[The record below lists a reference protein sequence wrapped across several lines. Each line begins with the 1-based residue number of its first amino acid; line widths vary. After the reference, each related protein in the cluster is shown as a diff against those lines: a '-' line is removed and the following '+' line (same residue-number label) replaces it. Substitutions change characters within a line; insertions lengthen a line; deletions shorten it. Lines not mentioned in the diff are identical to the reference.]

1 MPDIKNNIKV
11 IYNTLAKEGYN
22 DLGTEQEFAESM
34 ADENNRKLIY
44 NTLKGKEFAD
54 VKDYDSFSNMVYQQ
68 PKARQQQEEEMKPV
82 EPARIDPR
90 FVAPNVGKPT
100 DAQPILKGIQQG
112 TGFVAPQDY
121 NPQNAFLSNVG
132 KNYNVA
138 SHIPDAQQPIKMY
151 GTDSN
156 LGEVIDNLYIVYDE
170 AYKKDN
176 PQKIAEAVNMA
187 RSMGLDNEQAE
198 KALTLVHGLYSQNVA
213 NNMADYLYSRMNN
226 GDPLYALKEVYYDKG
241 FQKKLKDTAT
251 RLGLRNTQGF
261 VEYYLK
267 PAMQRKLQ
275 NERGY
280 TGNINFGIH
289 SGDEKTQQLVEVF
302 GQRKAEEERLQQQVD
317 AMRAEGER
325 LEEQGERLHDPN
337 YKNRPWWADLIPVE
351 GGGRSAYDEAEG
363 IHRNPEAEKLMR
375 TGQAMQRMAG
385 DAQAAISEDN
395 ILRTRKT
402 DGLTN
407 QIKNAFGRI
416 LRGGAKTATDIRTWD
431 FGFTDLKDATVIKAA
446 ADAYANNRATAAQ
459 KALLNAVALK
469 NAVMGKHGDALGGLY
484 GAAGTT
490 IQMAPYMMQ
499 FAASPVKGVGVG
511 FQKYCRAQLEKA
523 FGKYAT
529 EAVGKFVV
537 KSGELA
543 GRFAGDVAQGAAMTT
558 IFNMPAVAAD
568 TKSRMTGD
576 LEATTDDKGNIVYS
590 GKRTN
595 VKSGGRAFAEAFT
608 AQTIENQSELV
619 GEYFAPLQDFIQ
631 KSAIKA
637 LDKWGLVR
645 TKDFLTG
652 INNKQLMKGFNRF
665 TKKTEWNKLLG
676 ETGEEFIGN
685 IENAATVGDL
695 NFKLDPDDDNSVF
708 SKKVNTDIILGVGL
722 GCGIIS
728 GARVGSYLRNNRKLN
743 TAINDADTHA
753 DVIFGTDRWQ
763 QIKSE
768 IDNAP
773 DDKAGNLLQSYI
785 DNTKLNNEQKQTI
798 VDYTVNTY
806 IKRGNDISQL
816 KNAIEDNISS
826 EQQEVQ
832 SAYENGQN
840 ARDAQMN
847 EVKTSLDE
855 AEKHAAELLGEDE
868 LNALDGVEDVDA
880 FKESNAYKSYSEE
893 QRETALKYIIARTA
907 YNGMINRVQDEI
919 KAAVNKTNAEIDN
932 LTHNDSGTIIRAALK
947 NGDQEVYVVSGNV
960 ATSPDGKSIDT
971 ERSDSDI
978 VVYNTENG
986 KKEMLNIKDLQSVDT
1001 PIDAAT
1007 YKADSAAETTRQIAE
1022 AEAAKIDGT
1031 RSFHYNDTV
1040 KVQDKEGNLIDGSV
1054 QDVTPDGVI
1063 VVSDAYPGGKTYTAE
1078 ELTAMQPQTVAEN
1091 TMVAQPAEE
1100 AVTDNE
1106 SNGTPAQTESEVNS
1120 PQAETET
1127 EAAQPTEQPSI
1138 PTDEKGNLLYH
1149 QAPVELT
1156 IKDLYDGALDD
1167 AEIADFVSA
1176 NIEAAQKEYDK
1187 VVKKAPKI
1195 GTDKARYLQEK
1206 KAYQAETDK
1215 AKAKVDYWQAVED
1228 ERQRITHTMP
1238 AEVQAKEDELSGEAA
1253 RQDFRNGYD
1262 GSQQFD
1268 TAEDLTRDF
1277 LRSAKITP
1285 ESFRDETGL
1294 PTTEQQKFVGTI
1306 SKQGKTIAKLAE
1318 ELADYDETS
1327 NGGIFFHGD
1336 SNAARS
1342 TIIDTLVSSRSR
1354 ADFKAQT
1361 TRAEEDE
1368 YVRQAEQ
1375 QREQWYY
1382 ENYHMT
1388 YEEYLQYEET
1398 VLPELLR
1405 KYANFA
1411 PDIFYPQF
1419 AASFE
1424 DAYAAEHS
1432 QTDNIEN
1439 GEQGNDTTTEEQGT
1453 DRSTTVLQG
1462 EETHNSGRD
1471 SQSKEQGGEIPTGLQ
1486 SEVENATVSETT
1498 QGEVDKEPLSEE
1510 AAQSLITSMEE
1521 NAIEDPEIRL
1531 TPQTW
1536 LETFG
1541 INNSIDTPIGK
1552 VRMGENQYVKLQDKK
1567 RTSEFGMVSLTL
1579 SDPDVIFVE
1588 PSKAKGED
1596 VAERNFSYV
1605 FAKTFKRNGNKL
1617 KYYTSVTVSIDGL
1630 EISVSSHFVNPN
1642 KMLNKLMEF
1651 NREYTKETLF
1661 SNSSE
1666 MRLAEHQS
1674 DVPDLLPTQGNNVS
1688 SIGKDTQSSQ
1698 TKQEKEDK
1706 FVAAPRKEGE
1716 SILDFAERVA
1726 AEHQSYQERKEEEA
1740 KVDTNPTDAQK
1751 EAGNYKKGHIK
1762 VDGLDIT
1769 IEQPKGSIRRGTD
1782 ANGKQWESEM
1792 HNTYGYIRGTESVDG
1807 DHIDIFL
1814 SDNPT
1819 EGNVFVVDQIN
1830 KDGSFDE
1837 HKVMYGFPDM
1847 ESAKRAYL
1855 SNYEEGWQGL
1865 GSITEV
1871 KKEDF
1876 KKWIDSSKR
1885 KTKPFAEYSTVK
1897 TQGDVQ
1903 TKKPT
1908 EAELRER
1915 KKQELKNKLKAKL
1928 RGQLNVGVDP
1938 ELFMIGVEL
1947 ASMEIEDGARKFID
1961 FAKKMISEIGNEIRP
1976 YLKSIY
1982 NGARDLPGMESLSE
1996 EMTPYDEVKAF
2007 NIATIGKETEDIKP
2021 SVFDTAEQISNEQAV
2036 ELSAKEEAKNTV
2048 ETEDVDNDVYSITK
2062 QHNNKKDIDI
2072 WVVRGKERTDKG
2084 VYMQRKQAAR
2094 EHNGYYSSFRGV
2106 NGFVFDTPEDAQ
2118 SFADKVFD
2126 AKDEQIN
2133 TETNGN
2139 YAHNSNEIIR
2149 KDEDGDASNL
2159 LTDSH
2164 NEQEQSEKE
2173 AELHGL
2179 KVGDKVLYKGKEA
2192 TIFDF
2197 DNGKPVLDTGL
2208 APVVYDVVEMDAIKP
2223 IDKQEQ
2229 VAADVKENL
2238 TEEKT
2243 EAKAEETNNK
2253 TLSSHVEGNL
2263 FDAAPTESLT
2273 NKDKNDEVHVR
2284 NGGSTA
2290 KREQG
2295 HEPRQNEPLGESKQ
2309 NEAQRPDGQRMGGR
2323 DTTHSRTDA
2332 ERSGRLSD
2340 VSKSKQRLNTTNNH
2354 GERGVDYAP
2363 TSVDA
2368 RIEAN
2373 IQAIEL
2379 ANELIENGEKAT
2391 PQQMAVL
2398 RKFSGWGGLGKAFN
2412 ETVNGY
2418 YGEVNK
2424 TPRKLKELLGEEAYN
2439 NAIES
2444 ANSSYYTPAHII
2456 DTLWDIAEK
2465 LGFKG
2470 GNILEGSAGI
2480 GNIIGQIP
2488 THLSENSNIHAV
2500 EKDPTAGGMLSLLY
2514 PEAKVDIQ
2522 GFEETY
2528 IPNGSIDLAITN
2540 VPFVTGLRV
2549 WDTTSDKDLSK
2560 KFHDIH
2566 NFCIAKNVR
2575 KLREGGIGIF
2585 ISSNGT
2591 LDNSQKLCDWVV
2603 SEGNADFI
2611 GAFRLNNKTFLGTS
2625 VTSDIIVIRKRV
2637 NGKKSANAIDVS
2649 TVTGERTAEFNTG
2662 EVKNVKGEMIPVIKD
2677 LSMDYNKYFVEHP
2690 ENMAGEMDFAFE
2702 HGETYRATTKGL
2714 YPVQDKPQDKLL
2726 KDFVNSFAAKQEQ
2739 AVADNEKTD
2748 NAVYKT
2754 LGSDVKEGSM
2764 VVSNGELCIAQYGQ
2778 AVPLGLNANKVKGH
2792 TKQECFNAY
2801 TEIKQALD
2809 DVLTYET
2816 ENTNDKGLQPLLDK
2830 LNKVYDD
2837 FVNTYGHFHKN
2848 TAISFLRKDVDYPN
2862 VLSLE
2867 NYKEENDAKNKR
2879 VRIFSKTDVF
2889 SKRVVTKET
2898 EPKPDNVKD
2907 GVIVSIYKNGR
2918 IDIPYISKQLN
2929 MSEDAVK
2936 DEIINSGLGF
2946 EDPVSKEIEVSYKY
2960 LSGNV
2965 REKLQQA
2972 EDNNENGAYNNNI
2985 KALKEVVPAN
2995 IPAHLIEFNLGSSW
3009 VTPKLYEDYTK
3020 EKTGIEVKFVSVGG
3034 TWFMKAPEYG
3044 LGIEQNRSMGVHSTI
3059 VQKTILGHELIEAA
3073 IQNKTIT
3080 VSKTQKN
3087 WGGKTETI
3095 IDKEATQACGARIDE
3110 IRQEFKDWARGKMQ
3124 SDVELNTEIER
3135 TYNETFNNYVPIDI
3149 PSDFIPK
3156 HFGGSTHN
3164 ITLRPHQAKAV
3175 VRGTMQPLMLAHEV
3189 GTGKTFTLI
3198 STAMEMRRLGTAR
3211 KPMIVVQNATVGQF
3225 VASAKALYP
3234 NAKILTLENA
3244 DHGAEGRKRFY
3255 AKIRYNDWDMI
3266 VVPQSTFE
3274 FIPDSE
3280 ERQIAFIKD
3289 KVEEKMIVLE
3299 KMREAD
3305 ESGQSF
3311 MTRRAEKELEQLQE
3325 ELATLTDNAAQ
3336 KRNEKQLTAKELKK
3350 KEVSKQNTAV
3360 KAREMLDR
3368 RTDDTQNFDDM
3379 GIDALLIDEAHEY
3392 KHLGFAT
3399 AMQRGVKGVD
3409 PSYSKKSQ
3417 GVFLK
3422 TQAVLSKNHGRNVI
3436 FATGTPISN
3445 TAAEIWTFMRYLMPS
3460 DTMKEYGIYYFDD
3473 FVRNFGSIQQML
3485 EFTTSGK
3492 FKENNRFAGYIDLPE
3507 LARIWSSVSDIVLT
3521 EEQEELKEKIPE
3533 IEGGKAQDIYL
3544 PQTKALRSVMKY
3556 VKKQLTD
3563 YDNMS
3568 GKEKKENSHIPLTMY
3583 GIAKAAAV
3591 DARLVDATAEDD
3603 VNNKTNE
3610 AVRQT
3615 LSALKETASY
3625 KGTVAIFADIYQNKA
3640 SGFNL
3645 YEDIRK
3651 KLIEQGVPEKE
3662 IFIMKPGMTINK
3674 KLEIFDKVNSGEIRV
3689 VMGSTFT
3696 LGTGVNIQERLHTL
3710 IHVDAPNR
3718 PMDYTQRNGRIL
3730 RQGNIH
3736 KDMNKPVRILR
3747 FGVEDS
3753 LDVTAYQRL
3762 KTKGAIADSIMNSKQ
3777 LMANSMENRAI
3788 EEEEDVFGDTVA
3800 QLSGS
3805 EYAMLKNQAEKAV
3818 RKFESKKRQWE
3829 ADQTY
3834 IHNAKPRLRGQ
3845 IFDAE
3850 RMLADNSA
3858 HLETVT
3864 KTFPNGEFKK
3874 ITIGK
3879 MQFDSVD
3886 AMSDFIKD
3894 FNKKIR
3900 EESDKIKDS
3909 ANSNYNSKLVVNI
3922 DGLDFVVHTEMTKE
3936 TISKGI
3942 NIFSKTTRKMY
3953 YSQEELGLKNVP
3965 IKQGLLRNG
3974 IEDIVL
3980 NVITGHDFAERI
3992 DTLNQN
3998 IARYKSDL
4006 ELILTRDG
4014 KPFEFEKELENAKE
4028 KYEEYSEAMKKELEE
4043 KEKKYAELD
4052 SKIEEAD
4059 NLSEA
4064 VEAEEDESVK
4074 DTDSDVLY
4082 RTVFGGNSGY
4092 VGYSLSKRA
4101 AEAKEEGRYP
4111 KTEFKREYHITEKSL
4126 DMLTRLGFIDNSEWH
4141 HTSMYGNKTP
4151 FYGWTED
4158 EFADDY
4164 LKHKKEIDTLCK
4176 GIDPKTKQPLL
4187 EKVEKPQYEHDY
4199 ELPQYNEAEA
4209 AVNPIRAWRFKQTDK
4224 YDEFTGFKGYTDA
4237 TEEEKAEREAYM
4249 QSLSEQMEKKIQE
4262 KLAKDFPDYLA
4273 AKNALEA
4280 YNNYEENL
4288 RKAIGERI
4296 KEYLDIDKYSQRRRE
4311 QTTTTQPTADIDTLT
4326 EHAESVVRNLHLD
4339 NVEIVPDGSSL
4350 NGRQA
4355 TAKGFYNKRTGKIV
4369 VVASN
4374 HTDIADIEKTVL
4386 HEAVAHYGLRQ
4397 LFGNDFDKFLDTVF
4411 AKSDIETRRQIAH
4424 LSAKHGWNVRTA
4436 TEEYLASMAEDTN
4449 FEQIKP
4455 TLWQR
4460 IKQLF
4465 GEIMSAF
4472 GLHHAKLTDN
4482 DLRYM
4487 LWRSYKNLQGG
4498 GKRSILDMAEDIA
4511 TQYRLKVGNHAD
4523 KFTNELN
4530 AVNERFNEELS
4541 NLTEENADKVALWL
4555 GKPSKV
4561 LLAAGVEDKPMKLY
4575 GNKVIRKM
4583 KKHGFSLEE
4592 LRNLPRAVAD
4602 PIAVFDN
4609 IGREGNRS
4617 VLTELHTENGNFL
4630 VAIDLGKGKEDI
4642 DFNIISSVFGK
4653 DDNKVVDWI
4662 NKGFATY
4669 INKEKALNYLHHS
4682 APIAEALSNS
4692 RLSSAAKIIKDFHN
4706 PKLNSNVLYRS
4717 SIDPTATEVL
4727 PDARTRYEEETKEP
4741 DNIGSVPKTHNFFR
4755 RFYKSYVDSMLALK
4769 SFTSSVLEATG
4780 DKMASHEDTYKAE
4793 NAMTSKNKTDGEVY
4807 NRDYYNPLLTA
4818 AQQLCE
4824 AVGMDYDA
4832 LNMYMVAK
4840 HGLERNEYMGKRA
4853 AQNEEN
4859 VLKAKKSLEDALAAY
4874 NENSTSESETAVQK
4888 AQEKYSKVY
4897 DKALEVHTSR
4907 DYSGLTELTGKE
4919 DVAEAEYEA
4928 QKIVDAVETP
4938 DAMPKVTAF
4947 WGKVNAATKQ
4957 TLKTGYESGIMT
4969 KDTYEHILN
4978 MYKYYIPLRG
4988 WAKPTADD
4996 VYTYYNNRSYEG
5008 KPLTKTAKGRTSLAE
5023 DPMAIIASMAQRS
5036 IIEANR
5042 NKMKQTFLNF
5052 VLNHPT
5058 SLATVGEQWYIKN
5071 ALGEWE
5077 RSDAN
5082 IPTDATPDEISKIIE
5097 EHELEMQRLAEQ
5109 GTAIKQRNGL
5119 KLDKR
5124 VINGEGAEHTIKVW
5138 RGGKEYIIYING
5150 NPAVAQAVNGL
5161 TNPDT
5166 QGSDLPK
5173 WAKIGAAQLKNF
5185 LSGVY
5190 TSFSPAFVLTNFT
5203 RDQLFA
5209 SQAVYIKYGLK
5220 YKRQASKNARNLFFS
5235 GALPRLVYKWEHGT
5249 LDMNDETERYF
5260 DEFMRGGGE
5269 TGFTALRDIESI
5281 KKEVK
5286 DAINGNKANIAKRG
5300 WKSFINAVEFANRS
5314 AEDFSR
5320 FVTFMTSRQ
5329 QGKNI
5334 VDAIYDAKDITVN
5347 FNKKGSGEMGSRFMN
5362 FAYIFFNAAVQSI
5375 NNFGTMLKQHPARTM
5390 LVISKFGALGFGVP
5404 MLNAFLT
5411 GLCGG
5416 GDDDKYWDNM
5426 DWVRRN
5432 NIVLRLPF
5440 LEKTFISIPLP
5451 QELRPFYGMGEIAA
5465 SILFGK
5471 ETFSSGQQKAVE
5483 GFTGLLPIDFTGN
5496 GGNLPITLTP
5506 TVLQPVAQYM
5516 FNTDYFGRKVYNDN
5530 EKKKF
5535 APGWTKAFSST
5546 PPVLIEATKFLN
5558 SLTGGNDV
5566 DRGAVSLNPD
5576 VINHFVKG
5584 YFGGPATFVTQMSSL
5599 LYKGFSGNAKEIRW
5613 RDVPVASRFVQQ
5625 LDERS
5630 VRSSAQ
5636 GSYKDFKEETEE
5648 TEYRLS
5654 NYKKQVKMGKMEYAK
5669 MITDLIKSPEYQRY
5683 KIAKA
5688 YKKPMDLL
5696 QETLNHIDNTT
5707 DKKEVEKALTGLRH
5721 YMMETVESEQKG
5733 KHAKREEDFNY
5744 LGDNLSELNNNLK
5757 YSLRSLKRN
5766 EEQRLDGEEDDGI
5779 EELISDDKETTMR
5792 IIREMNKLF
5801 KKK

>member
-1 MPDIKNNIKV
+1 MPDIKNNIKA
-11 IYNTLAKEGYN
+11 IYNALNSEGYK
-22 DLGTEQEFAESM
+22 DLGSEQDFANAMQYEEDRKTAYNLLKKHGYSGFGENENEFSSLVYQRPNT
-34 ADENNRKLIY
+34 NNTGAQTNGSTVQAVNPNGSDLGGILPKGQGVDSQPVPEY
-44 NTLKGKEFAD
+44 LKVFDARQIPEDFKVEGDFVNNPIIVGGKERTMGD
-54 VKDYDSFSNMVYQQ
+54 VANELYRGYDNDYRTTENKKTNAWGRALERA
-68 PKARQQQEEEMKPV
+68 KA
-82 EPARIDPR
+82 
-90 FVAPNVGKPT
+90 
-100 DAQPILKGIQQG
+100 
-112 TGFVAPQDY
+112 
-121 NPQNAFLSNVG
+121 
-132 KNYNVA
+132 
-138 SHIPDAQQPIKMY
+138 
-151 GTDSN
+151 
-156 LGEVIDNLYIVYDE
+156 
-170 AYKKDN
+170 
-176 PQKIAEAVNMA
+176 
-187 RSMGLDNEQAE
+187 MGLDEDQAAQLAGGVD
-198 KALTLVHGLYSQNVA
+198 KLYRQNLA
-213 NNMADYLYSRMNN
+213 TDLAEGIYQRMYKE
-226 GDPLYALKEVYYDKG
+226 GDPLTNVEDVLYDKD
-241 FQKKLKDTAT
+241 FSQVIADTAAAVGYNNVGT
-251 RLGLRNTQGF
+251 YI
-261 VEYYLK
+261 EHDLK
-267 PAMQRKLQ
+267 PALNNMLQ
-275 NERGY
+275 KKFGGYNANLHRIATDIDDIRARVSER
-280 TGNINFGIH
+280 
-289 SGDEKTQQLVEVF
+289 ER
-302 GQRKAEEERLQQQVD
+302 RKAEEDRLRKQVEE
-317 AMRAEGER
+317 MKLEGER
-325 LEEQGERLHDPN
+325 LQEQGTTMQQQD
-337 YKNRPWWADLIPVE
+337 RPWWAGFVPAAA
-351 GGGRSAYDEAEG
+351 GGMNAYDVAAQER
-363 IHRNPEAEKLMR
+363 RNPDADRMVR
-375 TGQAMQRMAG
+375 TGRAIQYMAD
-385 DAQAAISEDN
+385 DAQAAINEDN
-395 ILRTRKT
+395 ILHTQKT
-402 DGLTN
+402 TGLTN
-407 QIKNAFGRI
+407 QIKNAFGRVI
-416 LRGGAKTATDIRTWD
+416 RGGAHAIADVRTWD
-431 FGFTDLKDATVIKAA
+431 FGFTELNNATAVKAA
-446 ADAYANNRATAAQ
+446 ADAYAKNKATAEQ
-459 KALLNAVALK
+459 KTLLNAVALK
-469 NAVMGKHGDALGGLY
+469 NVIMSKHGEALEGLY
-484 GAAGTT
+484 GAGTT
-490 IQMAPYMMQ
+490 TVQMIPFMAQ
-499 FAASPVKGVGVG
+499 FAFSPVKGVGPAA
-511 FQKYCRAQLEKA
+511 QKYCRGQLEKT

-537 KSGELA
+537 KGGELA
-543 GRFAGDVAQGAAMTT
+543 GRFAGDLAQGAAMTT
-558 IFNMPAVAAD
+558 IFNMADVAAD
-568 TKSRMTGD
+568 AKNRMTGD
-576 LEATTDDKGNIVYS
+576 LEVATDDKGNIVYS

-595 VKSGGRAFAEAFT
+595 AKSGGRAFAEAF
-608 AQTIENQSELV
+608 AARTIENQSELV
-619 GEYFAPLQDFIQ
+619 GEYFTPLLSFMQ
-631 KSAIKA
+631 KGTVKA
-637 LDKWGLVR
+637 LDKLSLNK
-645 TKDFLTG
+645 TKNFLTG
-652 INNKQLMKGFNRF
+652 LNNKEIVKGFNTF
-665 TKKTEWNKLLG
+665 VQKTQWHGTLG
-676 ETGEEFIGN
+676 EYGEEVVGN
-685 IENAATVGDL
+685 IENALFVGDL
-695 NFKLDPDDDNSVF
+695 NMNLDTEDDNSVF
-708 SKKVNTDIILGVGL
+708 SKKLNYNTFLGVAL
-722 GCGIIS
+722 GGGIIS
-728 GARVGSYLRNNRKLN
+728 TAHTANYLHVNRKVT
-743 TAINDADTHA
+743 TALNDADVHG
-753 DVIFGTDRWQ
+753 DVIFGTERWEE
-763 QIKSE
+763 IKSE
-768 IDNAP
+768 IENAP
-773 DDKAGNLLQSYI
+773 DEKAGELLK
-785 DNTKLNNEQKQTI
+785 TKLESKELNSDQKKTI
-798 VDYTVNTY
+798 AEYTKNLY
-806 IKRGNDISQL
+806 IKRGSDISQL
-816 KNAIEDNISS
+816 KNALEGNVSD
-826 EQQEVQ
+826 EQEEVM
-832 SAYENGQN
+832 SAYENGHN
-840 ARDAQMN
+840 ATDEQLN
-847 EVKTSLDE
+847 EVKVALDD
-855 AEKHAAELLGEDE
+855 AEKNASELLGEETLDVLDE
-868 LNALDGVEDVDA
+868 IEDVDTFKNSDA
-880 FKESNAYKSYSEE
+880 FKSYTRE
-893 QRETALKYIIARTA
+893 QKEAAVRYMIARTA
-907 YNGMINRVQDEI
+907 YKGMIERVQDDI
-919 KAAVNKTNAEIDN
+919 NSAVNKSNAEIDN
-932 LTHNDSGTIIRAALK
+932 LTHKESESIIRATLK
-947 NGDQEVYVVSGNV
+947 DADREVYIVSGNV
-960 ATSPDGKSIDT
+960 AMSADGKNVDT
-971 ERSDSDI
+971 EKSDKNI
-978 VVYNTENG
+978 VVYDAQKG
-986 KKEMLNIKDLQSVDT
+986 KKEMLDIHDFLSVDT
-1001 PIDAAT
+1001 PIDAES
-1007 YKADSAAETTRQIAE
+1007 YKADRAEEIKQEIAQG
-1022 AEAAKIDGT
+1022 EAARIDGVRT
-1031 RSFHYNDTV
+1031 FHYDDVV
-1040 KVQDKEGNLIDGSV
+1040 KVQDKDGNLIDGVV
-1054 QDVTPDGVI
+1054 QDVQGDEVV
-1063 VVSDAYPGGKTYTAE
+1063 VVSDAYQGGKTYTAA
-1078 ELTAMQPQTVAEN
+1078 ELTAMQPQPQTVAEN
-1091 TMVAQPAEE
+1091 ATVEQQTEE
-1100 AVTDNE
+1100 AVAGNE
-1106 SNGTPAQTESEVNS
+1106 SNEVPAQTESEVNS
-1120 PQAETET
+1120 PQVETET
-1127 EAAQPTEQPSI
+1127 EAAQSTGQPSI

-1156 IKDLYDGALDD
+1156 IKDLYDGTLDD

-1176 NIEAAQKEYDK
+1176 NIEAAQREYDK
-1187 VVKKAPKI
+1187 VAKKAPKI
-1195 GTDKARYLQEK
+1195 GTDKGKYLQEK
-1206 KAYQAETDK
+1206 KAYQEEVAEVK
-1215 AKAKVDYWQAVED
+1215 RKVDYWQSV
-1228 ERQRITHTMP
+1228 
-1238 AEVQAKEDELSGEAA
+1238 EAA
-1253 RQDFRNGYD
+1253 RQELTHTTKAEIEAKESELNGDAARSEYQD
-1262 GSQQFD
+1262 GRDTDDSFA
-1268 TAEDLTRDF
+1268 TAEDMTRDF
-1277 LRSAKITP
+1277 LRDAKITP
-1285 ESFRDETGL
+1285 ESFREETGL
-1294 PTTEQQKFVGTI
+1294 GVAEQRKFVGMI
-1306 SKQGKTIAKLAE
+1306 SNQGDTIAKLGERLAE
-1318 ELADYDETS
+1318 YDELH

-1336 SNAARS
+1336 SNEARS
-1342 TIIDTLVSSRSR
+1342 AIINAIIGSKSVS
-1354 ADFKAQT
+1354 DFKVNTDT
-1361 TRAEEDE
+1361 TAEDE
-1368 YVRQAEQ
+1368 YAEEVARQRDE
-1375 QREQWYY
+1375 WYY
-1382 ENYHMT
+1382 NNYHLT

-1398 VLPELLR
+1398 LLPELLR

-1411 PDIFYPQF
+1411 EEEFYRDCAVIFEEI
-1419 AASFE
+1419 ASQENTQTIKTE
-1424 DAYAAEHS
+1424 DN
-1432 QTDNIEN
+1432 DK
-1439 GEQGNDTTTEEQGT
+1439 QGTDTTAEEQGT
-1453 DRSTTVLQG
+1453 DRSTTVLSG
-1462 EETHNSGRD
+1462 EKTGNSGRD
-1471 SQSKEQGGEIPTGLQ
+1471 SQSQEQGREVPTGLQ
-1486 SEVENATVSETT
+1486 GEVENATVSETT
-1498 QGEVDKEPLSEE
+1498 QGEVASETDYILSNKKAENGENFYQDVNGNIDLANIPEEVFDKIDRPKAPL
-1510 AAQSLITSMEE
+1510 
-1521 NAIEDPEIRL
+1521 RL
-1531 TPQTW
+1531 TPSM
-1536 LETFG
+1536 LKHVFDRHGKEMG
-1541 INNSIDTPIGK
+1541 LSRADDAIDFILDVMDNFDH
-1552 VRMGENQYVKLQDKK
+1552 VRQGDKNA
-1567 RTSEFGMVSLTL
+1567 
-1579 SDPDVIFVE
+1579 VIFSIE
-1588 PSKAKGED
+1588 
-1596 VAERNFSYV
+1596 
-1605 FAKTFKRNGNKL
+1605 NGRSR
-1617 KYYTSVTVSIDGL
+1617 TGRRAVTVLLNSESGEYYGIKTSGY
-1630 EISVSSHFVNPN
+1630 ERIEG
-1642 KMLNKLMEF
+1642 LNK
-1651 NREYTKETLF
+1651 K
-1661 SNSSE
+1661 
-1666 MRLAEHQS
+1666 
-1674 DVPDLLPTQGNNVS
+1674 PLLWEKGANKTSATGVAPANVTTEQAQQGNEPTGSASNHS
-1688 SIGKDTQSSQ
+1688 NGSDSKDTQSSQ

-1716 SILDFAERVA
+1716 SITDYAQRVA
-1726 AEHQSYQERKEEEA
+1726 AEYQSYQERKEEEA

-1762 VDGLDIT
+1762 VDGLNIT

-1819 EGNVFVVDQIN
+1819 EGNVFVVDQID

-1847 ESAKRAYL
+1847 ESAKQAYL

-1885 KTKPFAEYSTVK
+1885 KTKPFAKYSTVK
-1897 TQGDVQ
+1897 MQGDVQ

-1947 ASMEIEDGARKFID
+1947 ASMEIEDGARKFVD
-1961 FAKKMISEIGNEIRP
+1961 FAKKMISEIGDEIRP

-1982 NGARDLPGMESLSE
+1982 NGTRDLPGMESLSE
-1996 EMTPYDEVKAF
+1996 EMTPYDEVRVF
-2007 NIATIGKETEDIKP
+2007 NVATIGKEAEDVKP

-2036 ELSAKEEAKNTV
+2036 EHSAKEEAKNTV
-2048 ETEDVDNDVYSITK
+2048 ETEDVDNDAYSITK

-2072 WVVRGKERTDKG
+2072 WVVRGKERTDKD
-2084 VYMQRKQAAR
+2084 VFIQRKQAAR
-2094 EHNGYYSSFRGV
+2094 SNNGYYSSFRGV
-2106 NGFVFDTPEDAQ
+2106 NGFVFDTPEDART
-2118 SFADKVFD
+2118 FADNVFNIQSD
-2126 AKDEQIN
+2126 EKDGQIN
-2133 TETNGN
+2133 TLSNEN
-2139 YAHNSNEIIR
+2139 YAHNSEDIMHED
-2149 KDEDGDASNL
+2149 KDID
-2159 LTDSH
+2159 
-2164 NEQEQSEKE
+2164 KE
-2173 AELHGL
+2173 SDKTETPPHGL

-2332 ERSGRLSD
+2332 ERSGGLPD
-2340 VSKSKQRLNTTNNH
+2340 ISKSKQRLNTTNNH
-2354 GERGVDYAP
+2354 GERGIDYAP

-2444 ANSSYYTPAHII
+2444 ANSSYYTPAHVI

-2500 EKDPTAGGMLSLLY
+2500 EKDPTAGSMLSLLY

-2637 NGKKSANAIDVS
+2637 NGKKSTNAIDVS
-2649 TVTGERTAEFNTG
+2649 TVTGERTADFDTG
-2662 EVKNVKGEMIPVIKD
+2662 ETKRAGEGYIPVIKH
-2677 LSMDYNKYFVEHP
+2677 LSMAYNKYFIEHP
-2690 ENMAGEMDFAFE
+2690 ENMAGEMAFAFE

-2714 YPVQDKPQDKLL
+2714 YPAKDKPQDKLL
-2726 KDFVNSFAAKQEQ
+2726 KDFVNSLTAKQEQ
-2739 AVADNEKTD
+2739 TIADSEETD
-2748 NAVYKT
+2748 NTIYET

-2809 DVLTYET
+2809 NVLTYET
-2816 ENTNDKGLQPLLDK
+2816 ENADDKGLQPLLDK

-2898 EPKPDNVKD
+2898 EPKPDNIKD
-2907 GVIVSIYKNGR
+2907 GVVVSIYKNGR

-2929 MSEDAVK
+2929 LSEDAVRE
-2936 DEIINSGLGF
+2936 EIINTGLGF

-2985 KALKEVVPAN
+2985 KALKEVIPAN

-3080 VSKTQKN
+3080 VSKTQKD
-3087 WGGKTETI
+3087 WDGKTETI
-3095 IDKEATQACGARIDE
+3095 VDKEATQACGTRIDE

-3124 SDVELNTEIER
+3124 SDIELNAEIER
-3135 TYNETFNNYVPIDI
+3135 IYNETFNNYVPIDI

-3350 KEVSKQNTAV
+3350 KEVSKQNAEV

-3368 RTDDTQNFDDM
+3368 RTDDVENFDDM
-3379 GIDALLIDEAHEY
+3379 GIDALLVDEAHEY

-3521 EEQEELKEKIPE
+3521 EEQEELKKKIPE
-3533 IEGGKAQDIYL
+3533 TEGGKAQDIYL

-3556 VKKQLTD
+3556 VKKQLTY

-3603 VNNKTNE
+3603 INNKTNE

-3615 LSALKETASY
+3615 LRALQETESY
-3625 KGTVAIFADIYQNKA
+3625 KGTVAIFADIYQNKE

-3651 KLIEQGVPEKE
+3651 KLIEQGVSEKE
-3662 IFIMKPGMTINK
+3662 IFIMKSGMTINK
-3674 KLEIFDKVNSGEIRV
+3674 KLEIFNKVNSGEIRV

-3736 KDMNKPVRILR
+3736 KDMNIPVRILR

-3762 KTKGAIADSIMNSKQ
+3762 KTKGAIADSIMNGKQ

-3834 IHNAKPRLRGQ
+3834 IHNAKPRLKGQ

-3850 RMLADNSA
+3850 RMLEDNRT

-3879 MQFDSVD
+3879 MQFDGID

-3936 TISKGI
+3936 TTSKGV

-3953 YSQEELGLKNVP
+3953 YSQDELGLENVP

-4006 ELILTRDG
+4006 ELILARDG

-4028 KYEEYSEAMKKELEE
+4028 KYEEYTEAMKKELEE

-4052 SKIEEAD
+4052 SKVEEAG
-4059 NLSEA
+4059 NLSKA
-4064 VEAEEDESVK
+4064 TEAEEDENEK
-4074 DTDSDVLY
+4074 DTDSDVLF
-4082 RTVFGGNSGY
+4082 RRGN
-4092 VGYSLSKRA
+4092 VL
-4101 AEAKEEGRYP
+4101 
-4111 KTEFKREYHITEKSL
+4111 
-4126 DMLTRLGFIDNSEWH
+4126 NS
-4141 HTSMYGNKTP
+4141 S
-4151 FYGWTED
+4151 
-4158 EFADDY
+4158 
-4164 LKHKKEIDTLCK
+4164 I
-4176 GIDPKTKQPLL
+4176 
-4187 EKVEKPQYEHDY
+4187 
-4199 ELPQYNEAEA
+4199 
-4209 AVNPIRAWRFKQTDK
+4209 
-4224 YDEFTGFKGYTDA
+4224 
-4237 TEEEKAEREAYM
+4237 
-4249 QSLSEQMEKKIQE
+4249 
-4262 KLAKDFPDYLA
+4262 
-4273 AKNALEA
+4273 
-4280 YNNYEENL
+4280 
-4288 RKAIGERI
+4288 
-4296 KEYLDIDKYSQRRRE
+4296 DIDE
-4311 QTTTTQPTADIDTLT
+4311 ITQ
-4326 EHAESVVRNLHLD
+4326 HAKAVASVLHLD
-4339 NVEIVPDGSSL
+4339 NIEVVADGSIFEDKK
-4350 NGRQA
+4350 A
-4355 TAKGFYNKRTGKIV
+4355 TAKGFYNKKTGKITII
-4369 VVASN
+4369 ASN

-4386 HEAVAHYGLRQ
+4386 HEGVAHYGLRK
-4397 LFGNDFDKFLDTVF
+4397 LFGDNFNAFLDTVIVQ
-4411 AKSDIETRRQIAH
+4411 SEEYVRRKIAEMA
-4424 LSAKHGWNVRTA
+4424 AKHEWSFRTA
-4436 TEEYLASMAEDTN
+4436 TEEYLAGMAEDAN
-4449 FEQIKP
+4449 FEQLKP
-4455 TLWQR
+4455 TTWQR
-4460 IKQLF
+4460 IKRLF
-4465 GEIMSAF
+4465 GEMMSAL
-4472 GLHHAKLTDN
+4472 GLHHSDVTDN
-4482 DLRYM
+4482 DLRYL
-4487 LWRSYKNLQGG
+4487 LWRSYKNLQNG

-4511 TQYRLKVGNHAD
+4511 LQYRLKVGNYA
-4523 KFTNELN
+4523 
-4530 AVNERFNEELS
+4530 
-4541 NLTEENADKVALWL
+4541 
-4555 GKPSKV
+4555 
-4561 LLAAGVEDKPMKLY
+4561 
-4575 GNKVIRKM
+4575 
-4583 KKHGFSLEE
+4583 
-4592 LRNLPRAVAD
+4592 
-4602 PIAVFDN
+4602 
-4609 IGREGNRS
+4609 
-4617 VLTELHTENGNFL
+4617 HTQSG
-4630 VAIDLGKGKEDI
+4630 
-4642 DFNIISSVFGK
+4642 
-4653 DDNKVVDWI
+4653 
-4662 NKGFATY
+4662 Y
-4669 INKEKALNYLHHS
+4669 
-4682 APIAEALSNS
+4682 SNS
-4692 RLSSAAKIIKDFHN
+4692 NI
-4706 PKLNSNVLYRS
+4706 LYRS
-4717 SIDPTATEVL
+4717 SIDPTENEML
-4727 PDARTRYEEETKEP
+4727 PDAHTRYEKETKEP
-4741 DNIGSVPKTHNFFR
+4741 DKINSVPKTHNFSR

-4769 SFTSSVLEATG
+4769 SYMNSVLEATG
-4780 DKMASHEDTYKAE
+4780 DKLSSHEDVYKVE
-4793 NAMTSKNKTDGEVY
+4793 NAMTSKNKTHQEAY
-4807 NRDYYNPLLTA
+4807 ERDYYNPMIEA
-4818 AQQLCE
+4818 GRKLCE

-4832 LNMYMVAK
+4832 LKMYIVAK
-4840 HGLERNEYMGKRA
+4840 HGLERNKYMGERA
-4853 AQNEEN
+4853 ARNDKHVLEAQAAVERAKKAFADNPTNDNEESIQASQAAYE
-4859 VLKAKKSLEDALAAY
+4859 LLYEDALV
-4874 NENSTSESETAVQK
+4874 E
-4888 AQEKYSKVY
+4888 YSK
-4897 DKALEVHTSR
+4897 R
-4907 DYSGLTELTGKE
+4907 DYSGLTELTGEE
-4919 DVAEAEYEA
+4919 DVAVAERKA
-4928 QKIVDAVETP
+4928 QELVDKVEQQP
-4938 DAMPKVTAF
+4938 NAMPKVNAF
-4947 WGKVNAATKQ
+4947 WKKVNAATKA
-4957 TLKTGYESGIMT
+4957 TLRTDYESGIMT
-4969 KDTYEHILN
+4969 KEAYEHIAQ

-4988 WAKPTADD
+4988 WAKPIASD
-4996 VYTYYNNRSYEG
+4996 VYTYYGNRSEIG
-5008 KPLTKTAKGRTSLAE
+5008 KPLMKPAGGRDTLAE
-5023 DPMAIIASMAQRS
+5023 DPLAIINEMAQSS
-5036 IIEANR
+5036 IHAANR
-5042 NKMKQTFLNF
+5042 NKMKQAFLNF
-5052 VLNHPT
+5052 TLNHP
-5058 SLATVGEQWYIKN
+5058 SNLASVSEQWYVKN
-5071 ALGEWE
+5071 ALDEWE
-5077 RSDAN
+5077 RRDAV
-5082 IPTDATPDEISKIIE
+5082 IPADATPDLVSKLVA
-5097 EHELEMQRLAEQ
+5097 EHEQEMQALAEQ
-5109 GTAIKQRNGL
+5109 GKAIKQRNSL

-5124 VINGEGAEHTIKVW
+5124 VLNGEGAEHTIKVW
-5138 RGGKEYIIYING
+5138 RGGKEYVIYING

-5161 TNPDT
+5161 TNPDNR
-5166 QGSDLPK
+5166 GSKLPK
-5173 WAKIGAAQLKNF
+5173 LVDIGLAKLKNF
-5185 LSGVY
+5185 LSAVY
-5190 TSFSPAFVLTNFT
+5190 TSFSPAFVFTNFT

-5220 YKRQASKNARNLFFS
+5220 YKRQATKNAMELFAT
-5235 GALPRLVYKWEHGT
+5235 GALPKLVHKWEHGT
-5249 LDMNDETERYF
+5249 LDTSNQTEKLF

-5269 TGFTALRDIESI
+5269 TGFTALRDIEAV
-5281 KKEVK
+5281 KKDIEN
-5286 DAINGNKANIAKRG
+5286 AINGNKENTAKRG
-5300 WKSFINAVEFANRS
+5300 WKAFLRSIEFANRS

-5320 FVTFMTSRQ
+5320 FVTYMTSRQ
-5329 QGKNI
+5329 QGKSI

-5347 FNKKGSGEMGSRFMN
+5347 FNKKGSGEMGARYMN
-5362 FAYIFFNAAVQSI
+5362 FAYVFFNAAVQSI
-5375 NNFGTMLKQHPARTM
+5375 NNFATMAKQHPARTA
-5390 LVISKFGALGFGVP
+5390 LVVSKFGSLGFGIP
-5404 MLNAFLT
+5404 MMNAFLMAV
-5411 GLCGG
+5411 CG
-5416 GDDDKYWDNM
+5416 GDDERYWDNM
-5426 DWVRRN
+5426 EWIRRN
-5432 NIVLRLPF
+5432 NILLYVPF
-5440 LEKTFISIPLP
+5440 TKDTFISIPLP
-5451 QELRPFYGMGEIAA
+5451 HELRPFYGMGEIAT

-5471 ETFSSGQQKAVE
+5471 ETLEGGFVKALE
-5483 GFTGLLPIDFTGN
+5483 GFTGMLPIDFTGN
-5496 GGNLPITLTP
+5496 GGDLATTLTP
-5506 TVLQPVAQYM
+5506 TVGQPLAQWKS
-5516 FNTDYFGRKVYNDN
+5516 NTDFFGRKVYNDSEN
-5530 EKKKF
+5530 KNTKLKPE
-5535 APGWTKAFSST
+5535 WTKAFSTT
-5546 PPVLIEATKFLN
+5546 PPILVDITEALN
-5558 SLTGGNDV
+5558 NWTGG
-5566 DRGAVSLNPD
+5566 DRSKRGRINLNPD
-5576 VINHFVKG
+5576 VINHLVKG
-5584 YFGGPATFVTQMSSL
+5584 YFGGTAKFVTQMSSL
-5599 LYKGFSGNAKEIRW
+5599 LYKGFSGNTSDIQW
-5613 RDVPVASRFVQQ
+5613 RDIPVGSNFVQQ

-5630 VRSSAQ
+5630 YGSSAS
-5636 GSYKDFKEETEE
+5636 GSYKDFTEEAKETEF
-5648 TEYRLS
+5648 LIS
-5654 NYKKQVKMGKMEYAK
+5654 DYKKQVRMGYMEYAEK
-5669 MITDLIKSPEYQRY
+5669 ITELLNSPEYRRY

-5688 YKKPMDLL
+5688 YEKPMDLL
-5696 QETLNHIDNTT
+5696 REVLKHIDDPT
-5707 DKKEVEKALTGLRH
+5707 DREAVNSALRGLRRR
-5721 YMMETVESEQKG
+5721 MMETVEIERGKNYPVRDDDFSFTGEAIDELGDALNYSIKGLKQGEQE
-5733 KHAKREEDFNY
+5733 RLEEDY
-5744 LGDNLSELNNNLK
+5744 DNDAEEYISENK
-5757 YSLRSLKRN
+5757 
-5766 EEQRLDGEEDDGI
+5766 EE
-5779 EELISDDKETTMR
+5779 TMR
-5792 IIREMNKLF
+5792 IIGELNKLLG
-5801 KKK
+5801 KKKAK

>member
-1 MPDIKNNIKV
+1 MPDIKNNIKA
-11 IYNTLAKEGYN
+11 IYNALNSEGYKDLGSEQDFANAMQYEEDRKTAYNLLKKHGYSGFGENENEFSSLVYQRPNTNGSTVQAVNPNGSDLGGILPKGQGVDSQPAPEYLKVFDARQIPEDFKVEGDFVNNPIIVGGKERTMGDVANELYRGYDNDYRTTENKKTNAWGRVLERAKAMGLDEDQAAQLAGGVDKLYRQNLATDLAEGIYQRMYKEGDPLTNVEDVLYDKDFSQVIADTAAAVGYN
-22 DLGTEQEFAESM
+22 NVGTYIEHDLKPALNNMLQKKFGGYNANLHRIATDIDDIRARVSERERKKAEE
-34 ADENNRKLIY
+34 DRLRKQ
-44 NTLKGKEFAD
+44 
-54 VKDYDSFSNMVYQQ
+54 V
-68 PKARQQQEEEMKPV
+68 EEMK
-82 EPARIDPR
+82 
-90 FVAPNVGKPT
+90 
-100 DAQPILKGIQQG
+100 L
-112 TGFVAPQDY
+112 
-121 NPQNAFLSNVG
+121 
-132 KNYNVA
+132 
-138 SHIPDAQQPIKMY
+138 
-151 GTDSN
+151 
-156 LGEVIDNLYIVYDE
+156 
-170 AYKKDN
+170 
-176 PQKIAEAVNMA
+176 
-187 RSMGLDNEQAE
+187 
-198 KALTLVHGLYSQNVA
+198 
-213 NNMADYLYSRMNN
+213 
-226 GDPLYALKEVYYDKG
+226 
-241 FQKKLKDTAT
+241 
-251 RLGLRNTQGF
+251 
-261 VEYYLK
+261 
-267 PAMQRKLQ
+267 
-275 NERGY
+275 
-280 TGNINFGIH
+280 
-289 SGDEKTQQLVEVF
+289 
-302 GQRKAEEERLQQQVD
+302 
-317 AMRAEGER
+317 EGER
-325 LEEQGERLHDPN
+325 LQEQGTAMQQQD
-337 YKNRPWWADLIPVE
+337 RPWWAGFVPAAA
-351 GGGRSAYDEAEG
+351 GGVNAYDVAAQER
-363 IHRNPEAEKLMR
+363 RNPDADRMVR
-375 TGQAMQRMAG
+375 TGRAIQYMAD
-385 DAQAAISEDN
+385 DAQAAINEDN
-395 ILRTRKT
+395 ILHTQKT
-402 DGLTN
+402 TGLTN
-407 QIKNAFGRI
+407 QIKNAFGRVV
-416 LRGGAKTATDIRTWD
+416 RGGAHAIADVRTWD
-431 FGFTDLKDATVIKAA
+431 FGFTELNNATAVKAA
-446 ADAYANNRATAAQ
+446 ADAYAKNKATAEQ
-459 KALLNAVALK
+459 KTLLNAVALK
-469 NAVMGKHGDALGGLY
+469 NVIMSKHGEALEGLY
-484 GAAGTT
+484 GAGTT
-490 IQMAPYMMQ
+490 TVQMIPFMAQ
-499 FAASPVKGVGVG
+499 FAFSPVKGVGPAA
-511 FQKYCRAQLEKA
+511 QKYCRTQLEKT

-537 KSGELA
+537 KGGELA
-543 GRFAGDVAQGAAMTT
+543 GRFVGDLAQGAAMTT
-558 IFNMPAVAAD
+558 TFNMADVLAD
-568 TKSRMTGD
+568 TKNRMTGD
-576 LEATTDDKGNIVYS
+576 LEAATDDKGNVVYS

-595 VKSGGRAFAEAFT
+595 VKSGGRAFAEAF
-608 AQTIENQSELV
+608 AARTIENQSELV
-619 GEYFAPLQDFIQ
+619 GEYFTPLLSFMQ
-631 KSAIKA
+631 KGTVKA
-637 LDKWGLVR
+637 LDKLGLNK
-645 TKDFLTG
+645 TKNFLTG
-652 INNKQLMKGFNRF
+652 LNNKEIVKGFNTF
-665 TKKTEWNKLLG
+665 VQKTQWHGTLG
-676 ETGEEFIGN
+676 EYGEEVVGN
-685 IENAATVGDL
+685 IENALFVGDL
-695 NFKLDPDDDNSVF
+695 NMNLDTEDDNSVF
-708 SKKVNTDIILGVGL
+708 SKKLNYNTFLGVAL
-722 GCGIIS
+722 GGGIIS
-728 GARVGSYLRNNRKLN
+728 TAHTANYLYVNRKVT
-743 TAINDADTHA
+743 TALNDADVHG
-753 DVIFGTDRWQ
+753 DVIFGTERWEE
-763 QIKSE
+763 IKSE
-768 IDNAP
+768 IENAP
-773 DDKAGNLLQSYI
+773 DEKAGELLKSKMESKELNDDQKKTIAEYTKNL
-785 DNTKLNNEQKQTI
+785 
-798 VDYTVNTY
+798 Y
-806 IKRGNDISQL
+806 IKRGSDISQL
-816 KNAIEDNISS
+816 KNALEGNVSD
-826 EQQEVQ
+826 EQEEVM
-832 SAYENGQN
+832 SAYENGHN
-840 ARDAQMN
+840 ATDEQLN
-847 EVKTSLDE
+847 EVKVALDD
-855 AEKHAAELLGEDE
+855 AEKNASELLGEETLDVLDE
-868 LNALDGVEDVDA
+868 IEDVDTFKNSDA
-880 FKESNAYKSYSEE
+880 FKSYTRE
-893 QRETALKYIIARTA
+893 QKEAAVRYMIARTA
-907 YNGMINRVQDEI
+907 YKGMIERVQDDI
-919 KAAVNKTNAEIDN
+919 NNAVNKSNAEIDN
-932 LTHNDSGTIIRAALK
+932 LTHKESESIIRATLK
-947 NGDQEVYVVSGNV
+947 DADREVYIVSGNV
-960 ATSPDGKSIDT
+960 AVSADGKNVDT
-971 ERSDSDI
+971 EKSDKNI
-978 VVYNTENG
+978 VVYDAQKG
-986 KKEMLNIKDLQSVDT
+986 KKEMLDIHDFLSVDT
-1001 PIDAAT
+1001 PIDAES
-1007 YKADSAAETTRQIAE
+1007 YKADRVEEIKQEIAQR
-1022 AEAAKIDGT
+1022 EAARIDGVRT
-1031 RSFHYNDTV
+1031 FHYDDVV
-1040 KVQDKEGNLIDGSV
+1040 KVQDKDGNLIDGVV
-1054 QDVTPDGVI
+1054 QDVQGDEVV
-1063 VVSDAYPGGKTYTAE
+1063 VVSDAYQGGKTYTAA
-1078 ELTAMQPQTVAEN
+1078 ELTAMQPQPQTVAEN
-1091 TMVAQPAEE
+1091 ATVEQQTEE
-1100 AVTDNE
+1100 AVAGNE
-1106 SNGTPAQTESEVNS
+1106 SNEVPAQTESEVNS
-1120 PQAETET
+1120 PQVETET

-1156 IKDLYDGALDD
+1156 IKDLYDGTLDD
-1167 AEIADFVSA
+1167 AEITDFISA

-1187 VVKKAPKI
+1187 VAKKAPKI
-1195 GTDKARYLQEK
+1195 GTDKGKYLQEK
-1206 KAYQAETDK
+1206 KVYQEEVAEVK
-1215 AKAKVDYWQAVED
+1215 RKVDYWEAV
-1228 ERQRITHTMP
+1228 
-1238 AEVQAKEDELSGEAA
+1238 EAA
-1253 RQDFRNGYD
+1253 RQELTHTTKAEIEAKESELNGDAARSEYQD
-1262 GSQQFD
+1262 GRD
-1268 TAEDLTRDF
+1268 TDDSFATSEDMTRDF
-1277 LRSAKITP
+1277 LRDAKITP
-1285 ESFRDETGL
+1285 ESFREETGL
-1294 PTTEQQKFVGTI
+1294 GVAEQRKFVGMI
-1306 SKQGKTIAKLAE
+1306 SNQGDTIAKLGERLAE
-1318 ELADYDETS
+1318 YDELH

-1336 SNAARS
+1336 SNEARS
-1342 TIIDTLVSSRSR
+1342 AIINAIIGSKSVS
-1354 ADFKAQT
+1354 DFKVNTDT
-1361 TRAEEDE
+1361 TAEDE
-1368 YVRQAEQ
+1368 YAEEVARQRDE
-1375 QREQWYY
+1375 WYY
-1382 ENYHMT
+1382 NNYHLT

-1398 VLPELLR
+1398 LFPELLR

-1411 PDIFYPQF
+1411 EEEFYRDCAVIFEEI
-1419 AASFE
+1419 ASQ
-1424 DAYAAEHS
+1424 YNT
-1432 QTDNIEN
+1432 QTIKIEN
-1439 GEQGNDTTTEEQGT
+1439 NGKQGTDTTAEEQGT

-1462 EETHNSGRD
+1462 EKTGNSGRD
-1471 SQSKEQGGEIPTGLQ
+1471 SQSQEQGREVQTGLQ
-1486 SEVENATVSETT
+1486 GEVENATVSETT
-1498 QGEVDKEPLSEE
+1498 QGEVASETDYILSNKKAENGENFYQDVNGNIDLANIPEEVFDKIDRPKAPL
-1510 AAQSLITSMEE
+1510 
-1521 NAIEDPEIRL
+1521 RL
-1531 TPQTW
+1531 TPSMLKHVFDRHGKEMGLSRTDDA
-1536 LETFG
+1536 
-1541 INNSIDTPIGK
+1541 IDFILDVMDNFDH
-1552 VRMGENQYVKLQDKK
+1552 VRQGDKNA
-1567 RTSEFGMVSLTL
+1567 
-1579 SDPDVIFVE
+1579 VIFSIE
-1588 PSKAKGED
+1588 
-1596 VAERNFSYV
+1596 
-1605 FAKTFKRNGNKL
+1605 NGRSR
-1617 KYYTSVTVSIDGL
+1617 TGRRAVTVLLNSESGEYYGIKTSGY
-1630 EISVSSHFVNPN
+1630 ERIEG
-1642 KMLNKLMEF
+1642 LNK
-1651 NREYTKETLF
+1651 K
-1661 SNSSE
+1661 
-1666 MRLAEHQS
+1666 
-1674 DVPDLLPTQGNNVS
+1674 PLLWEKGANKTSATGVAPANVTTEQAQQGNEPTGSASNHS
-1688 SIGKDTQSSQ
+1688 NGSDSKDTQSSQ

-1706 FVAAPRKEGE
+1706 FAAPPRKDGE
-1716 SILDFAERVA
+1716 SITDYAQRVA
-1726 AEHQSYQERKEEEA
+1726 TEHQSYQERKTEEA

-1762 VDGLDIT
+1762 VDGLNIT

-1947 ASMEIEDGARKFID
+1947 ASMEIEDGARKFVD
-1961 FAKKMISEIGNEIRP
+1961 FAKKMISEIGDEIRP

-1982 NGARDLPGMESLSE
+1982 NGTRDLPGMESLSE
-1996 EMTPYDEVKAF
+1996 EMTPYDEVRVF
-2007 NIATIGKETEDIKP
+2007 NVATIGKETEDVKP

-2036 ELSAKEEAKNTV
+2036 EHSAKEEAKSFV
-2048 ETEDVDNDVYSITK
+2048 ESEDVDNDVYSITK

-2133 TETNGN
+2133 TETNEN
-2139 YAHNSNEIIR
+2139 YAHNSNEIMH
-2149 KDEDGDASNL
+2149 EDSNAANL

-2164 NEQEQSEKE
+2164 NEQEQSGKE

-2179 KVGDKVLYKGKEA
+2179 KIGDKVLYKGKEA

-2197 DNGKPVLDTGL
+2197 DNGRPVLDTGL
-2208 APVVYDVVEMDAIKP
+2208 APVVYDVVDMDAVKP
-2223 IDKQEQ
+2223 IEKQEQ
-2229 VAADVKENL
+2229 TKTNVKEDL

-2243 EAKAEETNNK
+2243 EAKGDSANNK
-2253 TLSSHVEGNL
+2253 TLSSHTEGNL
-2263 FDAAPTESLT
+2263 FDAAPSLT
-2273 NKDKNDEVHVR
+2273 NKDKDDEVHVR

-2323 DTTHSRTDA
+2323 DTAHSRTDA

-2340 VSKSKQRLNTTNNH
+2340 ISKSKQRLNTTNNH
-2354 GERGVDYAP
+2354 GKRGVDYAP

-2379 ANELIENGEKAT
+2379 ANELIENGKKAT

-2444 ANSSYYTPAHII
+2444 ANSSYYTPAHVI

-2500 EKDPTAGGMLSLLY
+2500 EKDPTAGSMLSLLY

-2637 NGKKSANAIDVS
+2637 NGKKSTNAIDVS
-2649 TVTGERTAEFNTG
+2649 TVTGERTADFDTG
-2662 EVKNVKGEMIPVIKD
+2662 ETKRAGEGYIPVIKH
-2677 LSMDYNKYFVEHP
+2677 LSMDYNKYFIEHP
-2690 ENMAGEMDFAFE
+2690 ENMAGEMAFAFE

-2714 YPVQDKPQDKLL
+2714 YPAKDKPQDKLL
-2726 KDFVNSFAAKQEQ
+2726 KDFVNSLTAKQEQ
-2739 AVADNEKTD
+2739 TIADSEETD
-2748 NAVYKT
+2748 NIIYEI

-2764 VVSNGELCIAQYGQ
+2764 IVSNGELCIAQYGQ

-2809 DVLTYET
+2809 NVLTYET
-2816 ENTNDKGLQPLLDK
+2816 ENADDKGLQPLLDK

-2867 NYKEENDAKNKR
+2867 IYKEENDAKNKR

-2898 EPKPDNVKD
+2898 EPKPDNIKD

-2929 MSEDAVK
+2929 LSEDAVRE
-2936 DEIINSGLGF
+2936 EIINTGLGF

-2985 KALKEVVPAN
+2985 KALKEVIPAN

-3044 LGIEQNRSMGVHSTI
+3044 LEIEQNRSMGVRSTI

-3080 VSKTQKN
+3080 VSKTQKD
-3087 WGGKTETI
+3087 WDGKTETI
-3095 IDKEATQACGARIDE
+3095 VDKGATQACGTRIDE

-3124 SDVELNTEIER
+3124 SDIELNAEIER
-3135 TYNETFNNYVPIDI
+3135 IYNETFNNYVPIDI

-3350 KEVSKQNTAV
+3350 KEVSKQNAEV

-3368 RTDDTQNFDDM
+3368 RTDDVENFDDM
-3379 GIDALLIDEAHEY
+3379 GIDALLVDEAHEY

-3521 EEQEELKEKIPE
+3521 EEQEELKKKIPE
-3533 IEGGKAQDIYL
+3533 TEGGKAQDIYL

-3556 VKKQLTD
+3556 VKKQLTY

-3603 VNNKTNE
+3603 INNKTNE

-3615 LSALKETASY
+3615 LRALQETESY
-3625 KGTVAIFADIYQNKA
+3625 KGTVAIFADIYQNKE

-3651 KLIEQGVPEKE
+3651 KLIEQGVSEKE
-3662 IFIMKPGMTINK
+3662 IFIMKSGMTINK
-3674 KLEIFDKVNSGEIRV
+3674 KLEIFNKVNSGEIRV

-3696 LGTGVNIQERLHTL
+3696 LGTGVNIQERLYTL

-3762 KTKGAIADSIMNSKQ
+3762 KTKGAIADSIMNGKQ

-3834 IHNAKPRLRGQ
+3834 IHNAKPRLKGQ

-3850 RMLADNSA
+3850 RMLEDNRA

-3879 MQFDSVD
+3879 MQFDSID

-3936 TISKGI
+3936 TTSKGV

-3953 YSQEELGLKNVP
+3953 YSQDELGLENVP

-3992 DTLNQN
+3992 DTLKQN

-4006 ELILTRDG
+4006 ELILARDG

-4028 KYEEYSEAMKKELEE
+4028 KYEEYTEAMKKELEE
-4043 KEKKYAELD
+4043 KEKKYADLD
-4052 SKIEEAD
+4052 SKVEEAG

-4064 VEAEEDESVK
+4064 EEAEEDESGK
-4074 DTDSDVLY
+4074 NADNDVLH

-4101 AEAKEEGRYP
+4101 AEAKEEGRDIETP
-4111 KTEFKREYHITEKSL
+4111 TDVEELIQHATQTARSL
-4126 DMLTRLGFIDNSEWH
+4126 N
-4141 HTSMYGNKTP
+4141 
-4151 FYGWTED
+4151 
-4158 EFADDY
+4158 
-4164 LKHKKEIDTLCK
+4164 
-4176 GIDPKTKQPLL
+4176 
-4187 EKVEKPQYEHDY
+4187 
-4199 ELPQYNEAEA
+4199 
-4209 AVNPIRAWRFKQTDK
+4209 
-4224 YDEFTGFKGYTDA
+4224 
-4237 TEEEKAEREAYM
+4237 
-4249 QSLSEQMEKKIQE
+4249 
-4262 KLAKDFPDYLA
+4262 
-4273 AKNALEA
+4273 
-4280 YNNYEENL
+4280 
-4288 RKAIGERI
+4288 
-4296 KEYLDIDKYSQRRRE
+4296 
-4311 QTTTTQPTADIDTLT
+4311 
-4326 EHAESVVRNLHLD
+4326 LD
-4339 NVEIVPDGSSL
+4339 NVEVVADGSIFEDKK
-4350 NGRQA
+4350 A
-4355 TAKGFYNKRTGKIV
+4355 TAKGFYNKRTGKITII
-4369 VVASN
+4369 ASN

-4386 HEAVAHYGLRQ
+4386 HEGVAHYGLRK
-4397 LFGNDFDKFLDTVF
+4397 LFGDNFNAFLDTVIVQ
-4411 AKSDIETRRQIAH
+4411 SEEYVRRKIAEMA
-4424 LSAKHGWNVRTA
+4424 AKHEWSFRTA
-4436 TEEYLASMAEDTN
+4436 AEEYLAGMAEDAN
-4449 FEQIKP
+4449 FEQLKP
-4455 TLWQR
+4455 TTWQR
-4460 IKQLF
+4460 IKRLF
-4465 GEIMSAF
+4465 GEMMSAL
-4472 GLHHAKLTDN
+4472 GLHHSDVTDN
-4482 DLRYM
+4482 DLRYL
-4487 LWRSYKNLQGG
+4487 LWRSYKNLENG

-4511 TQYRLKVGNHAD
+4511 MQYRLKVGNYA
-4523 KFTNELN
+4523 
-4530 AVNERFNEELS
+4530 
-4541 NLTEENADKVALWL
+4541 
-4555 GKPSKV
+4555 
-4561 LLAAGVEDKPMKLY
+4561 
-4575 GNKVIRKM
+4575 
-4583 KKHGFSLEE
+4583 
-4592 LRNLPRAVAD
+4592 
-4602 PIAVFDN
+4602 
-4609 IGREGNRS
+4609 
-4617 VLTELHTENGNFL
+4617 HTQSG
-4630 VAIDLGKGKEDI
+4630 
-4642 DFNIISSVFGK
+4642 
-4653 DDNKVVDWI
+4653 
-4662 NKGFATY
+4662 Y
-4669 INKEKALNYLHHS
+4669 
-4682 APIAEALSNS
+4682 SNS
-4692 RLSSAAKIIKDFHN
+4692 NI
-4706 PKLNSNVLYRS
+4706 LYRS
-4717 SIDPTATEVL
+4717 GIDPTENEML
-4727 PDARTRYEEETKEP
+4727 PDAHTRYEKETKEP
-4741 DNIGSVPKTHNFFR
+4741 DKINSVPKMHNFSR

-4769 SFTSSVLEATG
+4769 SYMNSVLEATG
-4780 DKMASHEDTYKAE
+4780 DKLSSHEDVYKIE
-4793 NAMTSKNKTDGEVY
+4793 NAMTSKNKTHQEAY
-4807 NRDYYNPLLTA
+4807 ERDYYNPMIEA
-4818 AQQLCE
+4818 GWKLCE
-4824 AVGMDYDA
+4824 AV
-4832 LNMYMVAK
+4832 
-4840 HGLERNEYMGKRA
+4840 R
-4853 AQNEEN
+4853 
-4859 VLKAKKSLEDALAAY
+4859 
-4874 NENSTSESETAVQK
+4874 
-4888 AQEKYSKVY
+4888 
-4897 DKALEVHTSR
+4897 
-4907 DYSGLTELTGKE
+4907 
-4919 DVAEAEYEA
+4919 
-4928 QKIVDAVETP
+4928 
-4938 DAMPKVTAF
+4938 
-4947 WGKVNAATKQ
+4947 
-4957 TLKTGYESGIMT
+4957 
-4969 KDTYEHILN
+4969 
-4978 MYKYYIPLRG
+4978 
-4988 WAKPTADD
+4988 
-4996 VYTYYNNRSYEG
+4996 
-5008 KPLTKTAKGRTSLAE
+5008 
-5023 DPMAIIASMAQRS
+5023 
-5036 IIEANR
+5036 
-5042 NKMKQTFLNF
+5042 
-5052 VLNHPT
+5052 
-5058 SLATVGEQWYIKN
+5058 
-5071 ALGEWE
+5071 
-5077 RSDAN
+5077 
-5082 IPTDATPDEISKIIE
+5082 
-5097 EHELEMQRLAEQ
+5097 
-5109 GTAIKQRNGL
+5109 
-5119 KLDKR
+5119 
-5124 VINGEGAEHTIKVW
+5124 
-5138 RGGKEYIIYING
+5138 
-5150 NPAVAQAVNGL
+5150 
-5161 TNPDT
+5161 
-5166 QGSDLPK
+5166 
-5173 WAKIGAAQLKNF
+5173 
-5185 LSGVY
+5185 
-5190 TSFSPAFVLTNFT
+5190 
-5203 RDQLFA
+5203 
-5209 SQAVYIKYGLK
+5209 
-5220 YKRQASKNARNLFFS
+5220 
-5235 GALPRLVYKWEHGT
+5235 
-5249 LDMNDETERYF
+5249 MN
-5260 DEFMRGGGE
+5260 
-5269 TGFTALRDIESI
+5269 
-5281 KKEVK
+5281 
-5286 DAINGNKANIAKRG
+5286 
-5300 WKSFINAVEFANRS
+5300 
-5314 AEDFSR
+5314 
-5320 FVTFMTSRQ
+5320 
-5329 QGKNI
+5329 
-5334 VDAIYDAKDITVN
+5334 
-5347 FNKKGSGEMGSRFMN
+5347 
-5362 FAYIFFNAAVQSI
+5362 
-5375 NNFGTMLKQHPARTM
+5375 
-5390 LVISKFGALGFGVP
+5390 
-5404 MLNAFLT
+5404 
-5411 GLCGG
+5411 
-5416 GDDDKYWDNM
+5416 
-5426 DWVRRN
+5426 
-5432 NIVLRLPF
+5432 
-5440 LEKTFISIPLP
+5440 
-5451 QELRPFYGMGEIAA
+5451 
-5465 SILFGK
+5465 
-5471 ETFSSGQQKAVE
+5471 
-5483 GFTGLLPIDFTGN
+5483 
-5496 GGNLPITLTP
+5496 
-5506 TVLQPVAQYM
+5506 
-5516 FNTDYFGRKVYNDN
+5516 
-5530 EKKKF
+5530 
-5535 APGWTKAFSST
+5535 
-5546 PPVLIEATKFLN
+5546 
-5558 SLTGGNDV
+5558 
-5566 DRGAVSLNPD
+5566 
-5576 VINHFVKG
+5576 
-5584 YFGGPATFVTQMSSL
+5584 
-5599 LYKGFSGNAKEIRW
+5599 
-5613 RDVPVASRFVQQ
+5613 
-5625 LDERS
+5625 
-5630 VRSSAQ
+5630 
-5636 GSYKDFKEETEE
+5636 
-5648 TEYRLS
+5648 
-5654 NYKKQVKMGKMEYAK
+5654 
-5669 MITDLIKSPEYQRY
+5669 
-5683 KIAKA
+5683 
-5688 YKKPMDLL
+5688 
-5696 QETLNHIDNTT
+5696 
-5707 DKKEVEKALTGLRH
+5707 
-5721 YMMETVESEQKG
+5721 
-5733 KHAKREEDFNY
+5733 
-5744 LGDNLSELNNNLK
+5744 
-5757 YSLRSLKRN
+5757 
-5766 EEQRLDGEEDDGI
+5766 
-5779 EELISDDKETTMR
+5779 
-5792 IIREMNKLF
+5792 
-5801 KKK
+5801 

>member
-1 MPDIKNNIKV
+1 MPDIKNNIKA
-11 IYNTLAKEGYN
+11 IYNALNSEGYKDLGSEQDFANAMQYEEDRKTAYNLLKKHGYSGFGENENEFSSLVYQRPNTNGGTVQAVNPNGSDLGGILPKGQGVDSQPTPEYLKVFDARQIPEDFKVEGDFVNNPIIVGGKEHTMGDVARELYRSYDSDYRTTENKKANAWGRVLERAKAMGLDEDQAAQLAGGVDKLYRQNLATDLAEGIYQRMYKEGDPLTNVEDVLYDKDFSQIIADTAAAVGYN
-22 DLGTEQEFAESM
+22 NVGTYIEHDLKPALDKMLQKKFGGYNANLHRIATDIDDIRARVSERERKKAEE
-34 ADENNRKLIY
+34 DRLRKQ
-44 NTLKGKEFAD
+44 
-54 VKDYDSFSNMVYQQ
+54 V
-68 PKARQQQEEEMKPV
+68 EEMK
-82 EPARIDPR
+82 
-90 FVAPNVGKPT
+90 
-100 DAQPILKGIQQG
+100 L
-112 TGFVAPQDY
+112 
-121 NPQNAFLSNVG
+121 
-132 KNYNVA
+132 
-138 SHIPDAQQPIKMY
+138 
-151 GTDSN
+151 
-156 LGEVIDNLYIVYDE
+156 
-170 AYKKDN
+170 
-176 PQKIAEAVNMA
+176 
-187 RSMGLDNEQAE
+187 
-198 KALTLVHGLYSQNVA
+198 
-213 NNMADYLYSRMNN
+213 
-226 GDPLYALKEVYYDKG
+226 
-241 FQKKLKDTAT
+241 
-251 RLGLRNTQGF
+251 
-261 VEYYLK
+261 
-267 PAMQRKLQ
+267 
-275 NERGY
+275 
-280 TGNINFGIH
+280 
-289 SGDEKTQQLVEVF
+289 
-302 GQRKAEEERLQQQVD
+302 
-317 AMRAEGER
+317 EGER
-325 LEEQGERLHDPN
+325 LQEQGTAMQQQD
-337 YKNRPWWADLIPVE
+337 RPWWAGFVPAAA
-351 GGGRSAYDEAEG
+351 GGVNAYDVAAQER
-363 IHRNPEAEKLMR
+363 RNPDADRMVR
-375 TGQAMQRMAG
+375 TGRAIQYMAD
-385 DAQAAISEDN
+385 DAQAAINEDN
-395 ILRTRKT
+395 ILHTQKT
-402 DGLTN
+402 TGLTN
-407 QIKNAFGRI
+407 QIKNAFGRVI
-416 LRGGAKTATDIRTWD
+416 RGGVHAIADVRTWD
-431 FGFTDLKDATVIKAA
+431 FGFTELNNATAVKAA
-446 ADAYANNRATAAQ
+446 ADAYAKNNATAEQ
-459 KALLNAVALK
+459 KTLLNAVALK
-469 NAVMGKHGDALGGLY
+469 NVIMSKHGEALEGLY
-484 GAAGTT
+484 GAGTT
-490 IQMAPYMMQ
+490 TVQMVPFMAQ
-499 FAASPVKGVGVG
+499 FAFSPVKGVGPAA
-511 FQKYCRAQLEKA
+511 QKYCRTQLEKT

-537 KSGELA
+537 KGGELA
-543 GRFAGDVAQGAAMTT
+543 GRFVGDLAQGAAMTT
-558 IFNMPAVAAD
+558 TFNMADVLAD
-568 TKSRMTGD
+568 TKNRMTGD
-576 LEATTDDKGNIVYS
+576 LEAATDDKGNIVYS

-595 VKSGGRAFAEAFT
+595 IKSGGRAFAEAFT
-608 AQTIENQSELV
+608 AQTIENQSELF
-619 GEYFAPLQDFIQ
+619 GEYLKPLANFMQ
-631 KSAIKA
+631 KGAVKA
-637 LDKWGLVR
+637 MDKWGLSK

-652 INNKQLMKGFNRF
+652 LNNKQIMKSFNRF
-665 TKKTEWNKLLG
+665 TKNTEWNGLFG
-676 ETGEEFIGN
+676 EVGEEIVGN
-685 IENAATVGDL
+685 FENAFTVGDL
-695 NFKLDPDDDNSVF
+695 NLNLDINDENSVF
-708 SKKVNTDIILGVGL
+708 SKKLNTDIVLGVGL
-722 GCGIIS
+722 GCGLIS
-728 GARVGSYLRNNRKLN
+728 GARVGSYIRNNRKLS
-743 TAINDADTHA
+743 TAINDADIHG

-763 QIKSE
+763 QIKDE

-773 DDKAGNLLQSYI
+773 DNKAGELLRS
-785 DNTKLNNEQKQTI
+785 KLESAELNSDQKQTI
-798 VDYTVNTY
+798 ADYTINTY

-816 KNAIEDNISS
+816 KNALEGNVSA
-826 EQQEVQ
+826 EQEEVM
-832 SAYENGQN
+832 SAYENGHN
-840 ARDAQMN
+840 ATDEQLN
-847 EVKTSLDE
+847 EVKVALDD
-855 AEKHAAELLGEDE
+855 AEKNASELLGEETLDVLDE
-868 LNALDGVEDVDA
+868 IEDVDTFKNSDA
-880 FKESNAYKSYSEE
+880 FKSYTRE
-893 QRETALKYIIARTA
+893 QKEAAVRYMIARTA
-907 YNGMINRVQDEI
+907 YKGMIERVQDDI
-919 KAAVNKTNAEIDN
+919 NSAVNKSNAEIDN
-932 LTHNDSGTIIRAALK
+932 LTHKESESIIRATLK
-947 NGDQEVYVVSGNV
+947 DADREVYIVSGNV
-960 ATSPDGKSIDT
+960 AMSADGKNVDT
-971 ERSDSDI
+971 EKSDKNI
-978 VVYNTENG
+978 VVYDAQKG
-986 KKEMLNIKDLQSVDT
+986 KKEMLDIHDFLSVDT
-1001 PIDAAT
+1001 PIDAES
-1007 YKADSAAETTRQIAE
+1007 YKADRVEEVKQEIAQR
-1022 AEAAKIDGT
+1022 EAARIDGVRT
-1031 RSFHYNDTV
+1031 FHYDDVV
-1040 KVQDKEGNLIDGSV
+1040 KVQDKDGNLIDGVV
-1054 QDVTPDGVI
+1054 QDVQGDEVV
-1063 VVSDAYPGGKTYTAE
+1063 VVSDAYQGGKAYTAA
-1078 ELTAMQPQTVAEN
+1078 ELTAMQPQPQTVAEN
-1091 TMVAQPAEE
+1091 ATVEQQAEE
-1100 AVTDNE
+1100 AVAGNE
-1106 SNGTPAQTESEVNS
+1106 SNEAPAQTESEVNS
-1120 PQAETET
+1120 PQVETET

-1156 IKDLYDGALDD
+1156 IKDLYDGTLDD

-1187 VVKKAPKI
+1187 VAKKAPKI
-1195 GTDKARYLQEK
+1195 GTDKGKYLQEK
-1206 KAYQAETDK
+1206 KAYQEEVAEVK
-1215 AKAKVDYWQAVED
+1215 RKVDYWEAV
-1228 ERQRITHTMP
+1228 
-1238 AEVQAKEDELSGEAA
+1238 EAA
-1253 RQDFRNGYD
+1253 RQELTHTTKAEIEAKENELNGDAARSEYQD
-1262 GSQQFD
+1262 GRDTDDSFA
-1268 TAEDLTRDF
+1268 TAEDMTRDF
-1277 LRSAKITP
+1277 LRDAKITP
-1285 ESFRDETGL
+1285 ESFREETGL
-1294 PTTEQQKFVGTI
+1294 GVAEQRKFVGMI
-1306 SKQGKTIAKLAE
+1306 SNQGDTIAKLGERLAE
-1318 ELADYDETS
+1318 YDELH

-1336 SNAARS
+1336 SNEARS
-1342 TIIDTLVSSRSR
+1342 AIINAIISSKSVS
-1354 ADFKAQT
+1354 DFKASTDT
-1361 TRAEEDE
+1361 TAEDKYAEEVERQRDE
-1368 YVRQAEQ
+1368 
-1375 QREQWYY
+1375 WYY
-1382 ENYHMT
+1382 NNYHLT

-1398 VLPELLR
+1398 LLPELLR

-1411 PDIFYPQF
+1411 EEEFYRDCAVIFEEI
-1419 AASFE
+1419 AAQE
-1424 DAYAAEHS
+1424 NT
-1432 QTDNIEN
+1432 QTIKIEN
-1439 GEQGNDTTTEEQGT
+1439 NDKQGTDTTAEEQGT

-1462 EETHNSGRD
+1462 EKTGNSGRD
-1471 SQSKEQGGEIPTGLQ
+1471 SQSQEQGREVQTGLQ
-1486 SEVENATVSETT
+1486 GEVENATVSETT

-1510 AAQSLITSMEE
+1510 AAQSLITSMEK

-1605 FAKTFKRNGNKL
+1605 FAKTFKRNGNKV

-1674 DVPDLLPTQGNNVS
+1674 DVPDLLPTQENNVS

-1698 TKQEKEDK
+1698 TKQEKENK
-1706 FVAAPRKEGE
+1706 FLPTPRKDGE
-1716 SILDFAERVA
+1716 SITDYAQRVA

-1762 VDGLDIT
+1762 VDGLNIT

-1947 ASMEIEDGARKFID
+1947 ASMEIEDGARKFVD
-1961 FAKKMISEIGNEIRP
+1961 FAKKMISEIGDEIRP

-1996 EMTPYDEVKAF
+1996 EMTPYDEVRVF
-2007 NIATIGKETEDIKP
+2007 NVATIGKEAEDVKP

-2036 ELSAKEEAKNTV
+2036 EHSAKEEAKSFV
-2048 ETEDVDNDVYSITK
+2048 ESEDVDNDVYSITK

-2072 WVVRGKERTDKG
+2072 WVVRGKERTDKE

-2126 AKDEQIN
+2126 EKDEQIN
-2133 TETNGN
+2133 TETNEN
-2139 YAHNSNEIIR
+2139 YAHNSEEIMHE
-2149 KDEDGDASNL
+2149 DEDSNAANL

-2164 NEQEQSEKE
+2164 NEQEQSGKE

-2179 KVGDKVLYKGKEA
+2179 KIGDKVLYKGKEA

-2332 ERSGRLSD
+2332 ERSGGLPD
-2340 VSKSKQRLNTTNNH
+2340 ISKSKQRLNTTNNH
-2354 GERGVDYAP
+2354 GERGIDYAP

-2444 ANSSYYTPAHII
+2444 ANSSYYTPAHVI

-2500 EKDPTAGGMLSLLY
+2500 EKDPTAGSMLSLLY

-2637 NGKKSANAIDVS
+2637 NGKKSTNAIDVS
-2649 TVTGERTAEFNTG
+2649 TVTGERTADFDTG
-2662 EVKNVKGEMIPVIKD
+2662 ETKRAGEGYIPVIKH
-2677 LSMDYNKYFVEHP
+2677 LSMAYNKYFIEHP
-2690 ENMAGEMDFAFE
+2690 ENMAGEMAFAFE

-2714 YPVQDKPQDKLL
+2714 YPAKDKPQDKLL
-2726 KDFVNSFAAKQEQ
+2726 KDFVNSLTAKQEQ
-2739 AVADNEKTD
+2739 TIADSEETD
-2748 NAVYKT
+2748 NTIYET

-2809 DVLTYET
+2809 NVLTYET
-2816 ENTNDKGLQPLLDK
+2816 ENADDKGLQPLLDK

-2898 EPKPDNVKD
+2898 EPKPDNIKD
-2907 GVIVSIYKNGR
+2907 GVVVSIYKNGR

-2929 MSEDAVK
+2929 LSEDAVRE
-2936 DEIINSGLGF
+2936 EIINTGLGF

-2985 KALKEVVPAN
+2985 KALKEVIPAN

-3044 LGIEQNRSMGVHSTI
+3044 LGIEQNRSMGVRSTI

-3080 VSKTQKN
+3080 VSKTQKD
-3087 WGGKTETI
+3087 WDGKTETI
-3095 IDKEATQACGARIDE
+3095 VDKEATQACGTRIDE

-3124 SDVELNTEIER
+3124 SDIELNAEIER
-3135 TYNETFNNYVPIDI
+3135 IYNETFNNYVPVDI

-3350 KEVSKQNTAV
+3350 KEVSKQNAEV

-3368 RTDDTQNFDDM
+3368 RTDDVENFDDM
-3379 GIDALLIDEAHEY
+3379 GIDALLVDEAHEY

-3521 EEQEELKEKIPE
+3521 EEQEELKKKIPE
-3533 IEGGKAQDIYL
+3533 TEGGKAQDIYL

-3556 VKKQLTD
+3556 VKKQLTY

-3603 VNNKTNE
+3603 INNKTNE

-3615 LSALKETASY
+3615 LRALQETESY
-3625 KGTVAIFADIYQNKA
+3625 KGTVAIFADIYQNKE

-3651 KLIEQGVPEKE
+3651 KLIEQGVSEKE
-3662 IFIMKPGMTINK
+3662 IFIMKSGMTINK
-3674 KLEIFDKVNSGEIRV
+3674 KLEIFNKVNSGEIRV

-3736 KDMNKPVRILR
+3736 KDMNIPVRILR

-3834 IHNAKPRLRGQ
+3834 IHNAKPRLKGQ

-3850 RMLADNSA
+3850 RMLEDNSA

-3879 MQFDSVD
+3879 MQFDSID

-3922 DGLDFVVHTEMTKE
+3922 DGLDFVVHTKMTKE
-3936 TISKGI
+3936 TTSKGV

-3953 YSQEELGLKNVP
+3953 YSQDELGLKNVP

-3992 DTLNQN
+3992 DTLNRN

-4006 ELILTRDG
+4006 ELILARDG

-4028 KYEEYSEAMKKELEE
+4028 KYEEYTEAMKKELEE

-4052 SKIEEAD
+4052 SKVEEAG
-4059 NLSEA
+4059 NLSKA
-4064 VEAEEDESVK
+4064 TEAEEDENEK
-4074 DTDSDVLY
+4074 DTDSDVLF
-4082 RTVFGGNSGY
+4082 RRGN
-4092 VGYSLSKRA
+4092 VL
-4101 AEAKEEGRYP
+4101 
-4111 KTEFKREYHITEKSL
+4111 
-4126 DMLTRLGFIDNSEWH
+4126 NS
-4141 HTSMYGNKTP
+4141 S
-4151 FYGWTED
+4151 
-4158 EFADDY
+4158 
-4164 LKHKKEIDTLCK
+4164 I
-4176 GIDPKTKQPLL
+4176 
-4187 EKVEKPQYEHDY
+4187 
-4199 ELPQYNEAEA
+4199 
-4209 AVNPIRAWRFKQTDK
+4209 
-4224 YDEFTGFKGYTDA
+4224 
-4237 TEEEKAEREAYM
+4237 
-4249 QSLSEQMEKKIQE
+4249 
-4262 KLAKDFPDYLA
+4262 
-4273 AKNALEA
+4273 
-4280 YNNYEENL
+4280 
-4288 RKAIGERI
+4288 
-4296 KEYLDIDKYSQRRRE
+4296 DIDE
-4311 QTTTTQPTADIDTLT
+4311 ITQ
-4326 EHAESVVRNLHLD
+4326 HAKAVASVLHLD
-4339 NVEIVPDGSSL
+4339 NIEVVADGSIFEDKK
-4350 NGRQA
+4350 A
-4355 TAKGFYNKRTGKIV
+4355 TAKGFYNKKTGKITII
-4369 VVASN
+4369 ASN

-4465 GEIMSAF
+4465 GEIMNAF

-4592 LRNLPRAVAD
+4592 LRDLPHAVAD
-4602 PIAVFDN
+4602 PVAVFN
-4609 IGREGNRS
+4609 NYQREGNRTI
-4617 VLTELHTENGNFL
+4617 LTELRSQGKNIM
-4630 VAIDLGKGKEDI
+4630 VAVTLGKGSVDI
-4642 DFNIISSVFGK
+4642 DFNVVSSVFGK
-4653 DDNKVVDWI
+4653 GESNIVDWI
-4662 NKGFATY
+4662 NKGHLTY
-4669 INKEKALNYLHHS
+4669 ANKEKALNYLHFS
-4682 APIAEALSNS
+4682 ERNISEASNKKE
-4692 RLSSAAKIIKDFHN
+4692 LSSAAKIIKDFHN
-4706 PKLNSNVLYRS
+4706 PKLNSNILYRS
-4717 SIDPTATEVL
+4717 SIDPTENEML
-4727 PDARTRYEEETKEP
+4727 PDAHTRYEKETKEP
-4741 DNIGSVPKTHNFFR
+4741 DKINSVPKTHNFSR
-4755 RFYKSYVDSMLALK
+4755 RFYKSYVNSMLALK
-4769 SFTSSVLEATG
+4769 SYMNSVLEATG
-4780 DKMASHEDTYKAE
+4780 DKLSSHEDVYKAE
-4793 NAMTSKNKTDGEVY
+4793 NAMTSKNKTHQEAY
-4807 NRDYYNPLLTA
+4807 ERDYYNPMIEA
-4818 AQQLCE
+4818 GRKLCE

-4832 LNMYMVAK
+4832 LKMYIVAK
-4840 HGLERNEYMGKRA
+4840 HGLERNKYMGERA
-4853 AQNEEN
+4853 ARNDKQVLEAQAAVERVKKAFADNPTDNNEEAIQAAQAAYE
-4859 VLKAKKSLEDALAAY
+4859 LLYEDALV
-4874 NENSTSESETAVQK
+4874 E
-4888 AQEKYSKVY
+4888 YSK
-4897 DKALEVHTSR
+4897 R
-4907 DYSGLTELTGKE
+4907 DYSGLTELTGEE
-4919 DVAEAEYEA
+4919 DVAVAERKA
-4928 QKIVDAVETP
+4928 QELVDKVEQQP
-4938 DAMPKVTAF
+4938 NAMPKVNAF
-4947 WGKVNAATKQ
+4947 WKKVNAATKA
-4957 TLKTGYESGIMT
+4957 TLRTGYESGIMT
-4969 KDTYEHILN
+4969 KEAYEHIAQ

-4988 WAKPTADD
+4988 WDEAIASDI
-4996 VYTYYNNRSYEG
+4996 YTYYGGRFG
-5008 KPLTKTAKGRTSLAE
+5008 TGQPLMKTAGGRSSLAE
-5023 DPMAIIASMAQRS
+5023 DPLAMIEQMAQRS
-5036 IIEANR
+5036 IIAANR
-5042 NKMKQTFLNF
+5042 NKMKQAFLNF
-5052 VLNHPT
+5052 TLNHP
-5058 SLATVGEQWYIKN
+5058 SNLASVSEQWYVKN
-5071 ALGEWE
+5071 ALDEWE
-5077 RSDAN
+5077 RRDAV
-5082 IPTDATPDEISKIIE
+5082 IPADATPDEISKIVA
-5097 EHELEMQRLAEQ
+5097 EHEQEMQALAEQ
-5109 GTAIKQRNGL
+5109 GKAVKQRNGL

-5124 VINGEGAEHTIKVW
+5124 VLNGEGAEHTIKVW
-5138 RGGKEYIIYING
+5138 RGGKEYVIYING

-5161 TNPDT
+5161 TNPDVR
-5166 QGSDLPK
+5166 GSMLPE
-5173 WAKIGAAQLKNF
+5173 WAKIGLAKLKNF
-5185 LSGVY
+5185 LSAVY
-5190 TSFSPAFVLTNFT
+5190 TSFSPAFVFTNFT

-5220 YKRQASKNARNLFFS
+5220 YKRQATKNAMELFTT
-5235 GALPRLVYKWEHGT
+5235 GALPKLVYKWEHGT
-5249 LDMNDETERYF
+5249 LDTSNQTEKLF

-5269 TGFTALRDIESI
+5269 TGFTALRDIEAV
-5281 KKEVK
+5281 KKDIEN
-5286 DAINGNKANIAKRG
+5286 AINGNKENAAKRG
-5300 WKSFINAVEFANRS
+5300 WKAFLRSIEFANRS

-5320 FVTFMTSRQ
+5320 FVTYMTSRQ
-5329 QGKNI
+5329 QGKSI

-5347 FNKKGSGEMGSRFMN
+5347 FNKKGSGEMGARYMN
-5362 FAYIFFNAAVQSI
+5362 FAYVFFNAAVQSI
-5375 NNFGTMLKQHPARTM
+5375 NNFATMAKQHPARTA
-5390 LVISKFGALGFGVP
+5390 LVVSKFGSLGFGIP
-5404 MLNAFLT
+5404 MMNAFLMAV
-5411 GLCGG
+5411 CG
-5416 GDDDKYWDNM
+5416 GDDERYWDNM
-5426 DWVRRN
+5426 EWIRRN
-5432 NIVLRLPF
+5432 NILLYVPF
-5440 LEKTFISIPLP
+5440 TKDTFISIPLP
-5451 QELRPFYGMGEIAA
+5451 HELRPFYGMGEIAT

-5471 ETFSSGQQKAVE
+5471 ETLEGGFVKALE
-5483 GFTGLLPIDFTGN
+5483 GFTGMLPIDFTGN
-5496 GGNLPITLTP
+5496 GGDLATTLTP
-5506 TVLQPVAQYM
+5506 TVGQPLAQWKS
-5516 FNTDYFGRKVYNDN
+5516 NTDFFGRKVYNDSEN
-5530 EKKKF
+5530 KNTKLKPE
-5535 APGWTKAFSST
+5535 WTKAFSTT
-5546 PPVLIEATKFLN
+5546 PPILVDITEALN
-5558 SLTGGNDV
+5558 NWTGG
-5566 DRGAVSLNPD
+5566 DRSKRGRINLNPD
-5576 VINHFVKG
+5576 VINHLVKG
-5584 YFGGPATFVTQMSSL
+5584 YFGGTAKFVTQMSSL
-5599 LYKGFSGNAKEIRW
+5599 LYKGFSGNTSDIQW
-5613 RDVPVASRFVQQ
+5613 RDIPVGSNFVQQ

-5630 VRSSAQ
+5630 YGSSAS
-5636 GSYKDFKEETEE
+5636 GSYKDFTEEAKETEF
-5648 TEYRLS
+5648 LIS
-5654 NYKKQVKMGKMEYAK
+5654 DYKKQVRMGYMEYAEK
-5669 MITDLIKSPEYQRY
+5669 ITELLNSPEYRRY

-5688 YKKPMDLL
+5688 YEKPMDLL
-5696 QETLNHIDNTT
+5696 REVLKHIDDPT
-5707 DKKEVEKALTGLRH
+5707 DREAVNSALRGLRRR
-5721 YMMETVESEQKG
+5721 MMETVEIERGKNYPVRDDDFSFTGEAIDELGDALNYSIKGLKQGEQE
-5733 KHAKREEDFNY
+5733 RLEEDY
-5744 LGDNLSELNNNLK
+5744 DNDAEEYISENK
-5757 YSLRSLKRN
+5757 
-5766 EEQRLDGEEDDGI
+5766 EE
-5779 EELISDDKETTMR
+5779 TMR
-5792 IIREMNKLF
+5792 IIGELNKLLG
-5801 KKK
+5801 KKKAK

>member
-1 MPDIKNNIKV
+1 
-11 IYNTLAKEGYN
+11 
-22 DLGTEQEFAESM
+22 
-34 ADENNRKLIY
+34 
-44 NTLKGKEFAD
+44 
-54 VKDYDSFSNMVYQQ
+54 
-68 PKARQQQEEEMKPV
+68 
-82 EPARIDPR
+82 
-90 FVAPNVGKPT
+90 
-100 DAQPILKGIQQG
+100 
-112 TGFVAPQDY
+112 
-121 NPQNAFLSNVG
+121 
-132 KNYNVA
+132 
-138 SHIPDAQQPIKMY
+138 
-151 GTDSN
+151 
-156 LGEVIDNLYIVYDE
+156 
-170 AYKKDN
+170 
-176 PQKIAEAVNMA
+176 
-187 RSMGLDNEQAE
+187 
-198 KALTLVHGLYSQNVA
+198 
-213 NNMADYLYSRMNN
+213 
-226 GDPLYALKEVYYDKG
+226 
-241 FQKKLKDTAT
+241 
-251 RLGLRNTQGF
+251 
-261 VEYYLK
+261 
-267 PAMQRKLQ
+267 
-275 NERGY
+275 
-280 TGNINFGIH
+280 
-289 SGDEKTQQLVEVF
+289 
-302 GQRKAEEERLQQQVD
+302 
-317 AMRAEGER
+317 
-325 LEEQGERLHDPN
+325 
-337 YKNRPWWADLIPVE
+337 
-351 GGGRSAYDEAEG
+351 
-363 IHRNPEAEKLMR
+363 
-375 TGQAMQRMAG
+375 
-385 DAQAAISEDN
+385 
-395 ILRTRKT
+395 
-402 DGLTN
+402 
-407 QIKNAFGRI
+407 
-416 LRGGAKTATDIRTWD
+416 
-431 FGFTDLKDATVIKAA
+431 
-446 ADAYANNRATAAQ
+446 
-459 KALLNAVALK
+459 
-469 NAVMGKHGDALGGLY
+469 MGKHGDALGGLY

-511 FQKYCRAQLEKA
+511 FQKYCRTQLEKA

-529 EAVGKFVV
+529 EAVGKFVI

-543 GRFAGDVAQGAAMTT
+543 GRFVGDVAQGAAMTT

-568 TKSRMTGD
+568 THKRMTGD
-576 LEATTDDKGNIVYS
+576 LEAATDSKGNIVYS

-608 AQTIENQSELV
+608 AQTIENQSELF
-619 GEYFAPLQDFIQ
+619 GEYLKPLANFTQ
-631 KSAIKA
+631 KGAAKA
-637 LDKWGLVR
+637 MDKWGLSK

-652 INNKQLMKGFNRF
+652 INNKQIMKSFNRF
-665 TKKTEWNKLLG
+665 TKNTEWNGLFG
-676 ETGEEFIGN
+676 EVGEEIVGN
-685 IENAATVGDL
+685 FENAFTVGDL
-695 NFKLDPDDDNSVF
+695 NLNLDINDDNSVF

-728 GARVGSYLRNNRKLN
+728 GARVGSYIRNNRKLN

-785 DNTKLNNEQKQTI
+785 NNAKLNNEQKQTI

-806 IKRGNDISQL
+806 IKRGNDISHL

-855 AEKHAAELLGEDE
+855 AEKHAAEVLGEDE

-893 QRETALKYIIARTA
+893 QREAALKYIIARTA

-932 LTHNDSGTIIRAALK
+932 LTHKDSGTIIRATLK

-971 ERSDSDI
+971 EKSDSDI

-1007 YKADSAAETTRQIAE
+1007 YKADSAAETTQQIAE

-1054 QDVTPDGVI
+1054 QDVTPDGII

-1078 ELTAMQPQTVAEN
+1078 ELTAMQPQ
-1091 TMVAQPAEE
+1091 Q
-1100 AVTDNE
+1100 
-1106 SNGTPAQTESEVNS
+1106 QTESSPTEAIPQTPEVPAATEQTESAANESTANEAPAEKESEANS
-1120 PQAETET
+1120 PQSEATPQEETAEPQQQ
-1127 EAAQPTEQPSI
+1127 AI
-1138 PTDEKGNLLYH
+1138 PTDDKGNLLYH
-1149 QAPVELT
+1149 EVPVERT
-1156 IKDLYDGALDD
+1156 IEDLYDGSLDD
-1167 AEIADFVSA
+1167 TEIADFISA
-1176 NIEAAQKEYDK
+1176 NIEAAQKEYNS

-1195 GTDKARYLQEK
+1195 GTDKTRYLQEK

-1215 AKAKVDYWQAVED
+1215 AKAKVDYWQAVEN
-1228 ERQRITHTMP
+1228 ERQRITHTSP
-1238 AEVQAKEDELSGEAA
+1238 EELKNAEDELSGEAA
-1253 RQDFRNGYD
+1253 RKDYRGI
-1262 GSQQFD
+1262 
-1268 TAEDLTRDF
+1268 TAGDEENPTSVEDLVRDF
-1277 LRSAKITP
+1277 LRGAKITP
-1285 ESFRDETGL
+1285 EDFRKETGL
-1294 PTTEQQKFVGTI
+1294 SISEQKKFVGMI
-1306 SKQGKTIAKLAE
+1306 SKQGKTIARLGE
-1318 ELADYDETS
+1318 ELADYDAM
-1327 NGGIFFHGD
+1327 NLGGRFFDGD
-1336 SNAARS
+1336 SNAARGA
-1342 TIIDTLVSSRSR
+1342 IIDALLSSRTR
-1354 ADFKAQT
+1354 GDFKEQDAT
-1361 TRAEEDE
+1361 AEEE
-1368 YVRQAEQ
+1368 RYIEAVEQ

-1388 YEEYLQYEET
+1388 YEEYLQYREI

-1411 PDIFYPQF
+1411 PDILYPQF
-1419 AASFE
+1419 VASFE
-1424 DAYAAEHS
+1424 DAYVAEHS
-1432 QTDNIEN
+1432 QTNNTEN
-1439 GEQGNDTTTEEQGT
+1439 NEQQRNDTTAEEPTTTPG
-1453 DRSTTVLQG
+1453 DTVLQT
-1462 EETHNSGRD
+1462 EETNNSRGD
-1471 SQSKEQGGEIPTGLQ
+1471 SQSEEQPTEVPTGVRSSNENGTLPQ
-1486 SEVENATVSETT
+1486 STPT
-1498 QGEVDKEPLSEE
+1498 EVDKEPLSEE

-1552 VRMGENQYVKLQDKK
+1552 VRMGENQYAKLQDKK
-1567 RTSEFGMVSLTL
+1567 RTSEFGMISLTL

-1605 FAKTFKRNGNKL
+1605 FAKTFKRNGNKV

-1674 DVPDLLPTQGNNVS
+1674 DVPDLLPTQENNVS
-1688 SIGKDTQSSQ
+1688 SDSKVTQSSQ
-1698 TKQEKEDK
+1698 TKQEKENK
-1706 FVAAPRKEGE
+1706 FSPTPRKDGE
-1716 SILDFAERVA
+1716 SITDYAERVA
-1726 AEHQSYQERKEEEA
+1726 EEHKAQRTRKEEEA

-1762 VDGLDIT
+1762 VDGLNIT

-1847 ESAKRAYL
+1847 ESARQAYL

-1885 KTKPFAEYSTVK
+1885 KTKPFAEYTSVK
-1897 TQGDVQ
+1897 TQDDTQ
-1903 TKKPT
+1903 TKNPT

-1915 KKQELKNKLKAKL
+1915 KKQELRNKIKAKL

-1938 ELFMIGVEL
+1938 ELFMMGVEL
-1947 ASMEIEDGARKFID
+1947 ASMEIEDGVRKFAD
-1961 FAKKMISEIGNEIRP
+1961 FTKKMIAEIGDEIRP

-1982 NGARDLPGMESLSE
+1982 NGARDLPGMEELSK
-1996 EMTPYDEVKAF
+1996 EMTPYDEVRVF
-2007 NIATIGKETEDIKP
+2007 NVATIGKETEDVKP
-2021 SVFDTAEQISNEQAV
+2021 SVLDTAEQISNEQAV
-2036 ELSAKEEAKNTV
+2036 EHSAKEELKNTV
-2048 ETEDVDNDVYSITK
+2048 ETQDVDNEAYSITK

-2072 WVVRGKERTDKG
+2072 WVVRGKERTDSDAFKE
-2084 VYMQRKQAAR
+2084 RKQVAKK
-2094 EHNGYYSSFRGV
+2094 HNGYYSSFRGV
-2106 NGFVFDTPEDAQ
+2106 NGFVFNSPEDAQ
-2118 SFADKVFD
+2118 SFADAIFNTQSEENRAQNSEEDIVSKEKTTDHKEVD
-2126 AKDEQIN
+2126 NDKDETANDIPTSN
-2133 TETNGN
+2133 GLEGRFTSAEDIEGIFGKTFVNNETGTEIKVGHFISPYKVAIKLNGQ
-2139 YAHNSNEIIR
+2139 
-2149 KDEDGDASNL
+2149 ASIEEWRHLAKALNK
-2159 LTDSH
+2159 
-2164 NEQEQSEKE
+2164 EGWQEKIVPDW
-2173 AELHGL
+2173 HGL
-2179 KVGDKVLYKGKEA
+2179 KIGDKVLYKEKEA

-2197 DNGKPVLDTGL
+2197 DNGRPVLDTGL
-2208 APVVYDVVEMDAIKP
+2208 APVVYEVVDMDAVKP
-2223 IDKQEQ
+2223 IEKQEQ
-2229 VAADVKENL
+2229 TKTNVKEDL

-2243 EAKAEETNNK
+2243 EAKAKEANNK
-2253 TLSSHVEGNL
+2253 TVSSHAEGNL
-2263 FDAAPTESLT
+2263 FDTVVPTESLT
-2273 NKDKNDEVHVR
+2273 NKEKENEVHLS
-2284 NGGSTA
+2284 NGETA
-2290 KREQG
+2290 TKRERG
-2295 HEPRQNEPLGESKQ
+2295 HEPRQNEPMGESKQ
-2309 NEAQRPDGQRMGGR
+2309 NEAQRPDGRRMDRR
-2323 DTTHSRTDA
+2323 DTAHISTDT
-2332 ERSGRLSD
+2332 ERGGG
-2340 VSKSKQRLNTTNNH
+2340 VPNISKRKQRLNNNNNH

-2363 TSVDA
+2363 TSIDA

-2379 ANELIENGEKAT
+2379 AKKLTENGEKAT
-2391 PQQMAVL
+2391 PQQMEVL

-2412 ETVNGY
+2412 ENPNGA
-2418 YGEVNK
+2418 YGEINK
-2424 TPRKLKELLGEEAYN
+2424 TPRILKELLGEEAYN

-2444 ANSSYYTPAHII
+2444 ANSSYYTPTHII

-2470 GNILEGSAGI
+2470 GRILEGSAGI
-2480 GNIIGQIP
+2480 GNIIAQIP
-2488 THLSENSNIHAV
+2488 THISENSNIHAV
-2500 EKDPTAGGMLSLLY
+2500 EKDPTAGSILALLY
-2514 PEAKVDIQ
+2514 PDAKVDIQ
-2522 GFEETY
+2522 GFEETS

-2566 NFCIAKNVR
+2566 NFCIAKNIR
-2575 KLREGGIGIF
+2575 KLREGGIGVF

-2591 LDNSQKLCDWVV
+2591 LDNSQQIRNWVV
-2603 SEGNADFI
+2603 NDGNADFI

-2625 VTSDIIVIRKRV
+2625 VTSDIIVVRKRV
-2637 NGKKSANAIDVS
+2637 DGKKSAKAIDVS
-2649 TVTGERTAEFNTG
+2649 EVSGERIAEFNTG

-2677 LSMDYNKYFVEHP
+2677 LPMDYNKYFIEHP
-2690 ENMAGEMDFAFE
+2690 ERMAGVMEFAFE
-2702 HGETYRATTKGL
+2702 HGDTYRPTTKQL
-2714 YPVQDKPQDKLL
+2714 YPTKDKPQDKLL
-2726 KDFVNSFAAKQEQ
+2726 EEFVNSFSIDTEEQ
-2739 AVADNEKTD
+2739 AQNIDNEQGI
-2748 NAVYKT
+2748 NNSIYEE

-2764 VVSNGELCIAQYGQ
+2764 VVSNGELCVAQYGQ
-2778 AVPLGLNANKVKGH
+2778 AVPLKLNANKVKGH
-2792 TKQECFNAY
+2792 TKQECFKSY
-2801 TEIKQALD
+2801 TDIKQALN
-2809 DVLTYET
+2809 DVLAYET
-2816 ENTNDKGLQPLLDK
+2816 QNADDKGLQPLLDK
-2830 LNKVYDD
+2830 LNKAYDD
-2837 FVNTYGHFHKN
+2837 FVNTYGHLNKN
-2848 TAISFLRKDVDYPN
+2848 TSISFLRNDIDFSN
-2862 VLSLE
+2862 ILALE
-2867 NYKEENDAKNKR
+2867 TYKEENDKNNNR
-2879 VRIFSKTDVF
+2879 VKIYGKTDVF
-2889 SKRVVTKET
+2889 SKRVVTKKT

-2946 EDPVSKEIEVSYKY
+2946 ENPVSKEIEVSYKY

-2972 EDNNENGAYNNNI
+2972 EENNENGEYSNNI
-2985 KALKEVVPAN
+2985 NALKKVIPAN
-2995 IPAHLIEFNLGSSW
+2995 IPAHLIGFNLGSSW

-3087 WGGKTETI
+3087 WDGKTETI

-3110 IRQEFKDWARGKMQ
+3110 IRQEFKDWARGKVQ
-3124 SDVELNTEIER
+3124 SDVELSQELEKI
-3135 TYNETFNNYVPIDI
+3135 YNDKFNNYVAPTI
-3149 PSDFIPK
+3149 PEEFIPER
-3156 HFGGSTHN
+3156 FGGAAQK
-3164 ITLRPHQAKAV
+3164 IKLRPHQAQAV
-3175 VRGTMQPLMLAHEV
+3175 VRGTTQPLILAHEV

-3211 KPMIVVQNATVGQF
+3211 KPMIIVQNATVGQF

-3234 NAKILTLENA
+3234 NAKILTLENS
-3244 DHGAEGRKRFY
+3244 DRGEDGRRRFY

-3274 FIPDSE
+3274 FIPDSKD
-3280 ERQIAFIKD
+3280 RQITFIKD
-3289 KVEEKMIVLE
+3289 KVDEKLAVLQRMKEANDKGDDFITRRVE
-3299 KMREAD
+3299 KEISQLQSEITALIENN
-3305 ESGQSF
+3305 ESG
-3311 MTRRAEKELEQLQE
+3311 RKEKK
-3325 ELATLTDNAAQ
+3325 ATAS
-3336 KRNEKQLTAKELKK
+3336 ELKK
-3350 KEVSKQNTAV
+3350 KEVTKKNTEA
-3360 KAREMLDR
+3360 KAKEMLDR
-3368 RTDDTQNFDDM
+3368 RTDDVENFDDM
-3379 GIDALLIDEAHEY
+3379 GIDALLVDEAHEY

-3409 PSYSKKSQ
+3409 PSYSKKAQS
-3417 GVFLK
+3417 VFLK
-3422 TQAVLSKNHGRNVI
+3422 TQAVLSKNNGRNVI

-3445 TAAEIWTFMRYLMPS
+3445 TAAEIWTFMRYLMPA

-3473 FVRNFGSIQQML
+3473 FVRNFGNIQQML

-3492 FKENNRFAGYIDLPE
+3492 FKENNRFAGYINLPE
-3507 LARIWSSVSDIVLT
+3507 LARIWSSVADIVLT
-3521 EEQEELKEKIPE
+3521 RDQKELKEKIPE
-3533 IEGGKAQDIYL
+3533 IKGGKAQDIYL
-3544 PQTKALRSVMKY
+3544 PQTKSLRSVMKY
-3556 VKKQLTD
+3556 VKDQLTIFE
-3563 YDNMS
+3563 NMS
-3568 GKEKKENSHIPLTMY
+3568 GAEKKENTHIPLTMY

-3603 VNNKTNE
+3603 VNSKTNE

-3615 LSALKETASY
+3615 LQSLKDTNSY
-3625 KGTVAIFADIYQNKA
+3625 KGTVAIFADVYQNKA
-3640 SGFNL
+3640 FGFNL
-3645 YEDIRK
+3645 YEDIKK
-3651 KLIEQGVPEKE
+3651 KLIEKGIPEKE
-3662 IFIMKPGMTINK
+3662 IFVMKPGMTINK

-3689 VMGSTFT
+3689 ILGSTFT

-3710 IHVDAPNR
+3710 IHLDAPNR

-3736 KDMNKPVRILR
+3736 KEMNKPIRILR

-3777 LMANSMENRAI
+3777 LIENSMENREL
-3788 EEEEDVFGDTVA
+3788 EEEADLFGDTVA

-3805 EYAMLKNQAEKAV
+3805 EYAMLKNQAEKDV
-3818 RKFESKKRQWE
+3818 RKYESKKRQWE

-3858 HLETVT
+3858 HLETVA
-3864 KTFPNGEFKK
+3864 KVFPNGKFNQ

-3879 MQFDSVD
+3879 QQFDSIE
-3886 AMSDFIKD
+3886 AMADFIKD
-3894 FNKKIR
+3894 YNKKIN
-3900 EESDKIKDS
+3900 EESNKLKEK
-3909 ANSNYNSKLVVNI
+3909 ANANYNSQMVVNI
-3922 DGLDFVVHTEMTKE
+3922 DGLEFTIHLELAKE
-3936 TISKGI
+3936 TANKGVSL
-3942 NIFSKTTRKMY
+3942 FSKITRKMY
-3953 YSQEELGLKNVP
+3953 YSQDELGLKNVP

-3974 IEDIVL
+3974 IEDIL
-3980 NVITGHDFAERI
+3980 KNVITGHDFAERI
-3992 DTLNQN
+3992 NTLKQN
-3998 IARYKSDL
+3998 ITRYKSDL
-4006 ELILTRDG
+4006 ELILARDG
-4014 KPFEFEKELENAKE
+4014 KPFEFKNELETAKQ
-4028 KYEEYSEAMKKELEE
+4028 KLEEYTEAMKKELEE
-4043 KEKKYAELD
+4043 KEKKYAAMD
-4052 SKIEEAD
+4052 SEIKTATNIIGAEEA
-4059 NLSEA
+4059 
-4064 VEAEEDESVK
+4064 EDEDSTESK
-4074 DTDSDVLY
+4074 DTKDDILY

-4092 VGYSLSKRA
+4092 VGYSMSKRA

-4111 KTEFKREYHITEKSL
+4111 KTEFRREYHITAKSL
-4126 DMLTRLGFIDNSEWH
+4126 DMLTSLGFINNSEWH

-4151 FYGWTED
+4151 FYGWAED

-4164 LKHKKEIDTLCK
+4164 LKHKKEVDTLCK

-4187 EKVEKPQYEHDY
+4187 EKVEKPQYEHEY
-4199 ELPQYNEAEA
+4199 EMPQYGEAETA
-4209 AVNPIRAWRFKQTDK
+4209 ANPIREWRHKQIEK
-4224 YDEFTGFKGYTDA
+4224 YDQFTGFKGYADA
-4237 TEEEKAEREAYM
+4237 TEEEKKERDAYLH
-4249 QSLSEQMEKKIQE
+4249 SLNEQMDEKIRE
-4262 KLAKDFPDYLA
+4262 MLAKDYPDYLA
-4273 AKNALEA
+4273 AKNALDA
-4280 YNNYEENL
+4280 YNNYEEDL

-4296 KEYLDIDKYSQRRRE
+4296 KEYLDIDKYSQRWRE
-4311 QTTTTQPTADIDTLT
+4311 QTATTQPTVNTEELT
-4326 EHAESVVRNLHLD
+4326 NHAESVVQNLHLN

-4350 NGRQA
+4350 NGEQA
-4355 TAKGFYNKRTGKIV
+4355 TAKGFYDKRTGKIV

-4386 HEAVAHYGLRQ
+4386 HEAVAHHGLRE
-4397 LFGNDFDKFLDTVF
+4397 LFGDNFDNFLDTVF
-4411 AKSDIETRRQIAH
+4411 AKADIETRQQIAH

-4449 FEQIKP
+4449 FSQIKP

-4460 IKQLF
+4460 IKQFF

-4482 DLRYM
+4482 DLRYI
-4487 LWRSYKNLQGG
+4487 LWRSYKNLQNS
-4498 GKRSILDMAEDIA
+4498 GKHSILDKAEDIA
-4511 TQYRLKVGNHAD
+4511 MQYILKAGNYAD
-4523 KFTNELN
+4523 KAT
-4530 AVNERFNEELS
+4530 
-4541 NLTEENADKVALWL
+4541 
-4555 GKPSKV
+4555 
-4561 LLAAGVEDKPMKLY
+4561 
-4575 GNKVIRKM
+4575 
-4583 KKHGFSLEE
+4583 
-4592 LRNLPRAVAD
+4592 
-4602 PIAVFDN
+4602 DN
-4609 IGREGNRS
+4609 I
-4617 VLTELHTENGNFL
+4617 
-4630 VAIDLGKGKEDI
+4630 
-4642 DFNIISSVFGK
+4642 
-4653 DDNKVVDWI
+4653 
-4662 NKGFATY
+4662 
-4669 INKEKALNYLHHS
+4669 
-4682 APIAEALSNS
+4682 
-4692 RLSSAAKIIKDFHN
+4692 
-4706 PKLNSNVLYRS
+4706 LYRS

-4727 PDARTRYEEETKEP
+4727 PDARTRYEKETKEP
-4741 DNIGSVPKTHNFFR
+4741 DNIDSVPKTHNFFR
-4755 RFYKSYVDSMLALK
+4755 RFYKSYIDSMLALK
-4769 SFTSSVLEATG
+4769 SFTNSVLEATG

-4853 AQNEEN
+4853 AQNDEN
-4859 VLKAKKSLEDALAAY
+4859 VLKAKKALEDALVAY
-4874 NENSTSESETAVQK
+4874 NEDPTSKNEAAVQK
-4888 AQEKYSKVY
+4888 AQEKYTNVY
-4897 DKALEVHTSR
+4897 NKALEVHTNK
-4907 DYSGLTELTGKE
+4907 DYSGLTELTDKE

-4928 QKIVDAVETP
+4928 QKIVDAVETS
-4938 DAMPKVTAF
+4938 DVMPKVTAF
-4947 WGKVNAATKQ
+4947 WSKVNAATKQ

-5023 DPMAIIASMAQRS
+5023 DPMAIIASMAQHS

-5082 IPTDATPDEISKIIE
+5082 IPANATPDEISKLVA

-5124 VINGEGAEHTIKVW
+5124 VINGEGEEHTIKVW

-5166 QGSDLPK
+5166 QGSKLPK
-5173 WAKIGAAQLKNF
+5173 WAEIGAAQLKNF

-5249 LDMNDETERYF
+5249 LDLNNETERYF

-5334 VDAIYDAKDITVN
+5334 VDSIYDAKDITVN

-5411 GLCGG
+5411 ALCGG

-5432 NIVLRLPF
+5432 NIVLRIPF

-5471 ETFSSGQQKAVE
+5471 ETFSSGLQKAVE

-5530 EKKKF
+5530 ENKKF

-5566 DRGAVSLNPD
+5566 DSGGVNLNPD

-5599 LYKGFSGNAKEIRW
+5599 LYKGFSGDAKEIRW

-5696 QETLNHIDNTT
+5696 KEALNHIDNTT

-5757 YSLRSLKRN
+5757 SSLRSLKRN

-5779 EELISDDKETTMR
+5779 EELISEDKETTMR

>member
-22 DLGTEQEFAESM
+22 DLGSEQEFAESM
-34 ADENNRKLIY
+34 TDENNRKLVY

-68 PKARQQQEEEMKPV
+68 PRAGQQQEEEMKPV
-82 EPARIDPR
+82 KPAKIDPR
-90 FVAPNVGKPT
+90 FVATNVGKPT
-100 DAQPILKGIQQG
+100 DAQPIMKSVQQD
-112 TGFVAPQDY
+112 TGFAAPQDY
-121 NPQNAFLSNVG
+121 NSQNAFLSNVD
-132 KNYNVA
+132 KDYNVA

-151 GTDSN
+151 GADSN
-156 LGEVIDNLYIVYDE
+156 LGEVIDNLYTVYDE

-176 PQKIAEAVNMA
+176 PKKIAEAANMA

-213 NNMADYLYSRMNN
+213 NNIADYMYSRMNN
-226 GDPLYALKEVYYDKG
+226 GDPLYALKEVYYNKD
-241 FQKKLKDTAT
+241 FQKKLKDTTT
-251 RLGLRNTQGF
+251 RLGLDNTQGF

-267 PAMQRKLQ
+267 PALQRKLE
-275 NERGY
+275 NERGF
-280 TGNINFGIH
+280 TDTVNFGVQ
-289 SGDEKTQQLVEVF
+289 SGSDDIAKNTEVF
-302 GQRKAEEERLQQQVD
+302 EKRKAEEDLLQKQVD
-317 AMRAEGER
+317 AMNAEGKR
-325 LEEQGERLHDPN
+325 IEEKGQQMYDPN
-337 YKNRPWWADLIPVE
+337 YKDRPWWADLIPVE

-363 IHRNPEAEKLMR
+363 IKRNPEAEELMR
-375 TGQAMQRMAG
+375 TGQAMQRMAD

-459 KALLNAVALK
+459 KALLNGVALK
-469 NAVMGKHGDALGGLY
+469 NAVMGKHGDSLGGLY

-490 IQMAPYMMQ
+490 IQMVPFMAQ
-499 FAASPVKGVGVG
+499 FAFSPVKGVGPAA
-511 FQKYCRAQLEKA
+511 QKYCRTQLEKA

-529 EAVGKFVV
+529 EAVGKFVI

-543 GRFAGDVAQGAAMTT
+543 GRFVGDVAQGAAMTT

-568 TKSRMTGD
+568 THKRMTGD
-576 LEATTDDKGNIVYS
+576 LEAATDSKGNIVYS

-619 GEYFAPLQDFIQ
+619 GEYFAPLQEFIQ
-631 KSAIKA
+631 KGAIKA
-637 LDKWGLVR
+637 LDKWGLSK

-652 INNKQLMKGFNRF
+652 INNKQIMKGFNRF

-695 NFKLDPDDDNSVF
+695 NFKLDPDDDNSIF

-728 GARVGSYLRNNRKLN
+728 GARVGSYIRNNRKLN

-773 DDKAGNLLQSYI
+773 DDKAGSLLQSYI
-785 DNTKLNNEQKQTI
+785 NNAKLNNEQKQTI

-806 IKRGNDISQL
+806 IKRGNDISHL

-855 AEKHAAELLGEDE
+855 AEKHAAEVLGEDE

-893 QRETALKYIIARTA
+893 QREAALKYIIARTA

-932 LTHNDSGTIIRAALK
+932 LTHKDSGTIIRATLK

-971 ERSDSDI
+971 EKSDSDI

-1007 YKADSAAETTRQIAE
+1007 YKADSAAETTQQIAE

-1054 QDVTPDGVI
+1054 QDVTPDGII
-1063 VVSDAYPGGKTYTAE
+1063 VVSDAYPGGKTYTAA
-1078 ELTAMQPQTVAEN
+1078 ELTAMQPQPQTVAEN
-1091 TMVAQPAEE
+1091 ATVEQQAEE
-1100 AVTDNE
+1100 AVADNE
-1106 SNGTPAQTESEVNS
+1106 SNEAPAEEKGEANS
-1120 PQAETET
+1120 PQSEATPQEETAEPQQQAVEPQQQ
-1127 EAAQPTEQPSI
+1127 AI
-1138 PTDEKGNLLYH
+1138 PTDDKGSLLYH
-1149 QAPVELT
+1149 EVPVERT
-1156 IKDLYDGALDD
+1156 IEDLYDGSLDD
-1167 AEIADFVSA
+1167 TEITDFISA
-1176 NIEAAQKEYDK
+1176 NIEAAQKEYNS

-1206 KAYQAETDK
+1206 KAYQEEVDK
-1215 AKAKVDYWQAVED
+1215 AKAKVDYWQAVEN
-1228 ERQRITHTMP
+1228 ERQRITHTSP
-1238 AEVQAKEDELSGEAA
+1238 EELKNAEDELSGEAA
-1253 RQDFRNGYD
+1253 RKDYRGI
-1262 GSQQFD
+1262 
-1268 TAEDLTRDF
+1268 TAGDEENPTSVEDLVRDF
-1277 LRSAKITP
+1277 LRGAKITP
-1285 ESFRDETGL
+1285 EDFRKETGL
-1294 PTTEQQKFVGTI
+1294 SISEQKKFVGMI
-1306 SKQGKTIAKLAE
+1306 SKQGKTIARLGE
-1318 ELADYDETS
+1318 ELADYDEW
-1327 NGGIFFHGD
+1327 NLGGRFFDGD
-1336 SNAARS
+1336 SNAARGA
-1342 TIIDTLVSSRSR
+1342 IIDVLLSSRTR
-1354 ADFKAQT
+1354 GDFKAQT

-1432 QTDNIEN
+1432 QTNNTEN
-1439 GEQGNDTTTEEQGT
+1439 NEQQGNDTTTEEPA
-1453 DRSTTVLQG
+1453 TTPGDAVLQG
-1462 EETHNSGRD
+1462 EETHNSRGD

-1552 VRMGENQYVKLQDKK
+1552 VRMGENQYAKLQDKK

-1605 FAKTFKRNGNKL
+1605 FAKTFKRNGNKV

-1674 DVPDLLPTQGNNVS
+1674 DVPDLLPTQENNVS

-1740 KVDTNPTDAQK
+1740 KVDTNPTEAQK

-1814 SDNPT
+1814 SDNPA
-1819 EGNVFVVDQIN
+1819 EGNVFVVDQVN

-1847 ESAKRAYL
+1847 ESAKQAYL

-2133 TETNGN
+2133 TETNEN
-2139 YAHNSNEIIR
+2139 YAHNSNEIMH
-2149 KDEDGDASNL
+2149 EDSNAANL

-2164 NEQEQSEKE
+2164 NEQEQSGKE

-2179 KVGDKVLYKGKEA
+2179 KIGDKVLYKGKEA

-2197 DNGKPVLDTGL
+2197 DNDRPVLDTGL
-2208 APVVYDVVEMDAIKP
+2208 APVVYDVVDMDAVKP
-2223 IDKQEQ
+2223 IEKQEQ
-2229 VAADVKENL
+2229 TKTNVKEDL

-2391 PQQMAVL
+2391 PQQMAIL

-2444 ANSSYYTPAHII
+2444 ANSSYYTPAHVI

-2591 LDNSQKLCDWVV
+2591 LDNSQKLRDWVV

-2677 LSMDYNKYFVEHP
+2677 LPMDYNKYFVEHP

-2985 KALKEVVPAN
+2985 KALKEVIPAN

-3009 VTPKLYEDYTK
+3009 VTPKIYEDYTK

-3087 WGGKTETI
+3087 WDGKTETI

-3350 KEVSKQNTAV
+3350 KEVSKQNAEV

-3368 RTDDTQNFDDM
+3368 RTDDVENFDDM
-3379 GIDALLIDEAHEY
+3379 GIDALLVDEAHEY

-3953 YSQEELGLKNVP
+3953 YSQEELGLKNVS

-4028 KYEEYSEAMKKELEE
+4028 KYEEYTEAMKKELEE

-4052 SKIEEAD
+4052 SKVEEAG
-4059 NLSEA
+4059 NLSKA
-4064 VEAEEDESVK
+4064 TEAEEDENEK
-4074 DTDSDVLY
+4074 DTDSDVLF
-4082 RTVFGGNSGY
+4082 RRGN
-4092 VGYSLSKRA
+4092 VL
-4101 AEAKEEGRYP
+4101 
-4111 KTEFKREYHITEKSL
+4111 
-4126 DMLTRLGFIDNSEWH
+4126 NS
-4141 HTSMYGNKTP
+4141 S
-4151 FYGWTED
+4151 
-4158 EFADDY
+4158 
-4164 LKHKKEIDTLCK
+4164 I
-4176 GIDPKTKQPLL
+4176 
-4187 EKVEKPQYEHDY
+4187 
-4199 ELPQYNEAEA
+4199 
-4209 AVNPIRAWRFKQTDK
+4209 
-4224 YDEFTGFKGYTDA
+4224 
-4237 TEEEKAEREAYM
+4237 
-4249 QSLSEQMEKKIQE
+4249 
-4262 KLAKDFPDYLA
+4262 
-4273 AKNALEA
+4273 
-4280 YNNYEENL
+4280 
-4288 RKAIGERI
+4288 
-4296 KEYLDIDKYSQRRRE
+4296 DIDE
-4311 QTTTTQPTADIDTLT
+4311 ITQ
-4326 EHAESVVRNLHLD
+4326 HAKAVASVLHLD
-4339 NVEIVPDGSSL
+4339 NIEVVADDSIFEDKK
-4350 NGRQA
+4350 A
-4355 TAKGFYNKRTGKIV
+4355 TAKGFYNKKTGKITII
-4369 VVASN
+4369 ASN

-4465 GEIMSAF
+4465 GEIMNAF

-4523 KFTNELN
+4523 KVANKLN
-4530 AVNERFNEELS
+4530 VVNERFNEELS
-4541 NLTEENADKVALWL
+4541 NLTEDNADKVALWL

-4609 IGREGNRS
+4609 IGRKGNRS

-4653 DDNKVVDWI
+4653 GDNKVVDWI

-4769 SFTSSVLEATG
+4769 SFTNSVLETTG
-4780 DKMASHEDTYKAE
+4780 DKMASHENTYKAE

-4874 NENSTSESETAVQK
+4874 NEDPTSENETAVQK

-4907 DYSGLTELTGKE
+4907 DYSGLTELTDKE

-5109 GTAIKQRNGL
+5109 GAAIKQRNGL

-5220 YKRQASKNARNLFFS
+5220 YKRQASKNARSLFFS

-5281 KKEVK
+5281 KKEVE

-5471 ETFSSGQQKAVE
+5471 ETFSSGLQKAVE

-5630 VRSSAQ
+5630 VRSSTQ

-5779 EELISDDKETTMR
+5779 EELISEDKETTMR

>member
-22 DLGTEQEFAESM
+22 DLGSEQEFAESM
-34 ADENNRKLIY
+34 ADENNRKLVY

-68 PKARQQQEEEMKPV
+68 PRAGQQQEEEMKPV
-82 EPARIDPR
+82 KPAKIDPR

-100 DAQPILKGIQQG
+100 DAQPIMKSVQQD
-112 TGFVAPQDY
+112 TGFAAPQDY
-121 NPQNAFLSNVG
+121 NSQNAFLSNAD
-132 KNYNVA
+132 KDYNVA

-151 GTDSN
+151 GADSN
-156 LGEVIDNLYIVYDE
+156 LGEVIDNLYTVYDE

-176 PQKIAEAVNMA
+176 PKKIAEAANMA

-198 KALTLVHGLYSQNVA
+198 KALTLMHGLYSQNVA
-213 NNMADYLYSRMNN
+213 NNIADYMYSRMNN
-226 GDPLYALKEVYYDKG
+226 GDPLYALKEVYYDKD
-241 FQKKLKDTAT
+241 FQKKLKDTTT
-251 RLGLRNTQGF
+251 RLGLDNTQGF

-267 PAMQRKLQ
+267 PALQRKLE
-275 NERGY
+275 NERGF
-280 TGNINFGIH
+280 TDTVNFGVQ
-289 SGDEKTQQLVEVF
+289 SGSDDIAKNTEVF
-302 GQRKAEEERLQQQVD
+302 EKRKAEEDLLQKQVD
-317 AMRAEGER
+317 AMNTEGKR
-325 LEEQGERLHDPN
+325 IEEKGQQMYDPN
-337 YKNRPWWADLIPVE
+337 YKDRPWWADLIPVE

-363 IHRNPEAEKLMR
+363 IKRNPEAEELMR
-375 TGQAMQRMAG
+375 TGQAMQRMAD

-446 ADAYANNRATAAQ
+446 ADAYANNRATASQ

-484 GAAGTT
+484 GASGTT
-490 IQMAPYMMQ
+490 VQMIPFMAQ
-499 FAASPVKGVGVG
+499 FAFSPVKGVGPAA
-511 FQKYCRAQLEKA
+511 QKYCRTQLEKA

-529 EAVGKFVV
+529 EAVGKFVI

-558 IFNMPAVAAD
+558 IFNMPAVTAD
-568 TKSRMTGD
+568 TYKRMTGD
-576 LEATTDDKGNIVYS
+576 LEAATDSKGNIVYS

-631 KSAIKA
+631 KGAIKA
-637 LDKWGLVR
+637 MDKWGLSK

-652 INNKQLMKGFNRF
+652 LNNKQIMKSFNRF
-665 TKKTEWNKLLG
+665 TKNTEWNGLFG
-676 ETGEEFIGN
+676 EVGEEIVGN
-685 IENAATVGDL
+685 FENAFTVGDL
-695 NFKLDPDDDNSVF
+695 NLNLDINDDNSVF

-728 GARVGSYLRNNRKLN
+728 GARVGSYIRNNRKLN

-785 DNTKLNNEQKQTI
+785 NNAKLNNEQKQTI
-798 VDYTVNTY
+798 VDYTVNMY
-806 IKRGNDISQL
+806 IKRGNDISHL

-855 AEKHAAELLGEDE
+855 AEKHAAELLSEDE

-880 FKESNAYKSYSEE
+880 FKESNAYKSYSDK
-893 QRETALKYIIARTA
+893 QREAALKYIIARTA

-932 LTHNDSGTIIRAALK
+932 LTHKDSGTIIRATLK

-960 ATSPDGKSIDT
+960 VTSPDEKSIDT
-971 ERSDSDI
+971 EKSDSDI
-978 VVYNTENG
+978 VVYNTESG

-1007 YKADSAAETTRQIAE
+1007 YKADSAAETTQQIAE
-1022 AEAAKIDGT
+1022 VEAAKIDGT
-1031 RSFHYNDTV
+1031 RSFHYNETV

-1054 QDVTPDGVI
+1054 QDVTPDGII

-1078 ELTAMQPQTVAEN
+1078 ELTAMQPQ
-1091 TMVAQPAEE
+1091 Q
-1100 AVTDNE
+1100 
-1106 SNGTPAQTESEVNS
+1106 QTESTANEAPAQAENEVNS
-1120 PQAETET
+1120 PQSEATPQEETAEPQQQAVESQQQ
-1127 EAAQPTEQPSI
+1127 AI
-1138 PTDEKGNLLYH
+1138 PTDNKGNLLYH
-1149 QAPVELT
+1149 EVPVERT
-1156 IKDLYDGALDD
+1156 IEDLYDGSLDD
-1167 AEIADFVSA
+1167 TEIADFISA
-1176 NIEAAQKEYDK
+1176 NIEAAQKEYNS

-1206 KAYQAETDK
+1206 KAYQEEVDK
-1215 AKAKVDYWQAVED
+1215 AKAKVDYWQAVEN
-1228 ERQRITHTMP
+1228 ERQRITHTSP
-1238 AEVQAKEDELSGEAA
+1238 EELKNAEDELSGEAA
-1253 RQDFRNGYD
+1253 RRDYRSMTAGD
-1262 GSQQFD
+1262 ADLPAS
-1268 TAEDLTRDF
+1268 AEDLVRDF
-1277 LRSAKITP
+1277 LRGAKILP
-1285 ESFRDETGL
+1285 EDFRRETGL
-1294 PTTEQQKFVGTI
+1294 SLSEQKKFVGMI
-1306 SKQGKTIAKLAE
+1306 SKQGKTIARLGE
-1318 ELADYDETS
+1318 ELADYDAM
-1327 NGGIFFHGD
+1327 NLGGSFFDGD
-1336 SNAARS
+1336 SNAARGA
-1342 TIIDTLVSSRSR
+1342 IIDALLSSRTR
-1354 ADFKAQT
+1354 GDFKEQDAT
-1361 TRAEEDE
+1361 EEE
-1368 YVRQAEQ
+1368 ERYIEAVEQ

-1388 YEEYLQYEET
+1388 YEEYLQYREI

-1411 PDIFYPQF
+1411 PDILYPQF
-1419 AASFE
+1419 VSSFE

-1432 QTDNIEN
+1432 QTNNTEN
-1439 GEQGNDTTTEEQGT
+1439 NEQQRNDTTAEEPTTTPG
-1453 DRSTTVLQG
+1453 DTVLQT
-1462 EETHNSGRD
+1462 EETNNSRGD
-1471 SQSKEQGGEIPTGLQ
+1471 SQSKEQPTEVPTGVRSSNENGTLPQ
-1486 SEVENATVSETT
+1486 STPT
-1498 QGEVDKEPLSEE
+1498 EVDKEPQPIGNSFFGKVYNQFKGKAKE
-1510 AAQSLITSMEE
+1510 AVNFLMRHRSGKLLGVFHRNDIGEISLVWGDEKGGLAHIISKHIVEQNDFNNIDEVINTM
-1521 NAIEDPEIRL
+1521 
-1531 TPQTW
+1531 QQV
-1536 LETFG
+1536 
-1541 INNSIDTPIGK
+1541 INNGTITRENKDKVVIDYNDYRVAIKKQTRDNNGNVVEQGNWIVTAFDKSRSKKDKTP
-1552 VRMGENQYVKLQDKK
+1552 
-1567 RTSEFGMVSLTL
+1567 SEKTL
-1579 SDPDVIFVE
+1579 STPPFNQETDGVTL
-1588 PSKAKGED
+1588 PS
-1596 VAERNFSYV
+1596 
-1605 FAKTFKRNGNKL
+1605 NG
-1617 KYYTSVTVSIDGL
+1617 
-1630 EISVSSHFVNPN
+1630 
-1642 KMLNKLMEF
+1642 
-1651 NREYTKETLF
+1651 
-1661 SNSSE
+1661 
-1666 MRLAEHQS
+1666 
-1674 DVPDLLPTQGNNVS
+1674 VPADKV
-1688 SIGKDTQSSQ
+1688 TQSSQ
-1698 TKQEKEDK
+1698 TKETKEDK
-1706 FVAAPRKEGE
+1706 FSPTPRKDGE
-1716 SILDFAERVA
+1716 SITDYAERVA
-1726 AEHQSYQERKEEEA
+1726 EEHQAQRTRKEEEA

-1762 VDGLDIT
+1762 VDGLNIT

-1819 EGNVFVVDQIN
+1819 EGNVFVVDQVN

-1847 ESAKRAYL
+1847 ESAKQAYL

-1865 GSITEV
+1865 GNITEV
-1871 KKEDF
+1871 SKEEF

-1885 KTKPFAEYSTVK
+1885 KTKPFAEYKSVRPEM
-1897 TQGDVQ
+1897 GVGFD
-1903 TKKPT
+1903 T
-1908 EAELRER
+1908 EAQKLTEIPHLTEEEKREQR
-1915 KKQELKNKLKAKL
+1915 KQELRNKIKAKL

-1938 ELFMIGVEL
+1938 ELFMMGVEL
-1947 ASMEIEDGARKFID
+1947 ASMEIEDGVRKFAD
-1961 FAKKMISEIGNEIRP
+1961 FTKKMIAEIGDEIRP

-1982 NGARDLPGMESLSE
+1982 NGARDLPGMEELSK
-1996 EMTPYDEVKAF
+1996 EMTPYDEVRVF
-2007 NIATIGKETEDIKP
+2007 NVATIGKETEDVKP
-2021 SVFDTAEQISNEQAV
+2021 SVFDTAKQISNEQAV
-2036 ELSAKEEAKNTV
+2036 ERSAKEEVKNTV
-2048 ETEDVDNDVYSITK
+2048 ETQDVDNDVYSITK

-2072 WVVRGKERTDKG
+2072 WVVRGKEHTDSDTFKE
-2084 VYMQRKQAAR
+2084 RKQVAKK
-2094 EHNGYYSSFRGV
+2094 HNGYYSSFRGV
-2106 NGFVFDTPEDAQ
+2106 NGFVFNSPEDAQ
-2118 SFADKVFD
+2118 SFADDVFD

-2133 TETNGN
+2133 TETNEN
-2139 YAHNSNEIIR
+2139 YAHNSNEIMHED
-2149 KDEDGDASNL
+2149 KDSNAANL

-2164 NEQEQSEKE
+2164 SEQEQSEKE

-2179 KVGDKVLYKGKEA
+2179 KIGDKVLYKGKEA

-2197 DNGKPVLDTGL
+2197 DNGRPVLDTGL
-2208 APVVYDVVEMDAIKP
+2208 APVVYDVVDVDAVKP
-2223 IDKQEQ
+2223 IGKQEQ
-2229 VAADVKENL
+2229 TKTNVKEDL

-2243 EAKAEETNNK
+2243 EAKAKEPNNK
-2253 TLSSHVEGNL
+2253 TVSSHAEGNL
-2263 FDAAPTESLT
+2263 FDTVAPTENLT
-2273 NKDKNDEVHVR
+2273 NKEKENEVHL
-2284 NGGSTA
+2284 STGETA
-2290 KREQG
+2290 TKRERG
-2295 HEPRQNEPLGESKQ
+2295 HEPRQNEPMGESKQ
-2309 NEAQRPDGQRMGGR
+2309 NEAQRPDGRRMDRR
-2323 DTTHSRTDA
+2323 DTAHISTDT
-2332 ERSGRLSD
+2332 ERGGGVPN
-2340 VSKSKQRLNTTNNH
+2340 VSERKQRLNSNNNH

-2363 TSVDA
+2363 TSIDA

-2379 ANELIENGEKAT
+2379 AKKLTENGEKAT
-2391 PQQMAVL
+2391 PQQMEVL

-2412 ETVNGY
+2412 ENPNGA

-2424 TPRKLKELLGEEAYN
+2424 TPRILKELLGEEAYN

-2444 ANSSYYTPAHII
+2444 ANSSYYTPTHII

-2470 GNILEGSAGI
+2470 GRILEGSAGI
-2480 GNIIGQIP
+2480 GNIIAQIP
-2488 THLSENSNIHAV
+2488 THISENSNIHAV
-2500 EKDPTAGGMLSLLY
+2500 EKDPTAGSILSLLY
-2514 PEAKVDIQ
+2514 PDAKVDIQ
-2522 GFEETY
+2522 GFEETF
-2528 IPNGSIDLAITN
+2528 IPNGSIDLTITN

-2566 NFCIAKNVR
+2566 NFCIAKNIR

-2591 LDNSQKLCDWVV
+2591 LDNSQQIRNWVV
-2603 SEGNADFI
+2603 NEGNADFI

-2625 VTSDIIVIRKRV
+2625 VTSDIIVVRKRV
-2637 NGKKSANAIDVS
+2637 NGKKSAKAIDVS
-2649 TVTGERTAEFNTG
+2649 EVSGERIAEFNTG
-2662 EVKNVKGEMIPVIKD
+2662 EVKNVKGKMIPVIKD
-2677 LSMDYNKYFVEHP
+2677 LPMDYNKYFIEHP
-2690 ENMAGEMDFAFE
+2690 EKMAGVMEFAFE
-2702 HGETYRATTKGL
+2702 HGDTYRPTTKQL
-2714 YPVQDKPQDKLL
+2714 YPTKDKPQDKLL
-2726 KDFVNSFAAKQEQ
+2726 EEFVNSFSIDTEEQ
-2739 AVADNEKTD
+2739 AQNVDNGQD
-2748 NAVYKT
+2748 INNSVYEE

-2764 VVSNGELCIAQYGQ
+2764 VVSNGELCVAQYGQ
-2778 AVPLGLNANKVKGH
+2778 AVPLKLNANKVKGH
-2792 TKQECFNAY
+2792 TKQECFKSY
-2801 TEIKQALD
+2801 TDIKQALN
-2809 DVLTYET
+2809 DVLAYET
-2816 ENTNDKGLQPLLDK
+2816 ENADDKGLQPLLDK

-2837 FVNTYGHFHKN
+2837 FVNTYGHFNKN
-2848 TAISFLRKDVDYPN
+2848 TSISFLRNDIDFSN
-2862 VLSLE
+2862 ILALE
-2867 NYKEENDAKNKR
+2867 TYKEENDKNNN
-2879 VRIFSKTDVF
+2879 RIKVYGKTDVF

-2936 DEIINSGLGF
+2936 SEIINSELGF
-2946 EDPVSKEIEVSYKY
+2946 ENPVSKEIEVSYKY

-2965 REKLQQA
+2965 REKLKQT
-2972 EDNNENGAYNNNI
+2972 EENNENGEYSNNI
-2985 KALKEVVPAN
+2985 NALKKVIPAN

-3009 VTPKLYEDYTK
+3009 ITPKLYEEYIKD
-3020 EKTGIEVKFVSVGG
+3020 KTGLDVTLIPVDG
-3034 TWFMKAPEYG
+3034 TWVMKAPLYG
-3044 LGIEQNRSMGVHSTI
+3044 LAIEQNRSMGVYS
-3059 VQKTILGHELIEAA
+3059 KLKGETILGHELIEAA

-3080 VSKTQKN
+3080 ISKTRKD
-3087 WGGKTETI
+3087 WDGKKETI
-3095 IDKEATQACGARIDE
+3095 VDKDATQACNSRIDE
-3110 IRQEFKDWARGKMQ
+3110 IRQDFKDWARGKVQ
-3124 SDVELNTEIER
+3124 SDVELSQELEKI
-3135 TYNETFNNYVPIDI
+3135 YNDKFNNYVAPTI
-3149 PSDFIPK
+3149 PEEFIPER
-3156 HFGGSTHN
+3156 FGGAAQK
-3164 ITLRPHQAKAV
+3164 IKLRPHQAQAV
-3175 VRGTMQPLMLAHEV
+3175 VRGTTQPLILAHEV

-3211 KPMIVVQNATVGQF
+3211 KPMIIVQNATVGQF

-3234 NAKILTLENA
+3234 NAKILTLENS
-3244 DHGAEGRKRFY
+3244 DRGEEGRKRFY

-3274 FIPDSE
+3274 FIPDSKD
-3280 ERQIAFIKD
+3280 RQITFIKD
-3289 KVEEKMIVLE
+3289 KVDEKLAVLQRMKEANDKGDDVITRRVE
-3299 KMREAD
+3299 KEISQLQSEIAALIENN
-3305 ESGQSF
+3305 ESG
-3311 MTRRAEKELEQLQE
+3311 RKEKK
-3325 ELATLTDNAAQ
+3325 ATAN
-3336 KRNEKQLTAKELKK
+3336 ELKK
-3350 KEVSKQNTAV
+3350 KEVTKKNTEA
-3360 KAREMLDR
+3360 KAKEMLDR
-3368 RTDDTQNFDDM
+3368 RTDDVEDFDEM

-3399 AMQRGVKGVD
+3399 AMQRGVKGID
-3409 PSYSKKSQ
+3409 PSYSKKAQS
-3417 GVFLK
+3417 VFLK
-3422 TQAVLSKNHGRNVI
+3422 TQAILSKNNGRNVI

-3445 TAAEIWTFMRYLMPS
+3445 TAAEIWTFMRYLMPA

-3473 FVRNFGSIQQML
+3473 FVRNFGNIQQML

-3492 FKENNRFAGYIDLPE
+3492 FKENNRFAGYINLPE
-3507 LARIWSSVSDIVLT
+3507 LARIWSSVADIVLT
-3521 EEQEELKEKIPE
+3521 RDQKELKEKIPE
-3533 IEGGKAQDIYL
+3533 IKGGKAQDIYL
-3544 PQTKALRSVMKY
+3544 PQTKSLRSVMKY
-3556 VKKQLTD
+3556 VKDQLSI
-3563 YDNMS
+3563 YENMS
-3568 GKEKKENSHIPLTMY
+3568 GAEKKENTHIPLTMY

-3603 VNNKTNE
+3603 VNSKTNE

-3615 LSALKETASY
+3615 LQSLKDTNSY

-3640 SGFNL
+3640 FGFNL
-3645 YEDIRK
+3645 YEDIKK
-3651 KLIEQGVPEKE
+3651 KLIEKGVPEKE
-3662 IFIMKPGMTINK
+3662 IFVMKPGMTINK

-3689 VMGSTFT
+3689 ILGSTFT

-3710 IHVDAPNR
+3710 IHLDAPNR

-3736 KDMNKPVRILR
+3736 KEMNKPVRILR

-3777 LMANSMENRAI
+3777 LIENSMENREL
-3788 EEEEDVFGDTVA
+3788 EEEADLFGDTVA

-3805 EYAMLKNQAEKAV
+3805 EYAMLKNQAEKDV
-3818 RKFESKKRQWE
+3818 RKYESKKRQWE

-3834 IHNAKPRLRGQ
+3834 IHNVKPRLKGE
-3845 IFDAE
+3845 ISKAE
-3850 RMLADNSA
+3850 QL
-3858 HLETVT
+3858 LENNNASLKAV
-3864 KTFPNGEFKK
+3864 KETFPNGKFNK

-3879 MQFDSVD
+3879 QQFDSIE
-3886 AMSDFIKD
+3886 AMTDFIKD
-3894 FNKKIR
+3894 YNKKIN
-3900 EESDKIKDS
+3900 EESNKLKEK
-3909 ANSNYNSKLVVNI
+3909 ANANYNSQMVVNI
-3922 DGLDFVVHTEMTKE
+3922 DGLEFTIHLELAKE
-3936 TISKGI
+3936 TANKGVSL
-3942 NIFSKTTRKMY
+3942 FSKITRKMY
-3953 YSQEELGLKNVP
+3953 YSQDELGLKNVP

-3974 IEDIVL
+3974 IEDIL
-3980 NVITGHDFAERI
+3980 KTVITGHDFAERI
-3992 DTLNQN
+3992 DTLKQN

-4006 ELILTRDG
+4006 ELILARDG
-4014 KPFEFEKELENAKE
+4014 KPFEFKNELEAAKQRL
-4028 KYEEYSEAMKKELEE
+4028 EEYTEAMKKELEE
-4043 KEKKYAELD
+4043 KEKKYAAMD
-4052 SKIEEAD
+4052 SEIKTATNIIGAEEA
-4059 NLSEA
+4059 
-4064 VEAEEDESVK
+4064 EDEDSTESK
-4074 DTDSDVLY
+4074 DTKDDILY

-4092 VGYSLSKRA
+4092 VGYSMSKRA

-4111 KTEFKREYHITEKSL
+4111 KTEFKREYHITAKSL
-4126 DMLTRLGFIDNSEWH
+4126 DMLTSLGFIDNSEWH

-4151 FYGWTED
+4151 FYGWAED

-4176 GIDPKTKQPLL
+4176 GIDPKTKQPLID
-4187 EKVEKPQYEHDY
+4187 KVEKPQYEHEY
-4199 ELPQYNEAEA
+4199 EMPQYGEAETA
-4209 AVNPIRAWRFKQTDK
+4209 ANPIREWRHKQIEK
-4224 YDEFTGFKGYTDA
+4224 YDQFTGFKGYADA
-4237 TEEEKAEREAYM
+4237 TEEEKKERDAFLH
-4249 QSLSEQMEKKIQE
+4249 SLNEQMDEKIRE
-4262 KLAKDFPDYLA
+4262 MLAKDYPDYLA
-4273 AKNALEA
+4273 AKNALDA
-4280 YNNYEENL
+4280 YNNYEEDL
-4288 RKAIGERI
+4288 RKAIGEHI
-4296 KEYLDIDKYSQRRRE
+4296 KEYLDIDKYSQRWRE
-4311 QTTTTQPTADIDTLT
+4311 QTATTQPTTNTEELT
-4326 EHAESVVRNLHLD
+4326 NHAESVVQNLHLN

-4350 NGRQA
+4350 NGEQA

-4369 VVASN
+4369 VVAGN

-4386 HEAVAHYGLRQ
+4386 HEAVAHHGLRE
-4397 LFGNDFDKFLDTVF
+4397 LFGDNFDNFLDTVF
-4411 AKSDIETRRQIAH
+4411 AKADIETRQQIAH
-4424 LSAKHGWNVRTA
+4424 LAAKHGWNIRTV

-4460 IKQLF
+4460 IKLLF

-4472 GLHHAKLTDN
+4472 GLHHANITDN
-4482 DLRYM
+4482 DLRYI
-4487 LWRSYKNLQGG
+4487 LWRSYKNLQNS
-4498 GKRSILDMAEDIA
+4498 GKRSILDKAEDIA
-4511 TQYRLKVGNHAD
+4511 MQYRLKVGNYAD
-4523 KFTNELN
+4523 K
-4530 AVNERFNEELS
+4530 
-4541 NLTEENADKVALWL
+4541 
-4555 GKPSKV
+4555 
-4561 LLAAGVEDKPMKLY
+4561 
-4575 GNKVIRKM
+4575 
-4583 KKHGFSLEE
+4583 
-4592 LRNLPRAVAD
+4592 
-4602 PIAVFDN
+4602 
-4609 IGREGNRS
+4609 
-4617 VLTELHTENGNFL
+4617 
-4630 VAIDLGKGKEDI
+4630 
-4642 DFNIISSVFGK
+4642 
-4653 DDNKVVDWI
+4653 
-4662 NKGFATY
+4662 AT
-4669 INKEKALNYLHHS
+4669 
-4682 APIAEALSNS
+4682 
-4692 RLSSAAKIIKDFHN
+4692 D
-4706 PKLNSNVLYRS
+4706 NVLYRS

-4769 SFTSSVLEATG
+4769 SFTNSVLEATG

-4853 AQNEEN
+4853 AQNDEN
-4859 VLKAKKSLEDALAAY
+4859 VLKAKKALEDALVAY
-4874 NENSTSESETAVQK
+4874 NEDPTSKNEAAVQK
-4888 AQEKYSKVY
+4888 AQEKYTKVY

-4947 WGKVNAATKQ
+4947 WSKVNAATKQ

-4988 WAKPTADD
+4988 WAEPTADD

-5082 IPTDATPDEISKIIE
+5082 IPANATPDEISKIIE
-5097 EHELEMQRLAEQ
+5097 EHELEMQALAET
-5109 GTAIKQRNGL
+5109 GEAIKQRNGL

-5124 VINGEGAEHTIKVW
+5124 VINGEGAEHTIKIW

-5249 LDMNDETERYF
+5249 LDLNNETERYF

-5281 KKEVK
+5281 KREVK

-5334 VDAIYDAKDITVN
+5334 VDSIYDAKDITVN

-5390 LVISKFGALGFGVP
+5390 LIISKFGALGFGVP

-5411 GLCGG
+5411 ALCGG

-5432 NIVLRLPF
+5432 NIVLRIPF

-5471 ETFSSGQQKAVE
+5471 ETFSSGLQKAVE

-5496 GGNLPITLTP
+5496 GGNLSITLTP

-5530 EKKKF
+5530 ENKKI

-5566 DRGAVSLNPD
+5566 DKGAVSLNPD

-5599 LYKGFSGNAKEIRW
+5599 LYKGFSGDAKEIRW
-5613 RDVPVASRFVQQ
+5613 RDIPVASRFVQQ

-5696 QETLNHIDNTT
+5696 KEALNHIDNTT

-5744 LGDNLSELNNNLK
+5744 LGDNLSELSNNLK
-5757 YSLRSLKRN
+5757 YSLRSLKQN
-5766 EEQRLDGEEDDGI
+5766 EEQRLDGKEDNDTEEF
-5779 EELISDDKETTMR
+5779 ISEDKETTMR

>member
-68 PKARQQQEEEMKPV
+68 PKARQQQEEETKPV

-100 DAQPILKGIQQG
+100 DAQPILKGVQQG

-363 IHRNPEAEKLMR
+363 IERNPDAEKLMR

-511 FQKYCRAQLEKA
+511 FQKYCRTQLEKA

-529 EAVGKFVV
+529 EAVGKFVI

-576 LEATTDDKGNIVYS
+576 LEATTDSKGNIVYS

-932 LTHNDSGTIIRAALK
+932 LTHKDSGTIIRAALK

-971 ERSDSDI
+971 EKSDSDI
-978 VVYNTENG
+978 VVYNTESG

-1007 YKADSAAETTRQIAE
+1007 YKADSAAETTQQIAE

-1091 TMVAQPAEE
+1091 TTVAQPAEE
-1100 AVTDNE
+1100 AVADNE
-1106 SNGTPAQTESEVNS
+1106 SNEAPAQTESEVNS

-1156 IKDLYDGALDD
+1156 IKDLYDGTLDD

-1215 AKAKVDYWQAVED
+1215 AKAKVDYWQAVEE

-1336 SNAARS
+1336 SNEARS

-1486 SEVENATVSETT
+1486 GEVENATVSETT

-1605 FAKTFKRNGNKL
+1605 FAKTFKRNGNKVR
-1617 KYYTSVTVSIDGL
+1617 YYTSVTVSIDGL

-1674 DVPDLLPTQGNNVS
+1674 DVPDLLPTQENNVS

-1698 TKQEKEDK
+1698 TKQEKENK
-1706 FVAAPRKEGE
+1706 FLPTPRKDGE

-1740 KVDTNPTDAQK
+1740 KVDTNPTEAQK

-1814 SDNPT
+1814 SDNPA
-1819 EGNVFVVDQIN
+1819 EGNVFVVDQVN

-1847 ESAKRAYL
+1847 ESAKQAYL

-1865 GSITEV
+1865 GNITEV
-1871 KKEDF
+1871 SKEDF

-1885 KTKPFAEYSTVK
+1885 KTKPFAKYSTVK

-1947 ASMEIEDGARKFID
+1947 ASMEIEDGARKFVD

-1996 EMTPYDEVKAF
+1996 EMTPYDEVRVF
-2007 NIATIGKETEDIKP
+2007 NVATIGKETEDVKP

-2036 ELSAKEEAKNTV
+2036 EHSAKEEAKSIV
-2048 ETEDVDNDVYSITK
+2048 ESEDVDNDVYSITK

-2072 WVVRGKERTDKG
+2072 WVVRGKERTGKD
-2084 VYMQRKQAAR
+2084 VFIQRKQAAR
-2094 EHNGYYSSFRGV
+2094 SNNGYYSSFRGV
-2106 NGFVFDTPEDAQ
+2106 NGFVFDTPKDAQ

-2391 PQQMAVL
+2391 PQQMAIL

-2444 ANSSYYTPAHII
+2444 ANSSYYTPAHVI

-2465 LGFKG
+2465 LGFKS

-2566 NFCIAKNVR
+2566 NFCIAKNIR

-2591 LDNSQKLCDWVV
+2591 LDNSQKLRDWVV

-2677 LSMDYNKYFVEHP
+2677 LPMDYNKYFVEHP

-2848 TAISFLRKDVDYPN
+2848 TAISFLHKDVDYPN

-2867 NYKEENDAKNKR
+2867 NYKEENDARNNR

-2929 MSEDAVK
+2929 MSENAVK

-3087 WGGKTETI
+3087 WDGKTETI

-3305 ESGQSF
+3305 ENGQSF

-3325 ELATLTDNAAQ
+3325 ELATLTENAAQ

-3350 KEVSKQNTAV
+3350 KEVSKQNTEV

-3379 GIDALLIDEAHEY
+3379 DIDALLIDEAHEY

-3953 YSQEELGLKNVP
+3953 YSQEELGLKNVS

-4028 KYEEYSEAMKKELEE
+4028 KYEEYTEAMKKELEE

-4052 SKIEEAD
+4052 SKVEEAG
-4059 NLSEA
+4059 NLSKA
-4064 VEAEEDESVK
+4064 TEAEEDENEK
-4074 DTDSDVLY
+4074 DTDSDVLF
-4082 RTVFGGNSGY
+4082 RRGN
-4092 VGYSLSKRA
+4092 VL
-4101 AEAKEEGRYP
+4101 
-4111 KTEFKREYHITEKSL
+4111 
-4126 DMLTRLGFIDNSEWH
+4126 NS
-4141 HTSMYGNKTP
+4141 S
-4151 FYGWTED
+4151 
-4158 EFADDY
+4158 
-4164 LKHKKEIDTLCK
+4164 I
-4176 GIDPKTKQPLL
+4176 
-4187 EKVEKPQYEHDY
+4187 
-4199 ELPQYNEAEA
+4199 
-4209 AVNPIRAWRFKQTDK
+4209 
-4224 YDEFTGFKGYTDA
+4224 
-4237 TEEEKAEREAYM
+4237 
-4249 QSLSEQMEKKIQE
+4249 
-4262 KLAKDFPDYLA
+4262 
-4273 AKNALEA
+4273 
-4280 YNNYEENL
+4280 
-4288 RKAIGERI
+4288 
-4296 KEYLDIDKYSQRRRE
+4296 DIDE
-4311 QTTTTQPTADIDTLT
+4311 ITQ
-4326 EHAESVVRNLHLD
+4326 HAKAVASVLHLD
-4339 NVEIVPDGSSL
+4339 NIEVVADDSIFEDKK
-4350 NGRQA
+4350 A
-4355 TAKGFYNKRTGKIV
+4355 TAKGFYNKKTGKITII
-4369 VVASN
+4369 ASN

-4465 GEIMSAF
+4465 GEIMNAF

-4523 KFTNELN
+4523 KVANKLN
-4530 AVNERFNEELS
+4530 VVNERFNEELS
-4541 NLTEENADKVALWL
+4541 NLTEDNADKVALWL

-4609 IGREGNRS
+4609 IGRKGNRS

-4653 DDNKVVDWI
+4653 GDNKVVDWI

-4769 SFTSSVLEATG
+4769 SFTNSVLETTG
-4780 DKMASHEDTYKAE
+4780 DKMASHENTYKAE

-4874 NENSTSESETAVQK
+4874 NEDPTSENETAVQK

-4907 DYSGLTELTGKE
+4907 DYSGLTELTDKE

-5109 GTAIKQRNGL
+5109 GAAIKQRNGL

-5220 YKRQASKNARNLFFS
+5220 YKRQASKNARSLFFS

-5281 KKEVK
+5281 KKEVE

-5471 ETFSSGQQKAVE
+5471 ETFSSGLQKAVE

-5630 VRSSAQ
+5630 VRSSTQ

-5779 EELISDDKETTMR
+5779 EELISEDKETTMR

>member
-11 IYNTLAKEGYN
+11 IYNALSKEGYN
-22 DLGTEQEFAESM
+22 DLGSEQEFAESM
-34 ADENNRKLIY
+34 ADENNRKLVY

-68 PKARQQQEEEMKPV
+68 PRAGQQQEEEMKPV
-82 EPARIDPR
+82 EPAKIDPR

-100 DAQPILKGIQQG
+100 DAQPIMKSVQQD
-112 TGFVAPQDY
+112 TGFSAPQDY
-121 NPQNAFLSNVG
+121 NSQNAFLSNVD
-132 KNYNVA
+132 KDYNVA

-151 GTDSN
+151 GADSN
-156 LGEVIDNLYIVYDE
+156 LGEVIDNLYTVYDE

-176 PQKIAEAVNMA
+176 PKKIAEAANMA

-213 NNMADYLYSRMNN
+213 NNIADYMYSRMNN
-226 GDPLYALKEVYYDKG
+226 GDPLYALKEVYYNKD
-241 FQKKLKDTAT
+241 FQKKLKDTTT
-251 RLGLRNTQGF
+251 RLGLDNTQGF

-267 PAMQRKLQ
+267 PALQRKLE
-275 NERGY
+275 NERGF
-280 TGNINFGIH
+280 TDTVNFGVQ
-289 SGDEKTQQLVEVF
+289 SGSDDVAKNTEVF
-302 GQRKAEEERLQQQVD
+302 EKRKAEEDLLQKQVD
-317 AMRAEGER
+317 AMNAEGKR
-325 LEEQGERLHDPN
+325 IEEKGQQMYDPN

-363 IHRNPEAEKLMR
+363 IKRNPEAEELMR
-375 TGQAMQRMAG
+375 TGQAMQRMSD

-446 ADAYANNRATAAQ
+446 ADAYASNRATAAQ

-469 NAVMGKHGDALGGLY
+469 NAVMGKHGDSLGGLY

-490 IQMAPYMMQ
+490 IQMVPFMAQ
-499 FAASPVKGVGVG
+499 FAFSPVKGVGPAA
-511 FQKYCRAQLEKA
+511 QKYCRTQLEKA

-529 EAVGKFVV
+529 EAVGKFVI

-543 GRFAGDVAQGAAMTT
+543 GRFVGDVAQGAAMTT

-568 TKSRMTGD
+568 THKRMTGD
-576 LEATTDDKGNIVYS
+576 LEAATDSKGNIVYS

-631 KSAIKA
+631 KGAIKA
-637 LDKWGLVR
+637 LDKWGLSK

-652 INNKQLMKGFNRF
+652 INNKQIMKGFNRF

-728 GARVGSYLRNNRKLN
+728 GARVGSYIRNNRKLN

-785 DNTKLNNEQKQTI
+785 NNAKLNNEQKQTI

-806 IKRGNDISQL
+806 IKRGNDISHL

-855 AEKHAAELLGEDE
+855 AEKHATELLGEDE

-893 QRETALKYIIARTA
+893 QREAALKYIIARTA

-919 KAAVNKTNAEIDN
+919 KAAVNKANAEIDN
-932 LTHNDSGTIIRAALK
+932 LTHKDSGTIIRATLK

-960 ATSPDGKSIDT
+960 AMSPDGKSIDT
-971 ERSDSDI
+971 EKSDSDI
-978 VVYNTENG
+978 VVYNTESG

-1007 YKADSAAETTRQIAE
+1007 YKADSAAETTQQIAE
-1022 AEAAKIDGT
+1022 TEAAKIDGV
-1031 RSFHYNDTV
+1031 RNFHYNDTV
-1040 KVQDKEGNLIDGSV
+1040 KVQDKDGNLIDGSV

-1063 VVSDAYPGGKTYTAE
+1063 VVSDAYPGGKTYTAA
-1078 ELTAMQPQTVAEN
+1078 ELTAMQPQPQTVAEN
-1091 TMVAQPAEE
+1091 ATVEQQAEE
-1100 AVTDNE
+1100 AVADNE
-1106 SNGTPAQTESEVNS
+1106 SNEAPAEEKGEANS
-1120 PQAETET
+1120 PQSEATPQEETAEPQQQAVEPQQQ
-1127 EAAQPTEQPSI
+1127 AI
-1138 PTDEKGNLLYH
+1138 PTDDKGSLLYH
-1149 QAPVELT
+1149 EVPVERT
-1156 IKDLYDGALDD
+1156 IEDLYDGSLDD
-1167 AEIADFVSA
+1167 TEITDFISA
-1176 NIEAAQKEYDK
+1176 NIEAAQKEYNS

-1206 KAYQAETDK
+1206 KAYQEEVDK
-1215 AKAKVDYWQAVED
+1215 AKAKVDYWQAVEN
-1228 ERQRITHTMP
+1228 ERQRITHTSP
-1238 AEVQAKEDELSGEAA
+1238 EELKNAEDELSGEAA
-1253 RQDFRNGYD
+1253 RKDYRGI
-1262 GSQQFD
+1262 
-1268 TAEDLTRDF
+1268 TAGDEENTTSVEDLVRDF
-1277 LRSAKITP
+1277 LGGAKITP
-1285 ESFRDETGL
+1285 EDFRKETGL
-1294 PTTEQQKFVGTI
+1294 SISEQKKFVGMI
-1306 SKQGKTIAKLAE
+1306 SKQGKTIARLGE
-1318 ELADYDETS
+1318 ELADYDEW
-1327 NGGIFFHGD
+1327 NLGGRFFGGD
-1336 SNAARS
+1336 SNAARGA
-1342 TIIDTLVSSRSR
+1342 IIDVLLSSRTR
-1354 ADFKAQT
+1354 GDFKQQDAT
-1361 TRAEEDE
+1361 EEE
-1368 YVRQAEQ
+1368 ERYIEAVEQ

-1388 YEEYLQYEET
+1388 YEEYLQYREI

-1411 PDIFYPQF
+1411 PDILYPQF
-1419 AASFE
+1419 VASFE
-1424 DAYAAEHS
+1424 DAYVAEHS
-1432 QTDNIEN
+1432 QTNNTEN
-1439 GEQGNDTTTEEQGT
+1439 NEQQRNDTTTEEPTTTPGN
-1453 DRSTTVLQG
+1453 TVLQT
-1462 EETHNSGRD
+1462 EETNNSRGD
-1471 SQSKEQGGEIPTGLQ
+1471 SQSEEQPTEVPTGVRSSNENGTLPQ
-1486 SEVENATVSETT
+1486 STPT
-1498 QGEVDKEPLSEE
+1498 EVDKEPLSEE

-1531 TPQTW
+1531 TPKTW

-1552 VRMGENQYVKLQDKK
+1552 VRMGENQYAKLQDKK

-1605 FAKTFKRNGNKL
+1605 FAKTFKRNGNKV

-1674 DVPDLLPTQGNNVS
+1674 DVPDLLPTQENNVS
-1688 SIGKDTQSSQ
+1688 SDSKVTQSSQ
-1698 TKQEKEDK
+1698 TKQEKENK
-1706 FVAAPRKEGE
+1706 FSPTPRKDGE
-1716 SILDFAERVA
+1716 SITDYAERVA
-1726 AEHQSYQERKEEEA
+1726 EEHKAQRTRKEEEA

-1751 EAGNYKKGHIK
+1751 EAGNYRKGHIK

-1837 HKVMYGFPDM
+1837 HKVMYGFSDM
-1847 ESAKRAYL
+1847 ESARQAYL

-1865 GSITEV
+1865 GNITEV
-1871 KKEDF
+1871 SKENF
-1876 KKWIDSSKR
+1876 KAWIDSSKR
-1885 KTKPFAEYSTVK
+1885 KTKPFAEYTSVK
-1897 TQGDVQ
+1897 TQDDTQ
-1903 TKKPT
+1903 AQKPT
-1908 EAELRER
+1908 EIPRLTEKEKREQR
-1915 KKQELKNKLKAKL
+1915 KQELRNKIKAKL

-1938 ELFMIGVEL
+1938 ELFMMGVEL
-1947 ASMEIEDGARKFID
+1947 ASMEIEDGVRKFAD
-1961 FAKKMISEIGNEIRP
+1961 FTKKMIAEIGDEIRP

-1982 NGARDLPGMESLSE
+1982 NGARDLPGMEELSE
-1996 EMTPYDEVKAF
+1996 EMTPYEEVKAF
-2007 NIATIGKETEDIKP
+2007 NIATIGDKGEEVKP
-2021 SVFDTAEQISNEQAV
+2021 SVFDTAEQINNEQTV
-2036 ELSAKEEAKNTV
+2036 ERSAKEEVKNTV
-2048 ETEDVDNDVYSITK
+2048 ETQDVDSEAYSITK

-2072 WVVRGKERTDKG
+2072 WVVRGKERTDSDAFKE
-2084 VYMQRKQAAR
+2084 RKQVAKK
-2094 EHNGYYSSFRGV
+2094 HNGYYSSFRGV
-2106 NGFVFDTPEDAQ
+2106 NGFVFNTPEDAQ
-2118 SFADKVFD
+2118 SFADDVFNTTTNTQQAEKNTQTD
-2126 AKDEQIN
+2126 STEVRDKSNPDIESYLAEQLNSIAKDKTIQQIVN
-2133 TETNGN
+2133 PATGNSEEVIRKSVAKELQDFVIDNYTDYSDPKVKALLDYVIGDKSLSKEENKKNLDRIIDALIDRTRSVLKADEGATEFHGGERVFSLKHNA
-2139 YAHNSNEIIR
+2139 YKHILAAFHNSDGKTEYYKFSDGTTAKANEVQ
-2149 KDEDGDASNL
+2149 KNEPEKNL
-2159 LTDSH
+2159 KEENSQP
-2164 NEQEQSEKE
+2164 NEKQS
-2173 AELHGL
+2173 
-2179 KVGDKVLYKGKEA
+2179 
-2192 TIFDF
+2192 T
-2197 DNGKPVLDTGL
+2197 
-2208 APVVYDVVEMDAIKP
+2208 
-2223 IDKQEQ
+2223 
-2229 VAADVKENL
+2229 ADVKESL
-2238 TEEKT
+2238 TKKKT
-2243 EAKAEETNNK
+2243 EAKAKEANNK
-2253 TLSSHVEGNL
+2253 TVSSHAEGNL
-2263 FDAAPTESLT
+2263 FDTDTAPTESLT
-2273 NKDKNDEVHVR
+2273 NKEKENEVHLS
-2284 NGGSTA
+2284 NGETA
-2290 KREQG
+2290 TKRERG
-2295 HEPRQNEPLGESKQ
+2295 HEPRQNEPMGESKQ
-2309 NEAQRPDGQRMGGR
+2309 NEAQRPDGRRMDRR
-2323 DTTHSRTDA
+2323 DTAHISTDT
-2332 ERSGRLSD
+2332 ERGGGVPN
-2340 VSKSKQRLNTTNNH
+2340 VSKGKQRLNSNNNH

-2363 TSVDA
+2363 TSIDA

-2379 ANELIENGEKAT
+2379 AKKLTENGEKAT
-2391 PQQMAVL
+2391 PQQMEIL

-2412 ETVNGY
+2412 ENPNGA
-2418 YGEVNK
+2418 YGEINK
-2424 TPRKLKELLGEEAYN
+2424 TPRILKELLGEEAYN

-2444 ANSSYYTPAHII
+2444 ANSSYYTPTHII
-2456 DTLWDIAEK
+2456 DTLWDIAEN

-2470 GNILEGSAGI
+2470 GRILEGSAGI
-2480 GNIIGQIP
+2480 GNIIAQIP
-2488 THLSENSNIHAV
+2488 THINENSNIHAV
-2500 EKDPTAGGMLSLLY
+2500 EKDPTAGSILSLLY
-2514 PEAKVDIQ
+2514 PDAKVDIQ
-2522 GFEETY
+2522 GFEETS

-2566 NFCIAKNVR
+2566 NFCIAKNIR
-2575 KLREGGIGIF
+2575 KLREGGTGIF

-2591 LDNSQKLCDWVV
+2591 LDNSQQIRNWVV
-2603 SEGNADFI
+2603 NDGNADFI

-2625 VTSDIIVIRKRV
+2625 VTSDIIVVRKRV
-2637 NGKKSANAIDVS
+2637 DGKKSAKAIDVS
-2649 TVTGERTAEFNTG
+2649 EVSGERIAEFNTG
-2662 EVKNVKGEMIPVIKD
+2662 EVKNVKGKMIPVIKD
-2677 LSMDYNKYFVEHP
+2677 LPMDYNKYFIEHP
-2690 ENMAGEMDFAFE
+2690 EKMAGVMEFAFE
-2702 HGETYRATTKGL
+2702 HGDTYRPTTKQL
-2714 YPVQDKPQDKLL
+2714 YPTKDKPQDKLL
-2726 KDFVNSFAAKQEQ
+2726 EEFVNSLSIDTEEQ
-2739 AVADNEKTD
+2739 AQNVDNEQGI
-2748 NAVYKT
+2748 NNSIYEE

-2764 VVSNGELCIAQYGQ
+2764 VVSNGELCVAQYGQ
-2778 AVPLGLNANKVKGH
+2778 AVPLKLNANKVKGH
-2792 TKQECFNAY
+2792 TKQECFKSY
-2801 TEIKQALD
+2801 TDIKQALN
-2809 DVLTYET
+2809 DVLAYET
-2816 ENTNDKGLQPLLDK
+2816 QNADDKGLQPLLDK
-2830 LNKVYDD
+2830 LNKAYDD
-2837 FVNTYGHFHKN
+2837 FVNTYGHLNKN
-2848 TAISFLRKDVDYPN
+2848 TSISFLRNDIDFSN
-2862 VLSLE
+2862 ILALE
-2867 NYKEENDAKNKR
+2867 TYKEENDENNNR
-2879 VRIFSKTDVF
+2879 VKVYGKTDVF

-2946 EDPVSKEIEVSYKY
+2946 ENPVSKEIEVSYKY

-2972 EDNNENGAYNNNI
+2972 EENNENSEYSNNI
-2985 KALKEVVPAN
+2985 NALKKVIPAN

-3009 VTPKLYEDYTK
+3009 VTPKLYEEYIK
-3020 EKTGIEVKFVSVGG
+3020 NKTGLDVTLIPVDG
-3034 TWFMKAPEYG
+3034 TWVMKAPLYG
-3044 LGIEQNRSMGVHSTI
+3044 LAIEQNRSMGVYS
-3059 VQKTILGHELIEAA
+3059 KLKGETILGHELIEAA

-3080 VSKTQKN
+3080 ISKTRKD
-3087 WGGKTETI
+3087 WDGKKETI
-3095 IDKEATQACGARIDE
+3095 VDKDATQACNSRIDE
-3110 IRQEFKDWARGKMQ
+3110 IRQDFKDWARGKVQ
-3124 SDVELNTEIER
+3124 SDVELSQELEKI
-3135 TYNETFNNYVPIDI
+3135 YNDKFNNYVAPTI
-3149 PSDFIPK
+3149 PEEFIPER
-3156 HFGGSTHN
+3156 FGGAAQN
-3164 ITLRPHQAKAV
+3164 IKLRPHQAQAV
-3175 VRGTMQPLMLAHEV
+3175 VRGTTQPLILAHEV

-3234 NAKILTLENA
+3234 NAKILTLENS
-3244 DHGAEGRKRFY
+3244 DRGEDGRRRFY

-3274 FIPDSE
+3274 FIPDSKD
-3280 ERQIAFIKD
+3280 RQITFIKD
-3289 KVEEKMIVLE
+3289 KVDEKLAVLQRM
-3299 KMREAD
+3299 KEAND
-3305 ESGQSF
+3305 KGDDF
-3311 MTRRAEKELEQLQE
+3311 ITRRVEKEIAQLQSE
-3325 ELATLTDNAAQ
+3325 IAALIENNESEQREKKATAS
-3336 KRNEKQLTAKELKK
+3336 ELKK
-3350 KEVSKQNTAV
+3350 KEVTKKNTEA
-3360 KAREMLDR
+3360 KAKEMLDR
-3368 RTDDTQNFDDM
+3368 RTDDVEDFDEL
-3379 GIDALLIDEAHEY
+3379 GIDALLVDEAHEY

-3409 PSYSKKSQ
+3409 PSYSKKAQS
-3417 GVFLK
+3417 VFLK
-3422 TQAVLSKNHGRNVI
+3422 TQAVLSKNNGRNVI

-3445 TAAEIWTFMRYLMPS
+3445 TAAEIWTFMRYLMPA

-3473 FVRNFGSIQQML
+3473 FVRNFGNIQQML

-3492 FKENNRFAGYIDLPE
+3492 FKENNRFAGYINLPE
-3507 LARIWSSVSDIVLT
+3507 LARIWSSVADIVLT
-3521 EEQEELKEKIPE
+3521 RDQKKLKEKIPE

-3544 PQTKALRSVMKY
+3544 PQTKSLRSVMKY
-3556 VKKQLTD
+3556 VKDQLTIFE
-3563 YDNMS
+3563 NMS
-3568 GKEKKENSHIPLTMY
+3568 GAEKKENTHIPLTMY

-3603 VNNKTNE
+3603 VNSKTNE

-3615 LSALKETASY
+3615 LQSLKDTNSY
-3625 KGTVAIFADIYQNKA
+3625 KGTVAIFADVYQNKA
-3640 SGFNL
+3640 FGFNL
-3645 YEDIRK
+3645 YEDIKK
-3651 KLIEQGVPEKE
+3651 KLIEKGVPEKE
-3662 IFIMKPGMTINK
+3662 IFVMKPGMTINK
-3674 KLEIFDKVNSGEIRV
+3674 KLEIFNKVNSGEIRV
-3689 VMGSTFT
+3689 ILGSTFT

-3710 IHVDAPNR
+3710 IHLDAPNR

-3736 KDMNKPVRILR
+3736 KEMNKPVRILR

-3777 LMANSMENRAI
+3777 LIENSMENREL
-3788 EEEEDVFGDTVA
+3788 EEEADLFGDTVA

-3805 EYAMLKNQAEKAV
+3805 EYAMFKNQAEKEV
-3818 RKFESKKRQWE
+3818 RKYESKKRQWE

-3834 IHNAKPRLRGQ
+3834 IHNAKPRLKGQ
-3845 IFDAE
+3845 ISKAE
-3850 RMLADNSA
+3850 QLLEDNNASLKA
-3858 HLETVT
+3858 IKE
-3864 KTFPNGEFKK
+3864 TFPNGKFKQ

-3879 MQFDSVD
+3879 QQFDSIE
-3886 AMSDFIKD
+3886 AMADFIKD
-3894 FNKKIR
+3894 YNKKIN
-3900 EESDKIKDS
+3900 EESNKLKEK
-3909 ANSNYNSKLVVNI
+3909 ANANYNSQMVVNI
-3922 DGLDFVVHTEMTKE
+3922 DGLEFTIHLELAKE
-3936 TISKGI
+3936 TANKGVSL
-3942 NIFSKTTRKMY
+3942 FSKVTRKMY
-3953 YSQEELGLKNVP
+3953 YSQNELGLKNVP

-3974 IEDIVL
+3974 IEDIL
-3980 NVITGHDFAERI
+3980 NNVITGHDFAERI
-3992 DTLNQN
+3992 DTLKQS
-3998 IARYKSDL
+3998 IAQYKSDL
-4006 ELILTRDG
+4006 ELILARDG
-4014 KPFEFEKELENAKE
+4014 KPFEFKNELETAKQ
-4028 KYEEYSEAMKKELEE
+4028 KLEEYTEAMKEELEE
-4043 KEKKYAELD
+4043 KEKKYAAMD
-4052 SKIEEAD
+4052 SEIKTATNIIGAEEA
-4059 NLSEA
+4059 
-4064 VEAEEDESVK
+4064 EDEDSTESK
-4074 DTDSDVLY
+4074 DTKDDILY

-4101 AEAKEEGRYP
+4101 AEVKEEGRDIETP
-4111 KTEFKREYHITEKSL
+4111 TDVEELIQHATQTARSL
-4126 DMLTRLGFIDNSEWH
+4126 N
-4141 HTSMYGNKTP
+4141 
-4151 FYGWTED
+4151 
-4158 EFADDY
+4158 
-4164 LKHKKEIDTLCK
+4164 
-4176 GIDPKTKQPLL
+4176 
-4187 EKVEKPQYEHDY
+4187 
-4199 ELPQYNEAEA
+4199 
-4209 AVNPIRAWRFKQTDK
+4209 
-4224 YDEFTGFKGYTDA
+4224 
-4237 TEEEKAEREAYM
+4237 
-4249 QSLSEQMEKKIQE
+4249 
-4262 KLAKDFPDYLA
+4262 
-4273 AKNALEA
+4273 
-4280 YNNYEENL
+4280 
-4288 RKAIGERI
+4288 
-4296 KEYLDIDKYSQRRRE
+4296 
-4311 QTTTTQPTADIDTLT
+4311 
-4326 EHAESVVRNLHLD
+4326 LD
-4339 NVEIVPDGSSL
+4339 NVEVVADGSIFKDKK
-4350 NGRQA
+4350 A
-4355 TAKGFYNKRTGKIV
+4355 TAKGFYNKRTGKITII
-4369 VVASN
+4369 ASN

-4386 HEAVAHYGLRQ
+4386 HEGVAHYGLRK
-4397 LFGNDFDKFLDTVF
+4397 LFGDNFNAFLDTVF
-4411 AKSDIETRRQIAH
+4411 AKADIKTRRQIAH
-4424 LSAKHGWNVRTA
+4424 LSAKHGWNIRTA
-4436 TEEYLASMAEDTN
+4436 TEEYLAGMAEDAN
-4449 FEQIKP
+4449 FEQLKP
-4455 TLWQR
+4455 TTWQR
-4460 IKQLF
+4460 IKRLF
-4465 GEIMSAF
+4465 GEMMSAL
-4472 GLHHAKLTDN
+4472 GLHHSDVTDN
-4482 DLRYM
+4482 DLRYL
-4487 LWRSYKNLQGG
+4487 LWRSYKNLENG

-4511 TQYRLKVGNHAD
+4511 MQYRLKVGNYTD
-4523 KFTNELN
+4523 KFTDELN
-4530 AVNERFNEELS
+4530 AVNERFNEKLS
-4541 NLTEENADKVALWL
+4541 NLTEENADKVALNL
-4555 GKPSKV
+4555 GTPSAI
-4561 LLAAGVEDKPMKLY
+4561 LRAAGVENKPMKLY
-4575 GNKVIRKM
+4575 GNKVIKKI
-4583 KKHGFSLEE
+4583 KKHGFALEE
-4592 LRNLPRAVAD
+4592 LKDLPKAVAN
-4602 PIAVFDN
+4602 PIAVFN
-4609 IGREGNRS
+4609 NYKKEGNRS
-4617 VLTELHTENGNFL
+4617 ILTELKTKQGNFL
-4630 VAIDLGKGKEDI
+4630 VTIDLGKGTEDI
-4642 DFNIISSVFGK
+4642 DFNIVSSVFGK
-4653 DDNKVVDWI
+4653 DSGNIVDWI
-4662 NKGFATY
+4662 ERGLAVY

-4682 APIAEALSNS
+4682 ALRAEALSSS
-4692 RLSSAAKIIKDFHN
+4692 RLNSAAKIIKDFHN

-4755 RFYKSYVDSMLALK
+4755 RFYKSYIDSMLALK
-4769 SFTSSVLEATG
+4769 SFTNSVLEATG

-4853 AQNEEN
+4853 AQNDEN
-4859 VLKAKKSLEDALAAY
+4859 VLKAKKALEDALVAY
-4874 NENSTSESETAVQK
+4874 NENPTSKNEAAVQK
-4888 AQEKYSKVY
+4888 AQEKYTKVY

-4947 WGKVNAATKQ
+4947 WSKVNAATKQ

-4988 WAKPTADD
+4988 WAEPTADD

-5058 SLATVGEQWYIKN
+5058 SLATVGEQWYIIN

-5082 IPTDATPDEISKIIE
+5082 IPANATSDEISKIIE
-5097 EHELEMQRLAEQ
+5097 EHELEMQTLAET
-5109 GTAIKQRNGL
+5109 GEAIKQRNGL

-5166 QGSDLPK
+5166 QGSKLPK
-5173 WAKIGAAQLKNF
+5173 WAEIGAAQLKNF

-5220 YKRQASKNARNLFFS
+5220 YKRQASKNARNLLFS

-5249 LDMNDETERYF
+5249 LNMNDETERYF

-5286 DAINGNKANIAKRG
+5286 DAVNGNKANIAKRG

-5334 VDAIYDAKDITVN
+5334 VDSIYDAKDITVN

-5411 GLCGG
+5411 ALCGG

-5432 NIVLRLPF
+5432 NIVLRIPF

-5471 ETFSSGQQKAVE
+5471 ETFSSGLQKAVE

-5530 EKKKF
+5530 ENKKF

-5566 DRGAVSLNPD
+5566 DSGGVNLNPD

-5599 LYKGFSGNAKEIRW
+5599 LYKGFSGDAKEIRW

-5696 QETLNHIDNTT
+5696 KEALNHIDNTT

-5757 YSLRSLKRN
+5757 SSLRSLKRN

-5779 EELISDDKETTMR
+5779 EELISEDKETTMR

>member
-11 IYNTLAKEGYN
+11 IYDALAKEGYN
-22 DLGTEQEFAESM
+22 DLGSEQTFAESM
-34 ADENNRKLIY
+34 ADENNRKLVY
-44 NTLKGKEFAD
+44 NTLKDKGFSD
-54 VKDYDSFSNMVYQQ
+54 VKDYDSFSNMVYQRPNSNKINAQASKPAVNTIGSNIGGIISNNQ
-68 PKARQQQEEEMKPV
+68 PTPEYLKVFNTRQIPENFKVEGDFVNNPIVVGGKERTMGDVANELYRGYDNDYRTTENKKTNAWGRVLERAKAMGLDEAQAAQLAGGVDKLYRQNLATDLAEGIYQRMHKEGDPLTNVEDVLYDKDFSQIIANTAAAVGYNNVGTYIEHDLKPALNNMLQKKFGGYNANLHRIATDIDDIRARVLERERKKTEEDRLRKQVEEMK
-82 EPARIDPR
+82 
-90 FVAPNVGKPT
+90 
-100 DAQPILKGIQQG
+100 L
-112 TGFVAPQDY
+112 
-121 NPQNAFLSNVG
+121 
-132 KNYNVA
+132 
-138 SHIPDAQQPIKMY
+138 
-151 GTDSN
+151 
-156 LGEVIDNLYIVYDE
+156 
-170 AYKKDN
+170 
-176 PQKIAEAVNMA
+176 
-187 RSMGLDNEQAE
+187 
-198 KALTLVHGLYSQNVA
+198 
-213 NNMADYLYSRMNN
+213 
-226 GDPLYALKEVYYDKG
+226 
-241 FQKKLKDTAT
+241 
-251 RLGLRNTQGF
+251 
-261 VEYYLK
+261 
-267 PAMQRKLQ
+267 
-275 NERGY
+275 
-280 TGNINFGIH
+280 
-289 SGDEKTQQLVEVF
+289 
-302 GQRKAEEERLQQQVD
+302 
-317 AMRAEGER
+317 EGER
-325 LEEQGERLHDPN
+325 LQEQGTAMQQQD
-337 YKNRPWWADLIPVE
+337 RPWWAGFVPAAA
-351 GGGRSAYDEAEG
+351 GGVNAYDVAAQQR
-363 IHRNPEAEKLMR
+363 RNPDADRMVR
-375 TGQAMQRMAG
+375 TGRAIQYMAD
-385 DAQAAISEDN
+385 DAQAAINEDN
-395 ILRTRKT
+395 ILHTQKT
-402 DGLTN
+402 TGLTN
-407 QIKNAFGRI
+407 QIKNAFGRVI
-416 LRGGAKTATDIRTWD
+416 RGGAHAIADVRTWD
-431 FGFTDLKDATVIKAA
+431 FGFTELNNATAVKAA
-446 ADAYANNRATAAQ
+446 ADAYAKNKATAEQ
-459 KALLNAVALK
+459 KTLLNAVALK
-469 NAVMGKHGDALGGLY
+469 NVIMSKHGEALEGLY
-484 GAAGTT
+484 GAGTT
-490 IQMAPYMMQ
+490 TVQMIPFMAQ
-499 FAASPVKGVGVG
+499 FAFSPVKGVGPAA
-511 FQKYCRAQLEKA
+511 QKYCRTQLEKT

-529 EAVGKFVV
+529 ETVGKFVV
-537 KSGELA
+537 KGGELA
-543 GRFAGDVAQGAAMTT
+543 GRFAGDLAQGAAMTT
-558 IFNMPAVAAD
+558 TFNMADVAAD
-568 TKSRMTGD
+568 TKNRMTGD
-576 LEATTDDKGNIVYS
+576 LEAATDDKGNIVYS

-595 VKSGGRAFAEAFT
+595 VKSGGRAFAEAF
-608 AQTIENQSELV
+608 AARTIENQSELV
-619 GEYFAPLQDFIQ
+619 GEYFTPLLSFMQ
-631 KSAIKA
+631 KGTVKA
-637 LDKWGLVR
+637 LDKLGLNK
-645 TKDFLTG
+645 TKNFLTG
-652 INNKQLMKGFNRF
+652 LNNKEIVKGFNTF
-665 TKKTEWNKLLG
+665 AQKTQWHGTLG
-676 ETGEEFIGN
+676 EYGEEVVGN
-685 IENAATVGDL
+685 IENALFVGDL
-695 NFKLDPDDDNSVF
+695 NMNLDTEDDNSVF
-708 SKKVNTDIILGVGL
+708 SKKLNYNTFLGVAL
-722 GCGIIS
+722 GGGIIS
-728 GARVGSYLRNNRKLN
+728 TAHTANYLYVNRKVT
-743 TAINDADTHA
+743 TALNDADVHG
-753 DVIFGTDRWQ
+753 DVIFGTERWEE
-763 QIKSE
+763 IKSE
-768 IDNAP
+768 IENAP
-773 DDKAGNLLQSYI
+773 DEKAGELLKSKMESKELNDDQKKTIAEYTKNL
-785 DNTKLNNEQKQTI
+785 
-798 VDYTVNTY
+798 Y
-806 IKRGNDISQL
+806 IKRGSDISQL
-816 KNAIEDNISS
+816 KNALEGNVSD
-826 EQQEVQ
+826 EQEEVM
-832 SAYENGQN
+832 SAYENGHN
-840 ARDAQMN
+840 ATDEQLN
-847 EVKTSLDE
+847 EVKVALDD
-855 AEKHAAELLGEDE
+855 AEKNASELLGEETLDVLDE
-868 LNALDGVEDVDA
+868 IEDVDTFKNSDA
-880 FKESNAYKSYSEE
+880 FKSYTRE
-893 QRETALKYIIARTA
+893 QKEAAVRYMIARTA
-907 YNGMINRVQDEI
+907 YKGMIERVQDDI
-919 KAAVNKTNAEIDN
+919 NSAVNKSNAEIDN
-932 LTHNDSGTIIRAALK
+932 LTHKESESIIRATLK
-947 NGDQEVYVVSGNV
+947 DADREVYIVSGNV
-960 ATSPDGKSIDT
+960 AMSADGKNVDT
-971 ERSDSDI
+971 EKSDKNI
-978 VVYNTENG
+978 VVYDAQKG
-986 KKEMLNIKDLQSVDT
+986 KKEMLDIHDFLSVDT
-1001 PIDAAT
+1001 PIDAES
-1007 YKADSAAETTRQIAE
+1007 YKADRAEEVKQEIAQR
-1022 AEAAKIDGT
+1022 EAARIDGVRT
-1031 RSFHYNDTV
+1031 FHYDDVV
-1040 KVQDKEGNLIDGSV
+1040 KVQDKDGNLIDGVV
-1054 QDVTPDGVI
+1054 QDVQGDEVV
-1063 VVSDAYPGGKTYTAE
+1063 VVSDAYQGGKTYTAA
-1078 ELTAMQPQTVAEN
+1078 ELTAMQPQPQTVAEN
-1091 TMVAQPAEE
+1091 ATVEQQTEE
-1100 AVTDNE
+1100 AVAGNE
-1106 SNGTPAQTESEVNS
+1106 SNEVPAQTESEVNS
-1120 PQAETET
+1120 PQVETET

-1156 IKDLYDGALDD
+1156 IKDLYDGTLDD

-1187 VVKKAPKI
+1187 VAKKAPKI
-1195 GTDKARYLQEK
+1195 GTDKGKYLQEK
-1206 KAYQAETDK
+1206 KAYQEEVAEVK
-1215 AKAKVDYWQAVED
+1215 RKVDYWEAV
-1228 ERQRITHTMP
+1228 
-1238 AEVQAKEDELSGEAA
+1238 EAA
-1253 RQDFRNGYD
+1253 RQELTHTTKAEIEAKESELNG
-1262 GSQQFD
+1262 
-1268 TAEDLTRDF
+1268 
-1277 LRSAKITP
+1277 
-1285 ESFRDETGL
+1285 
-1294 PTTEQQKFVGTI
+1294 
-1306 SKQGKTIAKLAE
+1306 
-1318 ELADYDETS
+1318 
-1327 NGGIFFHGD
+1327 
-1336 SNAARS
+1336 NAARS
-1342 TIIDTLVSSRSR
+1342 EYQDGRDTDDS
-1354 ADFKAQT
+1354 
-1361 TRAEEDE
+1361 
-1368 YVRQAEQ
+1368 
-1375 QREQWYY
+1375 
-1382 ENYHMT
+1382 
-1388 YEEYLQYEET
+1388 
-1398 VLPELLR
+1398 
-1405 KYANFA
+1405 FA
-1411 PDIFYPQF
+1411 T
-1419 AASFE
+1419 A
-1424 DAYAAEHS
+1424 
-1432 QTDNIEN
+1432 
-1439 GEQGNDTTTEEQGT
+1439 EEQGT

-1462 EETHNSGRD
+1462 EKTGNSGRD
-1471 SQSKEQGGEIPTGLQ
+1471 RQSQEQGGEVQTGLQ
-1486 SEVENATVSETT
+1486 GEVENATVSETT
-1498 QGEVDKEPLSEE
+1498 QGEVASETDYILSNKKAENGENFYQDVNGNIDLANIPEEVFDKIDRPKAPL
-1510 AAQSLITSMEE
+1510 
-1521 NAIEDPEIRL
+1521 RL
-1531 TPQTW
+1531 TPSM
-1536 LETFG
+1536 LKHVFDRHGKEMG
-1541 INNSIDTPIGK
+1541 LSRADDAIDFILDVMDNFDH
-1552 VRMGENQYVKLQDKK
+1552 VRQGDKNA
-1567 RTSEFGMVSLTL
+1567 
-1579 SDPDVIFVE
+1579 VIFSIE
-1588 PSKAKGED
+1588 
-1596 VAERNFSYV
+1596 
-1605 FAKTFKRNGNKL
+1605 NGRSR
-1617 KYYTSVTVSIDGL
+1617 TGRRAVTVLLNSESGEYYGIKTSGY
-1630 EISVSSHFVNPN
+1630 ERIEG
-1642 KMLNKLMEF
+1642 LNK
-1651 NREYTKETLF
+1651 K
-1661 SNSSE
+1661 
-1666 MRLAEHQS
+1666 
-1674 DVPDLLPTQGNNVS
+1674 PLLWEKGANKTSATGVAPANVTTEQAQQGNEPTGSASNHS
-1688 SIGKDTQSSQ
+1688 NGSDSKDTQSSQ
-1698 TKQEKEDK
+1698 TKQEKENK
-1706 FVAAPRKEGE
+1706 YSPTPRKDGE
-1716 SILDFAERVA
+1716 SITDYAQRVA
-1726 AEHQSYQERKEEEA
+1726 AEHQSYQERKKEEA

-1762 VDGLDIT
+1762 VDGLNIT

-1897 TQGDVQ
+1897 TQGDMQ

-1947 ASMEIEDGARKFID
+1947 ASMEIEDGARKFVD
-1961 FAKKMISEIGNEIRP
+1961 FAKKMISEIGDEIRP

-1982 NGARDLPGMESLSE
+1982 NGTRDLPGMESLSE
-1996 EMTPYDEVKAF
+1996 EMTPYDEVRVF
-2007 NIATIGKETEDIKP
+2007 NVATIGKETEDVKP

-2036 ELSAKEEAKNTV
+2036 EHSAKEEAKSIV
-2048 ETEDVDNDVYSITK
+2048 ESENVDNDVYSITK

-2072 WVVRGKERTDKG
+2072 WVVRGKERTDKD
-2084 VYMQRKQAAR
+2084 VYIQRKQAAK

-2118 SFADKVFD
+2118 SFADKVFNP
-2126 AKDEQIN
+2126 KDEQIN
-2133 TETNGN
+2133 TETNEN
-2139 YAHNSNEIIR
+2139 YAHNSEEIMHE
-2149 KDEDGDASNL
+2149 DEDSNAANL

-2164 NEQEQSEKE
+2164 NEQEQSGKE

-2179 KVGDKVLYKGKEA
+2179 KIGDKVLYKGKEA

-2197 DNGKPVLDTGL
+2197 DNGRPVLDTGL
-2208 APVVYDVVEMDAIKP
+2208 APVVYDVVDMDAVKP
-2223 IDKQEQ
+2223 IEKQEQ
-2229 VAADVKENL
+2229 TKTNVKEDL

-2243 EAKAEETNNK
+2243 EAKGDSANNK
-2253 TLSSHVEGNL
+2253 TLSSHTEGNL
-2263 FDAAPTESLT
+2263 FDTAPSLT
-2273 NKDKNDEVHVR
+2273 NKDKDDEVHVR

-2309 NEAQRPDGQRMGGR
+2309 NEAERPDGRRMGGR

-2340 VSKSKQRLNTTNNH
+2340 PSKSKQRLNTTNNH

-2379 ANELIENGEKAT
+2379 AKELIENGEKAT
-2391 PQQMAVL
+2391 PQQMAIL

-2444 ANSSYYTPAHII
+2444 ANSSYYTPAHVI

-2637 NGKKSANAIDVS
+2637 NGKKSTNAIDVS
-2649 TVTGERTAEFNTG
+2649 TVTGERTADFDTG
-2662 EVKNVKGEMIPVIKD
+2662 ETKRAGKGYIPVIKH
-2677 LSMDYNKYFVEHP
+2677 LSMDYNKYFIEHP
-2690 ENMAGEMDFAFE
+2690 ENMAGEMAFAFE

-2714 YPVQDKPQDKLL
+2714 YPAEDKPQDKLL
-2726 KDFVNSFAAKQEQ
+2726 KDFVNSLTAKQEQ
-2739 AVADNEKTD
+2739 TIADNEETD
-2748 NAVYKT
+2748 NTIYET
-2754 LGSDVKEGSM
+2754 LGNDVKEGSM

-2809 DVLTYET
+2809 NVLTYET
-2816 ENTNDKGLQPLLDK
+2816 ENVDDKGLQSLLDK

-2848 TAISFLRKDVDYPN
+2848 TAISFLRKDVDYSN

-2879 VRIFSKTDVF
+2879 VRIFSKTDIF

-2898 EPKPDNVKD
+2898 EPKPDNIKD
-2907 GVIVSIYKNGR
+2907 GVVVSIYKNGR

-2929 MSEDAVK
+2929 LSEDAVRE
-2936 DEIINSGLGF
+2936 EIINTGLGF
-2946 EDPVSKEIEVSYKY
+2946 ENPVSKEIEVSYKY

-2972 EDNNENGAYNNNI
+2972 EDNNENGAYNSNI
-2985 KALKEVVPAN
+2985 KALKEVIPAN

-3044 LGIEQNRSMGVHSTI
+3044 LGIEQNRSMGVRSTI

-3080 VSKTQKN
+3080 VSKTQKD
-3087 WGGKTETI
+3087 WDGKTETI
-3095 IDKEATQACGARIDE
+3095 VDKEATQACGTRIDE

-3124 SDVELNTEIER
+3124 SDIELNAEIER
-3135 TYNETFNNYVPIDI
+3135 IYNETFNNYVPIDI

-3175 VRGTMQPLMLAHEV
+3175 VRSTMQPLMLAHEV

-3280 ERQIAFIKD
+3280 ERQITFIKD
-3289 KVEEKMIVLE
+3289 KVEEKMIVLD

-3350 KEVSKQNTAV
+3350 KEVSKQNAEV

-3368 RTDDTQNFDDM
+3368 RTDDVENFDDM
-3379 GIDALLIDEAHEY
+3379 GIDALLVDEAHEY

-3445 TAAEIWTFMRYLMPS
+3445 TAAEVWTFMRYLMPS

-3544 PQTKALRSVMKY
+3544 PQTKALRSVMKF
-3556 VKKQLTD
+3556 VKKQLVA

-3603 VNNKTNE
+3603 INNKTNE

-3615 LSALKETASY
+3615 LRALKETESY
-3625 KGTVAIFADIYQNKA
+3625 KGTVAIFADIYQNKE

-3651 KLIEQGVPEKE
+3651 KLIEQGVSEKE
-3662 IFIMKPGMTINK
+3662 IFIMKSGMTINK

-3710 IHVDAPNR
+3710 VHVDAPNR

-3834 IHNAKPRLRGQ
+3834 IHNAKPRLKGQ

-3850 RMLADNSA
+3850 RMLEDNRA

-3864 KTFPNGEFKK
+3864 KAFPNGEFKK

-3879 MQFDSVD
+3879 MQFDSID

-3936 TISKGI
+3936 TTSKGV

-3953 YSQEELGLKNVP
+3953 YSQDELGLENVP

-3992 DTLNQN
+3992 DTLKQN

-4006 ELILTRDG
+4006 ELILARDG

-4028 KYEEYSEAMKKELEE
+4028 KYEEYTEAMKKELEE

-4052 SKIEEAD
+4052 SKVEEAG
-4059 NLSEA
+4059 NLSKA
-4064 VEAEEDESVK
+4064 TEAEEDESGK
-4074 DTDSDVLY
+4074 NADNDVLY

-4101 AEAKEEGRYP
+4101 AEAKEEGRGVETP
-4111 KTEFKREYHITEKSL
+4111 TDVEELIQHATQTARSL
-4126 DMLTRLGFIDNSEWH
+4126 N
-4141 HTSMYGNKTP
+4141 
-4151 FYGWTED
+4151 
-4158 EFADDY
+4158 
-4164 LKHKKEIDTLCK
+4164 
-4176 GIDPKTKQPLL
+4176 
-4187 EKVEKPQYEHDY
+4187 
-4199 ELPQYNEAEA
+4199 
-4209 AVNPIRAWRFKQTDK
+4209 
-4224 YDEFTGFKGYTDA
+4224 
-4237 TEEEKAEREAYM
+4237 
-4249 QSLSEQMEKKIQE
+4249 
-4262 KLAKDFPDYLA
+4262 
-4273 AKNALEA
+4273 
-4280 YNNYEENL
+4280 
-4288 RKAIGERI
+4288 
-4296 KEYLDIDKYSQRRRE
+4296 
-4311 QTTTTQPTADIDTLT
+4311 
-4326 EHAESVVRNLHLD
+4326 LD
-4339 NVEIVPDGSSL
+4339 NVEVVADGSIFEDKK
-4350 NGRQA
+4350 A
-4355 TAKGFYNKRTGKIV
+4355 TAKGFYNKRTGKITII
-4369 VVASN
+4369 ASN

-4386 HEAVAHYGLRQ
+4386 HEGVAHYGLRK
-4397 LFGNDFDKFLDTVF
+4397 LFGDNFNAFLDTVIVQ
-4411 AKSDIETRRQIAH
+4411 SEEYVRRKIAEMA
-4424 LSAKHGWNVRTA
+4424 AKHEWSFRTA
-4436 TEEYLASMAEDTN
+4436 TEEYLAGMAEDAN
-4449 FEQIKP
+4449 FEQLKP
-4455 TLWQR
+4455 TTWQR
-4460 IKQLF
+4460 IKRLF
-4465 GEIMSAF
+4465 GEMMSAL
-4472 GLHHAKLTDN
+4472 GLHHSDVTDN
-4482 DLRYM
+4482 DLRYL
-4487 LWRSYKNLQGG
+4487 LWRSYKNLENG
-4498 GKRSILDMAEDIA
+4498 GKRSILDMAEDVA
-4511 TQYRLKVGNHAD
+4511 MQHRLKVGNYAAQNGGNVKEEYVARDDESYWD
-4523 KFTNELN
+4523 KFTKAFDTLKEITGAKSYKNKSAYVEGRTDDNEKWVIRVSDHPINEANLGGHFQDDADYVLSIILDDN
-4530 AVNERFNEELS
+4530 FEPRKLQNEFHDEDNGHYQYVLTNDDILSDDIGYIKHQIERFKS
-4541 NLTEENADKVALWL
+4541 SGT
-4555 GKPSKV
+4555 
-4561 LLAAGVEDKPMKLY
+4561 
-4575 GNKVIRKM
+4575 
-4583 KKHGFSLEE
+4583 
-4592 LRNLPRAVAD
+4592 D
-4602 PIAVFDN
+4602 PI
-4609 IGREGNRS
+4609 
-4617 VLTELHTENGNFL
+4617 
-4630 VAIDLGKGKEDI
+4630 
-4642 DFNIISSVFGK
+4642 
-4653 DDNKVVDWI
+4653 
-4662 NKGFATY
+4662 
-4669 INKEKALNYLHHS
+4669 
-4682 APIAEALSNS
+4682 LS
-4692 RLSSAAKIIKDFHN
+4692 D
-4706 PKLNSNVLYRS
+4706 VLYRS
-4717 SIDPTATEVL
+4717 SIDPTENEML
-4727 PDARTRYEEETKEP
+4727 PDAHTRYEKETKEP
-4741 DNIGSVPKTHNFFR
+4741 DKINSVPKTYNFSR

-4769 SFTSSVLEATG
+4769 SYMNSVLEATG
-4780 DKMASHEDTYKAE
+4780 DKLSSHEDVYKAE
-4793 NAMTSKNKTDGEVY
+4793 NAMASKNKTHQEAY
-4807 NRDYYNPLLTA
+4807 ERDYYNPMIEA
-4818 AQQLCE
+4818 GRKLCE
-4824 AVGMDYDA
+4824 AVGMNYDA
-4832 LNMYMVAK
+4832 LKMYIVAK
-4840 HGLERNEYMGKRA
+4840 HGLERNKYMGERA
-4853 AQNEEN
+4853 ARNDKH
-4859 VLKAKKSLEDALAAY
+4859 VLEAQAAYELLYEDALV
-4874 NENSTSESETAVQK
+4874 E
-4888 AQEKYSKVY
+4888 YSK
-4897 DKALEVHTSR
+4897 R
-4907 DYSGLTELTGKE
+4907 DYSGLTDLTGEE
-4919 DVAEAEYEA
+4919 DVAVAERKA
-4928 QKIVDAVETP
+4928 QELVDKVEQQP
-4938 DAMPKVTAF
+4938 NAMPKVNAF
-4947 WGKVNAATKQ
+4947 WKKVNAATKA
-4957 TLKTGYESGIMT
+4957 TLRTGYESGIMT
-4969 KDTYEHILN
+4969 KEAYEHIAQ

-4988 WAKPTADD
+4988 WDEAIASDI
-4996 VYTYYNNRSYEG
+4996 YTYYGGRFG
-5008 KPLTKTAKGRTSLAE
+5008 TGQPLMKTAGGRSSLAE
-5023 DPMAIIASMAQRS
+5023 DPLAMIEQMAQRN
-5036 IIEANR
+5036 IVAANR
-5042 NKMKQTFLNF
+5042 NKMKQAFLNF
-5052 VLNHPT
+5052 TLNHP
-5058 SLATVGEQWYIKN
+5058 SNLASVSEQWYVKN
-5071 ALGEWE
+5071 ALDEWE
-5077 RSDAN
+5077 RRDAV
-5082 IPTDATPDEISKIIE
+5082 IPADATPDEISKIVA
-5097 EHELEMQRLAEQ
+5097 EHEQEMQALAEQ
-5109 GTAIKQRNGL
+5109 GKAIKQRNGL

-5124 VINGEGAEHTIKVW
+5124 VLNGEGAEHTIKVW
-5138 RGGKEYIIYING
+5138 RGGKEYVIYING

-5161 TNPDT
+5161 TNPDVR
-5166 QGSDLPK
+5166 GSMLPE
-5173 WAKIGAAQLKNF
+5173 WAKIGLAKLKNF
-5185 LSGVY
+5185 LSAVY
-5190 TSFSPAFVLTNFT
+5190 TSFSPAFVFTNFT

-5220 YKRQASKNARNLFFS
+5220 YKRQATKNAMELFAT
-5235 GALPRLVYKWEHGT
+5235 GALPKLVYKWEHGT
-5249 LDMNDETERYF
+5249 LDTSNQTEKLF

-5269 TGFTALRDIESI
+5269 TGFTALRDIEAV
-5281 KKEVK
+5281 KKDIEN
-5286 DAINGNKANIAKRG
+5286 AINGNKENAAKRG
-5300 WKSFINAVEFANRS
+5300 WKAFLRSIEFANRS
-5314 AEDFSR
+5314 VEDFSR
-5320 FVTFMTSRQ
+5320 FVTYMTSRQ
-5329 QGKNI
+5329 QGKSI

-5347 FNKKGSGEMGSRFMN
+5347 FNKKGSGEMGARYMN
-5362 FAYIFFNAAVQSI
+5362 FAYVFFNAAVQSI
-5375 NNFGTMLKQHPARTM
+5375 NNFVTMAKQHPARTA
-5390 LVISKFGALGFGVP
+5390 LVVSKFGSLGFGIP
-5404 MLNAFLT
+5404 MMNAFLMAV
-5411 GLCGG
+5411 CG
-5416 GDDDKYWDNM
+5416 GDDERYWDNM
-5426 DWVRRN
+5426 EWIRRN
-5432 NIVLRLPF
+5432 NILLYVPF
-5440 LEKTFISIPLP
+5440 TKDTFISIPLP
-5451 QELRPFYGMGEIAA
+5451 HELRPFYGMGEIAT

-5471 ETFSSGQQKAVE
+5471 ETLEGGFVKALE
-5483 GFTGLLPIDFTGN
+5483 GFTGMLPIDFTGN
-5496 GGNLPITLTP
+5496 GGDLATTLTP
-5506 TVLQPVAQYM
+5506 TVGQPLAQWKS
-5516 FNTDYFGRKVYNDN
+5516 NTDFFGRKVYNDSEYLKN
-5530 EKKKF
+5530 
-5535 APGWTKAFSST
+5535 APEWTKAFSST
-5546 PPVLIEATKFLN
+5546 PPLLVDITKALN
-5558 SLTGGNDV
+5558 NITGGNAV
-5566 DRGAVSLNPD
+5566 DKGVVNINPD
-5576 VINHFVKG
+5576 VINHLVKG
-5584 YFGGPATFVTQMSSL
+5584 YFGGTAKFVTQMSSL
-5599 LYKGFSGNAKEIRW
+5599 LYKGFSGNTSDIQW
-5613 RDVPVASRFVQQ
+5613 RDIPVGSNFVQQ

-5630 VRSSAQ
+5630 YGSSTN
-5636 GSYKDFKEETEE
+5636 GSYKDFADEAKETES
-5648 TEYRLS
+5648 RLAG
-5654 NYKKQVKMGKMEYAK
+5654 YKKQVRMGSMEYAEK
-5669 MITDLIKSPEYQRY
+5669 ITELLNSPEYRRY

-5688 YKKPMDLL
+5688 YEKPMDLL
-5696 QETLNHIDNTT
+5696 RETLKHIDDPT
-5707 DKKEVEKALTGLRH
+5707 DREAVNSALRGLRRR
-5721 YMMETVESEQKG
+5721 MMETVEIERG
-5733 KHAKREEDFNY
+5733 KNYPVRDDDFSFTGEAIDE
-5744 LGDNLSELNNNLK
+5744 LGDALK
-5757 YSLRSLKRN
+5757 YSIKGLKQG
-5766 EEQRLDGEEDDGI
+5766 EQERLEEDYDNDA
-5779 EELISDDKETTMR
+5779 EEYISENKEETMR
-5792 IIREMNKLF
+5792 IIGELNKLLG
-5801 KKK
+5801 KKKAK

>member
-11 IYNTLAKEGYN
+11 IYDALAEEGYN
-22 DLGTEQEFAESM
+22 DLGSEQTFAESM
-34 ADENNRKLIY
+34 ADENNRKLVY
-44 NTLKGKEFAD
+44 NTLKDKGFSD
-54 VKDYDSFSNMVYQQ
+54 VKDYDSFSNMVYQRPNANNTGAQTNGGTVQAVNSNGSDLGGILPKGQGVDSQ
-68 PKARQQQEEEMKPV
+68 PTPEYLKVFDARQIPEDFKVEGDFVNNPIVVGGKERTMGDVANELYRGYDNDYRTTENKKANAWGRVLERAKAMGLDEDQAAQLAGGVDKLYRQNLATDLAEGIYQRMYKEGDPLTNVEDVLYDKDFSQVIADTAAAVGYNNVGTYIEHDLKPALNNMLQKKFGGYNANLHRIATDIDDIRARVSERERKKAEEDRLRKQVEEMK
-82 EPARIDPR
+82 
-90 FVAPNVGKPT
+90 
-100 DAQPILKGIQQG
+100 L
-112 TGFVAPQDY
+112 
-121 NPQNAFLSNVG
+121 
-132 KNYNVA
+132 
-138 SHIPDAQQPIKMY
+138 
-151 GTDSN
+151 
-156 LGEVIDNLYIVYDE
+156 
-170 AYKKDN
+170 
-176 PQKIAEAVNMA
+176 
-187 RSMGLDNEQAE
+187 
-198 KALTLVHGLYSQNVA
+198 
-213 NNMADYLYSRMNN
+213 
-226 GDPLYALKEVYYDKG
+226 
-241 FQKKLKDTAT
+241 
-251 RLGLRNTQGF
+251 
-261 VEYYLK
+261 
-267 PAMQRKLQ
+267 
-275 NERGY
+275 
-280 TGNINFGIH
+280 
-289 SGDEKTQQLVEVF
+289 
-302 GQRKAEEERLQQQVD
+302 
-317 AMRAEGER
+317 EGER
-325 LEEQGERLHDPN
+325 LQEQGTAMQQQD
-337 YKNRPWWADLIPVE
+337 RPWWAGFVPAAA
-351 GGGRSAYDEAEG
+351 GGINAYDIAAQER
-363 IHRNPEAEKLMR
+363 RNPDADRMVR
-375 TGQAMQRMAG
+375 TGRAIQYMAD
-385 DAQAAISEDN
+385 DAQAAINEDN
-395 ILRTRKT
+395 ILHTQKT
-402 DGLTN
+402 TGLTN
-407 QIKNAFGRI
+407 QIKNAFGRVI
-416 LRGGAKTATDIRTWD
+416 RGGAHAIADVRTWD
-431 FGFTDLKDATVIKAA
+431 FGFTELNNATAVKAA
-446 ADAYANNRATAAQ
+446 ADAYAKNKATAEQ
-459 KALLNAVALK
+459 KTLLNAVALK
-469 NAVMGKHGDALGGLY
+469 NVIMSKHGEALEGLY
-484 GAAGTT
+484 GAGTT
-490 IQMAPYMMQ
+490 TVQMIPFMAQ
-499 FAASPVKGVGVG
+499 FAFSPVKGVGPAA
-511 FQKYCRAQLEKA
+511 QKYCRTQLEKT

-537 KSGELA
+537 KGGELA
-543 GRFAGDVAQGAAMTT
+543 GRFVGDLAQGAAMTT
-558 IFNMPAVAAD
+558 TFNMADVAAD
-568 TKSRMTGD
+568 TKNRMTGD
-576 LEATTDDKGNIVYS
+576 LEAATDDKGNIVYS

-595 VKSGGRAFAEAFT
+595 VKSGSRAFAEAF
-608 AQTIENQSELV
+608 AARTIENQSELV
-619 GEYFAPLQDFIQ
+619 GEYFTPLLSFMQ
-631 KSAIKA
+631 KGTVKA
-637 LDKWGLVR
+637 LDKLSLNK
-645 TKDFLTG
+645 TKNFLTG
-652 INNKQLMKGFNRF
+652 LNNKEIVKGFNTF
-665 TKKTEWNKLLG
+665 VQKTQWHGTLG
-676 ETGEEFIGN
+676 EYGEEVVGN
-685 IENAATVGDL
+685 IENALFVGDL
-695 NFKLDPDDDNSVF
+695 NMNLDTEDDNSVF
-708 SKKVNTDIILGVGL
+708 SKKLNYNTFLGVTL
-722 GCGIIS
+722 GGGIIS
-728 GARVGSYLRNNRKLN
+728 TAHTANYLHVNRKVT
-743 TAINDADTHA
+743 TALNDADVHG
-753 DVIFGTDRWQ
+753 DVIFGTERWEE
-763 QIKSE
+763 IKSE
-768 IDNAP
+768 IENAP
-773 DDKAGNLLQSYI
+773 DEKAGELLK
-785 DNTKLNNEQKQTI
+785 TKLESKELNSDQKKTI
-798 VDYTVNTY
+798 AEYTKNLY
-806 IKRGNDISQL
+806 IKRGSDISQL
-816 KNAIEDNISS
+816 KNALEGNVSA
-826 EQQEVQ
+826 EQEEAM
-832 SAYENGQN
+832 SAYENGHN
-840 ARDAQMN
+840 ATDEQLN
-847 EVKTSLDE
+847 EVKVALDD
-855 AEKHAAELLGEDE
+855 AEKNASELLGEETLDVLDE
-868 LNALDGVEDVDA
+868 IEDVDTFKNSDA
-880 FKESNAYKSYSEE
+880 FKSYTRE
-893 QRETALKYIIARTA
+893 QKEAAVRYMIARTA
-907 YNGMINRVQDEI
+907 YKGMIERVQDDI
-919 KAAVNKTNAEIDN
+919 NSAVNKSNAEIDN
-932 LTHNDSGTIIRAALK
+932 LTHKESESIIRATLK
-947 NGDQEVYVVSGNV
+947 DADREVYIVSGNV
-960 ATSPDGKSIDT
+960 AMSADGKNVDT
-971 ERSDSDI
+971 EKSDKNI
-978 VVYNTENG
+978 VVYDAQKG
-986 KKEMLNIKDLQSVDT
+986 KKEMLDIHDFLSVDT
-1001 PIDAAT
+1001 PIDAES
-1007 YKADSAAETTRQIAE
+1007 YKADRVEEVKQEIAQR
-1022 AEAAKIDGT
+1022 EAARIDGVRT
-1031 RSFHYNDTV
+1031 FHYDDVV
-1040 KVQDKEGNLIDGSV
+1040 KVQDKDGNLIDGVV
-1054 QDVTPDGVI
+1054 QDVQGDEVV
-1063 VVSDAYPGGKTYTAE
+1063 VVSDAYQGGKTYTAA
-1078 ELTAMQPQTVAEN
+1078 ELTAMQPQPQTVAEN
-1091 TMVAQPAEE
+1091 ATVEQQAEE
-1100 AVTDNE
+1100 AVAGNE
-1106 SNGTPAQTESEVNS
+1106 SNEAPAQTESEVNS
-1120 PQAETET
+1120 PQVETET

-1156 IKDLYDGALDD
+1156 IKDLYDGTLDD

-1187 VVKKAPKI
+1187 VAKKAPKI
-1195 GTDKARYLQEK
+1195 GTDKGKYLQEK
-1206 KAYQAETDK
+1206 KAYQEEVAEVK
-1215 AKAKVDYWQAVED
+1215 RKVDYWEAVETA
-1228 ERQRITHTMP
+1228 RQELTHTTK
-1238 AEVQAKEDELSGEAA
+1238 AEIEAKESELNGDAA
-1253 RQDFRNGYD
+1253 RSEYQDGRDTDDSFA
-1262 GSQQFD
+1262 
-1268 TAEDLTRDF
+1268 TAEDMTRDF
-1277 LRSAKITP
+1277 LRDAKITP
-1285 ESFRDETGL
+1285 ESFREETGL
-1294 PTTEQQKFVGTI
+1294 GVAEQRKFVGMI
-1306 SKQGKTIAKLAE
+1306 SNQGDTIAKLGERLAE
-1318 ELADYDETS
+1318 YDELH

-1336 SNAARS
+1336 NNEARS
-1342 TIIDTLVSSRSR
+1342 AIINAIISSKSVS
-1354 ADFKAQT
+1354 DFKASTDT
-1361 TRAEEDE
+1361 TAEDE
-1368 YVRQAEQ
+1368 YAEEVARQRDE
-1375 QREQWYY
+1375 WYY
-1382 ENYHMT
+1382 NNYHLT

-1398 VLPELLR
+1398 LLPELLR

-1411 PDIFYPQF
+1411 EEEFYRDCAVIFEEI
-1419 AASFE
+1419 AAQ
-1424 DAYAAEHS
+1424 YNT
-1432 QTDNIEN
+1432 QTIKIEN
-1439 GEQGNDTTTEEQGT
+1439 NDKQGTDTTAEEQGT
-1453 DRSTTVLQG
+1453 DRSTTVLPG
-1462 EETHNSGRD
+1462 EKTGNSGRG
-1471 SQSKEQGGEIPTGLQ
+1471 SQSQEQGREVQTGLQ
-1486 SEVENATVSETT
+1486 GEVENATVSETAQREVASET
-1498 QGEVDKEPLSEE
+1498 DYILSNKEAENGENFYQDVNGNIDLVNIPEEVFDKIDRPKAPL
-1510 AAQSLITSMEE
+1510 
-1521 NAIEDPEIRL
+1521 RL
-1531 TPQTW
+1531 TPSM
-1536 LETFG
+1536 LKHVFDRHGKEMG
-1541 INNSIDTPIGK
+1541 LSRADDAIDFILDVMDNFDH
-1552 VRMGENQYVKLQDKK
+1552 VRQGDKNA
-1567 RTSEFGMVSLTL
+1567 
-1579 SDPDVIFVE
+1579 VIFSIE
-1588 PSKAKGED
+1588 
-1596 VAERNFSYV
+1596 
-1605 FAKTFKRNGNKL
+1605 NGRSR
-1617 KYYTSVTVSIDGL
+1617 TGRRAVTVLLNSESGEYYGIKTSGY
-1630 EISVSSHFVNPN
+1630 ERIEG
-1642 KMLNKLMEF
+1642 LNKKPLLWEKGA
-1651 NREYTKETLF
+1651 NKTSATGVAPANVTTEQAQQGNEPTGSASNHSNG
-1661 SNSSE
+1661 SNS
-1666 MRLAEHQS
+1666 
-1674 DVPDLLPTQGNNVS
+1674 
-1688 SIGKDTQSSQ
+1688 KDTQSSQ

-1726 AEHQSYQERKEEEA
+1726 AEHQSYQERKTEEA

-1762 VDGLDIT
+1762 VDGLNIT

-1947 ASMEIEDGARKFID
+1947 ASMEIEDGARKFVD
-1961 FAKKMISEIGNEIRP
+1961 FAKKMISEIGDEIRP

-1982 NGARDLPGMESLSE
+1982 NGTRDLPGMESLSE
-1996 EMTPYDEVKAF
+1996 EMTPYDEVRVF
-2007 NIATIGKETEDIKP
+2007 NVATIGKETEDVKP

-2036 ELSAKEEAKNTV
+2036 EHSAKEEAKNTV
-2048 ETEDVDNDVYSITK
+2048 ETEDVDNDAYSITK

-2072 WVVRGKERTDKG
+2072 WVVRGKERTDKD
-2084 VYMQRKQAAR
+2084 VFIQRKQAAR
-2094 EHNGYYSSFRGV
+2094 SNNGYYSSFRGV
-2106 NGFVFDTPEDAQ
+2106 NGFVFDTPEDART
-2118 SFADKVFD
+2118 FADNVFNIQSD
-2126 AKDEQIN
+2126 EKDGQIN
-2133 TETNGN
+2133 TLSNEN
-2139 YAHNSNEIIR
+2139 YAHNSEDIMHED
-2149 KDEDGDASNL
+2149 KDID
-2159 LTDSH
+2159 
-2164 NEQEQSEKE
+2164 KE
-2173 AELHGL
+2173 SDKTETPPHGL

-2332 ERSGRLSD
+2332 ERSGGLPD
-2340 VSKSKQRLNTTNNH
+2340 ISKSKQRLNTTNNH
-2354 GERGVDYAP
+2354 GERGIDYAP

-2444 ANSSYYTPAHII
+2444 ANSSYYTPAHVI

-2500 EKDPTAGGMLSLLY
+2500 EKDPTAGSMLSLLY

-2637 NGKKSANAIDVS
+2637 NGKKSTNAIDVS
-2649 TVTGERTAEFNTG
+2649 TVTGERTADFDTG
-2662 EVKNVKGEMIPVIKD
+2662 ETKRAGEGYIPVIKH
-2677 LSMDYNKYFVEHP
+2677 LSMDYNKYFIEHP
-2690 ENMAGEMDFAFE
+2690 ENMAGEMAFAFE

-2714 YPVQDKPQDKLL
+2714 YPAKDKPQDKLL
-2726 KDFVNSFAAKQEQ
+2726 KDFVNSLTAKQEQ
-2739 AVADNEKTD
+2739 TIADSEETD
-2748 NAVYKT
+2748 NIIYEI

-2764 VVSNGELCIAQYGQ
+2764 IVSNGELCIAQYGQ

-2809 DVLTYET
+2809 NVLTYET
-2816 ENTNDKGLQPLLDK
+2816 ENADDKGLQPLLDK

-2867 NYKEENDAKNKR
+2867 IYKEENDAKNKR

-2898 EPKPDNVKD
+2898 EPKPDNIKD

-2929 MSEDAVK
+2929 LSEDAVRE
-2936 DEIINSGLGF
+2936 EIINTGLGF

-2985 KALKEVVPAN
+2985 KALKEVIPAN

-3044 LGIEQNRSMGVHSTI
+3044 LEIEQNRSMGVRSTI

-3080 VSKTQKN
+3080 VSKTQKD
-3087 WGGKTETI
+3087 WDGKTETI
-3095 IDKEATQACGARIDE
+3095 VDKGATQACGTRIDE

-3124 SDVELNTEIER
+3124 SDIELNAEIER
-3135 TYNETFNNYVPIDI
+3135 IYNETFNNYVPIDI

-3350 KEVSKQNTAV
+3350 KEVSKQNAEV

-3368 RTDDTQNFDDM
+3368 RTDDVENFDDM
-3379 GIDALLIDEAHEY
+3379 GIDALLVDEAHEY

-3521 EEQEELKEKIPE
+3521 EEQEELKKKIPE
-3533 IEGGKAQDIYL
+3533 TEGGKAQDIYL

-3603 VNNKTNE
+3603 INNKTNE

-3615 LSALKETASY
+3615 LRALQETESY
-3625 KGTVAIFADIYQNKA
+3625 KGTVAIFADIYQNKE

-3651 KLIEQGVPEKE
+3651 KLIEQGVSEKE
-3662 IFIMKPGMTINK
+3662 IFIMKSGMTINK

-3762 KTKGAIADSIMNSKQ
+3762 KTKGAIADSIMNGKQ

-3834 IHNAKPRLRGQ
+3834 IHNAKPRLKGQ

-3850 RMLADNSA
+3850 RMLEDNSA

-3879 MQFDSVD
+3879 MQFDSID

-3936 TISKGI
+3936 TTSKGV

-3953 YSQEELGLKNVP
+3953 YSQDELGLENVP

-3992 DTLNQN
+3992 DTLKQN

-4006 ELILTRDG
+4006 ELILARDG
-4014 KPFEFEKELENAKE
+4014 KPFDFEKELENAKE
-4028 KYEEYSEAMKKELEE
+4028 KYEEYTEAMKKELEE
-4043 KEKKYAELD
+4043 KEKKYADLD
-4052 SKIEEAD
+4052 SKVEEAG

-4064 VEAEEDESVK
+4064 EEAEEDENGK
-4074 DTDSDVLY
+4074 NTDNDVLY

-4111 KTEFKREYHITEKSL
+4111 KTEFKKEYHITEKSL
-4126 DMLTRLGFIDNSEWH
+4126 DALTRLGFIDNSEWH

-4151 FYGWTED
+4151 FYGWLED
-4158 EFADDY
+4158 EFAEDY
-4164 LKHKKEIDTLCK
+4164 LKHKKEIDALCK

-4187 EKVEKPQYEHDY
+4187 EKAEKLPYKYEY
-4199 ELPQYNEAEA
+4199 ELPKHAEAEEA
-4209 AVNPIRAWRFKQTDK
+4209 INSIKKWRNEQLDEYDK
-4224 YDEFTGFKGYTDA
+4224 AIGFKGYA
-4237 TEEEKAEREAYM
+4237 SSTEEQKSAREVFM
-4249 QSLSEQMEKKIQE
+4249 QSLRKQMEKKIAE
-4262 KLAKDFPDYLA
+4262 KLAKDFPEYLA
-4273 AKNALEA
+4273 AKTAFDA

-4288 RKAIGERI
+4288 RKVIGERV
-4296 KEYLDIDKYSQRRRE
+4296 KEYLDLDKYSQRWRE
-4311 QTTTTQPTADIDTLT
+4311 GRDIEPSTDVEELIQHAAQTARSL
-4326 EHAESVVRNLHLD
+4326 NLD
-4339 NVEIVPDGSSL
+4339 NMEVVADGSIFEDKK
-4350 NGRQA
+4350 A
-4355 TAKGFYNKRTGKIV
+4355 TAKGFYNKKTGKITII
-4369 VVASN
+4369 ASN

-4386 HEAVAHYGLRQ
+4386 HEGVAHYGLRK
-4397 LFGNDFDKFLDTVF
+4397 LFGDNFNAFLDTVIVQ
-4411 AKSDIETRRQIAH
+4411 SEEYVRRKIAEMA
-4424 LSAKHGWNVRTA
+4424 AKHEWSFRTA
-4436 TEEYLASMAEDTN
+4436 AEEYLAEMAEDAN
-4449 FEQIKP
+4449 FEQLKP
-4455 TLWQR
+4455 TTWQR
-4460 IKQLF
+4460 IKRLF
-4465 GEIMSAF
+4465 GEMMSAL
-4472 GLHHAKLTDN
+4472 GLHHSDVTDN
-4482 DLRYM
+4482 DLRYL
-4487 LWRSYKNLQGG
+4487 LWRSYKNLENS

-4511 TQYRLKVGNHAD
+4511 MQYRLKVGNYA
-4523 KFTNELN
+4523 
-4530 AVNERFNEELS
+4530 
-4541 NLTEENADKVALWL
+4541 
-4555 GKPSKV
+4555 
-4561 LLAAGVEDKPMKLY
+4561 
-4575 GNKVIRKM
+4575 
-4583 KKHGFSLEE
+4583 
-4592 LRNLPRAVAD
+4592 
-4602 PIAVFDN
+4602 
-4609 IGREGNRS
+4609 
-4617 VLTELHTENGNFL
+4617 HTQS
-4630 VAIDLGKGKEDI
+4630 D
-4642 DFNIISSVFGK
+4642 
-4653 DDNKVVDWI
+4653 
-4662 NKGFATY
+4662 Y
-4669 INKEKALNYLHHS
+4669 
-4682 APIAEALSNS
+4682 SNS
-4692 RLSSAAKIIKDFHN
+4692 NI
-4706 PKLNSNVLYRS
+4706 LYRS
-4717 SIDPTATEVL
+4717 SIDPTENEML
-4727 PDARTRYEEETKEP
+4727 PDAHTRYEKETKEP
-4741 DNIGSVPKTHNFFR
+4741 DKINSVPKTHNFFR

-4769 SFTSSVLEATG
+4769 SYMDSVLEATG
-4780 DKMASHEDTYKAE
+4780 DKLSSHEDAYKAE
-4793 NAMTSKNKTDGEVY
+4793 NQMTSRNKTQYEAY
-4807 NRDYYNPLLTA
+4807 ERDYYNPMIEA
-4818 AQQLCE
+4818 GRKLCE
-4824 AVGMDYDA
+4824 AVGMNYDA
-4832 LNMYMVAK
+4832 LKMYIVAK
-4840 HGLERNEYMGKRA
+4840 HGLERNKYMGERA
-4853 AQNEEN
+4853 ARNDKHVLEAQAAVERVKKAFADNPTDNNEEAIQAAQAAYE
-4859 VLKAKKSLEDALAAY
+4859 LLYEDALV
-4874 NENSTSESETAVQK
+4874 E
-4888 AQEKYSKVY
+4888 YSK
-4897 DKALEVHTSR
+4897 R
-4907 DYSGLTELTGKE
+4907 DYSGLTDLTGEE
-4919 DVAEAEYEA
+4919 DVAMAEKAA
-4928 QKIVDAVETP
+4928 QELVDKVEQQP
-4938 DAMPKVTAF
+4938 NAMPKVNAF
-4947 WGKVNAATKQ
+4947 WKKVNAATKA
-4957 TLKTGYESGIMT
+4957 TLRTGYESGIMT
-4969 KDTYEHILN
+4969 KEAYEHIAQ

-4988 WAKPTADD
+4988 WAKPIASD
-4996 VYTYYNNRSYEG
+4996 VYTYYGNRSEIG
-5008 KPLTKTAKGRTSLAE
+5008 KPLMKPAGGRDTLAE
-5023 DPMAIIASMAQRS
+5023 DPLAIINEMAQSS
-5036 IIEANR
+5036 IHAANR
-5042 NKMKQTFLNF
+5042 NKMKQAFLNF
-5052 VLNHPT
+5052 TLNHP
-5058 SLATVGEQWYIKN
+5058 SNLASVSEQWYVKN
-5071 ALGEWE
+5071 ALDEWE
-5077 RSDAN
+5077 RRDAV
-5082 IPTDATPDEISKIIE
+5082 IPADATPDLVSKLVA
-5097 EHELEMQRLAEQ
+5097 EHEQEMQALAEQ
-5109 GTAIKQRNGL
+5109 GKAIKQRNGL

-5124 VINGEGAEHTIKVW
+5124 VLNGEGAEHTIKVW
-5138 RGGKEYIIYING
+5138 RGGKEYVIYING

-5161 TNPDT
+5161 TNPDNR
-5166 QGSDLPK
+5166 GSKLPK
-5173 WAKIGAAQLKNF
+5173 LVDIGLAKLKNF
-5185 LSGVY
+5185 LSAVY
-5190 TSFSPAFVLTNFT
+5190 TSFSPAFVFTNFT

-5220 YKRQASKNARNLFFS
+5220 YKRQATKNAMELFAT
-5235 GALPRLVYKWEHGT
+5235 GALPKLVHKWEHGT
-5249 LDMNDETERYF
+5249 LDTSNQTEKLF

-5269 TGFTALRDIESI
+5269 TGFTALRDIEAV
-5281 KKEVK
+5281 KKDIEN
-5286 DAINGNKANIAKRG
+5286 AINGNKENTAKRG
-5300 WKSFINAVEFANRS
+5300 WKAFLRSIEFANRS

-5320 FVTFMTSRQ
+5320 FVTYMTSRQ
-5329 QGKNI
+5329 QGKSI

-5347 FNKKGSGEMGSRFMN
+5347 FNKKGSGEMGARYMN
-5362 FAYIFFNAAVQSI
+5362 FAYVFFNAAVQSI
-5375 NNFGTMLKQHPARTM
+5375 NNFATMAKQHPARTA
-5390 LVISKFGALGFGVP
+5390 LVVSKFGSLGFGIP
-5404 MLNAFLT
+5404 MMNAFLMAV
-5411 GLCGG
+5411 CG
-5416 GDDDKYWDNM
+5416 GDDERYWDNM
-5426 DWVRRN
+5426 EWIRRN
-5432 NIVLRLPF
+5432 NILLYVPF
-5440 LEKTFISIPLP
+5440 TKDTFISIPLP
-5451 QELRPFYGMGEIAA
+5451 HELRPFYGMGEIAT

-5471 ETFSSGQQKAVE
+5471 ETLEGGFVKALE
-5483 GFTGLLPIDFTGN
+5483 GFTGMLPIDFTGN
-5496 GGNLPITLTP
+5496 GGDLATTLTP
-5506 TVLQPVAQYM
+5506 TVGQPLAQWKS
-5516 FNTDYFGRKVYNDN
+5516 NTDFFGRKVYNDSDN
-5530 EKKKF
+5530 KNTKF
-5535 APGWTKAFSST
+5535 KPEWTKAFSST
-5546 PPVLIEATKFLN
+5546 PPLLVDITEALN
-5558 SLTGGNDV
+5558 NWTGG
-5566 DRGAVSLNPD
+5566 DRSKRGRINLNPD
-5576 VINHFVKG
+5576 VINHLVKG
-5584 YFGGPATFVTQMSSL
+5584 YFGGTAKFVTQMSSL
-5599 LYKGFSGNAKEIRW
+5599 LYKGFSGNTSDIQW
-5613 RDVPVASRFVQQ
+5613 RDIPVGSNFVQQ

-5630 VRSSAQ
+5630 YGSSAS
-5636 GSYKDFKEETEE
+5636 GSYKDFTEEAKETEF
-5648 TEYRLS
+5648 LIS
-5654 NYKKQVKMGKMEYAK
+5654 DYKKQVRMGYMEYAEK
-5669 MITDLIKSPEYQRY
+5669 ITELLNSPEYRRY

-5688 YKKPMDLL
+5688 YEKPMDLL
-5696 QETLNHIDNTT
+5696 RETLKHIDDPT
-5707 DKKEVEKALTGLRH
+5707 DREAVNSALRGLRRR
-5721 YMMETVESEQKG
+5721 MMETVEDEKKKNFP
-5733 KHAKREEDFNY
+5733 KHDDDFSFTGEAIDE
-5744 LGDNLSELNNNLK
+5744 LGDALK
-5757 YSLRSLKRN
+5757 YSIKGLKQG
-5766 EEQRLDGEEDDGI
+5766 EQERLEEDYDNDA
-5779 EELISDDKETTMR
+5779 EEYISENKEETMR
-5792 IIREMNKLF
+5792 IIGELNKLLG
-5801 KKK
+5801 KKKAK

>member
-68 PKARQQQEEEMKPV
+68 PKARQQQEEETKPV

-100 DAQPILKGIQQG
+100 DAQPILKGVQQG

-511 FQKYCRAQLEKA
+511 FQKYCRTQLEKA

-529 EAVGKFVV
+529 EAVGKFVI

-568 TKSRMTGD
+568 AKSRMTGD
-576 LEATTDDKGNIVYS
+576 LEATTDSKGNIVYS

-595 VKSGGRAFAEAFT
+595 RKSGGRAFAEAFT

-631 KSAIKA
+631 KGAIKA
-637 LDKWGLVR
+637 LDKWGLSK

-652 INNKQLMKGFNRF
+652 INNKQIMKGFNRF

-728 GARVGSYLRNNRKLN
+728 GARVGSYIRNNRKLN
-743 TAINDADTHA
+743 TAIKDADSYA

-806 IKRGNDISQL
+806 IKRGNDISHL

-868 LNALDGVEDVDA
+868 LNTLDGVEDVDA

-971 ERSDSDI
+971 EKSDSDI

-1091 TMVAQPAEE
+1091 TTIAQPAEE

-1106 SNGTPAQTESEVNS
+1106 SNGAQTENEVNS
-1120 PQAETET
+1120 SQSEAMPQQETSAT
-1127 EAAQPTEQPSI
+1127 QQQAI

-1149 QAPVELT
+1149 KAPVELT

-1674 DVPDLLPTQGNNVS
+1674 DVPDLLPTQENNVS

-1996 EMTPYDEVKAF
+1996 EMTPYDEVRVF
-2007 NIATIGKETEDIKP
+2007 NVATIGKETEDVKP

-2036 ELSAKEEAKNTV
+2036 EHSAKEEAKSFV
-2048 ETEDVDNDVYSITK
+2048 ESEDVDNDVYSITK

-2072 WVVRGKERTDKG
+2072 WVVRGKERTDKD
-2084 VYMQRKQAAR
+2084 VFIQRKQAAR
-2094 EHNGYYSSFRGV
+2094 SNNGYYSSFRGV
-2106 NGFVFDTPEDAQ
+2106 NGFVFDNPKDART
-2118 SFADKVFD
+2118 FADNVFNIQSD
-2126 AKDEQIN
+2126 EKDGQIN
-2133 TETNGN
+2133 TLSNEN
-2139 YAHNSNEIIR
+2139 YAHNSEDIMHES
-2149 KDEDGDASNL
+2149 KDID
-2159 LTDSH
+2159 
-2164 NEQEQSEKE
+2164 KE
-2173 AELHGL
+2173 PDKTETTPHSL

-2197 DNGKPVLDTGL
+2197 DNGRLVIDTGL
-2208 APVVYDVVEMDAIKP
+2208 APIVYNVVDIDTVKP

-2229 VAADVKENL
+2229 VETDVKESL
-2238 TEEKT
+2238 TKKKT

-2253 TLSSHVEGNL
+2253 TLSSHAEGNL

-2273 NKDKNDEVHVR
+2273 NKDKDDEVHVR

-2332 ERSGRLSD
+2332 ERSGGLSD
-2340 VSKSKQRLNTTNNH
+2340 ISKSKQRLNTTNNH

-2444 ANSSYYTPAHII
+2444 ANSSYYTPAHVI

-2566 NFCIAKNVR
+2566 NFCIAKNIR

-2591 LDNSQKLCDWVV
+2591 LDNSQKLRDWVV

-2677 LSMDYNKYFVEHP
+2677 LPMDYNKYFVEHP

-2848 TAISFLRKDVDYPN
+2848 TAISFLHKDVDYPN

-2867 NYKEENDAKNKR
+2867 NYKEENDARNNR

-2929 MSEDAVK
+2929 MSENAVK

-3087 WGGKTETI
+3087 WDGKTETI
-3095 IDKEATQACGARIDE
+3095 IDKEATRDCGARIDE

-4006 ELILTRDG
+4006 ELILARDG

-4028 KYEEYSEAMKKELEE
+4028 KYEEYTEAMKKELEE
-4043 KEKKYAELD
+4043 KEKKYAKLD
-4052 SKIEEAD
+4052 SKVEEAG
-4059 NLSEA
+4059 NLSKA
-4064 VEAEEDESVK
+4064 TEAEEDENEK
-4074 DTDSDVLY
+4074 DTDSDVLF
-4082 RTVFGGNSGY
+4082 RRGN
-4092 VGYSLSKRA
+4092 VL
-4101 AEAKEEGRYP
+4101 
-4111 KTEFKREYHITEKSL
+4111 
-4126 DMLTRLGFIDNSEWH
+4126 NS
-4141 HTSMYGNKTP
+4141 S
-4151 FYGWTED
+4151 
-4158 EFADDY
+4158 
-4164 LKHKKEIDTLCK
+4164 I
-4176 GIDPKTKQPLL
+4176 
-4187 EKVEKPQYEHDY
+4187 
-4199 ELPQYNEAEA
+4199 
-4209 AVNPIRAWRFKQTDK
+4209 
-4224 YDEFTGFKGYTDA
+4224 
-4237 TEEEKAEREAYM
+4237 
-4249 QSLSEQMEKKIQE
+4249 
-4262 KLAKDFPDYLA
+4262 
-4273 AKNALEA
+4273 
-4280 YNNYEENL
+4280 
-4288 RKAIGERI
+4288 
-4296 KEYLDIDKYSQRRRE
+4296 DIDE
-4311 QTTTTQPTADIDTLT
+4311 ITQ
-4326 EHAESVVRNLHLD
+4326 HAKAVASVLHLD
-4339 NVEIVPDGSSL
+4339 NIEVVADGSIFEDKK
-4350 NGRQA
+4350 A
-4355 TAKGFYNKRTGKIV
+4355 TAKGFYNKKTGKITII
-4369 VVASN
+4369 ASN

-4541 NLTEENADKVALWL
+4541 NLTEDNADKVALWL

-4653 DDNKVVDWI
+4653 GDNKVVDWI

-4769 SFTSSVLEATG
+4769 SFTNSVLEATG

-4853 AQNEEN
+4853 AQNDEN

-4874 NENSTSESETAVQK
+4874 NEDPTSENETAVQK

-5109 GTAIKQRNGL
+5109 GAAIKQRNGL

-5281 KKEVK
+5281 KKEVE

-5390 LVISKFGALGFGVP
+5390 LVISKFGALGFWIP
-5404 MLNAFLT
+5404 ILNAFLVS
-5411 GLCGG
+5411 LCG
-5416 GDDDKYWDNM
+5416 GDDDEYWDNM

-5432 NIVLRLPF
+5432 NIVLYIPF
-5440 LEKTFISIPLP
+5440 TKKTFISIPLP

-5471 ETFSSGQQKAVE
+5471 ETFSSGLQKAVE

-5566 DRGAVSLNPD
+5566 DRGGVSLNPD
-5576 VINHFVKG
+5576 VINHFAKG

-5630 VRSSAQ
+5630 VRSSTQ

-5654 NYKKQVKMGKMEYAK
+5654 NYKKQAKMGKMEYAK

-5766 EEQRLDGEEDDGI
+5766 EEQRLDGEEDDSI
-5779 EELISDDKETTMR
+5779 EELISEDKETTMH

>member
-1 MPDIKNNIKV
+1 MPDIKNNIKA
-11 IYNTLAKEGYN
+11 IYNALNSEGYKDLGSEQDFANAMQYEEDRKTAYNLLKKHGYSGFGENENEFSSLVYQRPNTNGSTVQAVNPNGSDLGGILPKGQGVDSQPAPEYLKVFDARQIPEDFKVEGDFVNNPIIVGGKERTMGDVANELYRGYDNDYRTTENKKTNAWGRVLERAKAMGLDEDQAAQLAGGVDKLYRQNLATDLAEGIYQRMYKEGDPLTNVEDVLYDKDFSQVIADTAAAVGYN
-22 DLGTEQEFAESM
+22 NVGTYIEHDLKPALNNMLQKKFGGYNANLHRIATDIDDIRARVSERERKKAEE
-34 ADENNRKLIY
+34 DRLRKQ
-44 NTLKGKEFAD
+44 
-54 VKDYDSFSNMVYQQ
+54 V
-68 PKARQQQEEEMKPV
+68 EEMK
-82 EPARIDPR
+82 
-90 FVAPNVGKPT
+90 
-100 DAQPILKGIQQG
+100 L
-112 TGFVAPQDY
+112 
-121 NPQNAFLSNVG
+121 
-132 KNYNVA
+132 
-138 SHIPDAQQPIKMY
+138 
-151 GTDSN
+151 
-156 LGEVIDNLYIVYDE
+156 
-170 AYKKDN
+170 
-176 PQKIAEAVNMA
+176 
-187 RSMGLDNEQAE
+187 
-198 KALTLVHGLYSQNVA
+198 
-213 NNMADYLYSRMNN
+213 
-226 GDPLYALKEVYYDKG
+226 
-241 FQKKLKDTAT
+241 
-251 RLGLRNTQGF
+251 
-261 VEYYLK
+261 
-267 PAMQRKLQ
+267 
-275 NERGY
+275 
-280 TGNINFGIH
+280 
-289 SGDEKTQQLVEVF
+289 
-302 GQRKAEEERLQQQVD
+302 
-317 AMRAEGER
+317 EGER
-325 LEEQGERLHDPN
+325 LQEQGTAMQQQD
-337 YKNRPWWADLIPVE
+337 RPWWAGFVPAAA
-351 GGGRSAYDEAEG
+351 GGVNAYDVAAQER
-363 IHRNPEAEKLMR
+363 RNPDADRMVR
-375 TGQAMQRMAG
+375 TGRAIQYMAD
-385 DAQAAISEDN
+385 DAQAAINEDN
-395 ILRTRKT
+395 ILHTQKT
-402 DGLTN
+402 TGLTN
-407 QIKNAFGRI
+407 QIKNAFGRVV
-416 LRGGAKTATDIRTWD
+416 RGGAHAIADVRTWD
-431 FGFTDLKDATVIKAA
+431 FGFTELNNATAVKAA
-446 ADAYANNRATAAQ
+446 ADAYAKNKATAEQ
-459 KALLNAVALK
+459 KTLLNAVALK
-469 NAVMGKHGDALGGLY
+469 NVIMSKHGEALEGLY
-484 GAAGTT
+484 GAGTT
-490 IQMAPYMMQ
+490 TVQMIPFMAQ
-499 FAASPVKGVGVG
+499 FAFSPVKGVGPAA
-511 FQKYCRAQLEKA
+511 QKYCRTQLEKT

-537 KSGELA
+537 KGGELA
-543 GRFAGDVAQGAAMTT
+543 GRFVGDLAQGAAMTT
-558 IFNMPAVAAD
+558 TFNMADVLAD
-568 TKSRMTGD
+568 TKNRMTGD
-576 LEATTDDKGNIVYS
+576 LEAATDDKGNVVYS

-595 VKSGGRAFAEAFT
+595 VKSGGRAFAEAF
-608 AQTIENQSELV
+608 AARTIENQSELV
-619 GEYFAPLQDFIQ
+619 GEYFTPLLSFMQ
-631 KSAIKA
+631 KGTVKA
-637 LDKWGLVR
+637 LDKLGLNK
-645 TKDFLTG
+645 TKNFLTG
-652 INNKQLMKGFNRF
+652 LNNKEIVKGFNTF
-665 TKKTEWNKLLG
+665 VQKTQWHGTLG
-676 ETGEEFIGN
+676 EYGEEVVGN
-685 IENAATVGDL
+685 IENALFVGDL
-695 NFKLDPDDDNSVF
+695 NMNLDTEDDNSVF
-708 SKKVNTDIILGVGL
+708 SKKLNYNTFLGVAL
-722 GCGIIS
+722 GGGIIS
-728 GARVGSYLRNNRKLN
+728 TAHTANYLYVNRKVT
-743 TAINDADTHA
+743 TALNDADVHG
-753 DVIFGTDRWQ
+753 DVIFGTERWEE
-763 QIKSE
+763 IKSE
-768 IDNAP
+768 IENAP
-773 DDKAGNLLQSYI
+773 DEKAGELLKSKMESKELNDDQKKTIAEYTKNL
-785 DNTKLNNEQKQTI
+785 
-798 VDYTVNTY
+798 Y
-806 IKRGNDISQL
+806 IKRGSDISQL
-816 KNAIEDNISS
+816 KNALEGNVSD
-826 EQQEVQ
+826 EQEEVM
-832 SAYENGQN
+832 SAYENGHN
-840 ARDAQMN
+840 ATDEQLN
-847 EVKTSLDE
+847 EVKVALDD
-855 AEKHAAELLGEDE
+855 AEKNASELLGEETLDVLDE
-868 LNALDGVEDVDA
+868 IEDVDTFKNSDA
-880 FKESNAYKSYSEE
+880 FKSYTRE
-893 QRETALKYIIARTA
+893 QKEAAVRYMIARTA
-907 YNGMINRVQDEI
+907 YKGMIERVQDDI
-919 KAAVNKTNAEIDN
+919 NNAVNKSNAEIDN
-932 LTHNDSGTIIRAALK
+932 LTHKESESIIRATLK
-947 NGDQEVYVVSGNV
+947 DADREVYIVSGNV
-960 ATSPDGKSIDT
+960 AVSADGKNVDT
-971 ERSDSDI
+971 EKSDKNI
-978 VVYNTENG
+978 VVYDAQKG
-986 KKEMLNIKDLQSVDT
+986 KKEMLDIHDFLSVDT
-1001 PIDAAT
+1001 PIDAES
-1007 YKADSAAETTRQIAE
+1007 YKADRVEEIKQEIAQR
-1022 AEAAKIDGT
+1022 EAARIDGVRT
-1031 RSFHYNDTV
+1031 FHYDDVV
-1040 KVQDKEGNLIDGSV
+1040 KVQDKDGNLIDGVV
-1054 QDVTPDGVI
+1054 QDVQGDEVV
-1063 VVSDAYPGGKTYTAE
+1063 VVSDAYQGGKTYTAA
-1078 ELTAMQPQTVAEN
+1078 ELTAMQPQPQTVAEN
-1091 TMVAQPAEE
+1091 ATVEQQTEE
-1100 AVTDNE
+1100 AVAGNE
-1106 SNGTPAQTESEVNS
+1106 SNEVPAQTESEVNS
-1120 PQAETET
+1120 PQVETET

-1156 IKDLYDGALDD
+1156 IKDLYDGTLDD
-1167 AEIADFVSA
+1167 AEITDFISA

-1187 VVKKAPKI
+1187 VAKKAPKI
-1195 GTDKARYLQEK
+1195 GTDKGKYLQEK
-1206 KAYQAETDK
+1206 KVYQEEVAEVK
-1215 AKAKVDYWQAVED
+1215 RKVDYWEAV
-1228 ERQRITHTMP
+1228 
-1238 AEVQAKEDELSGEAA
+1238 EAA
-1253 RQDFRNGYD
+1253 RQELTHTTKAEIEAKESELNGDAARSEYQD
-1262 GSQQFD
+1262 GRD
-1268 TAEDLTRDF
+1268 TDDSFATSEDMTRDF
-1277 LRSAKITP
+1277 LRDAKITP
-1285 ESFRDETGL
+1285 ESFREETGL
-1294 PTTEQQKFVGTI
+1294 GVAEQRKFVGMI
-1306 SKQGKTIAKLAE
+1306 SNQGDTIAKLGERLAE
-1318 ELADYDETS
+1318 YDELH

-1336 SNAARS
+1336 SNEARS
-1342 TIIDTLVSSRSR
+1342 AIINAIIGSKSVS
-1354 ADFKAQT
+1354 DFKVNTDT
-1361 TRAEEDE
+1361 TAEDE
-1368 YVRQAEQ
+1368 YAEEVARQRDE
-1375 QREQWYY
+1375 WYY
-1382 ENYHMT
+1382 NNYHLT

-1398 VLPELLR
+1398 LFPELLR

-1411 PDIFYPQF
+1411 EEEFYRDCAVIFEEI
-1419 AASFE
+1419 ASQ
-1424 DAYAAEHS
+1424 YNT
-1432 QTDNIEN
+1432 QTIKIEN
-1439 GEQGNDTTTEEQGT
+1439 NGKQGTDTTAEEQGT

-1462 EETHNSGRD
+1462 EKTGNSGRD
-1471 SQSKEQGGEIPTGLQ
+1471 SQSQEQGREVQTGLQ
-1486 SEVENATVSETT
+1486 GEVENATVSETT
-1498 QGEVDKEPLSEE
+1498 QGEVASETDYILSNKK
-1510 AAQSLITSMEE
+1510 AE
-1521 NAIEDPEIRL
+1521 N
-1531 TPQTW
+1531 
-1536 LETFG
+1536 
-1541 INNSIDTPIGK
+1541 
-1552 VRMGENQYVKLQDKK
+1552 GENFYQDVNGNIDLANIPEEVFDKIDRPK
-1567 RTSEFGMVSLTL
+1567 APLRPTPSMLKHVFDRHGKEMGLSRTDDAIDFILDVMDNFDHVRQG
-1579 SDPDVIFVE
+1579 DKNAVIFSIE
-1588 PSKAKGED
+1588 
-1596 VAERNFSYV
+1596 
-1605 FAKTFKRNGNKL
+1605 NGRSR
-1617 KYYTSVTVSIDGL
+1617 TGRRAVTVLLNSESGEYYGIKTSGY
-1630 EISVSSHFVNPN
+1630 ERIEG
-1642 KMLNKLMEF
+1642 LNK
-1651 NREYTKETLF
+1651 K
-1661 SNSSE
+1661 
-1666 MRLAEHQS
+1666 
-1674 DVPDLLPTQGNNVS
+1674 PLLWEKDANKTSATGVAPANVTTEQAQQGNEPTGSASNHS
-1688 SIGKDTQSSQ
+1688 NGSDSKDTQSSQ

-1706 FVAAPRKEGE
+1706 FAAPPRKDGE
-1716 SILDFAERVA
+1716 SITDYAQRVA
-1726 AEHQSYQERKEEEA
+1726 TEHQSYQERKTEEA

-1762 VDGLDIT
+1762 VDGLNIT

-1947 ASMEIEDGARKFID
+1947 ASMEIEDGARKFVD
-1961 FAKKMISEIGNEIRP
+1961 FAKKMISEIGDEIRP

-1982 NGARDLPGMESLSE
+1982 NGTRDLPGMESLSE
-1996 EMTPYDEVKAF
+1996 EMTPYDEVRVF
-2007 NIATIGKETEDIKP
+2007 NVATIGKETEDVKP

-2036 ELSAKEEAKNTV
+2036 EHSAKEEAKSFV
-2048 ETEDVDNDVYSITK
+2048 ESEDVDNDVYSITK

-2133 TETNGN
+2133 TETNEN
-2139 YAHNSNEIIR
+2139 YAHNSNEIMH
-2149 KDEDGDASNL
+2149 EDSNAANL

-2164 NEQEQSEKE
+2164 NEQEQSGKE

-2179 KVGDKVLYKGKEA
+2179 KIGDKVLYKGKEA

-2197 DNGKPVLDTGL
+2197 DNGRPVLDTGL
-2208 APVVYDVVEMDAIKP
+2208 APVVYDVVDMDAVKP
-2223 IDKQEQ
+2223 IEKQEQ
-2229 VAADVKENL
+2229 TKTNVKEDL

-2243 EAKAEETNNK
+2243 EAKGDSANNK
-2253 TLSSHVEGNL
+2253 TLSSHTEGNL
-2263 FDAAPTESLT
+2263 FDAAPSLT
-2273 NKDKNDEVHVR
+2273 NKDKDDEVHVR

-2323 DTTHSRTDA
+2323 DTAHSRTDA

-2340 VSKSKQRLNTTNNH
+2340 ISKSKQRLNTTNNH
-2354 GERGVDYAP
+2354 GKRGVDYAP

-2379 ANELIENGEKAT
+2379 ANELIENGKKAT

-2444 ANSSYYTPAHII
+2444 ANSSYYTPAHVI

-2500 EKDPTAGGMLSLLY
+2500 EKDPTAGSMLSLLY

-2637 NGKKSANAIDVS
+2637 NGKKSTNAIDVS
-2649 TVTGERTAEFNTG
+2649 TVTGERTADFDTG
-2662 EVKNVKGEMIPVIKD
+2662 ETKRAGEGYIPVIKH
-2677 LSMDYNKYFVEHP
+2677 LSMDYNKYFIEHP
-2690 ENMAGEMDFAFE
+2690 ENMAGEMAFAFE

-2714 YPVQDKPQDKLL
+2714 YPAKDKPQDKLL
-2726 KDFVNSFAAKQEQ
+2726 KDFVNSLTAKQEQ
-2739 AVADNEKTD
+2739 TIADSEETD
-2748 NAVYKT
+2748 NIIYEI

-2764 VVSNGELCIAQYGQ
+2764 IVSNGELCIAQYGQ

-2809 DVLTYET
+2809 NVLTYET
-2816 ENTNDKGLQPLLDK
+2816 ENADDKGLQPLLDK

-2867 NYKEENDAKNKR
+2867 IYKEENDAKNKR

-2898 EPKPDNVKD
+2898 EPKPDNIKD

-2929 MSEDAVK
+2929 LSEDAVRE
-2936 DEIINSGLGF
+2936 EIINTGLGF

-2985 KALKEVVPAN
+2985 KALKEVIPAN

-3044 LGIEQNRSMGVHSTI
+3044 LEIEQNRSMGVRSTI

-3080 VSKTQKN
+3080 VSKTQKD
-3087 WGGKTETI
+3087 WDGKTETI
-3095 IDKEATQACGARIDE
+3095 VDKGATQACGTRIDE

-3124 SDVELNTEIER
+3124 SDIELNAEIER
-3135 TYNETFNNYVPIDI
+3135 IYNETFNNYVPIDI

-3350 KEVSKQNTAV
+3350 KEVSKQNAEV

-3368 RTDDTQNFDDM
+3368 RTDDVENFDDM
-3379 GIDALLIDEAHEY
+3379 GIDALLVDEAHEY

-3521 EEQEELKEKIPE
+3521 EEQEELKKKIPE
-3533 IEGGKAQDIYL
+3533 TEGGKAQDIYL

-3556 VKKQLTD
+3556 VKKQLTY

-3603 VNNKTNE
+3603 INNKTNE

-3615 LSALKETASY
+3615 LRALQETESY
-3625 KGTVAIFADIYQNKA
+3625 KGTVAIFADIYQNKE

-3651 KLIEQGVPEKE
+3651 KLIEQGVSEKE
-3662 IFIMKPGMTINK
+3662 IFIMKSGMTINK
-3674 KLEIFDKVNSGEIRV
+3674 KLEIFNKVNSGEIRV

-3696 LGTGVNIQERLHTL
+3696 LGTGVNIQERLYTL

-3762 KTKGAIADSIMNSKQ
+3762 KTKGAIADSIMNGKQ

-3834 IHNAKPRLRGQ
+3834 IHNAKPRLKGQ

-3850 RMLADNSA
+3850 RMLEDNRA

-3879 MQFDSVD
+3879 MQFDSID

-3936 TISKGI
+3936 TTSKGV

-3953 YSQEELGLKNVP
+3953 YSQDELGLENVP

-3992 DTLNQN
+3992 DTLKQN

-4006 ELILTRDG
+4006 ELILARDG

-4028 KYEEYSEAMKKELEE
+4028 KYEEYTEAMKKELEE
-4043 KEKKYAELD
+4043 KEKKYADLD
-4052 SKIEEAD
+4052 SKVEEAG

-4064 VEAEEDESVK
+4064 EEAEEDESGK
-4074 DTDSDVLY
+4074 NADNDVLH

-4101 AEAKEEGRYP
+4101 AEAKEEGRDIETP
-4111 KTEFKREYHITEKSL
+4111 TDVEELIQHATQTARSL
-4126 DMLTRLGFIDNSEWH
+4126 N
-4141 HTSMYGNKTP
+4141 
-4151 FYGWTED
+4151 
-4158 EFADDY
+4158 
-4164 LKHKKEIDTLCK
+4164 
-4176 GIDPKTKQPLL
+4176 
-4187 EKVEKPQYEHDY
+4187 
-4199 ELPQYNEAEA
+4199 
-4209 AVNPIRAWRFKQTDK
+4209 
-4224 YDEFTGFKGYTDA
+4224 
-4237 TEEEKAEREAYM
+4237 
-4249 QSLSEQMEKKIQE
+4249 
-4262 KLAKDFPDYLA
+4262 
-4273 AKNALEA
+4273 
-4280 YNNYEENL
+4280 
-4288 RKAIGERI
+4288 
-4296 KEYLDIDKYSQRRRE
+4296 
-4311 QTTTTQPTADIDTLT
+4311 
-4326 EHAESVVRNLHLD
+4326 LD
-4339 NVEIVPDGSSL
+4339 NVEVVADGSIFEDKK
-4350 NGRQA
+4350 A
-4355 TAKGFYNKRTGKIV
+4355 TAKGFYNKRTGKITII
-4369 VVASN
+4369 ASN

-4386 HEAVAHYGLRQ
+4386 HEGVAHYGLRK
-4397 LFGNDFDKFLDTVF
+4397 LFGDNFNAFLDTVIVQ
-4411 AKSDIETRRQIAH
+4411 SEEYVRRKIAEMA
-4424 LSAKHGWNVRTA
+4424 AKHEWSFRTA
-4436 TEEYLASMAEDTN
+4436 AEEYLAGMAEDAN
-4449 FEQIKP
+4449 FEQLKP
-4455 TLWQR
+4455 TTWQR
-4460 IKQLF
+4460 IKRLF
-4465 GEIMSAF
+4465 GEMMSAL
-4472 GLHHAKLTDN
+4472 GLHHSDVTDN
-4482 DLRYM
+4482 DLRYL
-4487 LWRSYKNLQGG
+4487 LWRSYKNLENG

-4511 TQYRLKVGNHAD
+4511 MQYRLKVGNYA
-4523 KFTNELN
+4523 
-4530 AVNERFNEELS
+4530 
-4541 NLTEENADKVALWL
+4541 
-4555 GKPSKV
+4555 
-4561 LLAAGVEDKPMKLY
+4561 
-4575 GNKVIRKM
+4575 
-4583 KKHGFSLEE
+4583 
-4592 LRNLPRAVAD
+4592 
-4602 PIAVFDN
+4602 
-4609 IGREGNRS
+4609 
-4617 VLTELHTENGNFL
+4617 HTQSG
-4630 VAIDLGKGKEDI
+4630 
-4642 DFNIISSVFGK
+4642 
-4653 DDNKVVDWI
+4653 
-4662 NKGFATY
+4662 Y
-4669 INKEKALNYLHHS
+4669 
-4682 APIAEALSNS
+4682 SNS
-4692 RLSSAAKIIKDFHN
+4692 NI
-4706 PKLNSNVLYRS
+4706 LYRS
-4717 SIDPTATEVL
+4717 GIDPTENEML
-4727 PDARTRYEEETKEP
+4727 PDAHTRYEKETKEP
-4741 DNIGSVPKTHNFFR
+4741 DKINSVPKMHNFSR

-4769 SFTSSVLEATG
+4769 SYMNSVLEATG
-4780 DKMASHEDTYKAE
+4780 DKLSSHEDVYKIE
-4793 NAMTSKNKTDGEVY
+4793 NAMTSKNKTHQEAY
-4807 NRDYYNPLLTA
+4807 ERDYYNPMIEA
-4818 AQQLCE
+4818 GRKLCE
-4824 AVGMDYDA
+4824 AVRMNYDA
-4832 LNMYMVAK
+4832 LKMYIVAK
-4840 HGLERNEYMGKRA
+4840 HGLERNKYMGERA
-4853 AQNEEN
+4853 ARNDKHVLEAQAAVERVKKAFADNPTDNNEEAIQAAQAAYE
-4859 VLKAKKSLEDALAAY
+4859 LLYEDALV
-4874 NENSTSESETAVQK
+4874 E
-4888 AQEKYSKVY
+4888 YSK
-4897 DKALEVHTSR
+4897 R
-4907 DYSGLTELTGKE
+4907 DYSGLTDLTGEE
-4919 DVAEAEYEA
+4919 DVAMAEKAA
-4928 QKIVDAVETP
+4928 QELVDKVEQQP
-4938 DAMPKVTAF
+4938 NAMPKVNAF
-4947 WGKVNAATKQ
+4947 WKKVNAATKA
-4957 TLKTGYESGIMT
+4957 TLRTGYESGIMT
-4969 KDTYEHILN
+4969 KEAYEHIAQ

-4988 WAKPTADD
+4988 WSKPIASD
-4996 VYTYYNNRSYEG
+4996 VYTYYGNRSGIG
-5008 KPLTKTAKGRTSLAE
+5008 KPLMKPAGGRDTLAE
-5023 DPMAIIASMAQRS
+5023 DPLAMINEMAQSS
-5036 IIEANR
+5036 IHAANG
-5042 NKMKQTFLNF
+5042 NKMKQAFLNF
-5052 VLNHPT
+5052 TLNHP
-5058 SLATVGEQWYIKN
+5058 SNLASVSEQWYVKN
-5071 ALGEWE
+5071 ALDEWE
-5077 RSDAN
+5077 RRDAV
-5082 IPTDATPDEISKIIE
+5082 IPADATPDEISKIVA
-5097 EHELEMQRLAEQ
+5097 EHEQEMQTLAEK
-5109 GTAIKQRNGL
+5109 GEAIKQRNGL

-5124 VINGEGAEHTIKVW
+5124 VLNGEGAEHTIKVW
-5138 RGGKEYIIYING
+5138 RGGKEYVIYING

-5161 TNPDT
+5161 TNPDNR
-5166 QGSDLPK
+5166 GSKLPK
-5173 WAKIGAAQLKNF
+5173 WVDIGLAKLKNF
-5185 LSGVY
+5185 LSAVY
-5190 TSFSPAFVLTNFT
+5190 TSFSPAFVFTNFT

-5220 YKRQASKNARNLFFS
+5220 YKRQATKNAMELFAT
-5235 GALPRLVYKWEHGT
+5235 GALPKLVYKWEHGT
-5249 LDMNDETERYF
+5249 LDTSNQTEKLF

-5269 TGFTALRDIESI
+5269 TGFTALRDIEAV
-5281 KKEVK
+5281 KKDIEN
-5286 DAINGNKANIAKRG
+5286 AINGNKENTAKRG
-5300 WKSFINAVEFANRS
+5300 WKAFLRSIEFANRS

-5320 FVTFMTSRQ
+5320 FVTYMTSRQ
-5329 QGKNI
+5329 QGKSI

-5347 FNKKGSGEMGSRFMN
+5347 FNKKGSGEMGARYMN
-5362 FAYIFFNAAVQSI
+5362 FAYVFFNAAVQSI
-5375 NNFGTMLKQHPARTM
+5375 NNFATMAKQHPARTA
-5390 LVISKFGALGFGVP
+5390 LVVSKFGSLGFGIP
-5404 MLNAFLT
+5404 MMNAFLMAV
-5411 GLCGG
+5411 CG
-5416 GDDDKYWDNM
+5416 GDDERYWDNM
-5426 DWVRRN
+5426 EWIRRN
-5432 NIVLRLPF
+5432 NILLYVPF
-5440 LEKTFISIPLP
+5440 TKDTFISIPLP
-5451 QELRPFYGMGEIAA
+5451 HELRPFYGMGEIAT

-5471 ETFSSGQQKAVE
+5471 ETLEGGFVKALE
-5483 GFTGLLPIDFTGN
+5483 GFTGMLPIDFTGN
-5496 GGNLPITLTP
+5496 GGDLATTLTP
-5506 TVLQPVAQYM
+5506 TVGQPLAQWKS
-5516 FNTDYFGRKVYNDN
+5516 NTDFFGRKVYNDSDN
-5530 EKKKF
+5530 KNTKF
-5535 APGWTKAFSST
+5535 KPEWTKAFSST
-5546 PPVLIEATKFLN
+5546 PPLLVDITEALN
-5558 SLTGGNDV
+5558 NWTGG
-5566 DRGAVSLNPD
+5566 DRSKRGRINLNPD
-5576 VINHFVKG
+5576 VINHLVKG
-5584 YFGGPATFVTQMSSL
+5584 YFGGTAKFVTQMSSL
-5599 LYKGFSGNAKEIRW
+5599 LYKGFSGNTSDIQW
-5613 RDVPVASRFVQQ
+5613 RDIPVGSNFVQQ

-5630 VRSSAQ
+5630 YGSSAS
-5636 GSYKDFKEETEE
+5636 GSYKDFTEEAKETEF
-5648 TEYRLS
+5648 LIS
-5654 NYKKQVKMGKMEYAK
+5654 DYKKQVRMGYMEYAEK
-5669 MITDLIKSPEYQRY
+5669 ITELLNSPEYRRY

-5688 YKKPMDLL
+5688 YEKPMDLL
-5696 QETLNHIDNTT
+5696 RETLKHIDDPT
-5707 DKKEVEKALTGLRH
+5707 DREAVNSALRGLRRR
-5721 YMMETVESEQKG
+5721 MMETVEDEKKKNFP
-5733 KHAKREEDFNY
+5733 KHDDDFSFTGEAIDE
-5744 LGDNLSELNNNLK
+5744 LGDALK
-5757 YSLRSLKRN
+5757 YSIKGLKQG
-5766 EEQRLDGEEDDGI
+5766 EQERLEEDYDNDA
-5779 EELISDDKETTMR
+5779 EEYISENKEETMR
-5792 IIREMNKLF
+5792 IIGELNKLLG
-5801 KKK
+5801 KKKAK

>member
-11 IYNTLAKEGYN
+11 IYDALAKEGYN
-22 DLGTEQEFAESM
+22 DLGSEQTFAESM
-34 ADENNRKLIY
+34 ADDNNRKLVY
-44 NTLKGKEFAD
+44 NTLKDKGFSD
-54 VKDYDSFSNMVYQQ
+54 VKDYDSFSSMVYQRPNANNTGAQTNGSTVQAVNPNGSDLGGILPKGQGVDSQ
-68 PKARQQQEEEMKPV
+68 PTPEYLKVFDARQIPEDFKVEGDFVNNPIIVGGKERTMGDVANELYRGYDNDYRTTENKKANAWGRVLERAKAMGLDEDQAAQLAGGVDKLYRQNLATDLAEGIYQRMYKEGDPLTNVEDVLYDKDFSQIIADTAAAVGYNNVGTYIEHDLKPALNNMLQKKFGGYNANLHRIATDIDDIRARVSERERKKAEEDRLRKQVEEMK
-82 EPARIDPR
+82 
-90 FVAPNVGKPT
+90 
-100 DAQPILKGIQQG
+100 L
-112 TGFVAPQDY
+112 
-121 NPQNAFLSNVG
+121 
-132 KNYNVA
+132 
-138 SHIPDAQQPIKMY
+138 
-151 GTDSN
+151 
-156 LGEVIDNLYIVYDE
+156 
-170 AYKKDN
+170 
-176 PQKIAEAVNMA
+176 
-187 RSMGLDNEQAE
+187 
-198 KALTLVHGLYSQNVA
+198 
-213 NNMADYLYSRMNN
+213 
-226 GDPLYALKEVYYDKG
+226 
-241 FQKKLKDTAT
+241 
-251 RLGLRNTQGF
+251 
-261 VEYYLK
+261 
-267 PAMQRKLQ
+267 
-275 NERGY
+275 
-280 TGNINFGIH
+280 
-289 SGDEKTQQLVEVF
+289 
-302 GQRKAEEERLQQQVD
+302 
-317 AMRAEGER
+317 EGER
-325 LEEQGERLHDPN
+325 LQEQGTAMQQQD
-337 YKNRPWWADLIPVE
+337 RPWWAGFVPAAA
-351 GGGRSAYDEAEG
+351 GGINAYDVAAQER
-363 IHRNPEAEKLMR
+363 RNPDADHMVR
-375 TGQAMQRMAG
+375 TGRAIQYMAD

-395 ILRTRKT
+395 ILHTQKT
-402 DGLTN
+402 TGLTN
-407 QIKNAFGRI
+407 QIKNAFGRVI
-416 LRGGAKTATDIRTWD
+416 RGGAHAIADIRTWD
-431 FGFTDLKDATVIKAA
+431 FGFTELNNATAVKTA
-446 ADAYANNRATAAQ
+446 ADAYAKNKATAEQ
-459 KALLNAVALK
+459 KTLLNAVALK
-469 NAVMGKHGDALGGLY
+469 NVIMSKHGEALEGLY
-484 GAAGTT
+484 GAGTT
-490 IQMAPYMMQ
+490 TVQMIPFMAQ
-499 FAASPVKGVGVG
+499 FAFSPVKGVGPAA
-511 FQKYCRAQLEKA
+511 QKYCRTQLEKT

-537 KSGELA
+537 KGGELA
-543 GRFAGDVAQGAAMTT
+543 GRFAGDLAQGAAMTT
-558 IFNMPAVAAD
+558 TFNMADVAAD
-568 TKSRMTGD
+568 TKNRMTGD
-576 LEATTDDKGNIVYS
+576 LEAATDDKGNIVYS

-595 VKSGGRAFAEAFT
+595 VKSGSRAFAEAF
-608 AQTIENQSELV
+608 AARTIENQSELV
-619 GEYFAPLQDFIQ
+619 GEYFTPLLSFMQ
-631 KSAIKA
+631 KGTVKA
-637 LDKWGLVR
+637 LDKLGLNK
-645 TKDFLTG
+645 TKNFLTG
-652 INNKQLMKGFNRF
+652 LNNKEIVKGFNTF
-665 TKKTEWNKLLG
+665 VQKTQWHGTLG
-676 ETGEEFIGN
+676 EYGEEVVGN
-685 IENAATVGDL
+685 IENALFVGDL
-695 NFKLDPDDDNSVF
+695 NMNLDTEDDNSVF
-708 SKKVNTDIILGVGL
+708 SKKLNYNTFLGVAL
-722 GCGIIS
+722 GGGIIS
-728 GARVGSYLRNNRKLN
+728 TAHTANYLHVNRKVT
-743 TAINDADTHA
+743 TALNDADVHG
-753 DVIFGTDRWQ
+753 DVIFGTERWEE
-763 QIKSE
+763 IKSE
-768 IDNAP
+768 IENAP
-773 DDKAGNLLQSYI
+773 DEKAGELLK
-785 DNTKLNNEQKQTI
+785 TKLESKELNSDQKKTI
-798 VDYTVNTY
+798 AEYTKNLY
-806 IKRGNDISQL
+806 IKRGSDISQL
-816 KNAIEDNISS
+816 KNALEGNVSA
-826 EQQEVQ
+826 EQEEAM
-832 SAYENGQN
+832 SAYENGHN
-840 ARDAQMN
+840 ATDEQLN
-847 EVKTSLDE
+847 EVKVTLDD
-855 AEKHAAELLGEDE
+855 AEKNVSELLGEETLDVLDE
-868 LNALDGVEDVDA
+868 IEDVDTFKNSDA
-880 FKESNAYKSYSEE
+880 FKSYTRE
-893 QRETALKYIIARTA
+893 QKEAAVRYMIARTA
-907 YNGMINRVQDEI
+907 YKGMIERVQDDI
-919 KAAVNKTNAEIDN
+919 NSAVNKSNAEIDN
-932 LTHNDSGTIIRAALK
+932 LTHKESESIIRATLK
-947 NGDQEVYVVSGNV
+947 DADREVYIVSGNV
-960 ATSPDGKSIDT
+960 AMSADGKNVDT
-971 ERSDSDI
+971 EKSDKNI
-978 VVYNTENG
+978 VVYDAQKG
-986 KKEMLNIKDLQSVDT
+986 KKEMLDIHDFLSVDT
-1001 PIDAAT
+1001 PIDAES
-1007 YKADSAAETTRQIAE
+1007 YKADRVEEVKQEIAQR
-1022 AEAAKIDGT
+1022 EAARIDGVRT
-1031 RSFHYNDTV
+1031 FHYDDVV
-1040 KVQDKEGNLIDGSV
+1040 KVQDKDGNLIDGVV
-1054 QDVTPDGVI
+1054 QDVQGDEVV
-1063 VVSDAYPGGKTYTAE
+1063 VVSDAYQGGKTYTAA
-1078 ELTAMQPQTVAEN
+1078 ELTAMQPQPQTVAEN
-1091 TMVAQPAEE
+1091 ATVEQQIEE
-1100 AVTDNE
+1100 AVAGNE
-1106 SNGTPAQTESEVNS
+1106 SNEAPAQTESEVNS
-1120 PQAETET
+1120 PQVETET

-1156 IKDLYDGALDD
+1156 IKDLYDGTLDD

-1187 VVKKAPKI
+1187 VAKKAPKI
-1195 GTDKARYLQEK
+1195 GTDKGKYLQEK
-1206 KAYQAETDK
+1206 KAYQEEVAEVK
-1215 AKAKVDYWQAVED
+1215 RKVDYWEAV
-1228 ERQRITHTMP
+1228 
-1238 AEVQAKEDELSGEAA
+1238 EAA
-1253 RQDFRNGYD
+1253 RQELTHTTKAEIEIKESELNGDAARSEYQD
-1262 GSQQFD
+1262 GRDTDDSFV
-1268 TAEDLTRDF
+1268 TAEDMTRDF
-1277 LRSAKITP
+1277 LRDAKITP
-1285 ESFRDETGL
+1285 ESFREETGL
-1294 PTTEQQKFVGTI
+1294 GVAEQRKFVGMI
-1306 SKQGKTIAKLAE
+1306 SNQGDTIAKLGERLAE
-1318 ELADYDETS
+1318 YDELH

-1336 SNAARS
+1336 SNEARS
-1342 TIIDTLVSSRSR
+1342 AIINAIIGSKSVS
-1354 ADFKAQT
+1354 DFKANTDT
-1361 TRAEEDE
+1361 TAEDKYAEEVERQRDE
-1368 YVRQAEQ
+1368 
-1375 QREQWYY
+1375 WYY
-1382 ENYHMT
+1382 NNYNLT

-1398 VLPELLR
+1398 LLPELLR

-1411 PDIFYPQF
+1411 EEEFYRDCAVIFEEI
-1419 AASFE
+1419 ASQENTQTIKTE
-1424 DAYAAEHS
+1424 DN
-1432 QTDNIEN
+1432 DK
-1439 GEQGNDTTTEEQGT
+1439 QGTGTTAEEQGT
-1453 DRSTTVLQG
+1453 DRSTTVLPG
-1462 EETHNSGRD
+1462 EKTGNSGRG
-1471 SQSKEQGGEIPTGLQ
+1471 SQSQEQGREVQTGLQ
-1486 SEVENATVSETT
+1486 GEVENATVSETT
-1498 QGEVDKEPLSEE
+1498 QGEVASETDYILSNKEAENGENFYQDVNGNIDLVNIPEEVFDKIDRPKAPL
-1510 AAQSLITSMEE
+1510 
-1521 NAIEDPEIRL
+1521 RL
-1531 TPQTW
+1531 TPSM
-1536 LETFG
+1536 LKHVFDRHGKEMG
-1541 INNSIDTPIGK
+1541 LSRADDAIDFILDVMDNFDH
-1552 VRMGENQYVKLQDKK
+1552 VRQGDKNA
-1567 RTSEFGMVSLTL
+1567 
-1579 SDPDVIFVE
+1579 VIFSIE
-1588 PSKAKGED
+1588 
-1596 VAERNFSYV
+1596 
-1605 FAKTFKRNGNKL
+1605 NGRSR
-1617 KYYTSVTVSIDGL
+1617 TGRRAVTVLLNSESGEYYGIKTSGY
-1630 EISVSSHFVNPN
+1630 ERIEG
-1642 KMLNKLMEF
+1642 LNK
-1651 NREYTKETLF
+1651 K
-1661 SNSSE
+1661 
-1666 MRLAEHQS
+1666 
-1674 DVPDLLPTQGNNVS
+1674 PLLWEKGANKTSATGVAPANVTTEQAQQGNEPTGSASNHS
-1688 SIGKDTQSSQ
+1688 NGSDSKDTQSSQ
-1698 TKQEKEDK
+1698 TKQEKENK
-1706 FVAAPRKEGE
+1706 FSPTPRKDGE
-1716 SILDFAERVA
+1716 SITDYAQRVA

-1762 VDGLDIT
+1762 VDGLNIT

-1947 ASMEIEDGARKFID
+1947 ASMEIEDGARKFVD
-1961 FAKKMISEIGNEIRP
+1961 FAKKMISEIGDEIRP

-1982 NGARDLPGMESLSE
+1982 NGTRDLPGMESLSE
-1996 EMTPYDEVKAF
+1996 EMTPYDEVRVF
-2007 NIATIGKETEDIKP
+2007 NVATIGKETEDVKP

-2036 ELSAKEEAKNTV
+2036 EHSAKEEAKNTV
-2048 ETEDVDNDVYSITK
+2048 ETEDVDNDAYSITK

-2072 WVVRGKERTDKG
+2072 WVVRGKERTDKD
-2084 VYMQRKQAAR
+2084 VFIQRKQAAR
-2094 EHNGYYSSFRGV
+2094 SNNGYYSSFRGV
-2106 NGFVFDTPEDAQ
+2106 NGFVFDTPEDART
-2118 SFADKVFD
+2118 FADNVFNIQSD
-2126 AKDEQIN
+2126 EKDGQIN
-2133 TETNGN
+2133 TLSNEN
-2139 YAHNSNEIIR
+2139 YAHNSEDIMHED
-2149 KDEDGDASNL
+2149 KDID
-2159 LTDSH
+2159 
-2164 NEQEQSEKE
+2164 KE
-2173 AELHGL
+2173 SDKTETPPHGL

-2332 ERSGRLSD
+2332 ERSGGLPD
-2340 VSKSKQRLNTTNNH
+2340 ISKSKQRLNTTNNH
-2354 GERGVDYAP
+2354 GERGIDYAP

-2444 ANSSYYTPAHII
+2444 ANSSYYTPAHVI

-2500 EKDPTAGGMLSLLY
+2500 EKDPTAGSMLSLLY

-2649 TVTGERTAEFNTG
+2649 TVTGERTADFDTG
-2662 EVKNVKGEMIPVIKD
+2662 ETKRAGEGYIPVVKH
-2677 LSMDYNKYFVEHP
+2677 LSMDYNKYFIEHP
-2690 ENMAGEMDFAFE
+2690 ENMAGEMAFAFE

-2714 YPVQDKPQDKLL
+2714 YPAKDKPQDKLL
-2726 KDFVNSFAAKQEQ
+2726 KDFVNSLTAKQEQ
-2739 AVADNEKTD
+2739 TIADSEETD
-2748 NAVYKT
+2748 NTIYET

-2809 DVLTYET
+2809 NVLTYET
-2816 ENTNDKGLQPLLDK
+2816 ENADDKGLQPLLDK

-2848 TAISFLRKDVDYPN
+2848 TAISFLRKDVDYSN

-2898 EPKPDNVKD
+2898 EPKPDNIKD
-2907 GVIVSIYKNGR
+2907 GVVVSIYKNGR

-2929 MSEDAVK
+2929 LSEDAVRE
-2936 DEIINSGLGF
+2936 EIINTGLGF

-2985 KALKEVVPAN
+2985 KALKEVIPAN

-3009 VTPKLYEDYTK
+3009 VTPKIYEDYTK
-3020 EKTGIEVKFVSVGG
+3020 EKTGIKVKFVSVGG

-3080 VSKTQKN
+3080 VSKTQKD
-3087 WGGKTETI
+3087 WDGKTETI
-3095 IDKEATQACGARIDE
+3095 VDKEATQACGTRIDE

-3124 SDVELNTEIER
+3124 SDIELNAEIER
-3135 TYNETFNNYVPIDI
+3135 IYNETFNNYVPIDI

-3350 KEVSKQNTAV
+3350 KEVSKQNAEV

-3368 RTDDTQNFDDM
+3368 RTDDVENFDDM
-3379 GIDALLIDEAHEY
+3379 GIDALLVDEAHEY

-3533 IEGGKAQDIYL
+3533 TEGGKAQDIYL

-3603 VNNKTNE
+3603 INNKTNE

-3615 LSALKETASY
+3615 LRALQETESY
-3625 KGTVAIFADIYQNKA
+3625 KGTVAIFADIYQNKE

-3651 KLIEQGVPEKE
+3651 KLIEQGVSEKE
-3662 IFIMKPGMTINK
+3662 IFVMKSGMTINK

-3834 IHNAKPRLRGQ
+3834 IHNAKPRLKGQ

-3850 RMLADNSA
+3850 RMLEDNSA

-3879 MQFDSVD
+3879 MQFDSID

-3900 EESDKIKDS
+3900 EESDKIKDN

-3922 DGLDFVVHTEMTKE
+3922 DGLDFVVHTKMTKE
-3936 TISKGI
+3936 TTSKGV

-3953 YSQEELGLKNVP
+3953 YSQDELGLENVP

-4006 ELILTRDG
+4006 ELILARDG

-4028 KYEEYSEAMKKELEE
+4028 KYEEYTEAMKKELEE

-4052 SKIEEAD
+4052 SKVEEAG
-4059 NLSEA
+4059 NLSKA
-4064 VEAEEDESVK
+4064 TEAEEDENEK
-4074 DTDSDVLY
+4074 DTDSDVLF
-4082 RTVFGGNSGY
+4082 RRGN
-4092 VGYSLSKRA
+4092 VL
-4101 AEAKEEGRYP
+4101 
-4111 KTEFKREYHITEKSL
+4111 
-4126 DMLTRLGFIDNSEWH
+4126 NS
-4141 HTSMYGNKTP
+4141 S
-4151 FYGWTED
+4151 
-4158 EFADDY
+4158 
-4164 LKHKKEIDTLCK
+4164 I
-4176 GIDPKTKQPLL
+4176 
-4187 EKVEKPQYEHDY
+4187 
-4199 ELPQYNEAEA
+4199 
-4209 AVNPIRAWRFKQTDK
+4209 
-4224 YDEFTGFKGYTDA
+4224 
-4237 TEEEKAEREAYM
+4237 
-4249 QSLSEQMEKKIQE
+4249 
-4262 KLAKDFPDYLA
+4262 
-4273 AKNALEA
+4273 
-4280 YNNYEENL
+4280 
-4288 RKAIGERI
+4288 
-4296 KEYLDIDKYSQRRRE
+4296 DIDE
-4311 QTTTTQPTADIDTLT
+4311 ITQ
-4326 EHAESVVRNLHLD
+4326 HAKAVASVLHLD
-4339 NVEIVPDGSSL
+4339 NIEVVADGSIFEDKK
-4350 NGRQA
+4350 A
-4355 TAKGFYNKRTGKIV
+4355 AAKGFYNKKTGKITII
-4369 VVASN
+4369 ASN

-4386 HEAVAHYGLRQ
+4386 HEGVAHYGLRK
-4397 LFGNDFDKFLDTVF
+4397 LFGDNFSAFLDTVIVQ
-4411 AKSDIETRRQIAH
+4411 SEEYVRRKIAEMA
-4424 LSAKHGWNVRTA
+4424 AKHEWSFRTA
-4436 TEEYLASMAEDTN
+4436 TEEYLAGMAEDAN
-4449 FEQIKP
+4449 FEQLKP
-4455 TLWQR
+4455 TTWQR
-4460 IKQLF
+4460 IKRLF
-4465 GEIMSAF
+4465 GEMMSAL
-4472 GLHHAKLTDN
+4472 GLHHSDVTDN
-4482 DLRYM
+4482 DLRYL
-4487 LWRSYKNLQGG
+4487 LWRSYKNLENG

-4511 TQYRLKVGNHAD
+4511 MQYRLKVGNYA
-4523 KFTNELN
+4523 
-4530 AVNERFNEELS
+4530 
-4541 NLTEENADKVALWL
+4541 
-4555 GKPSKV
+4555 
-4561 LLAAGVEDKPMKLY
+4561 
-4575 GNKVIRKM
+4575 
-4583 KKHGFSLEE
+4583 
-4592 LRNLPRAVAD
+4592 
-4602 PIAVFDN
+4602 
-4609 IGREGNRS
+4609 
-4617 VLTELHTENGNFL
+4617 HTQSG
-4630 VAIDLGKGKEDI
+4630 
-4642 DFNIISSVFGK
+4642 
-4653 DDNKVVDWI
+4653 
-4662 NKGFATY
+4662 Y
-4669 INKEKALNYLHHS
+4669 
-4682 APIAEALSNS
+4682 SNS
-4692 RLSSAAKIIKDFHN
+4692 NI
-4706 PKLNSNVLYRS
+4706 LYRS
-4717 SIDPTATEVL
+4717 SIDPTENEML
-4727 PDARTRYEEETKEP
+4727 PDAHTRYEKETKEP
-4741 DNIGSVPKTHNFFR
+4741 DKINSVPKTHNFFR

-4769 SFTSSVLEATG
+4769 SYMDSVLEATG
-4780 DKMASHEDTYKAE
+4780 DKLSSHEDVYKIE
-4793 NAMTSKNKTDGEVY
+4793 NAMTSKNKTHQEAY
-4807 NRDYYNPLLTA
+4807 ERDYYNPMIEA
-4818 AQQLCE
+4818 GRKLCE
-4824 AVGMDYDA
+4824 AVGMNYDA
-4832 LNMYMVAK
+4832 LKMYVVAK
-4840 HGLERNEYMGKRA
+4840 HGLERNKYMGERA
-4853 AQNEEN
+4853 ARNDKQVLEAQEAVERAKKAFADNPTDNNEEAIQAAQAAYE
-4859 VLKAKKSLEDALAAY
+4859 LLYEDALI
-4874 NENSTSESETAVQK
+4874 E
-4888 AQEKYSKVY
+4888 YSK
-4897 DKALEVHTSR
+4897 R
-4907 DYSGLTELTGKE
+4907 DYSGLTDLTGEE
-4919 DVAEAEYEA
+4919 DVAVAERKA
-4928 QKIVDAVETP
+4928 QELVDKVEQQP
-4938 DAMPKVTAF
+4938 NAMPKVNAF
-4947 WGKVNAATKQ
+4947 WKKVNAAIKA
-4957 TLKTGYESGIMT
+4957 TLRTGYESGIMT
-4969 KDTYEHILN
+4969 KEAYEHIAQ

-4988 WAKPTADD
+4988 WDEAIASDI
-4996 VYTYYNNRSYEG
+4996 YTYYGGRFG
-5008 KPLTKTAKGRTSLAE
+5008 TGQPLMKTAGGRSSLAE
-5023 DPMAIIASMAQRS
+5023 DPLAMIEHMAQRS
-5036 IIEANR
+5036 IIAANR
-5042 NKMKQTFLNF
+5042 NKMKQAFLNF
-5052 VLNHPT
+5052 TLNHP
-5058 SLATVGEQWYIKN
+5058 SNLASVSEQWYVKN
-5071 ALGEWE
+5071 ALDEWE
-5077 RSDAN
+5077 RRDAV
-5082 IPTDATPDEISKIIE
+5082 IPADATPDLVSKLVA
-5097 EHELEMQRLAEQ
+5097 EHEQEMQALAEK
-5109 GTAIKQRNGL
+5109 GEAIKQRNGL

-5124 VINGEGAEHTIKVW
+5124 VLNGEGAEHTIKVW
-5138 RGGKEYIIYING
+5138 RGGKEYVIYING

-5161 TNPDT
+5161 TNPDVR
-5166 QGSDLPK
+5166 GSMLPE
-5173 WAKIGAAQLKNF
+5173 WAKIGLAKLKNF
-5185 LSGVY
+5185 LSAVY
-5190 TSFSPAFVLTNFT
+5190 TSFSPAFVFTNFT

-5220 YKRQASKNARNLFFS
+5220 YKRQATKNAMELFAT
-5235 GALPRLVYKWEHGT
+5235 GALPKLVHKWEHGT
-5249 LDMNDETERYF
+5249 LDTSNQTEKLF

-5269 TGFTALRDIESI
+5269 TGFTALRDIEAV
-5281 KKEVK
+5281 KKDIEN
-5286 DAINGNKANIAKRG
+5286 AINGNKENAAKRG
-5300 WKSFINAVEFANRS
+5300 WKAFLRSIEFANRS

-5320 FVTFMTSRQ
+5320 FVTYMTSRQ
-5329 QGKNI
+5329 QGKSI

-5347 FNKKGSGEMGSRFMN
+5347 FNKKGSGEMGARYMN
-5362 FAYIFFNAAVQSI
+5362 FAYVFFNAAVQSI
-5375 NNFGTMLKQHPARTM
+5375 NNFATMAKQHPARTA
-5390 LVISKFGALGFGVP
+5390 LVVSKFGSLGFGIP
-5404 MLNAFLT
+5404 MMNAFLMAV
-5411 GLCGG
+5411 CG
-5416 GDDDKYWDNM
+5416 GDDEKYWDNM
-5426 DWVRRN
+5426 EWIRRN
-5432 NIVLRLPF
+5432 NILLYVPF
-5440 LEKTFISIPLP
+5440 TKDTFISIPLP
-5451 QELRPFYGMGEIAA
+5451 HELRPFYGMGEIAT

-5471 ETFSSGQQKAVE
+5471 ETLEGGFVKALE
-5483 GFTGLLPIDFTGN
+5483 GFTGMLPIDFTGN
-5496 GGNLPITLTP
+5496 GGDLATTLTP
-5506 TVLQPVAQYM
+5506 TVGQPLAQWKS
-5516 FNTDYFGRKVYNDN
+5516 NTDFFGRKVYNDSEYLKN
-5530 EKKKF
+5530 
-5535 APGWTKAFSST
+5535 APEWTKAFSST
-5546 PPVLIEATKFLN
+5546 PPLLVDITKALN
-5558 SLTGGNDV
+5558 NITGGNAV
-5566 DRGAVSLNPD
+5566 DKGVVNLNPD
-5576 VINHFVKG
+5576 VINHLVKG
-5584 YFGGPATFVTQMSSL
+5584 YFGGTAKFVTQMSSL
-5599 LYKGFSGNAKEIRW
+5599 LYKGFSGNTSDIQW
-5613 RDVPVASRFVQQ
+5613 RDIPVGSNFVQQ

-5630 VRSSAQ
+5630 YGSSTN
-5636 GSYKDFKEETEE
+5636 GSYKDFADEAKETES
-5648 TEYRLS
+5648 RLAG
-5654 NYKKQVKMGKMEYAK
+5654 YKKQVRMGSMEYAEK
-5669 MITDLIKSPEYQRY
+5669 ITELLNSPEYRRY

-5688 YKKPMDLL
+5688 YEKPMDLL
-5696 QETLNHIDNTT
+5696 RETLKHIDDPT
-5707 DKKEVEKALTGLRH
+5707 DREAVNSALRGLRRR
-5721 YMMETVESEQKG
+5721 MMETVEIERG
-5733 KHAKREEDFNY
+5733 KNYPVRDDDFSFTGEAVDE
-5744 LGDNLSELNNNLK
+5744 LGDALK
-5757 YSLRSLKRN
+5757 YSIKGLKQG
-5766 EEQRLDGEEDDGI
+5766 EQERLEEDYDNDA
-5779 EELISDDKETTMR
+5779 EEYISENKEETMR
-5792 IIREMNKLF
+5792 IIGELNKLLG
-5801 KKK
+5801 KKKAK

>member
-1 MPDIKNNIKV
+1 MPDIKNNIKA
-11 IYNTLAKEGYN
+11 IYNALNSEGYKDLGSEQDFANAMQYEEDRKTAYNLLKKHGYSGFGENENEFSSLVYQRPNTNGSTVQAVNPNGSDLGGILPKGQGVDSQPAPEYLKVFDARQIPEDFKVEGDFVNNPIIVGGKERTMGDVANELYRGYDNDYRTTENKKTNAWGRVLERAKAMGLDEDQAAQLAGGVDKLYRQNLATDLAEGIYQRMYKEGDPLTNVEDVLYDKDFSQVIADTAAAVGYN
-22 DLGTEQEFAESM
+22 NVGTYIEHDLKPALNNMLQKKFGGYNANLHRIATDIDDIRARVSERERKKAEE
-34 ADENNRKLIY
+34 DRLRKQ
-44 NTLKGKEFAD
+44 
-54 VKDYDSFSNMVYQQ
+54 V
-68 PKARQQQEEEMKPV
+68 EEMK
-82 EPARIDPR
+82 
-90 FVAPNVGKPT
+90 
-100 DAQPILKGIQQG
+100 L
-112 TGFVAPQDY
+112 
-121 NPQNAFLSNVG
+121 
-132 KNYNVA
+132 
-138 SHIPDAQQPIKMY
+138 
-151 GTDSN
+151 
-156 LGEVIDNLYIVYDE
+156 
-170 AYKKDN
+170 
-176 PQKIAEAVNMA
+176 
-187 RSMGLDNEQAE
+187 
-198 KALTLVHGLYSQNVA
+198 
-213 NNMADYLYSRMNN
+213 
-226 GDPLYALKEVYYDKG
+226 
-241 FQKKLKDTAT
+241 
-251 RLGLRNTQGF
+251 
-261 VEYYLK
+261 
-267 PAMQRKLQ
+267 
-275 NERGY
+275 
-280 TGNINFGIH
+280 
-289 SGDEKTQQLVEVF
+289 
-302 GQRKAEEERLQQQVD
+302 
-317 AMRAEGER
+317 EGER
-325 LEEQGERLHDPN
+325 LQEQGTAMQQQD
-337 YKNRPWWADLIPVE
+337 RPWWAGFVPAAA
-351 GGGRSAYDEAEG
+351 GGVNAYDVAAQER
-363 IHRNPEAEKLMR
+363 RNPDADRMVR
-375 TGQAMQRMAG
+375 TGRAIQYMAD
-385 DAQAAISEDN
+385 DAQAAINEDN
-395 ILRTRKT
+395 ILHTQKT
-402 DGLTN
+402 TGLTN
-407 QIKNAFGRI
+407 QIKNAFGRVV
-416 LRGGAKTATDIRTWD
+416 RGGAHAIADVRTWD
-431 FGFTDLKDATVIKAA
+431 FGFTELNNATAVKAA
-446 ADAYANNRATAAQ
+446 ADAYAKNKATAEQ
-459 KALLNAVALK
+459 KTLLNAVALK
-469 NAVMGKHGDALGGLY
+469 NVIMSKHGEALEGLY
-484 GAAGTT
+484 GAGTT
-490 IQMAPYMMQ
+490 TVQMIPFMAQ
-499 FAASPVKGVGVG
+499 FAFSPVKGVGPAA
-511 FQKYCRAQLEKA
+511 QKYCRTQLEKT

-537 KSGELA
+537 KGGELA
-543 GRFAGDVAQGAAMTT
+543 GRFVGDLAQGAAMTT
-558 IFNMPAVAAD
+558 TFNMADVLAD
-568 TKSRMTGD
+568 TKNRMTGD
-576 LEATTDDKGNIVYS
+576 LEAATDDKGNVVYS

-595 VKSGGRAFAEAFT
+595 VKSGGRAFAEAF
-608 AQTIENQSELV
+608 AARTIENQSELV
-619 GEYFAPLQDFIQ
+619 GEYFTPLLSFMQ
-631 KSAIKA
+631 KGTVKA
-637 LDKWGLVR
+637 LDKLGLNK
-645 TKDFLTG
+645 TKNFLTG
-652 INNKQLMKGFNRF
+652 LNNKEIVKGFNTF
-665 TKKTEWNKLLG
+665 VQKTQWHGTLG
-676 ETGEEFIGN
+676 EYGEEVVGN
-685 IENAATVGDL
+685 IENALFVGDL
-695 NFKLDPDDDNSVF
+695 NMNLDTEDDNSVF
-708 SKKVNTDIILGVGL
+708 SKKLNYNTFLGVAL
-722 GCGIIS
+722 GGGIIS
-728 GARVGSYLRNNRKLN
+728 TAHTANYLYVNRKVT
-743 TAINDADTHA
+743 TALNDADVHG
-753 DVIFGTDRWQ
+753 DVIFGTERWEE
-763 QIKSE
+763 IKSE
-768 IDNAP
+768 IENAP
-773 DDKAGNLLQSYI
+773 DEKAGELLKSKMESKELNDDQKKTIAEYTKNL
-785 DNTKLNNEQKQTI
+785 
-798 VDYTVNTY
+798 Y
-806 IKRGNDISQL
+806 IKRGSDISQL
-816 KNAIEDNISS
+816 KNALEGNVSD
-826 EQQEVQ
+826 EQEEVM
-832 SAYENGQN
+832 SAYENGHN
-840 ARDAQMN
+840 ATDEQLN
-847 EVKTSLDE
+847 EVKVALDD
-855 AEKHAAELLGEDE
+855 AEKNASELLGEETLDVLDE
-868 LNALDGVEDVDA
+868 IEDVDTFKNSDA
-880 FKESNAYKSYSEE
+880 FKSYTRE
-893 QRETALKYIIARTA
+893 QKEAAVRYMIARTA
-907 YNGMINRVQDEI
+907 YKGMIERVQDDI
-919 KAAVNKTNAEIDN
+919 NNAVNKSNAEIDN
-932 LTHNDSGTIIRAALK
+932 LTHKESESIIRATLK
-947 NGDQEVYVVSGNV
+947 DADREVYIVSGNV
-960 ATSPDGKSIDT
+960 AVSADGKNVDT
-971 ERSDSDI
+971 EKSDKNI
-978 VVYNTENG
+978 VVYDAQKG
-986 KKEMLNIKDLQSVDT
+986 KKEMLDIHDFLSVDT
-1001 PIDAAT
+1001 PIDAES
-1007 YKADSAAETTRQIAE
+1007 YKADRVEEIKQEIAQR
-1022 AEAAKIDGT
+1022 EAARIDGVRT
-1031 RSFHYNDTV
+1031 FHYDDVV
-1040 KVQDKEGNLIDGSV
+1040 KVQDKDGNLIDGVV
-1054 QDVTPDGVI
+1054 QDVQGDEVV
-1063 VVSDAYPGGKTYTAE
+1063 VVSDAYQGGKTYTAA
-1078 ELTAMQPQTVAEN
+1078 ELTAMQPQPQTVAEN
-1091 TMVAQPAEE
+1091 ATVEQQTEE
-1100 AVTDNE
+1100 AVAGNE
-1106 SNGTPAQTESEVNS
+1106 SNEVPAQTESEVNS
-1120 PQAETET
+1120 PQVETET

-1156 IKDLYDGALDD
+1156 IKDLYDGTLDD
-1167 AEIADFVSA
+1167 AEITDFISA

-1187 VVKKAPKI
+1187 VAKKAPKI
-1195 GTDKARYLQEK
+1195 GTDKGKYLQEK
-1206 KAYQAETDK
+1206 KVYQEEVAEVK
-1215 AKAKVDYWQAVED
+1215 RKVDYWEAV
-1228 ERQRITHTMP
+1228 
-1238 AEVQAKEDELSGEAA
+1238 EAA
-1253 RQDFRNGYD
+1253 RQELTHTTKAEIEAKESELNGDAARSEYQD
-1262 GSQQFD
+1262 GRD
-1268 TAEDLTRDF
+1268 TDDSFATSEDMTRDF
-1277 LRSAKITP
+1277 LRDAKITP
-1285 ESFRDETGL
+1285 ESFREETGL
-1294 PTTEQQKFVGTI
+1294 GVAEQRKFVGMI
-1306 SKQGKTIAKLAE
+1306 SNQGDTIAKLGERLAE
-1318 ELADYDETS
+1318 YDELH

-1336 SNAARS
+1336 SNEARS
-1342 TIIDTLVSSRSR
+1342 AIINAIIGSKSVS
-1354 ADFKAQT
+1354 DFKVNTDT
-1361 TRAEEDE
+1361 TAEDE
-1368 YVRQAEQ
+1368 YAEEVARQRDE
-1375 QREQWYY
+1375 WYY
-1382 ENYHMT
+1382 NNYHLT

-1398 VLPELLR
+1398 LFPELLR

-1411 PDIFYPQF
+1411 EEEFYRDCAVIFEEI
-1419 AASFE
+1419 ASQ
-1424 DAYAAEHS
+1424 YNT
-1432 QTDNIEN
+1432 QTIKIEN
-1439 GEQGNDTTTEEQGT
+1439 NGKQGTDTTAEEQGT

-1462 EETHNSGRD
+1462 EKTGNSGRD
-1471 SQSKEQGGEIPTGLQ
+1471 SQSQEQGREVQTGLQ
-1486 SEVENATVSETT
+1486 GEVENATVSETT
-1498 QGEVDKEPLSEE
+1498 QGEVASETDYILSNKKAENGENFYQDVNGNIDLANIPEEVFDKIDRPKAPL
-1510 AAQSLITSMEE
+1510 
-1521 NAIEDPEIRL
+1521 RL
-1531 TPQTW
+1531 TPSMLKHVFDRHGKEMGLSRTDDA
-1536 LETFG
+1536 
-1541 INNSIDTPIGK
+1541 IDFILDVMDNFDH
-1552 VRMGENQYVKLQDKK
+1552 VRQGDKNA
-1567 RTSEFGMVSLTL
+1567 
-1579 SDPDVIFVE
+1579 VIFSIE
-1588 PSKAKGED
+1588 
-1596 VAERNFSYV
+1596 
-1605 FAKTFKRNGNKL
+1605 NGRSR
-1617 KYYTSVTVSIDGL
+1617 TGRRAVTVLLNSESGEYYGIKTSGY
-1630 EISVSSHFVNPN
+1630 ERIEG
-1642 KMLNKLMEF
+1642 LNK
-1651 NREYTKETLF
+1651 K
-1661 SNSSE
+1661 
-1666 MRLAEHQS
+1666 
-1674 DVPDLLPTQGNNVS
+1674 PLLWEKGANKTSATGVAPANVTTEQAQQGNEPTGSASNHS
-1688 SIGKDTQSSQ
+1688 NGSDSKDTQSSQ

-1706 FVAAPRKEGE
+1706 FAAPPRKDGE
-1716 SILDFAERVA
+1716 SITDYAQRVA
-1726 AEHQSYQERKEEEA
+1726 TEHQSYQERKTEEA

-1762 VDGLDIT
+1762 VDGLNIT

-1947 ASMEIEDGARKFID
+1947 ASMEIEDGARKFVD
-1961 FAKKMISEIGNEIRP
+1961 FAKKMISEIGDEIRP

-1982 NGARDLPGMESLSE
+1982 NGTRDLPGMESLSE
-1996 EMTPYDEVKAF
+1996 EMTPYDEVRVF
-2007 NIATIGKETEDIKP
+2007 NVATIGKETEDVKP

-2036 ELSAKEEAKNTV
+2036 EHSAKEEAKSFV
-2048 ETEDVDNDVYSITK
+2048 ESEDVDNDVYSITK

-2133 TETNGN
+2133 TETNEN
-2139 YAHNSNEIIR
+2139 YAHNSNEIMH
-2149 KDEDGDASNL
+2149 EDSNAANL

-2164 NEQEQSEKE
+2164 NEQEQSGKE

-2179 KVGDKVLYKGKEA
+2179 KIGDKVLYKGKEA

-2197 DNGKPVLDTGL
+2197 DNGRPVLDTGL
-2208 APVVYDVVEMDAIKP
+2208 APVVYDVVDMDAVKP
-2223 IDKQEQ
+2223 IEKQEQ
-2229 VAADVKENL
+2229 TKTNVKEDL

-2243 EAKAEETNNK
+2243 EAKGDSANNK
-2253 TLSSHVEGNL
+2253 TLSSHTEGNL
-2263 FDAAPTESLT
+2263 FDAAPSLT
-2273 NKDKNDEVHVR
+2273 NKDKDDEVHVR

-2323 DTTHSRTDA
+2323 DTAHSRTDA

-2340 VSKSKQRLNTTNNH
+2340 ISKSKQRLNTTNNH
-2354 GERGVDYAP
+2354 GKRGVDYAP

-2379 ANELIENGEKAT
+2379 ANELIENGKKAT

-2444 ANSSYYTPAHII
+2444 ANSSYYTPAHVI

-2500 EKDPTAGGMLSLLY
+2500 EKDPTAGSMLSLLY

-2637 NGKKSANAIDVS
+2637 NGKKSTNAIDVS
-2649 TVTGERTAEFNTG
+2649 TVTGERTADFDTG
-2662 EVKNVKGEMIPVIKD
+2662 ETKRAGEGYIPVIKH
-2677 LSMDYNKYFVEHP
+2677 LSMDYNKYFIEHP
-2690 ENMAGEMDFAFE
+2690 ENMAGEMAFAFE

-2714 YPVQDKPQDKLL
+2714 YPAKDKPQDKLL
-2726 KDFVNSFAAKQEQ
+2726 KDFVNSLTAKQEQ
-2739 AVADNEKTD
+2739 TIADSEETD
-2748 NAVYKT
+2748 NIIYEI

-2764 VVSNGELCIAQYGQ
+2764 IVSNGELCIAQYGQ

-2809 DVLTYET
+2809 NVLTYET
-2816 ENTNDKGLQPLLDK
+2816 ENADDKGLQPLLDK

-2867 NYKEENDAKNKR
+2867 IYKEENDAKNKR

-2898 EPKPDNVKD
+2898 EPKPDNIKD

-2929 MSEDAVK
+2929 LSEDAVRE
-2936 DEIINSGLGF
+2936 EIINTGLGF

-2985 KALKEVVPAN
+2985 KALKEVIPAN

-3044 LGIEQNRSMGVHSTI
+3044 LEIEQNRSMGVRSTI

-3080 VSKTQKN
+3080 VSKTQKD
-3087 WGGKTETI
+3087 WDGKTETI
-3095 IDKEATQACGARIDE
+3095 VDKGATQACGTRIDE

-3124 SDVELNTEIER
+3124 SDIELNAEIER
-3135 TYNETFNNYVPIDI
+3135 IYNETFNNYVPIDI

-3350 KEVSKQNTAV
+3350 KEVSKQNAEV

-3368 RTDDTQNFDDM
+3368 RTDDVENFDDM
-3379 GIDALLIDEAHEY
+3379 GIDALLVDEAHEY

-3521 EEQEELKEKIPE
+3521 EEQEELKKKIPE
-3533 IEGGKAQDIYL
+3533 TEGGKAQDIYL

-3556 VKKQLTD
+3556 VKKQLTY

-3603 VNNKTNE
+3603 INNKTNE

-3615 LSALKETASY
+3615 LRALQETESY
-3625 KGTVAIFADIYQNKA
+3625 KGTVAIFADIYQNKE

-3651 KLIEQGVPEKE
+3651 KLIEQGVSEKE
-3662 IFIMKPGMTINK
+3662 IFIMKSGMTINK
-3674 KLEIFDKVNSGEIRV
+3674 KLEIFNKVNSGEIRV

-3696 LGTGVNIQERLHTL
+3696 LGTGVNIQERLYTL

-3762 KTKGAIADSIMNSKQ
+3762 KTKGAIADSIMNGKQ

-3834 IHNAKPRLRGQ
+3834 IHNAKPRLKGQ

-3850 RMLADNSA
+3850 RMLEDNRA

-3879 MQFDSVD
+3879 MQFDSID

-3936 TISKGI
+3936 TTSKGV

-3953 YSQEELGLKNVP
+3953 YSQDELGLENVP

-3992 DTLNQN
+3992 DTLKQN

-4006 ELILTRDG
+4006 ELILARDG

-4028 KYEEYSEAMKKELEE
+4028 KYEEYTEAMKKELEE
-4043 KEKKYAELD
+4043 KEKKYADLD
-4052 SKIEEAD
+4052 SKVEEAG

-4064 VEAEEDESVK
+4064 EEAEEDESGK
-4074 DTDSDVLY
+4074 NADNDVLH

-4101 AEAKEEGRYP
+4101 AEAKEEGRDIETP
-4111 KTEFKREYHITEKSL
+4111 TDVEELIQHATQTARSL
-4126 DMLTRLGFIDNSEWH
+4126 N
-4141 HTSMYGNKTP
+4141 
-4151 FYGWTED
+4151 
-4158 EFADDY
+4158 
-4164 LKHKKEIDTLCK
+4164 
-4176 GIDPKTKQPLL
+4176 
-4187 EKVEKPQYEHDY
+4187 
-4199 ELPQYNEAEA
+4199 
-4209 AVNPIRAWRFKQTDK
+4209 
-4224 YDEFTGFKGYTDA
+4224 
-4237 TEEEKAEREAYM
+4237 
-4249 QSLSEQMEKKIQE
+4249 
-4262 KLAKDFPDYLA
+4262 
-4273 AKNALEA
+4273 
-4280 YNNYEENL
+4280 
-4288 RKAIGERI
+4288 
-4296 KEYLDIDKYSQRRRE
+4296 
-4311 QTTTTQPTADIDTLT
+4311 
-4326 EHAESVVRNLHLD
+4326 LD
-4339 NVEIVPDGSSL
+4339 NVEVVADGSIFEDKK
-4350 NGRQA
+4350 A
-4355 TAKGFYNKRTGKIV
+4355 TAKGFYNKRTGKITII
-4369 VVASN
+4369 ASN

-4386 HEAVAHYGLRQ
+4386 HEGVAHYGLRK
-4397 LFGNDFDKFLDTVF
+4397 LFGDNFNAFLDTVIVQ
-4411 AKSDIETRRQIAH
+4411 SEEYVRRKIAEMA
-4424 LSAKHGWNVRTA
+4424 AKHEWSFRTA
-4436 TEEYLASMAEDTN
+4436 AEEYLAGMAEDAN
-4449 FEQIKP
+4449 FEQLKP
-4455 TLWQR
+4455 TTWQR
-4460 IKQLF
+4460 IKRLF
-4465 GEIMSAF
+4465 GEMMSAL
-4472 GLHHAKLTDN
+4472 GLHHSDVTDN
-4482 DLRYM
+4482 DLRYL
-4487 LWRSYKNLQGG
+4487 LWRSYKNLENG

-4511 TQYRLKVGNHAD
+4511 MQYRLKVGNYA
-4523 KFTNELN
+4523 
-4530 AVNERFNEELS
+4530 
-4541 NLTEENADKVALWL
+4541 
-4555 GKPSKV
+4555 
-4561 LLAAGVEDKPMKLY
+4561 
-4575 GNKVIRKM
+4575 
-4583 KKHGFSLEE
+4583 
-4592 LRNLPRAVAD
+4592 
-4602 PIAVFDN
+4602 
-4609 IGREGNRS
+4609 
-4617 VLTELHTENGNFL
+4617 HTQSG
-4630 VAIDLGKGKEDI
+4630 
-4642 DFNIISSVFGK
+4642 
-4653 DDNKVVDWI
+4653 
-4662 NKGFATY
+4662 Y
-4669 INKEKALNYLHHS
+4669 
-4682 APIAEALSNS
+4682 SNS
-4692 RLSSAAKIIKDFHN
+4692 NI
-4706 PKLNSNVLYRS
+4706 LYRS
-4717 SIDPTATEVL
+4717 GIDPTENEML
-4727 PDARTRYEEETKEP
+4727 PDAHTRYEKETKEP
-4741 DNIGSVPKTHNFFR
+4741 DKINSVPKMHNFSR

-4769 SFTSSVLEATG
+4769 SYMNSVLEATG
-4780 DKMASHEDTYKAE
+4780 DKLSSHEDVYKIE
-4793 NAMTSKNKTDGEVY
+4793 NAMTSKNKTHQEAY
-4807 NRDYYNPLLTA
+4807 ERDYYNPMIEA
-4818 AQQLCE
+4818 GWKLCE
-4824 AVGMDYDA
+4824 AVRMNYDA
-4832 LNMYMVAK
+4832 LKMYIVAK
-4840 HGLERNEYMGKRA
+4840 HGLERNKYMGERA
-4853 AQNEEN
+4853 ARNDKHVLEAQAAVERVKKAFADNPTDNNEEAIQAAQAAYE
-4859 VLKAKKSLEDALAAY
+4859 LLYEDALV
-4874 NENSTSESETAVQK
+4874 E
-4888 AQEKYSKVY
+4888 YSK
-4897 DKALEVHTSR
+4897 R
-4907 DYSGLTELTGKE
+4907 DYSGLTDLTGEE
-4919 DVAEAEYEA
+4919 DVAMAEKAA
-4928 QKIVDAVETP
+4928 QELVDKVEQQP
-4938 DAMPKVTAF
+4938 NAMPKVNAF
-4947 WGKVNAATKQ
+4947 WKKVNAATKA
-4957 TLKTGYESGIMT
+4957 TLRTGYESGIMT
-4969 KDTYEHILN
+4969 KEAYEHIAQ

-4988 WAKPTADD
+4988 WSKPIASD
-4996 VYTYYNNRSYEG
+4996 VYTYYGNRSGIG
-5008 KPLTKTAKGRTSLAE
+5008 KPLMKPAGGRDTLAE
-5023 DPMAIIASMAQRS
+5023 DPLAMINEMAQSS
-5036 IIEANR
+5036 IHAANG
-5042 NKMKQTFLNF
+5042 NKMKQAFLNF
-5052 VLNHPT
+5052 TLNHP
-5058 SLATVGEQWYIKN
+5058 SNLASVSEQWYVKN
-5071 ALGEWE
+5071 ALDEWE
-5077 RSDAN
+5077 RRDAV
-5082 IPTDATPDEISKIIE
+5082 IPADATPDEISKIVA
-5097 EHELEMQRLAEQ
+5097 EHEQEMQTLAEK
-5109 GTAIKQRNGL
+5109 GEAIKQRNGL

-5124 VINGEGAEHTIKVW
+5124 VLNGEGAEHTIKVW
-5138 RGGKEYIIYING
+5138 RGGKEYVIYING

-5161 TNPDT
+5161 TNPDNR
-5166 QGSDLPK
+5166 GSKLPK
-5173 WAKIGAAQLKNF
+5173 WVDIGLAKLKNF
-5185 LSGVY
+5185 LSAVY
-5190 TSFSPAFVLTNFT
+5190 TSFSPAFVFTNFT

-5220 YKRQASKNARNLFFS
+5220 YKRQATKNAMELFAT
-5235 GALPRLVYKWEHGT
+5235 GALPKLVYKWEHGT
-5249 LDMNDETERYF
+5249 LDTSNQTEKLF

-5269 TGFTALRDIESI
+5269 TGFTALRDIEAV
-5281 KKEVK
+5281 KKDIEN
-5286 DAINGNKANIAKRG
+5286 AINGNKENTAKRG
-5300 WKSFINAVEFANRS
+5300 WKAFLRSIEFANRS

-5320 FVTFMTSRQ
+5320 FVTYMTSRQ
-5329 QGKNI
+5329 QGKSI

-5347 FNKKGSGEMGSRFMN
+5347 FNKKGSGEMGARYMN
-5362 FAYIFFNAAVQSI
+5362 FAYVFFNAAVQSI
-5375 NNFGTMLKQHPARTM
+5375 NNFATMAKQHPARTA
-5390 LVISKFGALGFGVP
+5390 LVVSKFGSLGFGIP
-5404 MLNAFLT
+5404 MMNAFLMAV
-5411 GLCGG
+5411 CG
-5416 GDDDKYWDNM
+5416 GDDERYWDNM
-5426 DWVRRN
+5426 EWIRRN
-5432 NIVLRLPF
+5432 NILLYVPF
-5440 LEKTFISIPLP
+5440 TKDTFISIPLP
-5451 QELRPFYGMGEIAA
+5451 HELRPFYGMGEIAT

-5471 ETFSSGQQKAVE
+5471 ETLEGGFVKALE
-5483 GFTGLLPIDFTGN
+5483 GFTGMLPIDFTGN
-5496 GGNLPITLTP
+5496 GGDLATTLTP
-5506 TVLQPVAQYM
+5506 TVGQPLAQWKS
-5516 FNTDYFGRKVYNDN
+5516 NTDFFGRKVYNDSDN
-5530 EKKKF
+5530 KNTKF
-5535 APGWTKAFSST
+5535 KPEWTKAFSST
-5546 PPVLIEATKFLN
+5546 PPLLVDITEALN
-5558 SLTGGNDV
+5558 NWTGG
-5566 DRGAVSLNPD
+5566 DRSKRGRINLNPD
-5576 VINHFVKG
+5576 VINHLVKG
-5584 YFGGPATFVTQMSSL
+5584 YFGGTAKFVTQMSSL
-5599 LYKGFSGNAKEIRW
+5599 LYKGFSGNTSDIQW
-5613 RDVPVASRFVQQ
+5613 RDIPVGSNFVQQ

-5630 VRSSAQ
+5630 YGSSAS
-5636 GSYKDFKEETEE
+5636 GSYKDFTEEAKETEF
-5648 TEYRLS
+5648 LIS
-5654 NYKKQVKMGKMEYAK
+5654 DYKKQVRMGYMEYAEK
-5669 MITDLIKSPEYQRY
+5669 ITELLNSPEYRRY

-5688 YKKPMDLL
+5688 YEKPMDLL
-5696 QETLNHIDNTT
+5696 RETLKHIDDPT
-5707 DKKEVEKALTGLRH
+5707 DREAVNSALRGLRRR
-5721 YMMETVESEQKG
+5721 MMETVEDEKKKNFP
-5733 KHAKREEDFNY
+5733 KHDDDFSFTGEAIDE
-5744 LGDNLSELNNNLK
+5744 LGDALK
-5757 YSLRSLKRN
+5757 YSIKGLKQG
-5766 EEQRLDGEEDDGI
+5766 EQERLEEDYDNDA
-5779 EELISDDKETTMR
+5779 EEYISENKEETMR
-5792 IIREMNKLF
+5792 IIGELNKLLG
-5801 KKK
+5801 KKKAK

>member
-1 MPDIKNNIKV
+1 MPDIKNNIKA
-11 IYNTLAKEGYN
+11 IYNALNSEGYKDLGSEQDFANAMQYEEDRKTAYNLLKKHGYSGFGENENEFSSLVYQRPNTNNTGAQINGSTVQAVNPNGSDLGGILPKGQGVDSQPAPEYLKVFDARQIPEDFKVEGDFVNNPIIVGGKERTMGDVANELYRGYDNDYRTTENKKANAWGRVLERAKAMGLDEDQAAQLAGGVDKLYRQNLATDLAEGIYQRMYKEGDPLTNVEDVLYDKDFSQIIADTAAAVGYN
-22 DLGTEQEFAESM
+22 NVGTYIEHDLKPALNNMLQKKFGGYNANLHRIATDIDDIRARVSERERKKAEE
-34 ADENNRKLIY
+34 DRLRKQ
-44 NTLKGKEFAD
+44 
-54 VKDYDSFSNMVYQQ
+54 V
-68 PKARQQQEEEMKPV
+68 EEMK
-82 EPARIDPR
+82 
-90 FVAPNVGKPT
+90 
-100 DAQPILKGIQQG
+100 L
-112 TGFVAPQDY
+112 
-121 NPQNAFLSNVG
+121 
-132 KNYNVA
+132 
-138 SHIPDAQQPIKMY
+138 
-151 GTDSN
+151 
-156 LGEVIDNLYIVYDE
+156 
-170 AYKKDN
+170 
-176 PQKIAEAVNMA
+176 
-187 RSMGLDNEQAE
+187 
-198 KALTLVHGLYSQNVA
+198 
-213 NNMADYLYSRMNN
+213 
-226 GDPLYALKEVYYDKG
+226 
-241 FQKKLKDTAT
+241 
-251 RLGLRNTQGF
+251 
-261 VEYYLK
+261 
-267 PAMQRKLQ
+267 
-275 NERGY
+275 
-280 TGNINFGIH
+280 
-289 SGDEKTQQLVEVF
+289 
-302 GQRKAEEERLQQQVD
+302 
-317 AMRAEGER
+317 EGER
-325 LEEQGERLHDPN
+325 LQEQGTAMQQQD
-337 YKNRPWWADLIPVE
+337 RPWWAGFVPAAA
-351 GGGRSAYDEAEG
+351 GGVNAYDVAAQER
-363 IHRNPEAEKLMR
+363 RNPDADRMVR
-375 TGQAMQRMAG
+375 TGRAIQYMAG
-385 DAQAAISEDN
+385 DAQAAINEDN
-395 ILRTRKT
+395 ILHTQKT
-402 DGLTN
+402 TGLTN
-407 QIKNAFGRI
+407 QIKNAFGRVI
-416 LRGGAKTATDIRTWD
+416 RGGAHAIADVRTWD
-431 FGFTDLKDATVIKAA
+431 FGFTELNNATAVKAA
-446 ADAYANNRATAAQ
+446 ADAYAKNKATAEQ
-459 KALLNAVALK
+459 KTLLNAVALK
-469 NAVMGKHGDALGGLY
+469 NVIMSKHGEALEGLY
-484 GAAGTT
+484 GAGTT
-490 IQMAPYMMQ
+490 TVQMIPFMAQ
-499 FAASPVKGVGVG
+499 FAFSPVKGVGPAA
-511 FQKYCRAQLEKA
+511 QKYCRTQLEKT

-537 KSGELA
+537 KGGELA
-543 GRFAGDVAQGAAMTT
+543 GRFVGDLAQGAAMTT
-558 IFNMPAVAAD
+558 TFNMADVLAD
-568 TKSRMTGD
+568 TKNRMTGD

-595 VKSGGRAFAEAFT
+595 AKSGGRAFTEAF
-608 AQTIENQSELV
+608 AARTIENQSELV
-619 GEYFAPLQDFIQ
+619 GEYFTPLLSFMQ
-631 KSAIKA
+631 KGTVKA
-637 LDKWGLVR
+637 LDKLSLNK
-645 TKDFLTG
+645 TKNFLTG
-652 INNKQLMKGFNRF
+652 LNNKEIVKGFNTF
-665 TKKTEWNKLLG
+665 VQKTQWHGTLG
-676 ETGEEFIGN
+676 EYGEEVVGN
-685 IENAATVGDL
+685 IENALFVGDL
-695 NFKLDPDDDNSVF
+695 NMNLDTEDDNSVF
-708 SKKVNTDIILGVGL
+708 SKKLNYNTFLGVAL
-722 GCGIIS
+722 GGGIIS
-728 GARVGSYLRNNRKLN
+728 IAHTANYLHVNRKVT
-743 TAINDADTHA
+743 TALNDADVHG
-753 DVIFGTDRWQ
+753 DVIFGTERWEE
-763 QIKSE
+763 IKSE
-768 IDNAP
+768 IENAP
-773 DDKAGNLLQSYI
+773 DEKAGELLKTKMESKELNSDQKKTIAEYTKNL
-785 DNTKLNNEQKQTI
+785 
-798 VDYTVNTY
+798 Y
-806 IKRGNDISQL
+806 IKRGSDISQL
-816 KNAIEDNISS
+816 KNALEGNVSA
-826 EQQEVQ
+826 EQEEAM
-832 SAYENGQN
+832 SAYENGHN
-840 ARDAQMN
+840 ATDEQLN
-847 EVKTSLDE
+847 EIKVALDD
-855 AEKHAAELLGEDE
+855 AEKNASELLGEEILDVLDE
-868 LNALDGVEDVDA
+868 IEDVDTFKNSDA
-880 FKESNAYKSYSEE
+880 FKSYTRE
-893 QRETALKYIIARTA
+893 QKEAAVRYMIARTA
-907 YNGMINRVQDEI
+907 YKGMIERVQDDI
-919 KAAVNKTNAEIDN
+919 NSAVNKSNAEIDN
-932 LTHNDSGTIIRAALK
+932 LTHKESESIIRATLK
-947 NGDQEVYVVSGNV
+947 DADREVYIVSGNV
-960 ATSPDGKSIDT
+960 AMSADGKNVDT
-971 ERSDSDI
+971 EKSDKNI
-978 VVYNTENG
+978 VVYDAQKG
-986 KKEMLNIKDLQSVDT
+986 KKEMLDIHDFLSVDT
-1001 PIDAAT
+1001 PIDAES
-1007 YKADSAAETTRQIAE
+1007 YKADRVEEVKQEIAQR
-1022 AEAAKIDGT
+1022 EAARIDGVRT
-1031 RSFHYNDTV
+1031 FHYDDIV
-1040 KVQDKEGNLIDGSV
+1040 KIQDKDGNLIDGVV
-1054 QDVTPDGVI
+1054 QDVQGDEIV
-1063 VVSDAYPGGKTYTAE
+1063 VVSDAYQGGKTYTAA
-1078 ELTAMQPQTVAEN
+1078 ELTAMQPQPQTVAEN
-1091 TMVAQPAEE
+1091 ATVEQQTEE
-1100 AVTDNE
+1100 AVAGNE
-1106 SNGTPAQTESEVNS
+1106 SNEVPAQTESEVNS
-1120 PQAETET
+1120 PQVETET

-1156 IKDLYDGALDD
+1156 IKDLYDGTLDD

-1187 VVKKAPKI
+1187 VAKKAPKI
-1195 GTDKARYLQEK
+1195 GTDKGKYLQEK
-1206 KAYQAETDK
+1206 KAYQEEVAEVK
-1215 AKAKVDYWQAVED
+1215 RKVDYWEAVETA
-1228 ERQRITHTMP
+1228 RQELTHTTK
-1238 AEVQAKEDELSGEAA
+1238 AEIEAKENELNGDAA
-1253 RQDFRNGYD
+1253 RSEYQDGRDTDDSFA
-1262 GSQQFD
+1262 
-1268 TAEDLTRDF
+1268 TAEDMTRDF
-1277 LRSAKITP
+1277 LRDAKITP
-1285 ESFRDETGL
+1285 ESFREETGL
-1294 PTTEQQKFVGTI
+1294 GVAEQRKLVGMI
-1306 SKQGKTIAKLAE
+1306 SNQGDTIAKLGERLAE
-1318 ELADYDETS
+1318 YDELH

-1336 SNAARS
+1336 SNEARS
-1342 TIIDTLVSSRSR
+1342 AIINAIISSKSVS
-1354 ADFKAQT
+1354 DFKASTDT
-1361 TRAEEDE
+1361 TAEDKYAEEVERQRDE
-1368 YVRQAEQ
+1368 
-1375 QREQWYY
+1375 WYY
-1382 ENYHMT
+1382 NNYHLT

-1398 VLPELLR
+1398 LLPELLR

-1411 PDIFYPQF
+1411 EEEFYRDCAVIFEEI
-1419 AASFE
+1419 ASQE
-1424 DAYAAEHS
+1424 NT
-1432 QTDNIEN
+1432 QTIKTEN
-1439 GEQGNDTTTEEQGT
+1439 NDKQGTDTTAEEQGT
-1453 DRSTTVLQG
+1453 DRSTTVLPG
-1462 EETHNSGRD
+1462 EKTGNSGRD
-1471 SQSKEQGGEIPTGLQ
+1471 SQSQEQGREVQTGLQ
-1486 SEVENATVSETT
+1486 GEVENATVSETA

-1605 FAKTFKRNGNKL
+1605 FAKTFKRNGNKV

-1674 DVPDLLPTQGNNVS
+1674 DVPDLLPTQENNVS

-1698 TKQEKEDK
+1698 TKQENEDK
-1706 FVAAPRKEGE
+1706 FAAAPRKEGE

-1726 AEHQSYQERKEEEA
+1726 AEHQSYQERKTEEA

-1762 VDGLDIT
+1762 VDGLNIT

-1947 ASMEIEDGARKFID
+1947 ASMEIEDGARKFVD
-1961 FAKKMISEIGNEIRP
+1961 FAKKMISEIGDEIRP

-1982 NGARDLPGMESLSE
+1982 NGTRDLPGMESLSE
-1996 EMTPYDEVKAF
+1996 EMTPYDEVRVF
-2007 NIATIGKETEDIKP
+2007 NVATIGKETEDVKP

-2036 ELSAKEEAKNTV
+2036 EHSAKEEAKNTV
-2048 ETEDVDNDVYSITK
+2048 ETEDVDNDAYSITK

-2072 WVVRGKERTDKG
+2072 WVVRGKERTDKD
-2084 VYMQRKQAAR
+2084 VFIQRKQAAR
-2094 EHNGYYSSFRGV
+2094 SNNGYYSSFRGV
-2106 NGFVFDTPEDAQ
+2106 NGFVFDTPEDART
-2118 SFADKVFD
+2118 FADNVFNIQSD
-2126 AKDEQIN
+2126 EKDGQIN
-2133 TETNGN
+2133 TLSNEN
-2139 YAHNSNEIIR
+2139 YAHNSEDIMHED
-2149 KDEDGDASNL
+2149 KDID
-2159 LTDSH
+2159 
-2164 NEQEQSEKE
+2164 KE
-2173 AELHGL
+2173 SDKTETPPHGL

-2332 ERSGRLSD
+2332 ERSGGLPD
-2340 VSKSKQRLNTTNNH
+2340 ISKSKQRLNTTNNH
-2354 GERGVDYAP
+2354 GERGIDYAP

-2444 ANSSYYTPAHII
+2444 ANSSYYTPAHVI

-2500 EKDPTAGGMLSLLY
+2500 EKDPTAGSMLSLLY

-2625 VTSDIIVIRKRV
+2625 VTSDIIVIRKRI
-2637 NGKKSANAIDVS
+2637 NGKKSTNAIDVS
-2649 TVTGERTAEFNTG
+2649 TVTGERTADFDTG
-2662 EVKNVKGEMIPVIKD
+2662 ETKRAGEGYIPVIKH
-2677 LSMDYNKYFVEHP
+2677 LSMDYNKYFIEHP
-2690 ENMAGEMDFAFE
+2690 ENMAGEMAFAFE

-2714 YPVQDKPQDKLL
+2714 YPAEDKPQDKLL
-2726 KDFVNSFAAKQEQ
+2726 KDFVNSLTAKQEQ
-2739 AVADNEKTD
+2739 TIADSEETD
-2748 NAVYKT
+2748 NTIYET

-2764 VVSNGELCIAQYGQ
+2764 IVSNGELCIAQYGQ

-2809 DVLTYET
+2809 NVLTYET
-2816 ENTNDKGLQPLLDK
+2816 ENADDKGLQPLLDK

-2867 NYKEENDAKNKR
+2867 IYKEENDAKNKR

-2898 EPKPDNVKD
+2898 EPKPDNIKD

-2929 MSEDAVK
+2929 LSEDAVRE
-2936 DEIINSGLGF
+2936 EIINSGLGF

-2985 KALKEVVPAN
+2985 KALKEVIPAN

-3080 VSKTQKN
+3080 VSKTQKD
-3087 WGGKTETI
+3087 WDGKTETI
-3095 IDKEATQACGARIDE
+3095 VDKEATQACGTRIDE

-3124 SDVELNTEIER
+3124 SDIELNAEIER
-3135 TYNETFNNYVPIDI
+3135 IYNETFNNYVPIDI

-3350 KEVSKQNTAV
+3350 KEVSKQNAEV

-3368 RTDDTQNFDDM
+3368 RTDDVENFDDM
-3379 GIDALLIDEAHEY
+3379 GIDALLVDEAHEY

-3533 IEGGKAQDIYL
+3533 TEGGKAQDIYL

-3603 VNNKTNE
+3603 INNKTNE

-3615 LSALKETASY
+3615 LRALQETESY
-3625 KGTVAIFADIYQNKA
+3625 KGTVAIFADIYQNKE

-3651 KLIEQGVPEKE
+3651 KLIEQGVSEKE
-3662 IFIMKPGMTINK
+3662 IFIMKSGMTINK

-3805 EYAMLKNQAEKAV
+3805 EYAMLKNQTEKAV

-3834 IHNAKPRLRGQ
+3834 IHNAKPRLKGQ

-3850 RMLADNSA
+3850 RMLEDNSA

-3879 MQFDSVD
+3879 MQFDSID

-3900 EESDKIKDS
+3900 EESDKIKDN

-3936 TISKGI
+3936 TTSKGV

-3953 YSQEELGLKNVP
+3953 YSQDELGLENVP

-4006 ELILTRDG
+4006 ELILARDG

-4028 KYEEYSEAMKKELEE
+4028 KYEEYTEAMKKELEE

-4052 SKIEEAD
+4052 SKVEEAG
-4059 NLSEA
+4059 NLSKA
-4064 VEAEEDESVK
+4064 TEAEEDENEK
-4074 DTDSDVLY
+4074 DTDSDVLF
-4082 RTVFGGNSGY
+4082 RRGN
-4092 VGYSLSKRA
+4092 VL
-4101 AEAKEEGRYP
+4101 
-4111 KTEFKREYHITEKSL
+4111 
-4126 DMLTRLGFIDNSEWH
+4126 NS
-4141 HTSMYGNKTP
+4141 S
-4151 FYGWTED
+4151 
-4158 EFADDY
+4158 
-4164 LKHKKEIDTLCK
+4164 I
-4176 GIDPKTKQPLL
+4176 
-4187 EKVEKPQYEHDY
+4187 
-4199 ELPQYNEAEA
+4199 
-4209 AVNPIRAWRFKQTDK
+4209 
-4224 YDEFTGFKGYTDA
+4224 
-4237 TEEEKAEREAYM
+4237 
-4249 QSLSEQMEKKIQE
+4249 
-4262 KLAKDFPDYLA
+4262 
-4273 AKNALEA
+4273 
-4280 YNNYEENL
+4280 
-4288 RKAIGERI
+4288 
-4296 KEYLDIDKYSQRRRE
+4296 DIDE
-4311 QTTTTQPTADIDTLT
+4311 ITQ
-4326 EHAESVVRNLHLD
+4326 HAKAVASVLHLD
-4339 NVEIVPDGSSL
+4339 NIEVVADGSIFEDKK
-4350 NGRQA
+4350 A
-4355 TAKGFYNKRTGKIV
+4355 TVKGFYNKKTDKITII
-4369 VVASN
+4369 ASN

-4386 HEAVAHYGLRQ
+4386 HEGVAHYGLRK
-4397 LFGNDFDKFLDTVF
+4397 LFGDNFNAFLDTVIVQ
-4411 AKSDIETRRQIAH
+4411 SEEYVRRKIAEMA
-4424 LSAKHGWNVRTA
+4424 AKHEWSFRTA
-4436 TEEYLASMAEDTN
+4436 AEEYLAGMAEDAN
-4449 FEQIKP
+4449 FEQLKP
-4455 TLWQR
+4455 TTWQR
-4460 IKQLF
+4460 IKRLF
-4465 GEIMSAF
+4465 GEMMSAL
-4472 GLHHAKLTDN
+4472 GLHHSDVTDN
-4482 DLRYM
+4482 DLRYL
-4487 LWRSYKNLQGG
+4487 LWRSYKNLENG

-4511 TQYRLKVGNHAD
+4511 MQYRLKVGNYA
-4523 KFTNELN
+4523 
-4530 AVNERFNEELS
+4530 
-4541 NLTEENADKVALWL
+4541 
-4555 GKPSKV
+4555 
-4561 LLAAGVEDKPMKLY
+4561 
-4575 GNKVIRKM
+4575 
-4583 KKHGFSLEE
+4583 
-4592 LRNLPRAVAD
+4592 
-4602 PIAVFDN
+4602 
-4609 IGREGNRS
+4609 
-4617 VLTELHTENGNFL
+4617 HTQSG
-4630 VAIDLGKGKEDI
+4630 
-4642 DFNIISSVFGK
+4642 
-4653 DDNKVVDWI
+4653 
-4662 NKGFATY
+4662 Y
-4669 INKEKALNYLHHS
+4669 
-4682 APIAEALSNS
+4682 SNS
-4692 RLSSAAKIIKDFHN
+4692 NI
-4706 PKLNSNVLYRS
+4706 LYRS
-4717 SIDPTATEVL
+4717 SIDPTENEML
-4727 PDARTRYEEETKEP
+4727 PDAHTRYEKETKEP
-4741 DNIGSVPKTHNFFR
+4741 DKIGSVPKTHNFFR

-4769 SFTSSVLEATG
+4769 SYMDSVLEATG
-4780 DKMASHEDTYKAE
+4780 DKLSSHEDVYKIE
-4793 NAMTSKNKTDGEVY
+4793 NAMTSKNKTHQEAY
-4807 NRDYYNPLLTA
+4807 ERDYYNPMIEA
-4818 AQQLCE
+4818 GRKLCE
-4824 AVGMDYDA
+4824 AVGMNYDA
-4832 LNMYMVAK
+4832 LKMYVVAK
-4840 HGLERNEYMGKRA
+4840 HGLERNKYMGERA
-4853 AQNEEN
+4853 ARNDKQVLEAQEAVERAKKAFADNPTDNNEEAIQAAQAAYE
-4859 VLKAKKSLEDALAAY
+4859 LLYEDALV
-4874 NENSTSESETAVQK
+4874 E
-4888 AQEKYSKVY
+4888 YSK
-4897 DKALEVHTSR
+4897 R
-4907 DYSGLTELTGKE
+4907 DYSGLTDLTGEE
-4919 DVAEAEYEA
+4919 DVAMAEKAA
-4928 QKIVDAVETP
+4928 QELVDKVEQQP
-4938 DAMPKVTAF
+4938 NAMPKVNAF
-4947 WGKVNAATKQ
+4947 WKKVNAATKA
-4957 TLKTGYESGIMT
+4957 TLRTGYESGIMT
-4969 KDTYEHILN
+4969 KEAYEHIAQ

-4988 WAKPTADD
+4988 WDEAIASDI
-4996 VYTYYNNRSYEG
+4996 YTYYGGRFG
-5008 KPLTKTAKGRTSLAE
+5008 TGQPLMKTAGGRSSLAE
-5023 DPMAIIASMAQRS
+5023 DPLAMIEQMAKRS
-5036 IIEANR
+5036 IIAANR
-5042 NKMKQTFLNF
+5042 NKMKQAFLNF
-5052 VLNHPT
+5052 TLNHP
-5058 SLATVGEQWYIKN
+5058 SNLASVSEQWYVKN
-5071 ALGEWE
+5071 ALDEWE
-5077 RSDAN
+5077 RRDAV
-5082 IPTDATPDEISKIIE
+5082 IPADATPDEISKLVA
-5097 EHELEMQRLAEQ
+5097 EHEQEMQALAEK
-5109 GTAIKQRNGL
+5109 GEAIKQRNGL

-5124 VINGEGAEHTIKVW
+5124 VLNGEGAEHTIKVW
-5138 RGGKEYIIYING
+5138 RGGKEYVIYING

-5161 TNPDT
+5161 TNPDNR
-5166 QGSDLPK
+5166 GSKLPK
-5173 WAKIGAAQLKNF
+5173 WVDIGLAKLKNF
-5185 LSGVY
+5185 QSAVY
-5190 TSFSPAFVLTNFT
+5190 TSLSPAFVFKNFV

-5220 YKRQASKNARNLFFS
+5220 YKRQATKNAMELFAT
-5235 GALPRLVYKWEHGT
+5235 GALPKLVYKWEHGT
-5249 LDMNDETERYF
+5249 LDTSNQTEKLF

-5269 TGFTALRDIESI
+5269 TGFTALRDIEAV
-5281 KKEVK
+5281 KKDIEN
-5286 DAINGNKANIAKRG
+5286 AINDNKENAAKRG
-5300 WKSFINAVEFANRS
+5300 WKAFLRSIEFANRS

-5320 FVTFMTSRQ
+5320 FVTYMTSRQ
-5329 QGKNI
+5329 QGKSI

-5347 FNKKGSGEMGSRFMN
+5347 FNKKGSGEMGARYMN
-5362 FAYIFFNAAVQSI
+5362 FAYVFFNAAVQSI
-5375 NNFGTMLKQHPARTM
+5375 NNFATMAKQHPARTA
-5390 LVISKFGALGFGVP
+5390 LVVSKFGSLGFGIP
-5404 MLNAFLT
+5404 MMNAFLMAV
-5411 GLCGG
+5411 CG
-5416 GDDDKYWDNM
+5416 GDDERYWDNM
-5426 DWVRRN
+5426 EWIRRN
-5432 NIVLRLPF
+5432 NILLYVPF
-5440 LEKTFISIPLP
+5440 TKDTFISIPLP
-5451 QELRPFYGMGEIAA
+5451 HELRPFYGMGEIVT

-5471 ETFSSGQQKAVE
+5471 ETLEGGFVKALE
-5483 GFTGLLPIDFTGN
+5483 GFTGMLPIDFTGN
-5496 GGNLPITLTP
+5496 GGDLATTLTP
-5506 TVLQPVAQYM
+5506 TVGQPLAQWKS
-5516 FNTDYFGRKVYNDN
+5516 NTDFFGRKVYNDSEYLKN
-5530 EKKKF
+5530 
-5535 APGWTKAFSST
+5535 APEWTKAFSST
-5546 PPVLIEATKFLN
+5546 PPLLVDITKALN
-5558 SLTGGNDV
+5558 NITGGNAV
-5566 DRGAVSLNPD
+5566 DKGVVNLNPD
-5576 VINHFVKG
+5576 IINHLVKG
-5584 YFGGPATFVTQMSSL
+5584 YFGGTAKFVTQMSSL
-5599 LYKGFSGNAKEIRW
+5599 LYKGFSGNTSDIQW
-5613 RDVPVASRFVQQ
+5613 RDIPVGSNFVQQ

-5630 VRSSAQ
+5630 YGSSTN
-5636 GSYKDFKEETEE
+5636 GSYKDFADEAKETES
-5648 TEYRLS
+5648 RLAG
-5654 NYKKQVKMGKMEYAK
+5654 YKKQVRMGSMEYAEK
-5669 MITDLIKSPEYQRY
+5669 ITELLNSPEYRRY

-5688 YKKPMDLL
+5688 YEKPMDLL
-5696 QETLNHIDNTT
+5696 RETLKHIDDPT
-5707 DKKEVEKALTGLRH
+5707 DREAVNSALRGLRRR
-5721 YMMETVESEQKG
+5721 MMETVEDEKKKNFP
-5733 KHAKREEDFNY
+5733 KHDDDFSFTGEAIDELKED
-5744 LGDNLSELNNNLK
+5744 LK
-5757 YSLRSLKRN
+5757 YSIKGLKQG
-5766 EEQRLDGEEDDGI
+5766 EQERLEEDYDNDA
-5779 EELISDDKETTMR
+5779 EEYISENKEETMR
-5792 IIREMNKLF
+5792 IIGELNKLLG
-5801 KKK
+5801 KKKAK

>member
-1 MPDIKNNIKV
+1 MPDIKNNIKA
-11 IYNTLAKEGYN
+11 IYNALNSEGYK
-22 DLGTEQEFAESM
+22 DLGSEQDFANAMQYEEDRKTAYNLLKKHGYSGFGENENEFSSLVYQRPNT
-34 ADENNRKLIY
+34 NNTGAQTNGSTVQAVNPNGSDLGGILPKGQGVDSQPVPEY
-44 NTLKGKEFAD
+44 LKVFDARQIPEDFKVEGDFVNNPIIVGGKERTMGD
-54 VKDYDSFSNMVYQQ
+54 VANELYRGYDNDYRTTENKKTNAWGRALERA
-68 PKARQQQEEEMKPV
+68 KA
-82 EPARIDPR
+82 
-90 FVAPNVGKPT
+90 
-100 DAQPILKGIQQG
+100 
-112 TGFVAPQDY
+112 
-121 NPQNAFLSNVG
+121 
-132 KNYNVA
+132 
-138 SHIPDAQQPIKMY
+138 
-151 GTDSN
+151 
-156 LGEVIDNLYIVYDE
+156 
-170 AYKKDN
+170 
-176 PQKIAEAVNMA
+176 
-187 RSMGLDNEQAE
+187 MGLDEDQAAQLAGGVD
-198 KALTLVHGLYSQNVA
+198 KLYRQNLA
-213 NNMADYLYSRMNN
+213 TDLAEGIYQRMYKE
-226 GDPLYALKEVYYDKG
+226 GDPLTNVEDVLYDKD
-241 FQKKLKDTAT
+241 FSQVIADTAAAVGYNNVGT
-251 RLGLRNTQGF
+251 YI
-261 VEYYLK
+261 EHDLK
-267 PAMQRKLQ
+267 PALNNMLQ
-275 NERGY
+275 KKFGGYNANLHRIATDIDDIRARVSER
-280 TGNINFGIH
+280 
-289 SGDEKTQQLVEVF
+289 ER
-302 GQRKAEEERLQQQVD
+302 RKAEEDRLRKQVEE
-317 AMRAEGER
+317 MKLEGER
-325 LEEQGERLHDPN
+325 LQEQGTTMQQQD
-337 YKNRPWWADLIPVE
+337 RPWWAGFVPAAA
-351 GGGRSAYDEAEG
+351 GGMNAYDVAAQER
-363 IHRNPEAEKLMR
+363 RNPDADRMVR
-375 TGQAMQRMAG
+375 TGRAIQYMAD
-385 DAQAAISEDN
+385 DAQAAINEDN
-395 ILRTRKT
+395 ILHTQKT
-402 DGLTN
+402 TGLTN
-407 QIKNAFGRI
+407 QIKNAFGRVI
-416 LRGGAKTATDIRTWD
+416 RGGAHAIADVRTWD
-431 FGFTDLKDATVIKAA
+431 FGFTELNNATAVKAA
-446 ADAYANNRATAAQ
+446 ADAYAKNKATAEQ
-459 KALLNAVALK
+459 KTLLNAVALK
-469 NAVMGKHGDALGGLY
+469 NVIMSKHGEALEGLY
-484 GAAGTT
+484 GAGTT
-490 IQMAPYMMQ
+490 TVQMIPFMAQ
-499 FAASPVKGVGVG
+499 FAFSPVKGVGPAA
-511 FQKYCRAQLEKA
+511 QKYCRGQLEKT

-537 KSGELA
+537 KGGELA
-543 GRFAGDVAQGAAMTT
+543 GRFAGDLAQGAAMTT
-558 IFNMPAVAAD
+558 IFNMADVAAD
-568 TKSRMTGD
+568 AKNRMTGD
-576 LEATTDDKGNIVYS
+576 LEVATDDKGNIVYS

-595 VKSGGRAFAEAFT
+595 AKSGGRAFAEAF
-608 AQTIENQSELV
+608 AARTIENQSELV
-619 GEYFAPLQDFIQ
+619 GEYFTPLLSFMQ
-631 KSAIKA
+631 KGTVKA
-637 LDKWGLVR
+637 LDKLSLNK
-645 TKDFLTG
+645 TKNFLTG
-652 INNKQLMKGFNRF
+652 LNNKEIVKGFNTF
-665 TKKTEWNKLLG
+665 VQKTQWHGTLG
-676 ETGEEFIGN
+676 EYGEEVVGN
-685 IENAATVGDL
+685 IENALFVGDL
-695 NFKLDPDDDNSVF
+695 NMNLDTEDDNSVF
-708 SKKVNTDIILGVGL
+708 SKKLNYNTFLGVAL
-722 GCGIIS
+722 GGGIIS
-728 GARVGSYLRNNRKLN
+728 TAHTANYLHVNRKVT
-743 TAINDADTHA
+743 TALNDADVHG
-753 DVIFGTDRWQ
+753 DVIFGTERWEE
-763 QIKSE
+763 IKSE
-768 IDNAP
+768 IENAP
-773 DDKAGNLLQSYI
+773 DEKAGELLK
-785 DNTKLNNEQKQTI
+785 TKLESKELNSDQKKTI
-798 VDYTVNTY
+798 AEYTKNLY
-806 IKRGNDISQL
+806 IKRGSDISQL
-816 KNAIEDNISS
+816 KNALEGNVSD
-826 EQQEVQ
+826 EQEEVM
-832 SAYENGQN
+832 SAYENGHN
-840 ARDAQMN
+840 ATDEQLN
-847 EVKTSLDE
+847 EVKVALDD
-855 AEKHAAELLGEDE
+855 AEKNASELLGEETLDVLDE
-868 LNALDGVEDVDA
+868 IEDVDTFKNSDA
-880 FKESNAYKSYSEE
+880 FKSYTRE
-893 QRETALKYIIARTA
+893 QKEAAVRYMIARTA
-907 YNGMINRVQDEI
+907 YKGMIERVQDDI
-919 KAAVNKTNAEIDN
+919 NSAVNKSNAEIDN
-932 LTHNDSGTIIRAALK
+932 LTHKESESIIRATLK
-947 NGDQEVYVVSGNV
+947 DADREVYIVSGNV
-960 ATSPDGKSIDT
+960 AMSADGKNVDT
-971 ERSDSDI
+971 EKSDKNI
-978 VVYNTENG
+978 VVYDAQKG
-986 KKEMLNIKDLQSVDT
+986 KKEMLDIHDFLSVDT
-1001 PIDAAT
+1001 PIDAES
-1007 YKADSAAETTRQIAE
+1007 YKADRAEEIKQEIAQG
-1022 AEAAKIDGT
+1022 EAARIDGVRT
-1031 RSFHYNDTV
+1031 FHYDDVV
-1040 KVQDKEGNLIDGSV
+1040 KVQDKDGNLIDGVV
-1054 QDVTPDGVI
+1054 QDVQGDEVV
-1063 VVSDAYPGGKTYTAE
+1063 VVSDAYQGGKTYTAA
-1078 ELTAMQPQTVAEN
+1078 ELTAMQPQPQTVAEN
-1091 TMVAQPAEE
+1091 ATVEQQTEE
-1100 AVTDNE
+1100 AVAGNE
-1106 SNGTPAQTESEVNS
+1106 SNEVPAQTESEVNS
-1120 PQAETET
+1120 PQVETET
-1127 EAAQPTEQPSI
+1127 EAAQSTGQPSI

-1156 IKDLYDGALDD
+1156 IKDLYDGTLDD

-1176 NIEAAQKEYDK
+1176 NIEAAQREYDK
-1187 VVKKAPKI
+1187 VAKKAPKI
-1195 GTDKARYLQEK
+1195 GTDKGKYLQEK
-1206 KAYQAETDK
+1206 KAYQEEVAEVK
-1215 AKAKVDYWQAVED
+1215 RKVDYWQSV
-1228 ERQRITHTMP
+1228 
-1238 AEVQAKEDELSGEAA
+1238 EAA
-1253 RQDFRNGYD
+1253 RQELTHTTKAEIEAKESELNGDAARSEYQD
-1262 GSQQFD
+1262 GRDTDDSFA
-1268 TAEDLTRDF
+1268 TAEDMTRDF
-1277 LRSAKITP
+1277 LRDAKITP
-1285 ESFRDETGL
+1285 ESFREETGL
-1294 PTTEQQKFVGTI
+1294 GVAEQRKFVGMI
-1306 SKQGKTIAKLAE
+1306 SNQGDTIAKLGERLAE
-1318 ELADYDETS
+1318 YDELH

-1336 SNAARS
+1336 SNEARS
-1342 TIIDTLVSSRSR
+1342 AIINAIIGSKSVS
-1354 ADFKAQT
+1354 DFKVNTDT
-1361 TRAEEDE
+1361 TAEDE
-1368 YVRQAEQ
+1368 YAEEVARQRDE
-1375 QREQWYY
+1375 WYY
-1382 ENYHMT
+1382 NNYHLT

-1398 VLPELLR
+1398 LLPELLR

-1411 PDIFYPQF
+1411 EEEFYRDCAVIFEEI
-1419 AASFE
+1419 ASQENTQTIKTE
-1424 DAYAAEHS
+1424 DN
-1432 QTDNIEN
+1432 DK
-1439 GEQGNDTTTEEQGT
+1439 QGTDTTAEEQGT
-1453 DRSTTVLQG
+1453 DRSTTVLSG
-1462 EETHNSGRD
+1462 EKTGNSGRD
-1471 SQSKEQGGEIPTGLQ
+1471 SQSQEQGREVPTGLQ
-1486 SEVENATVSETT
+1486 GEVENATVSETT
-1498 QGEVDKEPLSEE
+1498 QGEVASETDYILSNKKAENGENFYQDVNGNIDLANIPEEVFDKIDRPKAPL
-1510 AAQSLITSMEE
+1510 
-1521 NAIEDPEIRL
+1521 RL
-1531 TPQTW
+1531 TPSM
-1536 LETFG
+1536 LKHVFDRHGKEMG
-1541 INNSIDTPIGK
+1541 LSRADDAIDFILDVMDNFDH
-1552 VRMGENQYVKLQDKK
+1552 VRQGDKNA
-1567 RTSEFGMVSLTL
+1567 
-1579 SDPDVIFVE
+1579 VIFSIE
-1588 PSKAKGED
+1588 
-1596 VAERNFSYV
+1596 
-1605 FAKTFKRNGNKL
+1605 NGRSR
-1617 KYYTSVTVSIDGL
+1617 TGRRAVTVLLNSESGEYYGIKTSGY
-1630 EISVSSHFVNPN
+1630 ERIEG
-1642 KMLNKLMEF
+1642 LNK
-1651 NREYTKETLF
+1651 K
-1661 SNSSE
+1661 
-1666 MRLAEHQS
+1666 
-1674 DVPDLLPTQGNNVS
+1674 PLLWEKGANKTSATGVAPANVTTEQAQQGNEPTGSASNHS
-1688 SIGKDTQSSQ
+1688 NGSDSKDTQSSQ

-1716 SILDFAERVA
+1716 SITDYAQRVA
-1726 AEHQSYQERKEEEA
+1726 AEYQSYQERKEEEA

-1762 VDGLDIT
+1762 VDGLNIT

-1819 EGNVFVVDQIN
+1819 EGNVFVVDQID

-1847 ESAKRAYL
+1847 ESAKQAYL

-1885 KTKPFAEYSTVK
+1885 KTKPFAKYSTVK
-1897 TQGDVQ
+1897 MQGDVQ

-1947 ASMEIEDGARKFID
+1947 ASMEIEDGARKFVD
-1961 FAKKMISEIGNEIRP
+1961 FAKKMISEIGDEIRP

-1982 NGARDLPGMESLSE
+1982 NGTRDLPGMESLSE
-1996 EMTPYDEVKAF
+1996 EMTPYDEVRVF
-2007 NIATIGKETEDIKP
+2007 NVATIGKEAEDVKP

-2036 ELSAKEEAKNTV
+2036 EHSAKEEAKNTV
-2048 ETEDVDNDVYSITK
+2048 ETEDVDNDAYSITK

-2072 WVVRGKERTDKG
+2072 WVVRGKERTDKD
-2084 VYMQRKQAAR
+2084 VFIQRKQAAR
-2094 EHNGYYSSFRGV
+2094 SNNGYYSSFRGV
-2106 NGFVFDTPEDAQ
+2106 NGFVFDTPEDART
-2118 SFADKVFD
+2118 FADNVFNIQSD
-2126 AKDEQIN
+2126 EKDGQIN
-2133 TETNGN
+2133 TLSNEN
-2139 YAHNSNEIIR
+2139 YAHNSEDIMHED
-2149 KDEDGDASNL
+2149 KDID
-2159 LTDSH
+2159 
-2164 NEQEQSEKE
+2164 KE
-2173 AELHGL
+2173 SDKTETPPHGL

-2332 ERSGRLSD
+2332 ERSGGLPD
-2340 VSKSKQRLNTTNNH
+2340 ISKSKQRLNTTNNH
-2354 GERGVDYAP
+2354 GERGIDYAP

-2444 ANSSYYTPAHII
+2444 ANSSYYTPAHVI

-2500 EKDPTAGGMLSLLY
+2500 EKDPTAGSMLSLLY

-2637 NGKKSANAIDVS
+2637 NGKKSTNAIDVS
-2649 TVTGERTAEFNTG
+2649 TVTGERTADFDTG
-2662 EVKNVKGEMIPVIKD
+2662 ETKRAGEGYIPVIKH
-2677 LSMDYNKYFVEHP
+2677 LSMAYNKYFIEHP
-2690 ENMAGEMDFAFE
+2690 ENMAGEMAFAFE

-2714 YPVQDKPQDKLL
+2714 YPAKDKPQDKLL
-2726 KDFVNSFAAKQEQ
+2726 KDFVNSLTAKQEQ
-2739 AVADNEKTD
+2739 TIADSEETD
-2748 NAVYKT
+2748 NTIYET

-2809 DVLTYET
+2809 NVLTYET
-2816 ENTNDKGLQPLLDK
+2816 ENADDKGLQPLLDK

-2898 EPKPDNVKD
+2898 EPKPDNIKD
-2907 GVIVSIYKNGR
+2907 GVVVSIYKNGR

-2929 MSEDAVK
+2929 LSEDAVRE
-2936 DEIINSGLGF
+2936 EIINTGLGF

-2965 REKLQQA
+2965 RKKLQQA

-2985 KALKEVVPAN
+2985 KALKEVIPAN

-3080 VSKTQKN
+3080 VSKTQKD
-3087 WGGKTETI
+3087 WDGKTETI
-3095 IDKEATQACGARIDE
+3095 VDKEATQACGTRIDE

-3124 SDVELNTEIER
+3124 SDIELNAEIER
-3135 TYNETFNNYVPIDI
+3135 IYNETFNNYVPIDI

-3350 KEVSKQNTAV
+3350 KEVSKQNAEV

-3368 RTDDTQNFDDM
+3368 RTDDVENFDDM
-3379 GIDALLIDEAHEY
+3379 GIDALLVDEAHEY

-3521 EEQEELKEKIPE
+3521 EEQEELKKKIPE
-3533 IEGGKAQDIYL
+3533 TEGGKAQDIYL

-3556 VKKQLTD
+3556 VKKQLTY

-3603 VNNKTNE
+3603 INNKTNE

-3615 LSALKETASY
+3615 LRALQETESY
-3625 KGTVAIFADIYQNKA
+3625 KGTVAIFADIYQNKE

-3651 KLIEQGVPEKE
+3651 KLIEQGVSEKE
-3662 IFIMKPGMTINK
+3662 IFIMKSGMTINK
-3674 KLEIFDKVNSGEIRV
+3674 KLEIFNKVNSGEIRV

-3736 KDMNKPVRILR
+3736 KDMNIPVRILR

-3762 KTKGAIADSIMNSKQ
+3762 KTKGAIADSIMNGKQ

-3834 IHNAKPRLRGQ
+3834 IHNAKPRLKGQ

-3850 RMLADNSA
+3850 RMLEDNRT

-3879 MQFDSVD
+3879 MQFDGID

-3936 TISKGI
+3936 TTSKGV

-3953 YSQEELGLKNVP
+3953 YSQDELGLENVP

-4006 ELILTRDG
+4006 ELILARDG

-4028 KYEEYSEAMKKELEE
+4028 KYEEYTEAMKKELEE

-4052 SKIEEAD
+4052 SKVEEAG
-4059 NLSEA
+4059 NLSKA
-4064 VEAEEDESVK
+4064 TEAEEDENEK
-4074 DTDSDVLY
+4074 DTDSDVLF
-4082 RTVFGGNSGY
+4082 RRGN
-4092 VGYSLSKRA
+4092 VL
-4101 AEAKEEGRYP
+4101 
-4111 KTEFKREYHITEKSL
+4111 
-4126 DMLTRLGFIDNSEWH
+4126 NS
-4141 HTSMYGNKTP
+4141 S
-4151 FYGWTED
+4151 
-4158 EFADDY
+4158 
-4164 LKHKKEIDTLCK
+4164 I
-4176 GIDPKTKQPLL
+4176 
-4187 EKVEKPQYEHDY
+4187 
-4199 ELPQYNEAEA
+4199 
-4209 AVNPIRAWRFKQTDK
+4209 
-4224 YDEFTGFKGYTDA
+4224 
-4237 TEEEKAEREAYM
+4237 
-4249 QSLSEQMEKKIQE
+4249 
-4262 KLAKDFPDYLA
+4262 
-4273 AKNALEA
+4273 
-4280 YNNYEENL
+4280 
-4288 RKAIGERI
+4288 
-4296 KEYLDIDKYSQRRRE
+4296 DIDE
-4311 QTTTTQPTADIDTLT
+4311 ITQ
-4326 EHAESVVRNLHLD
+4326 HAKAVASVLHLD
-4339 NVEIVPDGSSL
+4339 NIEVVADGSIFEDKK
-4350 NGRQA
+4350 A
-4355 TAKGFYNKRTGKIV
+4355 TAKGFYNKKTGKITII
-4369 VVASN
+4369 ASN

-4386 HEAVAHYGLRQ
+4386 HEGVAHYGLRK
-4397 LFGNDFDKFLDTVF
+4397 LFGDNFNAFLDTVIVQ
-4411 AKSDIETRRQIAH
+4411 SEEYVRRKIAEMA
-4424 LSAKHGWNVRTA
+4424 AKHEWSFRTA
-4436 TEEYLASMAEDTN
+4436 TEEYLAGMAEDAN
-4449 FEQIKP
+4449 FEQLKP
-4455 TLWQR
+4455 TTWQR
-4460 IKQLF
+4460 IKRLF
-4465 GEIMSAF
+4465 GEMMSAL
-4472 GLHHAKLTDN
+4472 GLHHSDVTDN
-4482 DLRYM
+4482 DLRYL
-4487 LWRSYKNLQGG
+4487 LWRSYKNLQNG

-4511 TQYRLKVGNHAD
+4511 LQYRLKVGNYA
-4523 KFTNELN
+4523 
-4530 AVNERFNEELS
+4530 
-4541 NLTEENADKVALWL
+4541 
-4555 GKPSKV
+4555 
-4561 LLAAGVEDKPMKLY
+4561 
-4575 GNKVIRKM
+4575 
-4583 KKHGFSLEE
+4583 
-4592 LRNLPRAVAD
+4592 
-4602 PIAVFDN
+4602 
-4609 IGREGNRS
+4609 
-4617 VLTELHTENGNFL
+4617 HTQSG
-4630 VAIDLGKGKEDI
+4630 
-4642 DFNIISSVFGK
+4642 
-4653 DDNKVVDWI
+4653 
-4662 NKGFATY
+4662 Y
-4669 INKEKALNYLHHS
+4669 
-4682 APIAEALSNS
+4682 SNS
-4692 RLSSAAKIIKDFHN
+4692 NI
-4706 PKLNSNVLYRS
+4706 LYRS
-4717 SIDPTATEVL
+4717 SIDPTENEML
-4727 PDARTRYEEETKEP
+4727 PDAHTRYEKETKEP
-4741 DNIGSVPKTHNFFR
+4741 DKINSVPKTHNFSR

-4769 SFTSSVLEATG
+4769 SYMNSVLEATG
-4780 DKMASHEDTYKAE
+4780 DKLSSHEDVYKVE
-4793 NAMTSKNKTDGEVY
+4793 NAMTSKNKTHQEAY
-4807 NRDYYNPLLTA
+4807 ERDYYNPMIEA
-4818 AQQLCE
+4818 GRKLCE

-4832 LNMYMVAK
+4832 LKMYIVAK
-4840 HGLERNEYMGKRA
+4840 HGLERNKYMGERA
-4853 AQNEEN
+4853 ARNDKHVLEAQAAVERAKKAFADNPTNDNEESIQASQAAYE
-4859 VLKAKKSLEDALAAY
+4859 LLYEDALV
-4874 NENSTSESETAVQK
+4874 E
-4888 AQEKYSKVY
+4888 YSK
-4897 DKALEVHTSR
+4897 R
-4907 DYSGLTELTGKE
+4907 DYSGLTELTGEE
-4919 DVAEAEYEA
+4919 DVAVAERKA
-4928 QKIVDAVETP
+4928 QELVDKVEQQP
-4938 DAMPKVTAF
+4938 NAMPKVNAF
-4947 WGKVNAATKQ
+4947 WKKVNAATKA
-4957 TLKTGYESGIMT
+4957 TLRTDYESGIMT
-4969 KDTYEHILN
+4969 KEAYEHIAQ

-4988 WAKPTADD
+4988 WAKPIASD
-4996 VYTYYNNRSYEG
+4996 VYTYYGNRSEIG
-5008 KPLTKTAKGRTSLAE
+5008 KPLMKPAGGRDTLAE
-5023 DPMAIIASMAQRS
+5023 DPLAIINEMAQSS
-5036 IIEANR
+5036 IHAANR
-5042 NKMKQTFLNF
+5042 NKMKQAFLNF
-5052 VLNHPT
+5052 TLNHP
-5058 SLATVGEQWYIKN
+5058 SNLASVSEQWYVKN
-5071 ALGEWE
+5071 ALDEWE
-5077 RSDAN
+5077 RRDAV
-5082 IPTDATPDEISKIIE
+5082 IPADATPDLVSKLVA
-5097 EHELEMQRLAEQ
+5097 EHEQEMQALAEQ
-5109 GTAIKQRNGL
+5109 GKAIKQRNSL

-5124 VINGEGAEHTIKVW
+5124 VLNGEGAEHTIKVW
-5138 RGGKEYIIYING
+5138 RGGKEYVIYING

-5161 TNPDT
+5161 TNPDNR
-5166 QGSDLPK
+5166 GSKLPK
-5173 WAKIGAAQLKNF
+5173 LVDIGLAKLKNF
-5185 LSGVY
+5185 LSAVY
-5190 TSFSPAFVLTNFT
+5190 TSFSPAFVFTNFT

-5220 YKRQASKNARNLFFS
+5220 YKRQATKNAMELFAT
-5235 GALPRLVYKWEHGT
+5235 GALPKLVHKWEHGT
-5249 LDMNDETERYF
+5249 LDTSNQTEKLF

-5269 TGFTALRDIESI
+5269 TGFTALRDIEAV
-5281 KKEVK
+5281 KKDIEN
-5286 DAINGNKANIAKRG
+5286 AINGNKENTAKRG
-5300 WKSFINAVEFANRS
+5300 WKAFLRSIEFANRS

-5320 FVTFMTSRQ
+5320 FVTYMTSRQ
-5329 QGKNI
+5329 QGKSI

-5347 FNKKGSGEMGSRFMN
+5347 FNKKGSGEMGARYMN
-5362 FAYIFFNAAVQSI
+5362 FAYVFFNAAVQSI
-5375 NNFGTMLKQHPARTM
+5375 NNFATMAKQHPARTA
-5390 LVISKFGALGFGVP
+5390 LVVSKFGSLGFGIP
-5404 MLNAFLT
+5404 MMNAFLMAV
-5411 GLCGG
+5411 CG
-5416 GDDDKYWDNM
+5416 GDDERYWDNM
-5426 DWVRRN
+5426 EWIRRN
-5432 NIVLRLPF
+5432 NILLYVPF
-5440 LEKTFISIPLP
+5440 TKDTFISIPLP
-5451 QELRPFYGMGEIAA
+5451 HELRPFYGMGEIAT

-5471 ETFSSGQQKAVE
+5471 ETLEGGFVKALE
-5483 GFTGLLPIDFTGN
+5483 GFTGMLPIDFTGN
-5496 GGNLPITLTP
+5496 GGDLATTLTP
-5506 TVLQPVAQYM
+5506 TVGQPLAQWKS
-5516 FNTDYFGRKVYNDN
+5516 NTDFFGRKVYNDSEN
-5530 EKKKF
+5530 KNTKLKPE
-5535 APGWTKAFSST
+5535 WTKAFSTT
-5546 PPVLIEATKFLN
+5546 PPILVDITEALN
-5558 SLTGGNDV
+5558 NWTGG
-5566 DRGAVSLNPD
+5566 DRSKRGRINLNPD
-5576 VINHFVKG
+5576 VINHLVKG
-5584 YFGGPATFVTQMSSL
+5584 YFGGTAKFVTQMSSL
-5599 LYKGFSGNAKEIRW
+5599 LYKGFSGNTSDIQW
-5613 RDVPVASRFVQQ
+5613 RDIPVGSNFVQQ

-5630 VRSSAQ
+5630 YGSSAS
-5636 GSYKDFKEETEE
+5636 GSYKDFTEEAKETEF
-5648 TEYRLS
+5648 LIS
-5654 NYKKQVKMGKMEYAK
+5654 DYKKQVRMGYMEYAEK
-5669 MITDLIKSPEYQRY
+5669 ITELLNSPEYRRY

-5688 YKKPMDLL
+5688 YEKPMDLL
-5696 QETLNHIDNTT
+5696 REVLKHIDDPT
-5707 DKKEVEKALTGLRH
+5707 DREAVNSALRGLRRR
-5721 YMMETVESEQKG
+5721 MMETVEIERGKNYPVRDDDFSFTGEAIDELGDALNYSIKGLKQGEQE
-5733 KHAKREEDFNY
+5733 RLEEDY
-5744 LGDNLSELNNNLK
+5744 DNDAEEYISENK
-5757 YSLRSLKRN
+5757 
-5766 EEQRLDGEEDDGI
+5766 EE
-5779 EELISDDKETTMR
+5779 TMR
-5792 IIREMNKLF
+5792 IIGELNKLLG
-5801 KKK
+5801 KKKAK

>member
-1 MPDIKNNIKV
+1 
-11 IYNTLAKEGYN
+11 
-22 DLGTEQEFAESM
+22 
-34 ADENNRKLIY
+34 
-44 NTLKGKEFAD
+44 
-54 VKDYDSFSNMVYQQ
+54 
-68 PKARQQQEEEMKPV
+68 
-82 EPARIDPR
+82 
-90 FVAPNVGKPT
+90 
-100 DAQPILKGIQQG
+100 
-112 TGFVAPQDY
+112 
-121 NPQNAFLSNVG
+121 
-132 KNYNVA
+132 
-138 SHIPDAQQPIKMY
+138 
-151 GTDSN
+151 
-156 LGEVIDNLYIVYDE
+156 
-170 AYKKDN
+170 
-176 PQKIAEAVNMA
+176 
-187 RSMGLDNEQAE
+187 
-198 KALTLVHGLYSQNVA
+198 
-213 NNMADYLYSRMNN
+213 
-226 GDPLYALKEVYYDKG
+226 
-241 FQKKLKDTAT
+241 
-251 RLGLRNTQGF
+251 
-261 VEYYLK
+261 
-267 PAMQRKLQ
+267 
-275 NERGY
+275 
-280 TGNINFGIH
+280 
-289 SGDEKTQQLVEVF
+289 
-302 GQRKAEEERLQQQVD
+302 
-317 AMRAEGER
+317 
-325 LEEQGERLHDPN
+325 
-337 YKNRPWWADLIPVE
+337 
-351 GGGRSAYDEAEG
+351 
-363 IHRNPEAEKLMR
+363 
-375 TGQAMQRMAG
+375 
-385 DAQAAISEDN
+385 
-395 ILRTRKT
+395 
-402 DGLTN
+402 
-407 QIKNAFGRI
+407 
-416 LRGGAKTATDIRTWD
+416 
-431 FGFTDLKDATVIKAA
+431 
-446 ADAYANNRATAAQ
+446 
-459 KALLNAVALK
+459 
-469 NAVMGKHGDALGGLY
+469 
-484 GAAGTT
+484 
-490 IQMAPYMMQ
+490 
-499 FAASPVKGVGVG
+499 
-511 FQKYCRAQLEKA
+511 
-523 FGKYAT
+523 
-529 EAVGKFVV
+529 
-537 KSGELA
+537 
-543 GRFAGDVAQGAAMTT
+543 
-558 IFNMPAVAAD
+558 
-568 TKSRMTGD
+568 
-576 LEATTDDKGNIVYS
+576 
-590 GKRTN
+590 
-595 VKSGGRAFAEAFT
+595 
-608 AQTIENQSELV
+608 
-619 GEYFAPLQDFIQ
+619 
-631 KSAIKA
+631 
-637 LDKWGLVR
+637 
-645 TKDFLTG
+645 
-652 INNKQLMKGFNRF
+652 
-665 TKKTEWNKLLG
+665 
-676 ETGEEFIGN
+676 
-685 IENAATVGDL
+685 
-695 NFKLDPDDDNSVF
+695 
-708 SKKVNTDIILGVGL
+708 
-722 GCGIIS
+722 
-728 GARVGSYLRNNRKLN
+728 
-743 TAINDADTHA
+743 
-753 DVIFGTDRWQ
+753 
-763 QIKSE
+763 
-768 IDNAP
+768 
-773 DDKAGNLLQSYI
+773 
-785 DNTKLNNEQKQTI
+785 
-798 VDYTVNTY
+798 
-806 IKRGNDISQL
+806 
-816 KNAIEDNISS
+816 
-826 EQQEVQ
+826 
-832 SAYENGQN
+832 
-840 ARDAQMN
+840 
-847 EVKTSLDE
+847 
-855 AEKHAAELLGEDE
+855 
-868 LNALDGVEDVDA
+868 
-880 FKESNAYKSYSEE
+880 
-893 QRETALKYIIARTA
+893 
-907 YNGMINRVQDEI
+907 
-919 KAAVNKTNAEIDN
+919 
-932 LTHNDSGTIIRAALK
+932 
-947 NGDQEVYVVSGNV
+947 
-960 ATSPDGKSIDT
+960 
-971 ERSDSDI
+971 
-978 VVYNTENG
+978 
-986 KKEMLNIKDLQSVDT
+986 
-1001 PIDAAT
+1001 
-1007 YKADSAAETTRQIAE
+1007 
-1022 AEAAKIDGT
+1022 
-1031 RSFHYNDTV
+1031 
-1040 KVQDKEGNLIDGSV
+1040 
-1054 QDVTPDGVI
+1054 
-1063 VVSDAYPGGKTYTAE
+1063 
-1078 ELTAMQPQTVAEN
+1078 
-1091 TMVAQPAEE
+1091 
-1100 AVTDNE
+1100 
-1106 SNGTPAQTESEVNS
+1106 
-1120 PQAETET
+1120 
-1127 EAAQPTEQPSI
+1127 
-1138 PTDEKGNLLYH
+1138 
-1149 QAPVELT
+1149 
-1156 IKDLYDGALDD
+1156 
-1167 AEIADFVSA
+1167 
-1176 NIEAAQKEYDK
+1176 
-1187 VVKKAPKI
+1187 
-1195 GTDKARYLQEK
+1195 
-1206 KAYQAETDK
+1206 
-1215 AKAKVDYWQAVED
+1215 
-1228 ERQRITHTMP
+1228 
-1238 AEVQAKEDELSGEAA
+1238 
-1253 RQDFRNGYD
+1253 
-1262 GSQQFD
+1262 
-1268 TAEDLTRDF
+1268 
-1277 LRSAKITP
+1277 
-1285 ESFRDETGL
+1285 
-1294 PTTEQQKFVGTI
+1294 
-1306 SKQGKTIAKLAE
+1306 
-1318 ELADYDETS
+1318 
-1327 NGGIFFHGD
+1327 
-1336 SNAARS
+1336 
-1342 TIIDTLVSSRSR
+1342 
-1354 ADFKAQT
+1354 
-1361 TRAEEDE
+1361 
-1368 YVRQAEQ
+1368 
-1375 QREQWYY
+1375 
-1382 ENYHMT
+1382 
-1388 YEEYLQYEET
+1388 
-1398 VLPELLR
+1398 
-1405 KYANFA
+1405 
-1411 PDIFYPQF
+1411 
-1419 AASFE
+1419 
-1424 DAYAAEHS
+1424 
-1432 QTDNIEN
+1432 
-1439 GEQGNDTTTEEQGT
+1439 
-1453 DRSTTVLQG
+1453 
-1462 EETHNSGRD
+1462 
-1471 SQSKEQGGEIPTGLQ
+1471 
-1486 SEVENATVSETT
+1486 
-1498 QGEVDKEPLSEE
+1498 
-1510 AAQSLITSMEE
+1510 
-1521 NAIEDPEIRL
+1521 
-1531 TPQTW
+1531 
-1536 LETFG
+1536 
-1541 INNSIDTPIGK
+1541 
-1552 VRMGENQYVKLQDKK
+1552 
-1567 RTSEFGMVSLTL
+1567 
-1579 SDPDVIFVE
+1579 
-1588 PSKAKGED
+1588 
-1596 VAERNFSYV
+1596 
-1605 FAKTFKRNGNKL
+1605 
-1617 KYYTSVTVSIDGL
+1617 
-1630 EISVSSHFVNPN
+1630 
-1642 KMLNKLMEF
+1642 MEF

-1674 DVPDLLPTQGNNVS
+1674 DVPDLLPTQENNVS

-1740 KVDTNPTDAQK
+1740 KVDTNPTEAQK

-1814 SDNPT
+1814 SDNPA
-1819 EGNVFVVDQIN
+1819 EGNVFVVDQVN

-1847 ESAKRAYL
+1847 ESAKQAYL

-1996 EMTPYDEVKAF
+1996 EMTPYDEVRVF
-2007 NIATIGKETEDIKP
+2007 NVATIGKETEDVKP

-2036 ELSAKEEAKNTV
+2036 EHSAKEEAKSFV
-2048 ETEDVDNDVYSITK
+2048 ESEDVDNDVYSITK

-2072 WVVRGKERTDKG
+2072 WVVRGKERTDKD
-2084 VYMQRKQAAR
+2084 VFIQRKQAAK
-2094 EHNGYYSSFRGV
+2094 EYNGYYSSFRGV
-2106 NGFVFDTPEDAQ
+2106 NGFVFDAPEDAQ

-2133 TETNGN
+2133 TETNEN
-2139 YAHNSNEIIR
+2139 YAHNSNEIMH
-2149 KDEDGDASNL
+2149 EDSNAANL

-2164 NEQEQSEKE
+2164 NEQEQSGKE

-2179 KVGDKVLYKGKEA
+2179 KIGDKVLYKGKEA

-2197 DNGKPVLDTGL
+2197 DNGRPVLDTGL

-2273 NKDKNDEVHVR
+2273 NKDKDNEVHVR

-2332 ERSGRLSD
+2332 ERSGGLSD
-2340 VSKSKQRLNTTNNH
+2340 ISKSKQRLNTTNNH

-2444 ANSSYYTPAHII
+2444 ANSSYYTPAHVI

-2566 NFCIAKNVR
+2566 NFCIAKNIR

-2591 LDNSQKLCDWVV
+2591 LDNSQKLRDWVV

-2677 LSMDYNKYFVEHP
+2677 LPMDYNKYFVEHP

-2848 TAISFLRKDVDYPN
+2848 TAISFLHKDVDYPN

-2867 NYKEENDAKNKR
+2867 NYKEENDARNNR

-2929 MSEDAVK
+2929 MSENAVK

-3087 WGGKTETI
+3087 WDGKTETI
-3095 IDKEATQACGARIDE
+3095 IDKEATRDCGARIDE

-3615 LSALKETASY
+3615 LRALKETESY

-3662 IFIMKPGMTINK
+3662 IFIMKSGMTINK

-3850 RMLADNSA
+3850 SMLADNSA
-3858 HLETVT
+3858 HLETVA
-3864 KTFPNGEFKK
+3864 KVFPNGEFKK

-3900 EESDKIKDS
+3900 EESDKIKDN

-3936 TISKGI
+3936 TTSKGV

-3953 YSQEELGLKNVP
+3953 YSQDELGLKNVP

-3992 DTLNQN
+3992 DTLKQN

-4006 ELILTRDG
+4006 ELILARDG

-4028 KYEEYSEAMKKELEE
+4028 KYEEYTEAMKKELEE

-4052 SKIEEAD
+4052 SKVEEAG
-4059 NLSEA
+4059 NLSKA
-4064 VEAEEDESVK
+4064 TEAEEDENEK
-4074 DTDSDVLY
+4074 DTDSDVLF
-4082 RTVFGGNSGY
+4082 RRGN
-4092 VGYSLSKRA
+4092 VL
-4101 AEAKEEGRYP
+4101 
-4111 KTEFKREYHITEKSL
+4111 
-4126 DMLTRLGFIDNSEWH
+4126 NS
-4141 HTSMYGNKTP
+4141 S
-4151 FYGWTED
+4151 
-4158 EFADDY
+4158 
-4164 LKHKKEIDTLCK
+4164 I
-4176 GIDPKTKQPLL
+4176 
-4187 EKVEKPQYEHDY
+4187 
-4199 ELPQYNEAEA
+4199 
-4209 AVNPIRAWRFKQTDK
+4209 
-4224 YDEFTGFKGYTDA
+4224 
-4237 TEEEKAEREAYM
+4237 
-4249 QSLSEQMEKKIQE
+4249 
-4262 KLAKDFPDYLA
+4262 
-4273 AKNALEA
+4273 
-4280 YNNYEENL
+4280 
-4288 RKAIGERI
+4288 
-4296 KEYLDIDKYSQRRRE
+4296 DIDE
-4311 QTTTTQPTADIDTLT
+4311 ITQ
-4326 EHAESVVRNLHLD
+4326 HAKAVASVLHLD
-4339 NVEIVPDGSSL
+4339 NIEVVADGSIFEDKK
-4350 NGRQA
+4350 A
-4355 TAKGFYNKRTGKIV
+4355 TAKGFYNKKTGKITII
-4369 VVASN
+4369 ASN

-4487 LWRSYKNLQGG
+4487 LWCSYKNLQGG

-4511 TQYRLKVGNHAD
+4511 TQYRLKVGNY
-4523 KFTNELN
+4523 
-4530 AVNERFNEELS
+4530 
-4541 NLTEENADKVALWL
+4541 ADKVALWL

-4653 DDNKVVDWI
+4653 GDNKVVDWI

-4874 NENSTSESETAVQK
+4874 NEDPTSENEIAVQK

-4947 WGKVNAATKQ
+4947 WSKVNAATKQ

-5097 EHELEMQRLAEQ
+5097 EHELKMQELAEQ
-5109 GTAIKQRNGL
+5109 GAAIKQRNGL

-5281 KKEVK
+5281 KKEVE

-5471 ETFSSGQQKAVE
+5471 ETFSSGLQKAVE

-5779 EELISDDKETTMR
+5779 EELISEDKETTMH

>member
-11 IYNTLAKEGYN
+11 IYNALAKEGYN
-22 DLGTEQEFAESM
+22 DLGSEQEFAESM
-34 ADENNRKLIY
+34 ADENNRKLVY

-68 PKARQQQEEEMKPV
+68 PRAGQQQEEEIKPV
-82 EPARIDPR
+82 KPAKIDPR

-100 DAQPILKGIQQG
+100 DAQPIMKSVQQD
-112 TGFVAPQDY
+112 TGFAAPQDY
-121 NPQNAFLSNVG
+121 NSQNAFLSNAD
-132 KNYNVA
+132 KDYNVA

-151 GTDSN
+151 GADSN
-156 LGEVIDNLYIVYDE
+156 LGEVIDNLYTVYDE

-176 PQKIAEAVNMA
+176 PKKIAEAANMA

-198 KALTLVHGLYSQNVA
+198 KALTLMHGLYSQNVA
-213 NNMADYLYSRMNN
+213 NNIADYMYSRMNN
-226 GDPLYALKEVYYDKG
+226 GDPLYALKEVYYDKD
-241 FQKKLKDTAT
+241 FQKKLKDTTT
-251 RLGLRNTQGF
+251 RLGLDNTQGF

-267 PAMQRKLQ
+267 PALQRKLE
-275 NERGY
+275 NERGF
-280 TGNINFGIH
+280 TDTVNFGVQ
-289 SGDEKTQQLVEVF
+289 SGSDDIAKNTEVF
-302 GQRKAEEERLQQQVD
+302 EKRKAEEYLLQKQVD
-317 AMRAEGER
+317 AMNAEGKR
-325 LEEQGERLHDPN
+325 IEEKGQQMYDPN
-337 YKNRPWWADLIPVE
+337 YKDRPWWADLIPVE

-363 IHRNPEAEKLMR
+363 IKRNPEAEELMR
-375 TGQAMQRMAG
+375 TGQAMQRMAD

-446 ADAYANNRATAAQ
+446 ADAYANNRATASQ

-484 GAAGTT
+484 GASGTT
-490 IQMAPYMMQ
+490 VQMIPFMAQ
-499 FAASPVKGVGVG
+499 FAFSPVKGVGPAA
-511 FQKYCRAQLEKA
+511 QKYCRTQLEKA

-529 EAVGKFVV
+529 EAVGKFVI

-543 GRFAGDVAQGAAMTT
+543 GRFVGDVAQGAAMTT

-568 TKSRMTGD
+568 THKRMTGD
-576 LEATTDDKGNIVYS
+576 LEAATDSKGNIVYS

-595 VKSGGRAFAEAFT
+595 VKSGSRAFAEAFT

-619 GEYFAPLQDFIQ
+619 GEYFAPLKDFMQ
-631 KSAIKA
+631 KGAIKA
-637 LDKWGLVR
+637 LDKWGLSK
-645 TKDFLTG
+645 TKNFLTG
-652 INNKQLMKGFNRF
+652 INNKQIMKSFNRF
-665 TKKTEWNKLLG
+665 TKNTEWNGLFG
-676 ETGEEFIGN
+676 EVGEEIVGN
-685 IENAATVGDL
+685 FENAFTVGDL
-695 NFKLDPDDDNSVF
+695 NLNLDINDDNSVF
-708 SKKVNTDIILGVGL
+708 SKKINTDIILGVGL

-728 GARVGSYLRNNRKLN
+728 GARVGSYIRNNRKLN

-753 DVIFGTDRWQ
+753 DIIFGTDRWQ

-785 DNTKLNNEQKQTI
+785 NNSKLNNEQKQTI

-806 IKRGNDISQL
+806 IKRGNDISHL

-868 LNALDGVEDVDA
+868 LNALDGVEDVDV

-932 LTHNDSGTIIRAALK
+932 LTHKDSGTIIRATLK
-947 NGDQEVYVVSGNV
+947 NGDQEVFVVSGNV
-960 ATSPDGKSIDT
+960 VTSPDGKSIDT
-971 ERSDSDI
+971 EKSDNDI

-1007 YKADSAAETTRQIAE
+1007 YKANNAAETTQQIAE
-1022 AEAAKIDGT
+1022 TEAAKIDGV
-1031 RSFHYNDTV
+1031 RNFHYNDTV

-1078 ELTAMQPQTVAEN
+1078 ELTAMQPQ
-1091 TMVAQPAEE
+1091 Q
-1100 AVTDNE
+1100 
-1106 SNGTPAQTESEVNS
+1106 QTESTANEAPAQAENEVNS
-1120 PQAETET
+1120 PQSEATPQEETT
-1127 EAAQPTEQPSI
+1127 EPQQQAVEPQQQTI
-1138 PTDEKGNLLYH
+1138 PTDDKGNLLYH
-1149 QAPVELT
+1149 EVPVERT
-1156 IKDLYDGALDD
+1156 IEDLYDGSLDD
-1167 AEIADFVSA
+1167 TEIADFISA
-1176 NIEAAQKEYDK
+1176 NIEAAQKEYNS

-1195 GTDKARYLQEK
+1195 GTDKAKYLQEK
-1206 KAYQAETDK
+1206 QAYQEEVSK
-1215 AKAKVDYWQAVED
+1215 AKAKVDYWQAVEN
-1228 ERQRITHTMP
+1228 ERQHITHTSP
-1238 AEVQAKEDELSGEAA
+1238 EELKNAEDELSGEAA
-1253 RQDFRNGYD
+1253 RKDYRGI
-1262 GSQQFD
+1262 
-1268 TAEDLTRDF
+1268 TAGDEENPTSVEDLVRDF
-1277 LRSAKITP
+1277 LRGAKITP
-1285 ESFRDETGL
+1285 EDFRKETGL
-1294 PTTEQQKFVGTI
+1294 SISEQKKFVGMI
-1306 SKQGKTIAKLAE
+1306 SKQGKTIARLGE
-1318 ELADYDETS
+1318 ELADYDAM
-1327 NGGIFFHGD
+1327 NLGGRFFDGD
-1336 SNAARS
+1336 SNAARGA
-1342 TIIDTLVSSRSR
+1342 IIDALLSSRTR
-1354 ADFKAQT
+1354 GDFKEQDAT
-1361 TRAEEDE
+1361 AEEE
-1368 YVRQAEQ
+1368 RYIEAVEQ

-1388 YEEYLQYEET
+1388 YEEYLQYREI

-1411 PDIFYPQF
+1411 PDILYPQF
-1419 AASFE
+1419 VSSFE

-1432 QTDNIEN
+1432 QTNNTEN
-1439 GEQGNDTTTEEQGT
+1439 NEQQRNDTTAEEPTTTPG
-1453 DRSTTVLQG
+1453 DTVLQT
-1462 EETHNSGRD
+1462 EETNNSRGD
-1471 SQSKEQGGEIPTGLQ
+1471 SQSEEQPTEVPTGVRSSNENGTLPQ
-1486 SEVENATVSETT
+1486 STPT
-1498 QGEVDKEPLSEE
+1498 EVDKEPQPIGNSFFGKVYNQFKGKAKE
-1510 AAQSLITSMEE
+1510 AVNFLMRHKSGKLLGVFHRNDIGEISLVWGDEKGGLAHIISKHIVEQNDFNNIDEVINTM
-1521 NAIEDPEIRL
+1521 
-1531 TPQTW
+1531 QQV
-1536 LETFG
+1536 
-1541 INNSIDTPIGK
+1541 INNGTITRENKDKVVIDYNDYRVAIRKQTRDNNGNVVEQGNWIVTAFDKSRSKKDKTP
-1552 VRMGENQYVKLQDKK
+1552 
-1567 RTSEFGMVSLTL
+1567 SEKTL
-1579 SDPDVIFVE
+1579 STPLSNQETDGVTL
-1588 PSKAKGED
+1588 PS
-1596 VAERNFSYV
+1596 
-1605 FAKTFKRNGNKL
+1605 NG
-1617 KYYTSVTVSIDGL
+1617 VSADK
-1630 EISVSSHFVNPN
+1630 V
-1642 KMLNKLMEF
+1642 
-1651 NREYTKETLF
+1651 
-1661 SNSSE
+1661 
-1666 MRLAEHQS
+1666 
-1674 DVPDLLPTQGNNVS
+1674 
-1688 SIGKDTQSSQ
+1688 TQSSQ
-1698 TKQEKEDK
+1698 TKQEKENK
-1706 FVAAPRKEGE
+1706 FSPTPRKDGE
-1716 SILDFAERVA
+1716 SITDYAERVA
-1726 AEHQSYQERKEEEA
+1726 EEHQAQRTRKEEEA
-1740 KVDTNPTDAQK
+1740 KVDTNPTEAQK
-1751 EAGNYKKGHIK
+1751 KAGNYKKGHIK
-1762 VDGLDIT
+1762 VDGLNIT

-1819 EGNVFVVDQIN
+1819 EGKVFVVDQVN

-1837 HKVMYGFPDM
+1837 HKVMYGFSDM
-1847 ESAKRAYL
+1847 ESARQAYL

-1865 GSITEV
+1865 GNITEV
-1871 KKEDF
+1871 SKEDF
-1876 KKWIDSSKR
+1876 KAWIDSSKR
-1885 KTKPFAEYSTVK
+1885 KTKPFAEYTSVK
-1897 TQGDVQ
+1897 TQDD
-1903 TKKPT
+1903 T
-1908 EAELRER
+1908 EAQKLTEIPHLTEEEKREQR
-1915 KKQELKNKLKAKL
+1915 KQELRNKIKAKL

-1938 ELFMIGVEL
+1938 ELFMMGVEL
-1947 ASMEIEDGARKFID
+1947 ASMEIEDGVRKFAD
-1961 FAKKMISEIGNEIRP
+1961 FTKKMIAEIGDEIRP

-1982 NGARDLPGMESLSE
+1982 NGARDLPGMEELSK
-1996 EMTPYDEVKAF
+1996 EMTPYDEVRVF
-2007 NIATIGKETEDIKP
+2007 NVATIGKETEDVKP
-2021 SVFDTAEQISNEQAV
+2021 SVFDTAKQISNEQAV
-2036 ELSAKEEAKNTV
+2036 ERSAKEEVKNTV
-2048 ETEDVDNDVYSITK
+2048 ETQDVDNDVYSITK

-2072 WVVRGKERTDKG
+2072 WVVRGKEHTDSDAFKE
-2084 VYMQRKQAAR
+2084 RKQVAKK
-2094 EHNGYYSSFRGV
+2094 HNGYYSSFRGV
-2106 NGFVFDTPEDAQ
+2106 NGFVFNSHEDAQ
-2118 SFADKVFD
+2118 SFADDVFD

-2133 TETNGN
+2133 TETNEN
-2139 YAHNSNEIIR
+2139 YAHNSEEIMHED
-2149 KDEDGDASNL
+2149 KDSNAANL

-2164 NEQEQSEKE
+2164 SEQEQSEKE
-2173 AELHGL
+2173 AKLHGL
-2179 KVGDKVLYKGKEA
+2179 KIGDKVLYKGKEA

-2197 DNGKPVLDTGL
+2197 DNGRPVLDTGL
-2208 APVVYDVVEMDAIKP
+2208 APVVYDVVDVDAVKP
-2223 IDKQEQ
+2223 IGKQEQ
-2229 VAADVKENL
+2229 TKTNVKEDL

-2243 EAKAEETNNK
+2243 EAKAKETNNK
-2253 TLSSHVEGNL
+2253 TVSSHAEGNL
-2263 FDAAPTESLT
+2263 FDTVAPTESLT
-2273 NKDKNDEVHVR
+2273 NKEKENEVHL
-2284 NGGSTA
+2284 STGETA
-2290 KREQG
+2290 TKRERG
-2295 HEPRQNEPLGESKQ
+2295 HEPRQNEPMGESKQ
-2309 NEAQRPDGQRMGGR
+2309 YEAQRPDGRRMDRR
-2323 DTTHSRTDA
+2323 DTAHISTDT
-2332 ERSGRLSD
+2332 ERGGGVPN
-2340 VSKSKQRLNTTNNH
+2340 VSERKQRLNSNNNH

-2363 TSVDA
+2363 TSIDA

-2379 ANELIENGEKAT
+2379 AKKLTENGEKAT
-2391 PQQMAVL
+2391 PQQMEVL

-2412 ETVNGY
+2412 ENPNGA
-2418 YGEVNK
+2418 YGEINK
-2424 TPRKLKELLGEEAYN
+2424 TPRILKELLGEEAYN

-2444 ANSSYYTPAHII
+2444 ANSSYYTPTHII

-2470 GNILEGSAGI
+2470 GRILEGSAGI
-2480 GNIIGQIP
+2480 GNIIAQIP
-2488 THLSENSNIHAV
+2488 THISENSNIHAV
-2500 EKDPTAGGMLSLLY
+2500 EKDPTAGSILSLLY
-2514 PEAKVDIQ
+2514 PDAKVDIQ
-2522 GFEETY
+2522 GFEETS
-2528 IPNGSIDLAITN
+2528 IPNGSIDLTITN

-2566 NFCIAKNVR
+2566 NFCIAKNIR

-2591 LDNSQKLCDWVV
+2591 LDNSQQIRNWVV
-2603 SEGNADFI
+2603 NEGNADFI

-2625 VTSDIIVIRKRV
+2625 VTSDIIVVRKRI
-2637 NGKKSANAIDVS
+2637 NGKKSAKAIDVS
-2649 TVTGERTAEFNTG
+2649 EVSGDRIAEFNTG
-2662 EVKNVKGEMIPVIKD
+2662 EVKNVKGKMIPVIKD
-2677 LSMDYNKYFVEHP
+2677 LPMDYNKYFIEHP
-2690 ENMAGEMDFAFE
+2690 EKMAGVMEFAFE
-2702 HGETYRATTKGL
+2702 HGDTYRPTTKQL
-2714 YPVQDKPQDKLL
+2714 YPTKDKPQDKLL
-2726 KDFVNSFAAKQEQ
+2726 EEFVNSFSIDTEEQ
-2739 AVADNEKTD
+2739 AQNVDNGQD
-2748 NAVYKT
+2748 INNSVYEE

-2764 VVSNGELCIAQYGQ
+2764 VVSNGELCVAQYGQ
-2778 AVPLGLNANKVKGH
+2778 AVPLKLNANKVKGH
-2792 TKQECFNAY
+2792 TKQECFKSY
-2801 TEIKQALD
+2801 TDIKQALN
-2809 DVLTYET
+2809 DVLAYET
-2816 ENTNDKGLQPLLDK
+2816 ENADDKGLQPLLDK
-2830 LNKVYDD
+2830 LNKAYDD
-2837 FVNTYGHFHKN
+2837 FVNTYGHFNKN
-2848 TAISFLRKDVDYPN
+2848 TSISFLRNDIDFSN
-2862 VLSLE
+2862 ILALE
-2867 NYKEENDAKNKR
+2867 TYKEENDKNNN
-2879 VRIFSKTDVF
+2879 RIKVYGKTDVF

-2936 DEIINSGLGF
+2936 SEIINSGLGF
-2946 EDPVSKEIEVSYKY
+2946 ENPVSKEIEVSYKY

-2965 REKLQQA
+2965 REKIKQA
-2972 EDNNENGAYNNNI
+2972 EENNENGEYSNNI
-2985 KALKEVVPAN
+2985 NALKKVIPAN

-3009 VTPKLYEDYTK
+3009 ITPKLYEEYIKD
-3020 EKTGIEVKFVSVGG
+3020 KTGLDVTLIPVDG
-3034 TWFMKAPEYG
+3034 TWVMKAPLYG
-3044 LGIEQNRSMGVHSTI
+3044 LAIEQNRSMGVYS
-3059 VQKTILGHELIEAA
+3059 KLKGETILGHELIEAA

-3080 VSKTQKN
+3080 ISKTRKD
-3087 WGGKTETI
+3087 WGGKKETI
-3095 IDKEATQACGARIDE
+3095 VDKDATQACNSRIDE
-3110 IRQEFKDWARGKMQ
+3110 IRQDFKDWARGKVQ
-3124 SDVELNTEIER
+3124 SDVELSQELEKI
-3135 TYNETFNNYVPIDI
+3135 YNDKFNNYVAPTI
-3149 PSDFIPK
+3149 PEEFIPER
-3156 HFGGSTHN
+3156 FGGAAQK
-3164 ITLRPHQAKAV
+3164 IKLRPHQAQAV
-3175 VRGTMQPLMLAHEV
+3175 VRGTTQPLILAHEV

-3211 KPMIVVQNATVGQF
+3211 KPMIIVQNATVGQF

-3234 NAKILTLENA
+3234 NAKILTLENS
-3244 DHGAEGRKRFY
+3244 DRGEEGRKRFY

-3274 FIPDSE
+3274 FIPDSKD
-3280 ERQIAFIKD
+3280 RQITFIKD
-3289 KVEEKMIVLE
+3289 KVDEKLAVLQRMKEANDKGDDVITRRVE
-3299 KMREAD
+3299 KEISQLQSEIAALIENN
-3305 ESGQSF
+3305 ESG
-3311 MTRRAEKELEQLQE
+3311 RKEKK
-3325 ELATLTDNAAQ
+3325 ATAN
-3336 KRNEKQLTAKELKK
+3336 ELKK
-3350 KEVSKQNTAV
+3350 KEVTKKNTEA
-3360 KAREMLDR
+3360 KAKEMLDR
-3368 RTDDTQNFDDM
+3368 RTDDVENFDDM
-3379 GIDALLIDEAHEY
+3379 GIDALLVDEAHEY

-3409 PSYSKKSQ
+3409 PSYSKKAQS
-3417 GVFLK
+3417 VFLK
-3422 TQAVLSKNHGRNVI
+3422 TQAVLSKNNGRNVI

-3445 TAAEIWTFMRYLMPS
+3445 TAAEIWTFMRYLMPA

-3473 FVRNFGSIQQML
+3473 FVRNFGNIQQML

-3492 FKENNRFAGYIDLPE
+3492 FKENNRFAGYINLPE
-3507 LARIWSSVSDIVLT
+3507 LARIWSSVADIVLT
-3521 EEQEELKEKIPE
+3521 RDQKELKGKIPE
-3533 IEGGKAQDIYL
+3533 TEGGKAQDIYL
-3544 PQTKALRSVMKY
+3544 PQTKSLRSVMKY
-3556 VKKQLTD
+3556 VKEQLAD

-3568 GKEKKENSHIPLTMY
+3568 GKEKKENTHIPLTMY

-3603 VNNKTNE
+3603 VNSKTNE

-3615 LSALKETASY
+3615 LQSLKDTNSY
-3625 KGTVAIFADIYQNKA
+3625 KGTVAIFADVYQNKA
-3640 SGFNL
+3640 FGFNL
-3645 YEDIRK
+3645 YEDIKK
-3651 KLIEQGVPEKE
+3651 KLIEKGVPEKE
-3662 IFIMKPGMTINK
+3662 IFVMKPGMTINK

-3689 VMGSTFT
+3689 ILGSTFT

-3710 IHVDAPNR
+3710 IHLDAPNR

-3736 KDMNKPVRILR
+3736 KEMNKPVRILR

-3777 LMANSMENRAI
+3777 LIENSMENREL
-3788 EEEEDVFGDTVA
+3788 EEEADLFGDTVA

-3805 EYAMLKNQAEKAV
+3805 EYAMLKNQAEKDV
-3818 RKFESKKRQWE
+3818 RKYESKKRQWE

-3834 IHNAKPRLRGQ
+3834 IHNVKPRLKGE
-3845 IFDAE
+3845 ISKAE
-3850 RMLADNSA
+3850 QL
-3858 HLETVT
+3858 LENNNASLKAV
-3864 KTFPNGEFKK
+3864 KETFPNGKFNK

-3879 MQFDSVD
+3879 QQFDSIE
-3886 AMSDFIKD
+3886 AMTDFIKD
-3894 FNKKIR
+3894 YNKKIN
-3900 EESDKIKDS
+3900 EESNKLKEK
-3909 ANSNYNSKLVVNI
+3909 ANANYNSQMVVNI
-3922 DGLDFVVHTEMTKE
+3922 DGLEFTIHLELAKE
-3936 TISKGI
+3936 TANKGVSL
-3942 NIFSKTTRKMY
+3942 FSKITRKMY
-3953 YSQEELGLKNVP
+3953 YSQDELGLKNVP

-3974 IEDIVL
+3974 IEDIL
-3980 NVITGHDFAERI
+3980 KTVITGHDFAERI
-3992 DTLNQN
+3992 DTLKQN

-4006 ELILTRDG
+4006 ELILARDG
-4014 KPFEFEKELENAKE
+4014 KPFEFKNELEAAKQRL
-4028 KYEEYSEAMKKELEE
+4028 EEYTEAMKKELEE
-4043 KEKKYAELD
+4043 KEKKYAAMD
-4052 SKIEEAD
+4052 SEIKTATNIIGAEEA
-4059 NLSEA
+4059 
-4064 VEAEEDESVK
+4064 EDEDSTESK
-4074 DTDSDVLY
+4074 DTKDDILY

-4092 VGYSLSKRA
+4092 VGYSMSKRA

-4111 KTEFKREYHITEKSL
+4111 KTEFKREYHITAKSL
-4126 DMLTRLGFIDNSEWH
+4126 DMLTSLGFIDNSEWH

-4151 FYGWTED
+4151 FYGWAED

-4176 GIDPKTKQPLL
+4176 GIDPKTKQPLID
-4187 EKVEKPQYEHDY
+4187 KVEKPQYEHEY
-4199 ELPQYNEAEA
+4199 EMPQYGEAETA
-4209 AVNPIRAWRFKQTDK
+4209 ANPIREWRHKQIEK
-4224 YDEFTGFKGYTDA
+4224 YDQFTGFKGYADA
-4237 TEEEKAEREAYM
+4237 TEEEKKERDAFLH
-4249 QSLSEQMEKKIQE
+4249 SLNEQMDEKIRE
-4262 KLAKDFPDYLA
+4262 MLAKDYPDYLA
-4273 AKNALEA
+4273 AKNALDA
-4280 YNNYEENL
+4280 YNNYEEDL
-4288 RKAIGERI
+4288 RKAIGEHI
-4296 KEYLDIDKYSQRRRE
+4296 KEYLDIDKYSQRWRE
-4311 QTTTTQPTADIDTLT
+4311 QTATTQPTTNTEELT
-4326 EHAESVVRNLHLD
+4326 NHAESVVQNLHLN

-4350 NGRQA
+4350 NGEQA

-4369 VVASN
+4369 VVAGN

-4386 HEAVAHYGLRQ
+4386 HEAVAHHGLRE
-4397 LFGNDFDKFLDTVF
+4397 LFGDNFDNFLDTVF
-4411 AKSDIETRRQIAH
+4411 AKADIETRQQIAH
-4424 LSAKHGWNVRTA
+4424 LAAKHGWNIRTV

-4460 IKQLF
+4460 IKLLF

-4472 GLHHAKLTDN
+4472 GLHHANITDN
-4482 DLRYM
+4482 DLRYI
-4487 LWRSYKNLQGG
+4487 LWRSYKNLQNS
-4498 GKRSILDMAEDIA
+4498 GKRSILDKAEDIA
-4511 TQYRLKVGNHAD
+4511 MQYRLKVGNYAD
-4523 KFTNELN
+4523 K
-4530 AVNERFNEELS
+4530 
-4541 NLTEENADKVALWL
+4541 
-4555 GKPSKV
+4555 
-4561 LLAAGVEDKPMKLY
+4561 
-4575 GNKVIRKM
+4575 
-4583 KKHGFSLEE
+4583 
-4592 LRNLPRAVAD
+4592 
-4602 PIAVFDN
+4602 
-4609 IGREGNRS
+4609 
-4617 VLTELHTENGNFL
+4617 
-4630 VAIDLGKGKEDI
+4630 
-4642 DFNIISSVFGK
+4642 
-4653 DDNKVVDWI
+4653 
-4662 NKGFATY
+4662 AT
-4669 INKEKALNYLHHS
+4669 
-4682 APIAEALSNS
+4682 
-4692 RLSSAAKIIKDFHN
+4692 D
-4706 PKLNSNVLYRS
+4706 NVLYRS

-4769 SFTSSVLEATG
+4769 SFTNSVLEATG

-4853 AQNEEN
+4853 AQNDEN
-4859 VLKAKKSLEDALAAY
+4859 VLKAKKALEDALVAY
-4874 NENSTSESETAVQK
+4874 NEDPTSKNEAAVQK
-4888 AQEKYSKVY
+4888 AQEKYTKVY

-4947 WGKVNAATKQ
+4947 WSKVNAATKQ

-4988 WAKPTADD
+4988 WAEPTADD

-5082 IPTDATPDEISKIIE
+5082 IPANATPDEISKIIE
-5097 EHELEMQRLAEQ
+5097 EHELEMQALAET
-5109 GTAIKQRNGL
+5109 GEAIKQRNGL

-5124 VINGEGAEHTIKVW
+5124 VINGEGAEHTIKIW

-5249 LDMNDETERYF
+5249 LDLNNETERYF

-5281 KKEVK
+5281 KREVK

-5334 VDAIYDAKDITVN
+5334 VDSIYDAKDITVN

-5390 LVISKFGALGFGVP
+5390 LIISKFGALGFGVP

-5411 GLCGG
+5411 ALCGG

-5432 NIVLRLPF
+5432 NIVLRIPF

-5471 ETFSSGQQKAVE
+5471 ETFSSGLQKAVE

-5496 GGNLPITLTP
+5496 GGNLSITLTP

-5530 EKKKF
+5530 ENKKI

-5566 DRGAVSLNPD
+5566 DKGAVSLNPD

-5599 LYKGFSGNAKEIRW
+5599 LYKGFSGDAKEIRW
-5613 RDVPVASRFVQQ
+5613 RDIPVASRFVQQ

-5696 QETLNHIDNTT
+5696 KEALNHIDNTT

-5744 LGDNLSELNNNLK
+5744 LGDNLSELSNNLK
-5757 YSLRSLKRN
+5757 YSLRSLKQN
-5766 EEQRLDGEEDDGI
+5766 EEQRLDGKEDNDTEEF
-5779 EELISDDKETTMR
+5779 ISEDKETTMR

>member
-1 MPDIKNNIKV
+1 MPDIKNNIKA
-11 IYNTLAKEGYN
+11 IYNALNSEGYKDLGSEQDFANAMQYEEDRKTAYNLLKKHGYSGFGENENEFSSLVYQRPNSNKINAQASKPAVNTVGSNIGGIISNNQPTPEYLKVFNTRQIPEDFKVEGDFVNNPIVVGGKERTMGDVANELYRGYDRDYRTTENKKTNAWGKIVERAKAMGIDDEHAMQIGGGVDKLYRQNLASDIAEDIYQRMYKEGDALTNVENVLYDKDFAQTIADTAAAVGYN
-22 DLGTEQEFAESM
+22 
-34 ADENNRKLIY
+34 
-44 NTLKGKEFAD
+44 
-54 VKDYDSFSNMVYQQ
+54 
-68 PKARQQQEEEMKPV
+68 
-82 EPARIDPR
+82 
-90 FVAPNVGKPT
+90 NVGT
-100 DAQPILKGIQQG
+100 
-112 TGFVAPQDY
+112 
-121 NPQNAFLSNVG
+121 
-132 KNYNVA
+132 
-138 SHIPDAQQPIKMY
+138 
-151 GTDSN
+151 
-156 LGEVIDNLYIVYDE
+156 YIEHD
-170 AYKKDN
+170 
-176 PQKIAEAVNMA
+176 
-187 RSMGLDNEQAE
+187 
-198 KALTLVHGLYSQNVA
+198 
-213 NNMADYLYSRMNN
+213 
-226 GDPLYALKEVYYDKG
+226 
-241 FQKKLKDTAT
+241 
-251 RLGLRNTQGF
+251 
-261 VEYYLK
+261 LK
-267 PAMQRKLQ
+267 PALDNMLQ
-275 NERGY
+275 KKFGGYKANLHRLATNIEDIRTKVAENEQ
-280 TGNINFGIH
+280 
-289 SGDEKTQQLVEVF
+289 K
-302 GQRKAEEERLQQQVD
+302 KAEENNLRKQVEDMKAEGQRLQ
-317 AMRAEGER
+317 
-325 LEEQGERLHDPN
+325 EQGETLKDPN

-363 IHRNPEAEKLMR
+363 IKRNPDAERMMR
-375 TGQAMQRMAG
+375 TGRAIQYMAE
-385 DAQAAISEDN
+385 DAQEAINEDN
-395 ILRTRKT
+395 ILHTQKT
-402 DGLTN
+402 IGLTT
-407 QIKNAFGRI
+407 QLKNAFGRV
-416 LRGGAKTATDIRTWD
+416 LRGGAHAITDVRTWD
-431 FGFTDLKDATVIKAA
+431 LGFTELNNATAVKSA
-446 ADAYANNRATAAQ
+446 ADAYAKNKATADQ
-459 KALLNAVALK
+459 KTLLNAVALK
-469 NAVMGKHGDALGGLY
+469 NVIMSKHGEALEGLY
-484 GAAGTT
+484 GGAETT
-490 IQMAPYMMQ
+490 VQMVPFMAQ
-499 FAASPVKGVGVG
+499 FAFSPIKGVGPAA
-511 FQKYCRAQLEKA
+511 QKYCRTQLEKT

-529 EAVGKFVV
+529 ETVGKFIV
-537 KSGELA
+537 KGGELA
-543 GRFAGDVAQGAAMTT
+543 GRFVGDLAQGAAMTT
-558 IFNMPAVAAD
+558 TFNLADVASD
-568 TKSRMTGD
+568 TQRRMTGD
-576 LEATTDDKGNIVYS
+576 LEASTDKKGNIVYS

-595 VKSGGRAFAEAFT
+595 VKSGGRAFAESFA
-608 AQTIENQSELV
+608 ARTIENQSELV
-619 GEYFAPLQDFIQ
+619 GEYFTPMFSFMQ
-631 KSAIKA
+631 KGAIKT
-637 LDKWGLVR
+637 LDKLGLSK
-645 TKDFLTG
+645 TKNFLTG
-652 INNKQLMKGFNRF
+652 LNNKEIVKGFNTF
-665 TKKTEWNKLLG
+665 VQKTQWHGTLG
-676 ETGEEFIGN
+676 EYAEEVVGN
-685 IENAATVGDL
+685 IENALFVGDL
-695 NFKLDPDDDNSVF
+695 NMNLDTEDPNSVF
-708 SKKVNTDIILGVGL
+708 SKKLNYNTFLGVAL
-722 GCGIIS
+722 GGGIMS
-728 GARVGSYLRNNRKLN
+728 AAHTANYLRVNRKVT
-743 TAINDADTHA
+743 TALNDADIHG
-753 DVIFGTDRWQ
+753 DVIFGTERWDE
-763 QIKSE
+763 IKSE
-768 IDNAP
+768 IENAP
-773 DDKAGNLLQSYI
+773 DEKAGDLLKSKI
-785 DNTKLNNEQKQTI
+785 ESKELNDDQKKTI
-798 VDYTVNTY
+798 VEYTKNLY
-806 IKRGNDISQL
+806 IKRGSDISQF
-816 KNAIEDNISS
+816 KNVLEGNVSP
-826 EQQEVQ
+826 EQEEAL
-832 SAYENGQN
+832 SAYENGRNSTDEQL
-840 ARDAQMN
+840 N
-847 EVKTSLDE
+847 EIKVTLDD
-855 AEKHAAELLGEDE
+855 AEKDASELLGEE
-868 LNALDGVEDVDA
+868 ALDVLDEIEDVDTFKNSDA
-880 FKESNAYKSYSEE
+880 FKSYTIE
-893 QRETALKYIIARTA
+893 QKEVAVRYMIARTA
-907 YNGMINRVQDEI
+907 YKGMIERVQDDI
-919 KAAVNKTNAEIDN
+919 NNAVSKSNANVDYLTNKESGVIVRATLKDN
-932 LTHNDSGTIIRAALK
+932 E
-947 NGDQEVYVVSGNV
+947 QEVYVVSGNV
-960 ATSPDGKSIDT
+960 VMSNDGKTIDT
-971 ERSDSDI
+971 DKSDNDI
-978 VVYNTENG
+978 VIYNVETG
-986 KKEMLNIKDLQSVDT
+986 KKEMHDVRDLVTVES
-1001 PIDAAT
+1001 PIDAESF
-1007 YKADSAAETTRQIAE
+1007 KADRTEEIRQGIAQE
-1022 AEAAKIDGT
+1022 ASAKIDNVIN
-1031 RSFHYNDTV
+1031 FKYDDIV
-1040 KVQDKEGNLIDGSV
+1040 KVQDKDGNLIDGVV
-1054 QDVTPDGVI
+1054 QDVQGDEVV
-1063 VVSDAYPGGKTYTAE
+1063 VVSDAYQGGKSYSIE
-1078 ELTAMQPQTVAEN
+1078 ELTAMQPKAIVNEN
-1091 TMVAQPAEE
+1091 R
-1100 AVTDNE
+1100 
-1106 SNGTPAQTESEVNS
+1106 
-1120 PQAETET
+1120 
-1127 EAAQPTEQPSI
+1127 PTEQTKEEEITQQSETTEQATPVKEEEDSETKRTQSVEQPTI
-1138 PTDEKGNLLYH
+1138 PTDSKGNLLYH

-1156 IKDLYDGALDD
+1156 IKDLYDGTLDD
-1167 AEIADFVSA
+1167 TEIADFISA
-1176 NIEAAQKEYDK
+1176 NIEASQKEYDK
-1187 VVKKAPKI
+1187 VAKKSPKI
-1195 GTDKARYLQEK
+1195 GTDKNKYLQEK
-1206 KAYQAETDK
+1206 KNYQDEL
-1215 AKAKVDYWQAVED
+1215 AKVKRKVDYWINVEAA
-1228 ERQRITHTMP
+1228 RQKLTHTTKE
-1238 AEVQAKEDELSGEAA
+1238 EVEAKERELSGEAA
-1253 RQDFRNGYD
+1253 RNTYRESRDAD
-1262 GSQQFD
+1262 GIFA
-1268 TAEDLTRDF
+1268 TAEDMTRDF

-1285 ESFRDETGL
+1285 ESFKEETGL
-1294 PTTEQQKFVGTI
+1294 GVAEQRKFVGMI
-1306 SKQGKTIAKLAE
+1306 SNQGDTIAKLGERLAE
-1318 ELADYDETS
+1318 YDELH
-1327 NGGIFFHGD
+1327 NGGIFFRGD
-1336 SNAARS
+1336 SNEARS
-1342 TIIDTLVSSRSR
+1342 AIINAIIGSKSVS
-1354 ADFKAQT
+1354 DFKVNTDT
-1361 TRAEEDE
+1361 TAEDE
-1368 YVRQAEQ
+1368 YAEEVARQRDE
-1375 QREQWYY
+1375 WYY
-1382 ENYHMT
+1382 NNYHLT
-1388 YEEYLQYEET
+1388 YEEYLQYEEIL
-1398 VLPELLR
+1398 LPELLR

-1411 PDIFYPQF
+1411 EEEFYKDCAVIFEEI
-1419 AASFE
+1419 ASQ
-1424 DAYAAEHS
+1424 YNT
-1432 QTDNIEN
+1432 QTIKIEN
-1439 GEQGNDTTTEEQGT
+1439 NGKQETDTTAKEQGT

-1462 EETHNSGRD
+1462 EKTGNSGRD
-1471 SQSKEQGGEIPTGLQ
+1471 RQSQEQGREVQTGLQ
-1486 SEVENATVSETT
+1486 GEVENATVSETT

-1531 TPQTW
+1531 TPKTW

-1552 VRMGENQYVKLQDKK
+1552 VRMGENQYAKLQDKK

-1605 FAKTFKRNGNKL
+1605 FAKTFKRNGNKV

-1674 DVPDLLPTQGNNVS
+1674 DVPDLLPTQENNVS

-1706 FVAAPRKEGE
+1706 FVAAPKKEGE

-1762 VDGLDIT
+1762 VDGLNIT

-1847 ESAKRAYL
+1847 ESAKQAYL

-1876 KKWIDSSKR
+1876 KKWIYSSKR

-1897 TQGDVQ
+1897 TQGDMQ

-1947 ASMEIEDGARKFID
+1947 ASMEIEDGARKFVD
-1961 FAKKMISEIGNEIRP
+1961 FAKKMINEIGDEIRP

-1982 NGARDLPGMESLSE
+1982 NGTRDLPGMESLSE
-1996 EMTPYDEVKAF
+1996 EMTPYDEVRVF
-2007 NIATIGKETEDIKP
+2007 NVATIGKETEDVKP

-2036 ELSAKEEAKNTV
+2036 EHSAKEEAKNIV
-2048 ETEDVDNDVYSITK
+2048 ESENVDNDVYSITK

-2072 WVVRGKERTDKG
+2072 WVVRGKERTDKD
-2084 VYMQRKQAAR
+2084 VFIQHKQAAK
-2094 EHNGYYSSFRGV
+2094 EYNGYYSSFRGV
-2106 NGFVFDTPEDAQ
+2106 NGFVFDTLEDAQ
-2118 SFADKVFD
+2118 SFADKVFNP
-2126 AKDEQIN
+2126 KDEQIN
-2133 TETNGN
+2133 TETNEN
-2139 YAHNSNEIIR
+2139 YAHNSEEIIHE
-2149 KDEDGDASNL
+2149 DEDSNAANL

-2164 NEQEQSEKE
+2164 NEQEQSGKE

-2179 KVGDKVLYKGKEA
+2179 KIGDKVLYKGKEA

-2197 DNGKPVLDTGL
+2197 DNGRPVLDTGL
-2208 APVVYDVVEMDAIKP
+2208 APVVYEVVDMDAVKP
-2223 IDKQEQ
+2223 IEKQEQ
-2229 VAADVKENL
+2229 TKTNVKEDL

-2243 EAKAEETNNK
+2243 EAKGDSANNK
-2253 TLSSHVEGNL
+2253 MLSSHTEGNL
-2263 FDAAPTESLT
+2263 FDAAPSLT
-2273 NKDKNDEVHVR
+2273 NKDKDDEVHVR

-2309 NEAQRPDGQRMGGR
+2309 NEAERPDGRRMGGR

-2340 VSKSKQRLNTTNNH
+2340 PSKSKQRLNTTNNH

-2379 ANELIENGEKAT
+2379 AKELIENGEKAT
-2391 PQQMAVL
+2391 LQQMAVI

-2444 ANSSYYTPAHII
+2444 ANSSYYTPAHVI

-2488 THLSENSNIHAV
+2488 THLSENSYIHAV

-2637 NGKKSANAIDVS
+2637 NGKKSTNAIDVS
-2649 TVTGERTAEFNTG
+2649 TVTGERTADFDTG
-2662 EVKNVKGEMIPVIKD
+2662 ETKRAGEGYIPVIKH
-2677 LSMDYNKYFVEHP
+2677 LSMDYNKYFIEHP
-2690 ENMAGEMDFAFE
+2690 ENMAGEMAFAFE

-2714 YPVQDKPQDKLL
+2714 YPAEDKPQDKLL
-2726 KDFVNSFAAKQEQ
+2726 KDFVNSLTAKQEQ
-2739 AVADNEKTD
+2739 TIVDNEETD
-2748 NAVYKT
+2748 NTIYET
-2754 LGSDVKEGSM
+2754 LGNDVKEGSM

-2809 DVLTYET
+2809 NVLTYET
-2816 ENTNDKGLQPLLDK
+2816 ENADDKRLQPLLDK

-2848 TAISFLRKDVDYPN
+2848 TAISFLRKDVDYSN

-2889 SKRVVTKET
+2889 SKRVVTQET
-2898 EPKPDNVKD
+2898 EPKPDNIKD
-2907 GVIVSIYKNGR
+2907 GVVVSIYKNGR
-2918 IDIPYISKQLN
+2918 IDIPYISKHLN
-2929 MSEDAVK
+2929 LSEDAVRE
-2936 DEIINSGLGF
+2936 EIINTGLGF
-2946 EDPVSKEIEVSYKY
+2946 ENPVSKEIEVSYKY

-2972 EDNNENGAYNNNI
+2972 EDNNGNGAYNSNI
-2985 KALKEVVPAN
+2985 KALKEVIPAN

-3034 TWFMKAPEYG
+3034 TWLMKTPEYG
-3044 LGIEQNRSMGVHSTI
+3044 LGIEQNRSMGVRSTI

-3080 VSKTQKN
+3080 VSKTQKD
-3087 WGGKTETI
+3087 WDGKTETI
-3095 IDKEATQACGARIDE
+3095 VDKEATQACGTRIDE

-3124 SDVELNTEIER
+3124 SDIELNAEIER
-3135 TYNETFNNYVPIDI
+3135 IYNETFNNYVPIDI

-3350 KEVSKQNTAV
+3350 KEVSKQNAEV

-3368 RTDDTQNFDDM
+3368 RTDDVENFDDM
-3379 GIDALLIDEAHEY
+3379 GIDALLVDEAHEY

-3445 TAAEIWTFMRYLMPS
+3445 TAAEVWTFMRYLMPS

-3533 IEGGKAQDIYL
+3533 TEGGKAQDIYL

-3603 VNNKTNE
+3603 INNKTNE

-3615 LSALKETASY
+3615 LRALNETESY
-3625 KGTVAIFADIYQNKA
+3625 KGTVAIFADIYQNKE

-3651 KLIEQGVPEKE
+3651 KLIEQGVSEKE

-3818 RKFESKKRQWE
+3818 RKIESKKRQWE

-3834 IHNAKPRLRGQ
+3834 IHNTKPRLKGQ

-3850 RMLADNSA
+3850 RMLEDNRA
-3858 HLETVT
+3858 HLEMVT

-3879 MQFDSVD
+3879 MQFDSID

-3936 TISKGI
+3936 TTSKGV

-3953 YSQEELGLKNVP
+3953 YSQDELGLENVP

-3992 DTLNQN
+3992 DTLKQN

-4006 ELILTRDG
+4006 ELILARDG

-4028 KYEEYSEAMKKELEE
+4028 KYEEYTEAMKKELEE

-4052 SKIEEAD
+4052 SKVEEAS
-4059 NLSEA
+4059 NLSKA
-4064 VEAEEDESVK
+4064 TEAEEDESGK
-4074 DTDSDVLY
+4074 NTDNDVLY
-4082 RTVFGGNSGY
+4082 RNVFGGNSGY

-4101 AEAKEEGRYP
+4101 AEAKEEGRGVETP
-4111 KTEFKREYHITEKSL
+4111 TDVEELIQHATQTARSL
-4126 DMLTRLGFIDNSEWH
+4126 N
-4141 HTSMYGNKTP
+4141 
-4151 FYGWTED
+4151 
-4158 EFADDY
+4158 
-4164 LKHKKEIDTLCK
+4164 
-4176 GIDPKTKQPLL
+4176 
-4187 EKVEKPQYEHDY
+4187 
-4199 ELPQYNEAEA
+4199 
-4209 AVNPIRAWRFKQTDK
+4209 
-4224 YDEFTGFKGYTDA
+4224 
-4237 TEEEKAEREAYM
+4237 
-4249 QSLSEQMEKKIQE
+4249 
-4262 KLAKDFPDYLA
+4262 
-4273 AKNALEA
+4273 
-4280 YNNYEENL
+4280 
-4288 RKAIGERI
+4288 
-4296 KEYLDIDKYSQRRRE
+4296 
-4311 QTTTTQPTADIDTLT
+4311 
-4326 EHAESVVRNLHLD
+4326 LD
-4339 NVEIVPDGSSL
+4339 NVEVVADGSIFEDKK
-4350 NGRQA
+4350 A
-4355 TAKGFYNKRTGKIV
+4355 TAKGFYNKRTGKITII
-4369 VVASN
+4369 ASN

-4386 HEAVAHYGLRQ
+4386 HEGVAHYGLRK
-4397 LFGNDFDKFLDTVF
+4397 LFGDNFNAFLDTVIVQ
-4411 AKSDIETRRQIAH
+4411 SEEYVRRKIAEMA
-4424 LSAKHGWNVRTA
+4424 AKHEWSFRTA
-4436 TEEYLASMAEDTN
+4436 TEEYLAGMAEDAN
-4449 FEQIKP
+4449 FEQLKP
-4455 TLWQR
+4455 TTWQR
-4460 IKQLF
+4460 IKRLF
-4465 GEIMSAF
+4465 GEMMSAL
-4472 GLHHAKLTDN
+4472 GLHHSDVTDN
-4482 DLRYM
+4482 DLRYL
-4487 LWRSYKNLQGG
+4487 LWRSYKNLENG
-4498 GKRSILDMAEDIA
+4498 GKRSIFDMAEDIA
-4511 TQYRLKVGNHAD
+4511 MQYRLKVGNYTD
-4523 KFTNELN
+4523 KFTDELN
-4530 AVNERFNEELS
+4530 AVNERFNEKLS
-4541 NLTEENADKVALWL
+4541 NLTEENADKVALNL
-4555 GKPSKV
+4555 GTPSAI
-4561 LLAAGVEDKPMKLY
+4561 LRAAGVENKPMKLY
-4575 GNKVIRKM
+4575 GNKVIKKM
-4583 KKHGFSLEE
+4583 KKHGFALEE
-4592 LRNLPRAVAD
+4592 LKDLPKAVAN

-4609 IGREGNRS
+4609 YKKEGNRS
-4617 VLTELHTENGNFL
+4617 ILTELKTKQGNFL
-4630 VAIDLGKGKEDI
+4630 VTIDLGKGTEDV
-4642 DFNIISSVFGK
+4642 DFNIVSSVFGK
-4653 DDNKVVDWI
+4653 DSGNIVDWI
-4662 NKGFATY
+4662 ERGLAVY

-4682 APIAEALSNS
+4682 ALRAEALSSS
-4692 RLSSAAKIIKDFHN
+4692 RLNSAAKIVENFEN
-4706 PKLNSNVLYRS
+4706 RKLNDVLYRS
-4717 SIDPTATEVL
+4717 SIDPTETEVL
-4727 PDARTRYEEETKEP
+4727 PDAHTRYEKETKEP
-4741 DNIGSVPKTHNFFR
+4741 DKINSVPKTHNFSR

-4769 SFTSSVLEATG
+4769 SYMNSVLEATG
-4780 DKMASHEDTYKAE
+4780 DKLSSHEDVYKIE
-4793 NAMTSKNKTDGEVY
+4793 NEMTSKNKTHQEAY
-4807 NRDYYNPLLTA
+4807 ERDYYNPMIEA
-4818 AQQLCE
+4818 GRKLCE
-4824 AVGMDYDA
+4824 AVGMNYDA
-4832 LNMYMVAK
+4832 LKMYIVAK
-4840 HGLERNEYMGKRA
+4840 HGLERNKYMGERA
-4853 AQNEEN
+4853 ARNDKHVLEAQAAVERAKKTFADNPTNDNEEAIQAAQ
-4859 VLKAKKSLEDALAAY
+4859 VDYELLYEDALV
-4874 NENSTSESETAVQK
+4874 E
-4888 AQEKYSKVY
+4888 YSK
-4897 DKALEVHTSR
+4897 R
-4907 DYSGLTELTGKE
+4907 DYSGLTDLTGEE
-4919 DVAEAEYEA
+4919 DVAVAEQKA
-4928 QKIVDAVETP
+4928 QELVDKVEQQP
-4938 DAMPKVTAF
+4938 NAMPKVNAF
-4947 WGKVNAATKQ
+4947 WKKVNAATKA
-4957 TLKTGYESGIMT
+4957 TLRTGYESGIMT
-4969 KDTYEHILN
+4969 KEAYEHIAQ

-4988 WAKPTADD
+4988 WDEAIASDI
-4996 VYTYYNNRSYEG
+4996 YTYYGGRFG
-5008 KPLTKTAKGRTSLAE
+5008 TGQPLMKTAGGRSSLAE
-5023 DPMAIIASMAQRS
+5023 DPLAMIEHMAKRS
-5036 IIEANR
+5036 IIAANR
-5042 NKMKQTFLNF
+5042 NKMKQAFLNF
-5052 VLNHPT
+5052 TLNHP
-5058 SLATVGEQWYIKN
+5058 SNLASVSEQWYVKN
-5071 ALGEWE
+5071 ALDEWE
-5077 RSDAN
+5077 RRDAV
-5082 IPTDATPDEISKIIE
+5082 IPADATPDEISKIVA
-5097 EHELEMQRLAEQ
+5097 EHEQEMQALAEQ
-5109 GTAIKQRNGL
+5109 GKAIKQRNGL

-5124 VINGEGAEHTIKVW
+5124 VLNGEGAEHTIKVW
-5138 RGGKEYIIYING
+5138 RGGKEYVIYING

-5161 TNPDT
+5161 TNPDNR
-5166 QGSDLPK
+5166 GSKLPK
-5173 WAKIGAAQLKNF
+5173 WVDIGLAKLKNF
-5185 LSGVY
+5185 QSAVY
-5190 TSFSPAFVLTNFT
+5190 TSLSPAFVFKNFV

-5220 YKRQASKNARNLFFS
+5220 YKRQATKNAMELFAT
-5235 GALPRLVYKWEHGT
+5235 GALPKLVYKWEHGT
-5249 LDMNDETERYF
+5249 LDTSNQTEKLF

-5269 TGFTALRDIESI
+5269 TGFTALRDIEAV
-5281 KKEVK
+5281 KKDIEN
-5286 DAINGNKANIAKRG
+5286 AINGNKENAAKRG
-5300 WKSFINAVEFANRS
+5300 WKAFLRSIEFANRS

-5320 FVTFMTSRQ
+5320 FVTYMTSRQ
-5329 QGKNI
+5329 QGKSI

-5347 FNKKGSGEMGSRFMN
+5347 FNKKGSGEMGARYMN
-5362 FAYIFFNAAVQSI
+5362 FAYVFFNAAVQSI
-5375 NNFGTMLKQHPARTM
+5375 NNFATMAKQHPARTA
-5390 LVISKFGALGFGVP
+5390 LVVSKFGSLGFGIP
-5404 MLNAFLT
+5404 MMNAFLMAV
-5411 GLCGG
+5411 CG
-5416 GDDDKYWDNM
+5416 GDDERYWDNM
-5426 DWVRRN
+5426 EWIRRN
-5432 NIVLRLPF
+5432 NILLYVPF
-5440 LEKTFISIPLP
+5440 TKDTFISIPLP
-5451 QELRPFYGMGEIAA
+5451 HELRPFYGMGEIAT

-5471 ETFSSGQQKAVE
+5471 ETLEGGFVKALE
-5483 GFTGLLPIDFTGN
+5483 GFTGMLPIDFTGN
-5496 GGNLPITLTP
+5496 GGDLATTLTP
-5506 TVLQPVAQYM
+5506 TVGQPLAQWKS
-5516 FNTDYFGRKVYNDN
+5516 NTDFFGRKVYNDSDN
-5530 EKKKF
+5530 KNTKF
-5535 APGWTKAFSST
+5535 KPEWTKAFSST
-5546 PPVLIEATKFLN
+5546 PPLLVDITEALN
-5558 SLTGGNDV
+5558 NWTGG
-5566 DRGAVSLNPD
+5566 DRSKRGLINLNPD
-5576 VINHFVKG
+5576 VINHLVKG
-5584 YFGGPATFVTQMSSL
+5584 YFGGTAKFVTQMSSL
-5599 LYKGFSGNAKEIRW
+5599 FYKVFSGNTSDIQW
-5613 RDVPVASRFVQQ
+5613 RDIPVGSNFVQQ

-5630 VRSSAQ
+5630 YGSSAS
-5636 GSYKDFKEETEE
+5636 GSYKDFTEEAKETEF
-5648 TEYRLS
+5648 LIS
-5654 NYKKQVKMGKMEYAK
+5654 DYKKQVRMGYMEYAEK
-5669 MITDLIKSPEYQRY
+5669 ITELLNSPEYRRY

-5688 YKKPMDLL
+5688 YEKPMDLL
-5696 QETLNHIDNTT
+5696 RETLKHIDDPT
-5707 DKKEVEKALTGLRH
+5707 DREAVNSALRGLRRR
-5721 YMMETVESEQKG
+5721 MMETVEIERG
-5733 KHAKREEDFNY
+5733 KNYPVRDDDFSFTGEAIDE
-5744 LGDNLSELNNNLK
+5744 LGDALK
-5757 YSLRSLKRN
+5757 YSIKGLKQG
-5766 EEQRLDGEEDDGI
+5766 EQERLEEDYDNDA
-5779 EELISDDKETTMR
+5779 EEYISENKEETMR
-5792 IIREMNKLF
+5792 IINELNKLL
-5801 KKK
+5801 KKNKTK

>member
-68 PKARQQQEEEMKPV
+68 PKARQQQEEEIKPV

-100 DAQPILKGIQQG
+100 DAQPILKGVQQG

-275 NERGY
+275 NERGF
-280 TGNINFGIH
+280 TGTIDFGIH

-363 IHRNPEAEKLMR
+363 IERNPDAEKLMR

-511 FQKYCRAQLEKA
+511 FQKYCRTQLEKA

-529 EAVGKFVV
+529 EAVGKFVI

-576 LEATTDDKGNIVYS
+576 LEATTDSKGNIVYS

-631 KSAIKA
+631 KGAIKA
-637 LDKWGLVR
+637 LDKWGLAR

-652 INNKQLMKGFNRF
+652 INNKQIMKGFNRF

-971 ERSDSDI
+971 EKSDSDI

-1091 TMVAQPAEE
+1091 TTVAQPAEE
-1100 AVTDNE
+1100 AATDNE
-1106 SNGTPAQTESEVNS
+1106 SNGTQTENEVNS
-1120 PQAETET
+1120 SQSEATPQQETSAT
-1127 EAAQPTEQPSI
+1127 QQQAI

-1149 QAPVELT
+1149 KAPVELT
-1156 IKDLYDGALDD
+1156 IKDLYDGTLDD

-1432 QTDNIEN
+1432 QTNNTEN
-1439 GEQGNDTTTEEQGT
+1439 NEQQGNDTTTEEQGT

-1605 FAKTFKRNGNKL
+1605 FAKTFKRNGNKA

-1674 DVPDLLPTQGNNVS
+1674 DVPDLLPTQENNVS

-1698 TKQEKEDK
+1698 TKQEKENK
-1706 FVAAPRKEGE
+1706 FSPTPRKDGE

-1740 KVDTNPTDAQK
+1740 KVDTNPTEAQK

-1814 SDNPT
+1814 SDNPA
-1819 EGNVFVVDQIN
+1819 EGNVFVVDQVN

-1908 EAELRER
+1908 EAEDFTRQDLKELEDFQKNTDTTGRTAIDVDRYDAEDLFAPLKLEGKPSNLGILTVVPDKITDPAAQIAVYDYSDEIDDKTNSGWQKWGDLADEYNKTVDKDDKAQER
-1915 KKQELKNKLKAKL
+1915 GDTATLGFRTVDAAVKFNDWLNTDGQTKHQTKKSKKESKDNNVFLSQKEYVEKELKTVLKQTRYKTL
-1928 RGQLNVGVDP
+1928 EEWESKDVGDYSQKYDD
-1938 ELFMIGVEL
+1938 LL
-1947 ASMEIEDGARKFID
+1947 DAYED
-1961 FAKKMISEIGNEIRP
+1961 
-1976 YLKSIY
+1976 YV
-1982 NGARDLPGMESLSE
+1982 RDLADDERLQAI
-1996 EMTPYDEVKAF
+1996 YDKSSVKAQKEMREHLTDADLDYHEF
-2007 NIATIGKETEDIKP
+2007 INTSPKRIRIQERLTRKSKYAKGEFSDGTIVSGEVIRWSPTSLTVNSRGTLYTINANKVLQQSDKPMNADGHEYQRDASLQYSGETLTNDTEAKQKATE
-2021 SVFDTAEQISNEQAV
+2021 AV
-2036 ELSAKEEAKNTV
+2036 LAALSKAGIEVVRATDEEAKTLLSNSHATTLRTPQGTIYGWSV
-2048 ETEDVDNDVYSITK
+2048 NGKIYLTEAGINPDTPIHEYTHLWAEAMMIK
-2062 QHNNKKDIDI
+2062 NKKGWDSIKTLLKDTPVWKEVIGDPNYSDIKDNEDAVASEVLSRI
-2072 WVVRGKERTDKG
+2072 SGRKNAAKMEVEAQKAINEAKG
-2084 VYMQRKQAAR
+2084 VFEKAEATTVLLKLKKALKQFW
-2094 EHNGYYSSFRGV
+2094 HWVGKN
-2106 NGFVFDTPEDAQ
+2106 VFGI
-2118 SFADKVFD
+2118 
-2126 AKDEQIN
+2126 KDFKNI
-2133 TETNGN
+2133 
-2139 YAHNSNEIIR
+2139 
-2149 KDEDGDASNL
+2149 DEV
-2159 LTDSH
+2159 TDR
-2164 NEQEQSEKE
+2164 
-2173 AELHGL
+2173 
-2179 KVGDKVLYKGKEA
+2179 VLYDLLNKTK
-2192 TIFDF
+2192 
-2197 DNGKPVLDTGL
+2197 
-2208 APVVYDVVEMDAIKP
+2208 
-2223 IDKQEQ
+2223 
-2229 VAADVKENL
+2229 L
-2238 TEEKT
+2238 TEEDYEEIAKRDKLYLDAVERGDMET
-2243 EAKAEETNNK
+2243 AQRMVNEAAVKNGYVSNSEYQGTSAFNGTAPY
-2253 TLSSHVEGNL
+2253 GNGYFFTKEKRKEAYENDE
-2263 FDAAPTESLT
+2263 FDGNTSLDDYVNSGIDPMNLDYLT
-2273 NKDKNDEVHVR
+2273 NDSSYRHAD
-2284 NGGSTA
+2284 
-2290 KREQG
+2290 
-2295 HEPRQNEPLGESKQ
+2295 
-2309 NEAQRPDGQRMGGR
+2309 
-2323 DTTHSRTDA
+2323 
-2332 ERSGRLSD
+2332 
-2340 VSKSKQRLNTTNNH
+2340 
-2354 GERGVDYAP
+2354 
-2363 TSVDA
+2363 DA
-2368 RIEAN
+2368 RKE
-2373 IQAIEL
+2373 AIENL
-2379 ANELIENGEKAT
+2379 RD
-2391 PQQMAVL
+2391 VL
-2398 RKFSGWGGLGKAFN
+2398 Q
-2412 ETVNGY
+2412 
-2418 YGEVNK
+2418 NK
-2424 TPRKLKELLGEEAYN
+2424 RQTITMYRSVP
-2439 NAIES
+2439 
-2444 ANSSYYTPAHII
+2444 SS
-2456 DTLWDIAEK
+2456 
-2465 LGFKG
+2465 
-2470 GNILEGSAGI
+2470 
-2480 GNIIGQIP
+2480 
-2488 THLSENSNIHAV
+2488 
-2500 EKDPTAGGMLSLLY
+2500 
-2514 PEAKVDIQ
+2514 
-2522 GFEETY
+2522 
-2528 IPNGSIDLAITN
+2528 
-2540 VPFVTGLRV
+2540 
-2549 WDTTSDKDLSK
+2549 
-2560 KFHDIH
+2560 
-2566 NFCIAKNVR
+2566 
-2575 KLREGGIGIF
+2575 
-2585 ISSNGT
+2585 
-2591 LDNSQKLCDWVV
+2591 
-2603 SEGNADFI
+2603 
-2611 GAFRLNNKTFLGTS
+2611 
-2625 VTSDIIVIRKRV
+2625 
-2637 NGKKSANAIDVS
+2637 
-2649 TVTGERTAEFNTG
+2649 
-2662 EVKNVKGEMIPVIKD
+2662 
-2677 LSMDYNKYFVEHP
+2677 
-2690 ENMAGEMDFAFE
+2690 
-2702 HGETYRATTKGL
+2702 
-2714 YPVQDKPQDKLL
+2714 
-2726 KDFVNSFAAKQEQ
+2726 
-2739 AVADNEKTD
+2739 
-2748 NAVYKT
+2748 
-2754 LGSDVKEGSM
+2754 VKEGSFRNGDWVTPSYAYAVENARVHGWGNKYRIIEQEVPISDVWFDGNDIAEFGYGNEDDFINDKDYLYSNTKNNRKLPNAVTYDDKGNIIPLSKRFNKAKSDPRFQIVGNSLSDEEKKIVETAKANGTYM
-2764 VVSNGELCIAQYGQ
+2764 KAPNGKPTNLSEKQWAQVRTKAFKNWFGDWEKAARIEKLRRSKAVKITEADYGGKYELTRNSAKQWAKDNIRGEYTIADTGEKVNVSKVSINEVLSHGERDAAHLKSISSIDKLLHNAIFIAETPNAKDNDKYESYRYYVEGIKIDGVNYTAKLVIGVKNGKTYYDHRLTQIEKGSLLDSLNGLSNSVAEKQQTSFTGKDSKLLSILQTNSSKVVDENGEPMVAYHGSNNEFTKFDTARIGSSTGTSDGRGFYFTTDKDY
-2778 AVPLGLNANKVKGH
+2778 AN
-2792 TKQECFNAY
+2792 
-2801 TEIKQALD
+2801 
-2809 DVLTYET
+2809 
-2816 ENTNDKGLQPLLDK
+2816 
-2830 LNKVYDD
+2830 
-2837 FVNTYGHFHKN
+2837 
-2848 TAISFLRKDVDYPN
+2848 SFGKDGN
-2862 VLSLE
+2862 VLS
-2867 NYKEENDAKNKR
+2867 
-2879 VRIFSKTDVF
+2879 VF
-2889 SKRVVTKET
+2889 LNI
-2898 EPKPDNVKD
+2898 DN
-2907 GVIVSIYKNGR
+2907 
-2918 IDIPYISKQLN
+2918 P
-2929 MSEDAVK
+2929 
-2936 DEIINSGLGF
+2936 
-2946 EDPVSKEIEVSYKY
+2946 
-2960 LSGNV
+2960 LS
-2965 REKLQQA
+2965 L
-2972 EDNNENGAYNNNI
+2972 
-2985 KALKEVVPAN
+2985 
-2995 IPAHLIEFNLGSSW
+2995 
-3009 VTPKLYEDYTK
+3009 K
-3020 EKTGIEVKFVSVGG
+3020 EKT
-3034 TWFMKAPEYG
+3034 
-3044 LGIEQNRSMGVHSTI
+3044 
-3059 VQKTILGHELIEAA
+3059 
-3073 IQNKTIT
+3073 IT
-3080 VSKTQKN
+3080 KQQLFD
-3087 WGGKTETI
+3087 I
-3095 IDKEATQACGARIDE
+3095 IKRIDE
-3110 IRQEFKDWARGKMQ
+3110 KEVAADGEHWLISNYANYYDVGIDGAIREAAESEYPYSDN
-3124 SDVELNTEIER
+3124 DVELVNSLISASGNFKDVVNSVYEI
-3135 TYNETFNNYVPIDI
+3135 
-3149 PSDFIPK
+3149 
-3156 HFGGSTHN
+3156 
-3164 ITLRPHQAKAV
+3164 
-3175 VRGTMQPLMLAHEV
+3175 
-3189 GTGKTFTLI
+3189 TGKSSEI
-3198 STAMEMRRLGTAR
+3198 VPKENGTVHY
-3211 KPMIVVQNATVGQF
+3211 VVTN
-3225 VASAKALYP
+3225 P
-3234 NAKILTLENA
+3234 N
-3244 DHGAEGRKRFY
+3244 
-3255 AKIRYNDWDMI
+3255 
-3266 VVPQSTFE
+3266 
-3274 FIPDSE
+3274 
-3280 ERQIAFIKD
+3280 QI
-3289 KVEEKMIVLE
+3289 
-3299 KMREAD
+3299 
-3305 ESGQSF
+3305 
-3311 MTRRAEKELEQLQE
+3311 
-3325 ELATLTDNAAQ
+3325 
-3336 KRNEKQLTAKELKK
+3336 
-3350 KEVSKQNTAV
+3350 
-3360 KAREMLDR
+3360 
-3368 RTDDTQNFDDM
+3368 
-3379 GIDALLIDEAHEY
+3379 
-3392 KHLGFAT
+3392 
-3399 AMQRGVKGVD
+3399 
-3409 PSYSKKSQ
+3409 KS
-3417 GVFLK
+3417 
-3422 TQAVLSKNHGRNVI
+3422 
-3436 FATGTPISN
+3436 ATGN
-3445 TAAEIWTFMRYLMPS
+3445 N
-3460 DTMKEYGIYYFDD
+3460 G
-3473 FVRNFGSIQQML
+3473 NFS
-3485 EFTTSGK
+3485 TT
-3492 FKENNRFAGYIDLPE
+3492 
-3507 LARIWSSVSDIVLT
+3507 
-3521 EEQEELKEKIPE
+3521 
-3533 IEGGKAQDIYL
+3533 
-3544 PQTKALRSVMKY
+3544 
-3556 VKKQLTD
+3556 
-3563 YDNMS
+3563 
-3568 GKEKKENSHIPLTMY
+3568 
-3583 GIAKAAAV
+3583 
-3591 DARLVDATAEDD
+3591 EDD
-3603 VNNKTNE
+3603 
-3610 AVRQT
+3610 
-3615 LSALKETASY
+3615 
-3625 KGTVAIFADIYQNKA
+3625 I
-3640 SGFNL
+3640 
-3645 YEDIRK
+3645 
-3651 KLIEQGVPEKE
+3651 
-3662 IFIMKPGMTINK
+3662 
-3674 KLEIFDKVNSGEIRV
+3674 
-3689 VMGSTFT
+3689 
-3696 LGTGVNIQERLHTL
+3696 
-3710 IHVDAPNR
+3710 
-3718 PMDYTQRNGRIL
+3718 
-3730 RQGNIH
+3730 
-3736 KDMNKPVRILR
+3736 
-3747 FGVEDS
+3747 
-3753 LDVTAYQRL
+3753 
-3762 KTKGAIADSIMNSKQ
+3762 
-3777 LMANSMENRAI
+3777 
-3788 EEEEDVFGDTVA
+3788 
-3800 QLSGS
+3800 
-3805 EYAMLKNQAEKAV
+3805 
-3818 RKFESKKRQWE
+3818 
-3829 ADQTY
+3829 
-3834 IHNAKPRLRGQ
+3834 
-3845 IFDAE
+3845 
-3850 RMLADNSA
+3850 
-3858 HLETVT
+3858 
-3864 KTFPNGEFKK
+3864 
-3874 ITIGK
+3874 
-3879 MQFDSVD
+3879 
-3886 AMSDFIKD
+3886 
-3894 FNKKIR
+3894 
-3900 EESDKIKDS
+3900 
-3909 ANSNYNSKLVVNI
+3909 
-3922 DGLDFVVHTEMTKE
+3922 
-3936 TISKGI
+3936 
-3942 NIFSKTTRKMY
+3942 
-3953 YSQEELGLKNVP
+3953 
-3965 IKQGLLRNG
+3965 
-3974 IEDIVL
+3974 
-3980 NVITGHDFAERI
+3980 
-3992 DTLNQN
+3992 
-3998 IARYKSDL
+3998 
-4006 ELILTRDG
+4006 
-4014 KPFEFEKELENAKE
+4014 
-4028 KYEEYSEAMKKELEE
+4028 
-4043 KEKKYAELD
+4043 
-4052 SKIEEAD
+4052 
-4059 NLSEA
+4059 
-4064 VEAEEDESVK
+4064 
-4074 DTDSDVLY
+4074 LY

-4092 VGYSLSKRA
+4092 VGYSMSKRA

-4126 DMLTRLGFIDNSEWH
+4126 DMLTSLGFIDNSEWH

-4199 ELPQYNEAEA
+4199 ELPQYNEAET
-4209 AVNPIRAWRFKQTDK
+4209 AVNPIRAWRFKQIDK
-4224 YDEFTGFKGYTDA
+4224 YDEFTDFKGYTDA
-4237 TEEEKAEREAYM
+4237 TEEEKAERDAYLH
-4249 QSLSEQMEKKIQE
+4249 SLNEQMDEKIKE
-4262 KLAKDFPDYLA
+4262 KLAKDYPDYLA
-4273 AKNALEA
+4273 AKNALDA
-4280 YNNYEENL
+4280 YNNYEEDL

-4296 KEYLDIDKYSQRRRE
+4296 KEYLDIDYSQRWRKNNETEIGQASDFAMPRKPNHNIKEKLKGKSINRNNVDVIANRLAGFDSVYGLYEQIDYRKVKKTVDLTDYYNGTETTFKALPIKGFLATKQKWEELKRNKELEWHQSPLSNSEYLINRKTGDIYRCADHWGVVASCDWDITGEIPNEKDFYIGVSNIADFKAKPYGRSVIATASSVRACNQGIVNIKDILNDPTIKITPTARPVLERTLARLKDFRE
-4311 QTTTTQPTADIDTLT
+4311 DLLKNNTLVAMNYRQSNTTTQPTADIETLI

-4350 NGRQA
+4350 DGRQA

-4472 GLHHAKLTDN
+4472 GLHHANITDN

-4487 LWRSYKNLQGG
+4487 LWRSYKNLQNS
-4498 GKRSILDMAEDIA
+4498 GKHSILDKAEDIA
-4511 TQYRLKVGNHAD
+4511 MQYRLKAGKYAD

-4541 NLTEENADKVALWL
+4541 NLTEENADKVAFWL

-4653 DDNKVVDWI
+4653 GDNKVVDWI

-4769 SFTSSVLEATG
+4769 SFTNSVLEATG

-4853 AQNEEN
+4853 AQNDEN

-4874 NENSTSESETAVQK
+4874 NEDPTSENEAAVQK
-4888 AQEKYSKVY
+4888 AQEKYTKVY
-4897 DKALEVHTSR
+4897 NKALEVYTNK
-4907 DYSGLTELTGKE
+4907 DYSGLTELTDKE

-4947 WGKVNAATKQ
+4947 WSKVNAATKQ

-5023 DPMAIIASMAQRS
+5023 DPMAIIASMAQHS

-5082 IPTDATPDEISKIIE
+5082 IPANATPDDMSKIIE

-5166 QGSDLPK
+5166 QGSELPK
-5173 WAKIGAAQLKNF
+5173 WAEIGAAQLKNF

-5281 KKEVK
+5281 KKEVE

-5432 NIVLRLPF
+5432 NIVLRIPF

-5471 ETFSSGQQKAVE
+5471 ETFSSGLQKAVE

-5566 DRGAVSLNPD
+5566 DRGGVSLNPD

-5630 VRSSAQ
+5630 VRSSTQ

-5696 QETLNHIDNTT
+5696 KETLNHIDNTT

-5757 YSLRSLKRN
+5757 FSLRSLKRN

-5779 EELISDDKETTMR
+5779 EELISEDKETTMH

>member
-11 IYNTLAKEGYN
+11 IYDALAKEGYN
-22 DLGTEQEFAESM
+22 DLGSEQTFAESM
-34 ADENNRKLIY
+34 ADENNRKLVY
-44 NTLKGKEFAD
+44 NTLKDKGFSD
-54 VKDYDSFSNMVYQQ
+54 VKDYDSFSSMVYQRPNTNNTGAQTNGSTVQAVNPNGSDLGGILPKGQGVDSQ
-68 PKARQQQEEEMKPV
+68 PAPEYLKVFDARQIPEDFKVEGDFVNNPIVVGGKERTMGDVANELYRGYDNDYRTTENKKTNAWGRVLERAKAMGLDEDQAAQLAGGVDKLYRQNLATDLAEGIYQRMYKEGDPLTNVEDVLYDKDFSQVIADTAAAVGYNNVGTYIEHDLKPALNNMLQKKFGGYNANLHRIATDIDDIRARVSERERKKAEEDRLRKQVEEMK
-82 EPARIDPR
+82 
-90 FVAPNVGKPT
+90 
-100 DAQPILKGIQQG
+100 L
-112 TGFVAPQDY
+112 
-121 NPQNAFLSNVG
+121 
-132 KNYNVA
+132 
-138 SHIPDAQQPIKMY
+138 
-151 GTDSN
+151 
-156 LGEVIDNLYIVYDE
+156 
-170 AYKKDN
+170 
-176 PQKIAEAVNMA
+176 
-187 RSMGLDNEQAE
+187 
-198 KALTLVHGLYSQNVA
+198 
-213 NNMADYLYSRMNN
+213 
-226 GDPLYALKEVYYDKG
+226 
-241 FQKKLKDTAT
+241 
-251 RLGLRNTQGF
+251 
-261 VEYYLK
+261 
-267 PAMQRKLQ
+267 
-275 NERGY
+275 
-280 TGNINFGIH
+280 
-289 SGDEKTQQLVEVF
+289 
-302 GQRKAEEERLQQQVD
+302 
-317 AMRAEGER
+317 EGER
-325 LEEQGERLHDPN
+325 LQEQGTAMQQQD
-337 YKNRPWWADLIPVE
+337 RPWWAGFVPAAA
-351 GGGRSAYDEAEG
+351 GGINAYDVAAQER
-363 IHRNPEAEKLMR
+363 RNPDADRMVR
-375 TGQAMQRMAG
+375 TGRAIQYMAD
-385 DAQAAISEDN
+385 DAQAAINEDN
-395 ILRTRKT
+395 ILHTQKT
-402 DGLTN
+402 TGLTN
-407 QIKNAFGRI
+407 QIKNAFGRVI
-416 LRGGAKTATDIRTWD
+416 RGGAHAIADVRTWD
-431 FGFTDLKDATVIKAA
+431 FGFTDLNNATAVKAA
-446 ADAYANNRATAAQ
+446 ADAYAKNKATAEQ
-459 KALLNAVALK
+459 KTLLNAVALK

-484 GAAGTT
+484 GASGTT

-511 FQKYCRAQLEKA
+511 FQKYCRTQLEKT

-537 KSGELA
+537 KGGELA
-543 GRFAGDVAQGAAMTT
+543 GRFAGDVAQGAAMTAT
-558 IFNMPAVAAD
+558 FNMADVLAD
-568 TKSRMTGD
+568 TKNRMTGD
-576 LEATTDDKGNIVYS
+576 LEAATDDKGNIVYS

-595 VKSGGRAFAEAFT
+595 AKSGGRAFAEAF
-608 AQTIENQSELV
+608 AARTIENQSELV
-619 GEYFAPLQDFIQ
+619 GEYFTPLLSFMQ
-631 KSAIKA
+631 KGTVKA
-637 LDKWGLVR
+637 LDKLGLNK
-645 TKDFLTG
+645 TKNFLTG
-652 INNKQLMKGFNRF
+652 LNNKEIVKGFNTF
-665 TKKTEWNKLLG
+665 VQKTQWHGTLG
-676 ETGEEFIGN
+676 EYGEEVVGN
-685 IENAATVGDL
+685 IENALLVGDL
-695 NFKLDPDDDNSVF
+695 NMNLDTEDENSVF
-708 SKKVNTDIILGVGL
+708 SKKLNYNTFLGVAL
-722 GCGIIS
+722 GGGIMS
-728 GARVGSYLRNNRKLN
+728 AAHTANYLHVNRKVT
-743 TAINDADTHA
+743 TALNDADVHG
-753 DVIFGTDRWQ
+753 DVIFGTERWEA
-763 QIKSE
+763 IKSE
-768 IDNAP
+768 IENAP
-773 DDKAGNLLQSYI
+773 DEKAGELLKTKMESKEFNDDQKKTIAEYTKNL
-785 DNTKLNNEQKQTI
+785 
-798 VDYTVNTY
+798 Y
-806 IKRGNDISQL
+806 IKRGSDISQL
-816 KNAIEDNISS
+816 KNALEGNVSAEQEEEISS
-826 EQQEVQ
+826 
-832 SAYENGQN
+832 YENGRN
-840 ARDAQMN
+840 ATDEQLN
-847 EVKTSLDE
+847 EIKQSLDDT
-855 AEKHAAELLGEDE
+855 EKNASELLGEETLDVLDE
-868 LNALDGVEDVDA
+868 VADVDTFKNSDA
-880 FKESNAYKSYSEE
+880 FKSYTRE
-893 QRETALKYIIARTA
+893 QKEAAVRYMIARTA
-907 YNGMINRVQDEI
+907 YKGMIERVQDDI
-919 KAAVNKTNAEIDN
+919 SSAVNKSNAEIDN
-932 LTHNDSGTIIRAALK
+932 LTHKESESIIRATLK
-947 NGDQEVYVVSGNV
+947 DADREVYIVSGNV
-960 ATSPDGKSIDT
+960 AMSADGKNVDT
-971 ERSDSDI
+971 EKSDKNI
-978 VVYNTENG
+978 VVYDAQKG
-986 KKEMLNIKDLQSVDT
+986 KKEMLDIHDFLSVDT
-1001 PIDAAT
+1001 PIDAES
-1007 YKADSAAETTRQIAE
+1007 YKADRAEEVKQEIAQR
-1022 AEAAKIDGT
+1022 EAARIDGVRT
-1031 RSFHYNDTV
+1031 FHYDDVV
-1040 KVQDKEGNLIDGSV
+1040 KVQDKDGNLIDGVV
-1054 QDVTPDGVI
+1054 QDVQGDEVV
-1063 VVSDAYPGGKTYTAE
+1063 VVSDAYQGGKTYTAA
-1078 ELTAMQPQTVAEN
+1078 ELTAMQPQPRTVAEN
-1091 TMVAQPAEE
+1091 ATVEQQTEE
-1100 AVTDNE
+1100 AVAGNE
-1106 SNGTPAQTESEVNS
+1106 SNEVPAQTESEVNS
-1120 PQAETET
+1120 PQVETET

-1156 IKDLYDGALDD
+1156 IKDLYDGTLDD

-1187 VVKKAPKI
+1187 VAKKAPKI
-1195 GTDKARYLQEK
+1195 GTDKGKYLQEK
-1206 KAYQAETDK
+1206 KAYQEEVAEVK
-1215 AKAKVDYWQAVED
+1215 RKVDYWEAVETA
-1228 ERQRITHTMP
+1228 RQELTHTTK
-1238 AEVQAKEDELSGEAA
+1238 AEIEAKESELNGDAA
-1253 RQDFRNGYD
+1253 RSEYQDGRDTDDSFA
-1262 GSQQFD
+1262 
-1268 TAEDLTRDF
+1268 TAEDMTRDF
-1277 LRSAKITP
+1277 LRDAKITP
-1285 ESFRDETGL
+1285 ESFREETGL
-1294 PTTEQQKFVGTI
+1294 GVAEQRKFVGMI
-1306 SKQGKTIAKLAE
+1306 SNQGDTIAKLGERLAE
-1318 ELADYDETS
+1318 YDELH

-1336 SNAARS
+1336 SNEARS
-1342 TIIDTLVSSRSR
+1342 AIINAIISSKSVS
-1354 ADFKAQT
+1354 DFKASTDT
-1361 TRAEEDE
+1361 TAEDE
-1368 YVRQAEQ
+1368 YAEEVARQRDE
-1375 QREQWYY
+1375 WYY
-1382 ENYHMT
+1382 NNYHLT

-1398 VLPELLR
+1398 LLPELLR

-1411 PDIFYPQF
+1411 EEEFYRDCAVIFEEI
-1419 AASFE
+1419 ASQENTQTIKTE
-1424 DAYAAEHS
+1424 DN
-1432 QTDNIEN
+1432 DK
-1439 GEQGNDTTTEEQGT
+1439 QGTDTTAEEQRT
-1453 DRSTTVLQG
+1453 DRSTTVLSG
-1462 EETHNSGRD
+1462 EKTGNSGRD
-1471 SQSKEQGGEIPTGLQ
+1471 SQSQEQGREVQTGLQ
-1486 SEVENATVSETT
+1486 GEVENATVSETT
-1498 QGEVDKEPLSEE
+1498 QGEVASETDYILSNKEAENGENFYQDVNGNIDLVNIPEEVFDKIDRPKAPL
-1510 AAQSLITSMEE
+1510 
-1521 NAIEDPEIRL
+1521 RL
-1531 TPQTW
+1531 TPSM
-1536 LETFG
+1536 LKHVFDRHGKEMG
-1541 INNSIDTPIGK
+1541 LSRADDAIDFILDVMDNFDH
-1552 VRMGENQYVKLQDKK
+1552 VRQGDKNA
-1567 RTSEFGMVSLTL
+1567 
-1579 SDPDVIFVE
+1579 VIFSIE
-1588 PSKAKGED
+1588 
-1596 VAERNFSYV
+1596 
-1605 FAKTFKRNGNKL
+1605 NGRSR
-1617 KYYTSVTVSIDGL
+1617 TGRRAVTVLLNSESGEYYGIKTSGY
-1630 EISVSSHFVNPN
+1630 ERIEG
-1642 KMLNKLMEF
+1642 LNKKPLLWEKGA
-1651 NREYTKETLF
+1651 NET
-1661 SNSSE
+1661 SATGAAPANVTTE
-1666 MRLAEHQS
+1666 QAQ
-1674 DVPDLLPTQGNNVS
+1674 QGNEPTGSASNHS
-1688 SIGKDTQSSQ
+1688 NGSDSKDTQSSQ
-1698 TKQEKEDK
+1698 TKQEKENK
-1706 FVAAPRKEGE
+1706 FSPTPRKDGE
-1716 SILDFAERVA
+1716 SITDYAERVA
-1726 AEHQSYQERKEEEA
+1726 EEHKAQRTRKEEEA

-1762 VDGLDIT
+1762 VDGLNIT

-1814 SDNPT
+1814 SDTPT
-1819 EGNVFVVDQIN
+1819 EGNVFVVDQID

-1885 KTKPFAEYSTVK
+1885 KTKPFAKYSTVK
-1897 TQGDVQ
+1897 TQGDMQ

-1915 KKQELKNKLKAKL
+1915 KKQELRNKLKAKL

-1947 ASMEIEDGARKFID
+1947 ASMEIEDGARKFVD
-1961 FAKKMISEIGNEIRP
+1961 FAKKMISEIGDEIRP

-1982 NGARDLPGMESLSE
+1982 NGTRDLPGMESLSE
-1996 EMTPYDEVKAF
+1996 EMTPYDEVRVF
-2007 NIATIGKETEDIKP
+2007 NVATIGKETEDVKP

-2036 ELSAKEEAKNTV
+2036 EYSAKEEAKSIV
-2048 ETEDVDNDVYSITK
+2048 ESEDVDNDVYSITK

-2072 WVVRGKERTDKG
+2072 WVVRGKERTDKD

-2133 TETNGN
+2133 TETNEN
-2139 YAHNSNEIIR
+2139 YAHNSEEIMHE
-2149 KDEDGDASNL
+2149 DEDSNAANL

-2164 NEQEQSEKE
+2164 NEQEQSGKE

-2197 DNGKPVLDTGL
+2197 DNGRPVLDTGL
-2208 APVVYDVVEMDAIKP
+2208 APVVYDVVDVDAVKP
-2223 IDKQEQ
+2223 IEKQEQ
-2229 VAADVKENL
+2229 TKTNVKEDL

-2243 EAKAEETNNK
+2243 EAKGDSANNK
-2253 TLSSHVEGNL
+2253 TLSSHTEGNL
-2263 FDAAPTESLT
+2263 FDAAPSLT
-2273 NKDKNDEVHVR
+2273 NKDKDDEVHVR
-2284 NGGSTA
+2284 NGRSTA

-2309 NEAQRPDGQRMGGR
+2309 NEAERPDGRGMGGR

-2332 ERSGRLSD
+2332 ERSGGLSD
-2340 VSKSKQRLNTTNNH
+2340 ISKSKQRLNTTNNH

-2379 ANELIENGEKAT
+2379 AKELIENGEKST

-2444 ANSSYYTPAHII
+2444 ANSSYYTPAHVI

-2649 TVTGERTAEFNTG
+2649 TVTGERTADFDTG
-2662 EVKNVKGEMIPVIKD
+2662 ETKRTGEGYIPVVKH
-2677 LSMDYNKYFVEHP
+2677 LSMDYNKYFIEHP
-2690 ENMAGEMDFAFE
+2690 ENMAGEMAFAFE

-2714 YPVQDKPQDKLL
+2714 YPAKDKPQDKLL
-2726 KDFVNSFAAKQEQ
+2726 KDFVNSLTAKQEQ
-2739 AVADNEKTD
+2739 TIADNEETD
-2748 NAVYKT
+2748 NTIYET
-2754 LGSDVKEGSM
+2754 LGNDVKEGSM

-2809 DVLTYET
+2809 NVLTYET
-2816 ENTNDKGLQPLLDK
+2816 ENADDKGLQPLLDK

-2848 TAISFLRKDVDYPN
+2848 TAISFLRKDVDYSN

-2889 SKRVVTKET
+2889 NKRVVTKET
-2898 EPKPDNVKD
+2898 EPKPDNIKD
-2907 GVIVSIYKNGR
+2907 GVVVSIYKNGR

-2929 MSEDAVK
+2929 MSEDATRE
-2936 DEIINSGLGF
+2936 EIINTGLGF
-2946 EDPVSKEIEVSYKY
+2946 EDPVSKEIEASYKY

-2985 KALKEVVPAN
+2985 KALKEVIPAN

-3034 TWFMKAPEYG
+3034 TWFMKTPEYG

-3080 VSKTQKN
+3080 VSKTQKD
-3087 WGGKTETI
+3087 WDGKTETI
-3095 IDKEATQACGARIDE
+3095 VDKEATQACGTRIDE

-3124 SDVELNTEIER
+3124 SDIELNAEIER
-3135 TYNETFNNYVPIDI
+3135 IYNETFNNYVPIDI

-3325 ELATLTDNAAQ
+3325 ELAALTDNAAQ

-3350 KEVSKQNTAV
+3350 KEVSKQNAEV

-3368 RTDDTQNFDDM
+3368 RTDDVENFDDM
-3379 GIDALLIDEAHEY
+3379 GIDALLVDEAHEY

-3521 EEQEELKEKIPE
+3521 EDQEELKEKIPE
-3533 IEGGKAQDIYL
+3533 TEGGKAQDIYL
-3544 PQTKALRSVMKY
+3544 PQTKALRSVMKF
-3556 VKKQLTD
+3556 VKKQLTA

-3615 LSALKETASY
+3615 LRALKETESY
-3625 KGTVAIFADIYQNKA
+3625 KGTVAIFADIYQNKE

-3645 YEDIRK
+3645 YEDIRR
-3651 KLIEQGVPEKE
+3651 KLIKQGVPEKE
-3662 IFIMKPGMTINK
+3662 IFIMKSGMTINK

-3829 ADQTY
+3829 VDQTY

-3850 RMLADNSA
+3850 RMLEDNRA

-3879 MQFDSVD
+3879 MQFDSID

-3900 EESDKIKDS
+3900 EESDKIKDN

-3936 TISKGI
+3936 TTSKGV
-3942 NIFSKTTRKMY
+3942 NIFSKITRKMY
-3953 YSQEELGLKNVP
+3953 YSQDELGLKNVP

-3992 DTLNQN
+3992 DTLKQN

-4006 ELILTRDG
+4006 ELILARDG

-4028 KYEEYSEAMKKELEE
+4028 KYEEYTEAMKKELEE

-4052 SKIEEAD
+4052 SKVEEAG
-4059 NLSEA
+4059 NLSKA
-4064 VEAEEDESVK
+4064 TEAEEDESEK
-4074 DTDSDVLY
+4074 NADNDVLY

-4111 KTEFKREYHITEKSL
+4111 KTEFKKEYHITEKSL
-4126 DMLTRLGFIDNSEWH
+4126 DALTRLGFIDNSEWH

-4151 FYGWTED
+4151 FYGWVED

-4164 LKHKKEIDTLCK
+4164 LKHKKEIDALCK

-4187 EKVEKPQYEHDY
+4187 EKTDKLPYKYEY
-4199 ELPQYNEAEA
+4199 EIPKHAEAEEA
-4209 AVNPIRAWRFKQTDK
+4209 INLIKKWRNEQLDAYDK
-4224 YDEFTGFKGYTDA
+4224 TIGFKGYA
-4237 TEEEKAEREAYM
+4237 NSTEEQKSAREVFI
-4249 QSLSEQMEKKIQE
+4249 QSLHKQMEKKIAE
-4262 KLAKDFPDYLA
+4262 KLAKDFPEYLA
-4273 AKNALEA
+4273 TKTDLDA
-4280 YNNYEENL
+4280 YKNYEENL
-4288 RKAIGERI
+4288 RKVIGERV
-4296 KEYLDIDKYSQRRRE
+4296 KEYLDLDEYSQRWRE
-4311 QTTTTQPTADIDTLT
+4311 GNNILSSVNTEELAGHAIEIADT
-4326 EHAESVVRNLHLD
+4326 LHLD
-4339 NVEIVPDGSSL
+4339 NVEVVADGSIFEDKK
-4350 NGRQA
+4350 A
-4355 TAKGFYNKRTGKIV
+4355 AAKGFYNKKTGKITII
-4369 VVASN
+4369 ASN
-4374 HTDIADIEKTVL
+4374 HTDISDIEKTVL
-4386 HEAVAHYGLRQ
+4386 HEGVAHYGLRK
-4397 LFGNDFDKFLDTVF
+4397 LFGDNFNAFLDTVIVQ
-4411 AKSDIETRRQIAH
+4411 SEEYVRRKIAEMA
-4424 LSAKHGWNVRTA
+4424 AKHEWSFRTA
-4436 TEEYLASMAEDTN
+4436 TEEYLAGMAEDAN
-4449 FEQIKP
+4449 FEQLKP
-4455 TLWQR
+4455 TTWQR
-4460 IKQLF
+4460 IKRLF
-4465 GEIMSAF
+4465 GEMMSVL
-4472 GLHHAKLTDN
+4472 GLHHSDVTDN
-4482 DLRYM
+4482 DLRYL
-4487 LWRSYKNLQGG
+4487 LWRSYKNLENG

-4511 TQYRLKVGNHAD
+4511 MQYRLKVGNYA
-4523 KFTNELN
+4523 
-4530 AVNERFNEELS
+4530 
-4541 NLTEENADKVALWL
+4541 
-4555 GKPSKV
+4555 
-4561 LLAAGVEDKPMKLY
+4561 
-4575 GNKVIRKM
+4575 
-4583 KKHGFSLEE
+4583 
-4592 LRNLPRAVAD
+4592 
-4602 PIAVFDN
+4602 
-4609 IGREGNRS
+4609 
-4617 VLTELHTENGNFL
+4617 HTQSG
-4630 VAIDLGKGKEDI
+4630 
-4642 DFNIISSVFGK
+4642 
-4653 DDNKVVDWI
+4653 
-4662 NKGFATY
+4662 Y
-4669 INKEKALNYLHHS
+4669 
-4682 APIAEALSNS
+4682 SNS
-4692 RLSSAAKIIKDFHN
+4692 NI
-4706 PKLNSNVLYRS
+4706 LYRS
-4717 SIDPTATEVL
+4717 SIDPTENEML
-4727 PDARTRYEEETKEP
+4727 PDAHTRYEKETKEP
-4741 DNIGSVPKTHNFFR
+4741 DKINSVPKTHNFSR

-4769 SFTSSVLEATG
+4769 SYMNSVLEATG
-4780 DKMASHEDTYKAE
+4780 DKLSSHEDAYKAE
-4793 NAMTSKNKTDGEVY
+4793 NQMTSKNKTQQEAY
-4807 NRDYYNPLLTA
+4807 ERDYYNPMIEA
-4818 AQQLCE
+4818 GRKLCE
-4824 AVGMDYDA
+4824 AVGMNYDA
-4832 LNMYMVAK
+4832 LKMYIVAK
-4840 HGLERNEYMGKRA
+4840 HGLERNKYMGERA
-4853 AQNEEN
+4853 ARNDKHVLEAQAAVERAKKAFADNPTNENEEAIQASQAAYE
-4859 VLKAKKSLEDALAAY
+4859 LLYEDALV
-4874 NENSTSESETAVQK
+4874 E
-4888 AQEKYSKVY
+4888 YSK
-4897 DKALEVHTSR
+4897 R
-4907 DYSGLTELTGKE
+4907 DYSGLTDLTGEE
-4919 DVAEAEYEA
+4919 DVAVAERKA
-4928 QKIVDAVETP
+4928 QELVDKVEQQP
-4938 DAMPKVTAF
+4938 NAMPKVNAF
-4947 WGKVNAATKQ
+4947 WKKVNAATKA
-4957 TLKTGYESGIMT
+4957 TLRTGYESGIMT
-4969 KDTYEHILN
+4969 KEAYEHIAQ

-4988 WAKPTADD
+4988 WDEAIASD
-4996 VYTYYNNRSYEG
+4996 VYTYYGGRLG
-5008 KPLTKTAKGRTSLAE
+5008 TGQPLMKTAGGRSSLAE
-5023 DPMAIIASMAQRS
+5023 DPLAMIEQMAKRS
-5036 IIEANR
+5036 IIAANR
-5042 NKMKQTFLNF
+5042 NKMKQAFLNF
-5052 VLNHPT
+5052 TLNHP
-5058 SLATVGEQWYIKN
+5058 SNLASVSEQWYVKN
-5071 ALGEWE
+5071 ALDEWE
-5077 RSDAN
+5077 RRDAV
-5082 IPTDATPDEISKIIE
+5082 IPANATPDEISKIVA
-5097 EHELEMQRLAEQ
+5097 EHEQEMQALAEK
-5109 GTAIKQRNGL
+5109 GEAIKQRNGL

-5124 VINGEGAEHTIKVW
+5124 VLNGEGAEHTIKVW
-5138 RGGKEYIIYING
+5138 RGGKEYVIYING

-5161 TNPDT
+5161 TNPDVR
-5166 QGSDLPK
+5166 GSMLPE
-5173 WAKIGAAQLKNF
+5173 WAKIGLAKLKNF
-5185 LSGVY
+5185 LSAVY
-5190 TSFSPAFVLTNFT
+5190 TSFSPAFVFTNFT

-5220 YKRQASKNARNLFFS
+5220 YKRQATKNAMELFAT
-5235 GALPRLVYKWEHGT
+5235 GALPKLVYKWEHGT
-5249 LDMNDETERYF
+5249 LDTSNQTEKLF
-5260 DEFMRGGGE
+5260 DEFMRYGGE
-5269 TGFTALRDIESI
+5269 TGFTALRDIEAV
-5281 KKEVK
+5281 KKDIEN
-5286 DAINGNKANIAKRG
+5286 AINGNKENAAKRG
-5300 WKSFINAVEFANRS
+5300 WKAFLRSIEFANRS

-5320 FVTFMTSRQ
+5320 FVTYMTSRQ
-5329 QGKNI
+5329 QGKSI

-5347 FNKKGSGEMGSRFMN
+5347 FNKKGSGEMGARYMN
-5362 FAYIFFNAAVQSI
+5362 FTYVFFNAAVQSI
-5375 NNFGTMLKQHPARTM
+5375 NNFATMAKQHPARTA
-5390 LVISKFGALGFGVP
+5390 LVISKFGSLGFGIP
-5404 MLNAFLT
+5404 MMNAFLMAV
-5411 GLCGG
+5411 CG
-5416 GDDDKYWDNM
+5416 GDDERYWDNM
-5426 DWVRRN
+5426 EWIRRN
-5432 NIVLRLPF
+5432 NILLYVPF
-5440 LEKTFISIPLP
+5440 TKDTFISIPLP
-5451 QELRPFYGMGEIAA
+5451 HELRPFYGMGEIAT

-5471 ETFSSGQQKAVE
+5471 ETLEGGFVKALE
-5483 GFTGLLPIDFTGN
+5483 GFTGMLPIDFTGN
-5496 GGNLPITLTP
+5496 GGDLSTTLTP
-5506 TVLQPVAQYM
+5506 TVVQPLAQWKS
-5516 FNTDYFGRKVYNDN
+5516 NTDFFGRKVYNDSEYLKN
-5530 EKKKF
+5530 
-5535 APGWTKAFSST
+5535 APEWTKAFSST
-5546 PPVLIEATKFLN
+5546 PPLLVDITKTLN
-5558 SLTGGNDV
+5558 DITGGNAV
-5566 DRGAVSLNPD
+5566 DKGVVNLNPD
-5576 VINHFVKG
+5576 VINHLAKG
-5584 YFGGPATFVTQMSSL
+5584 YFGGTAKFVTQMSSL
-5599 LYKGFSGNAKEIRW
+5599 LYKAFSGNTSDIQW
-5613 RDVPVASRFVQQ
+5613 RDIPVGSNFVQQ

-5630 VRSSAQ
+5630 YGSSAS
-5636 GSYKDFKEETEE
+5636 GSYKDFADEAKETES
-5648 TEYRLS
+5648 RLAG
-5654 NYKKQVKMGKMEYAK
+5654 YKKQIRMGSMEYAEK
-5669 MITDLIKSPEYQRY
+5669 ITELLNSPEYRRY

-5688 YKKPMDLL
+5688 YEKPMNLL
-5696 QETLNHIDNTT
+5696 RETLKHIDDPT
-5707 DKKEVEKALTGLRH
+5707 DREAVNSALRGLRRR
-5721 YMMETVESEQKG
+5721 MMETVEIERG
-5733 KHAKREEDFNY
+5733 KNYPVRDDDFSFTGEAVDE
-5744 LGDNLSELNNNLK
+5744 LGDALK
-5757 YSLRSLKRN
+5757 YSIKGLKQG
-5766 EEQRLDGEEDDGI
+5766 EQERLEEDYDNDA
-5779 EELISDDKETTMR
+5779 EEYISENKEETMR
-5792 IIREMNKLF
+5792 IIGELNKLLG
-5801 KKK
+5801 KKKAK

>member
-22 DLGTEQEFAESM
+22 DLGSEQEFAESM
-34 ADENNRKLIY
+34 TDENNRKLVY

-68 PKARQQQEEEMKPV
+68 PRAGQQQEEEMKPV
-82 EPARIDPR
+82 KPAKIDPR
-90 FVAPNVGKPT
+90 FVATNVGKPT
-100 DAQPILKGIQQG
+100 DAQPIMKSVQQD
-112 TGFVAPQDY
+112 TGFAAPQDY
-121 NPQNAFLSNVG
+121 NSQNAFLSNVD
-132 KNYNVA
+132 KDYNVA
-138 SHIPDAQQPIKMY
+138 SHIPNAQQPIKMY
-151 GTDSN
+151 GADSN
-156 LGEVIDNLYIVYDE
+156 LGEVIDNLYTVYDE

-176 PQKIAEAVNMA
+176 PKKIAEAANMA

-213 NNMADYLYSRMNN
+213 NNIADYMYSRMNN
-226 GDPLYALKEVYYDKG
+226 GDPLYALKEVYYDKD
-241 FQKKLKDTAT
+241 FQKKLKDTTT
-251 RLGLRNTQGF
+251 RLGLDNTQGF

-267 PAMQRKLQ
+267 PALQRKLE
-275 NERGY
+275 NERGF
-280 TGNINFGIH
+280 TDTVNFGVQ
-289 SGDEKTQQLVEVF
+289 SGSDDIAKNTEVF
-302 GQRKAEEERLQQQVD
+302 EKRKAEEDLLQKQVD
-317 AMRAEGER
+317 AMNAEGKR
-325 LEEQGERLHDPN
+325 IEEKGQQMYDPN
-337 YKNRPWWADLIPVE
+337 YKDRPWWADLIPVE

-363 IHRNPEAEKLMR
+363 IKRNPEAEELMR
-375 TGQAMQRMAG
+375 TGQAMQRMAD

-459 KALLNAVALK
+459 KALLNGVALK
-469 NAVMGKHGDALGGLY
+469 NAVMGKHGDSLGGLY

-490 IQMAPYMMQ
+490 IQMVPFMAQ
-499 FAASPVKGVGVG
+499 FAFSPVKGVGPAA
-511 FQKYCRAQLEKA
+511 QKYCRTQLEKA

-529 EAVGKFVV
+529 EAVGKFVI

-568 TKSRMTGD
+568 THKRMTGD
-576 LEATTDDKGNIVYS
+576 LEAATDSKGNIVYS

-619 GEYFAPLQDFIQ
+619 GEYFAPLQEFIQ
-631 KSAIKA
+631 KGAIKA
-637 LDKWGLVR
+637 LDKWGLSK

-652 INNKQLMKGFNRF
+652 INNKQIMKGFNRF

-695 NFKLDPDDDNSVF
+695 NFKLDPDDDNSIF

-728 GARVGSYLRNNRKLN
+728 GARVGSYIRNNRKLN

-773 DDKAGNLLQSYI
+773 DDKAGSLLQSYI
-785 DNTKLNNEQKQTI
+785 NNAKLNNEQKQTI

-806 IKRGNDISQL
+806 IKRGNDISHL

-855 AEKHAAELLGEDE
+855 AEKHAAEVLGEDE

-893 QRETALKYIIARTA
+893 QREAALKYIIARTA

-932 LTHNDSGTIIRAALK
+932 LTHKDSGTIIRATLK

-971 ERSDSDI
+971 EKSDSDI

-1007 YKADSAAETTRQIAE
+1007 YKADSAAETTQQIAE

-1054 QDVTPDGVI
+1054 QDVTPDGII
-1063 VVSDAYPGGKTYTAE
+1063 VVSDAYPGGKTYTAA
-1078 ELTAMQPQTVAEN
+1078 ELTAMQPQPQTVAEN
-1091 TMVAQPAEE
+1091 ATVEQQAEE
-1100 AVTDNE
+1100 AVADNE
-1106 SNGTPAQTESEVNS
+1106 SNEAPAEEKGEANS
-1120 PQAETET
+1120 PQSEATPQEETAEPQQQAVEPQQQ
-1127 EAAQPTEQPSI
+1127 AI
-1138 PTDEKGNLLYH
+1138 PTDDKGSLLYH
-1149 QAPVELT
+1149 EVPVERT
-1156 IKDLYDGALDD
+1156 IEDLYDGSLDD
-1167 AEIADFVSA
+1167 TEITDFISA
-1176 NIEAAQKEYDK
+1176 NIEAAQKEYNS

-1206 KAYQAETDK
+1206 KAYQEEVDK
-1215 AKAKVDYWQAVED
+1215 AKAKVDYWQAVEN
-1228 ERQRITHTMP
+1228 ERQRITHTSP
-1238 AEVQAKEDELSGEAA
+1238 EELKNAEDELSGEAA
-1253 RQDFRNGYD
+1253 RKDYRGI
-1262 GSQQFD
+1262 
-1268 TAEDLTRDF
+1268 TAGDEENTTSVEDLVRDF
-1277 LRSAKITP
+1277 LGGAKITP
-1285 ESFRDETGL
+1285 EDFRKETGL
-1294 PTTEQQKFVGTI
+1294 SISEQKKFVGMI
-1306 SKQGKTIAKLAE
+1306 SKQGKTIARLGE
-1318 ELADYDETS
+1318 ELADYDEW
-1327 NGGIFFHGD
+1327 NLGGRFFDGD
-1336 SNAARS
+1336 SNAARGA
-1342 TIIDTLVSSRSR
+1342 IIDALLSSRTR
-1354 ADFKAQT
+1354 GDFKQQDAT
-1361 TRAEEDE
+1361 EEE
-1368 YVRQAEQ
+1368 ERYIEAVEQ

-1388 YEEYLQYEET
+1388 YEEYLQYREI

-1411 PDIFYPQF
+1411 PDILYPQF
-1419 AASFE
+1419 VASFE

-1432 QTDNIEN
+1432 QTNNTEN
-1439 GEQGNDTTTEEQGT
+1439 NEQQRNDTTAEEPTTTPG
-1453 DRSTTVLQG
+1453 DTVLQT
-1462 EETHNSGRD
+1462 EETNNSRGD
-1471 SQSKEQGGEIPTGLQ
+1471 SQSKEQPTEVPTGVRSSNENGTLPQ
-1486 SEVENATVSETT
+1486 STPT
-1498 QGEVDKEPLSEE
+1498 EVDKEPLSEE

-1552 VRMGENQYVKLQDKK
+1552 VRMGENQYAKLQDKK
-1567 RTSEFGMVSLTL
+1567 RTSEFGMISLTL

-1605 FAKTFKRNGNKL
+1605 FAKTFKRNGNKV

-1674 DVPDLLPTQGNNVS
+1674 DVPDLLPTQENNVS
-1688 SIGKDTQSSQ
+1688 SDSKVTQSSK
-1698 TKQEKEDK
+1698 TKQEKENK
-1706 FVAAPRKEGE
+1706 FSPTPRKDGE
-1716 SILDFAERVA
+1716 SITDYAERVA
-1726 AEHQSYQERKEEEA
+1726 EEHKAQRTRKEEEA

-1762 VDGLDIT
+1762 VDGLNIT

-1837 HKVMYGFPDM
+1837 HKVMYGFSDM
-1847 ESAKRAYL
+1847 ESARQAYL
-1855 SNYEEGWQGL
+1855 SNYEEDWQGL
-1865 GSITEV
+1865 GNITEV
-1871 KKEDF
+1871 SKEDF
-1876 KKWIDSSKR
+1876 KAWIDSSKR
-1885 KTKPFAEYSTVK
+1885 KTKPFTEYTSAK
-1897 TQGDVQ
+1897 TQDDTQ

-1908 EAELRER
+1908 EE
-1915 KKQELKNKLKAKL
+1915 N
-1928 RGQLNVGVDP
+1928 
-1938 ELFMIGVEL
+1938 
-1947 ASMEIEDGARKFID
+1947 
-1961 FAKKMISEIGNEIRP
+1961 
-1976 YLKSIY
+1976 
-1982 NGARDLPGMESLSE
+1982 
-1996 EMTPYDEVKAF
+1996 
-2007 NIATIGKETEDIKP
+2007 
-2021 SVFDTAEQISNEQAV
+2021 
-2036 ELSAKEEAKNTV
+2036 
-2048 ETEDVDNDVYSITK
+2048 
-2062 QHNNKKDIDI
+2062 
-2072 WVVRGKERTDKG
+2072 
-2084 VYMQRKQAAR
+2084 AA
-2094 EHNGYYSSFRGV
+2094 
-2106 NGFVFDTPEDAQ
+2106 PA
-2118 SFADKVFD
+2118 
-2126 AKDEQIN
+2126 N
-2133 TETNGN
+2133 TETNEN
-2139 YAHNSNEIIR
+2139 YAHNSEEIMHEQKNVQLQQAINAYENATKFYYQQLKEGTLDKVFESKQWKDVLRKQTELQKVLLQLNSEELKELLKQTTNEDTKKEI
-2149 KDEDGDASNL
+2149 KGALDAVL
-2159 LTDSH
+2159 R
-2164 NEQEQSEKE
+2164 QEQRSIEYNAVLDKQEPITPIYKEEKKPIAVTEFVETDKKE
-2173 AELHGL
+2173 AEIHPVLTGVYHDNGYVVGTNAHILLARKEDYNKSLEGKITNKKGEVIDGKYPNWRAVVEGETTTNSWGINLDELHTFVRGVLAKL
-2179 KVGDKVLYKGKEA
+2179 KADGAKKSTIDSATIAFKDTDGKIIVCDAKTLDKALRGAKSIGATEFGNKSETFAHAQTKKGYVVCPTISTYHSINDNCFVYAPKEAARQQTTATLTNDTEAKQKATEAVLAALSKAGIEVVRATDEEVKALLSNSHATTLRTPQGTIYGWSVNGKIYLTEAGINPDTPIHEYTHLWAEAMMKQNKQGWNSIKSLLKDTPVWKEVIADPNYSNIKDNEDAVASEVLSRISGKKNAAKMEEEAQRAIDEAKGVFEKAEATTILTNLKKALNSLWKWVSKNIFDVKEFSSINEVTDKVLYDLIHGTKLINDKSLIGVHNISEQKLRKVLKQGGFANPSIAVIDTDKQVHNDYGEISLILPSRKVNKSTGKNVGTYEGDAWTPMYPIIEKQMSNDGNLIMHNDINSVPNEMQSEVRNALNRWLDNGSDTDLSYLYLFQQGKAPKMATVKPKYSNEVYKSLRDIMFGVDSVYNLTKGEVKKLVELYVQTELNGDIDEYNKANERRITKYKETIESGRTNSMYYKIA
-2192 TIFDF
+2192 ERNLEEVKKYGYPLSSLKTFADDVQRDKTKQGSKNVQKTLNAASQIIKDAGLEEDFRNWVEGLNNRYQTKEVIFDGFTPTGKRRYIPNTLENVSKLMKKQGRQASTGLGVSFSNFAASVMKANGSLANIRKKKSKLTNEHKDIENFEEKWKEVYF
-2197 DNGKPVLDTGL
+2197 DLAMKLQPNASTFDDYGFTRLQEAALEADPQAFLSKEYGVTLSKEDVRKLQQMVKAIQEERPAMYFETKFERPVTLNEFSKAVVPEDLSDDLQKTLRDNGIEIFTYKRGDAEDRQKATQEAAYSSDDIAFQIISNGNNEANNDSNPRFQIVGNSLSDEEKKIVETAKANDTYMKAPNGKPTNLSEKQWTQVRTKAFKKWFGDWEKAARIEKLRRSKAVKITEADYEDKYDLTRNSAKQWAKDNIRGEYMIADTG
-2208 APVVYDVVEMDAIKP
+2208 
-2223 IDKQEQ
+2223 
-2229 VAADVKENL
+2229 
-2238 TEEKT
+2238 EKV
-2243 EAKAEETNNK
+2243 N
-2253 TLSSHVEGNL
+2253 
-2263 FDAAPTESLT
+2263 
-2273 NKDKNDEVHVR
+2273 
-2284 NGGSTA
+2284 
-2290 KREQG
+2290 
-2295 HEPRQNEPLGESKQ
+2295 
-2309 NEAQRPDGQRMGGR
+2309 
-2323 DTTHSRTDA
+2323 
-2332 ERSGRLSD
+2332 
-2340 VSKSKQRLNTTNNH
+2340 VSKVSINEVLSH
-2354 GERGVDYAP
+2354 GERDATHLKSISSIGKLLHNAIFITETPNAKDNDKYESYRYYIEGVKIDGEDYTAKIVVGVKNGKTYYDHRLTKIEKGSLLDSLNGLSNSVAEKQQ
-2363 TSVDA
+2363 TSFTGKDSKLLSILQTNSSKVVD
-2368 RIEAN
+2368 
-2373 IQAIEL
+2373 
-2379 ANELIENGEKAT
+2379 ENGE
-2391 PQQMAVL
+2391 PMVVYH
-2398 RKFSGWGGLGKAFN
+2398 G
-2412 ETVNGY
+2412 
-2418 YGEVNK
+2418 
-2424 TPRKLKELLGEEAYN
+2424 
-2439 NAIES
+2439 
-2444 ANSSYYTPAHII
+2444 
-2456 DTLWDIAEK
+2456 TLAD
-2465 LGFKG
+2465 
-2470 GNILEGSAGI
+2470 
-2480 GNIIGQIP
+2480 
-2488 THLSENSNIHAV
+2488 
-2500 EKDPTAGGMLSLLY
+2500 
-2514 PEAKVDIQ
+2514 
-2522 GFEETY
+2522 
-2528 IPNGSIDLAITN
+2528 
-2540 VPFVTGLRV
+2540 GLRQFS
-2549 WDTTSDKDLSK
+2549 T
-2560 KFHDIH
+2560 
-2566 NFCIAKNVR
+2566 
-2575 KLREGGIGIF
+2575 
-2585 ISSNGT
+2585 
-2591 LDNSQKLCDWVV
+2591 
-2603 SEGNADFI
+2603 DFI
-2611 GAFRLNNKTFLGTS
+2611 GSRYSYDEKGFFFISN
-2625 VTSDIIVIRKRV
+2625 RKI
-2637 NGKKSANAIDVS
+2637 ADDYAVS
-2649 TVTGERTAEFNTG
+2649 EFDASRRG
-2662 EVKNVKGEMIPVIKD
+2662 EVIDAYVSLGNPLV
-2677 LSMDYNKYFVEHP
+2677 
-2690 ENMAGEMDFAFE
+2690 
-2702 HGETYRATTKGL
+2702 
-2714 YPVQDKPQDKLL
+2714 
-2726 KDFVNSFAAKQEQ
+2726 VNSEWCRK
-2739 AVADNEKTD
+2739 NG
-2748 NAVYKT
+2748 
-2754 LGSDVKEGSM
+2754 LGSNVFKDNDVIEFWD
-2764 VVSNGELCIAQYGQ
+2764 NYQ
-2778 AVPLGLNANKVKGH
+2778 
-2792 TKQECFNAY
+2792 
-2801 TEIKQALD
+2801 
-2809 DVLTYET
+2809 
-2816 ENTNDKGLQPLLDK
+2816 
-2830 LNKVYDD
+2830 
-2837 FVNTYGHFHKN
+2837 
-2848 TAISFLRKDVDYPN
+2848 
-2862 VLSLE
+2862 SLIV
-2867 NYKEENDAKNKR
+2867 EESEQN
-2879 VRIFSKTDVF
+2879 
-2889 SKRVVTKET
+2889 
-2898 EPKPDNVKD
+2898 D
-2907 GVIVSIYKNGR
+2907 GVIVTDGETSMAVAFSPNQIKSATSNNG
-2918 IDIPYISKQLN
+2918 N
-2929 MSEDAVK
+2929 
-2936 DEIINSGLGF
+2936 F
-2946 EDPVSKEIEVSYKY
+2946 
-2960 LSGNV
+2960 
-2965 REKLQQA
+2965 
-2972 EDNNENGAYNNNI
+2972 
-2985 KALKEVVPAN
+2985 
-2995 IPAHLIEFNLGSSW
+2995 
-3009 VTPKLYEDYTK
+3009 
-3020 EKTGIEVKFVSVGG
+3020 
-3034 TWFMKAPEYG
+3034 
-3044 LGIEQNRSMGVHSTI
+3044 ST
-3059 VQKTILGHELIEAA
+3059 T
-3073 IQNKTIT
+3073 
-3080 VSKTQKN
+3080 
-3087 WGGKTETI
+3087 
-3095 IDKEATQACGARIDE
+3095 
-3110 IRQEFKDWARGKMQ
+3110 
-3124 SDVELNTEIER
+3124 
-3135 TYNETFNNYVPIDI
+3135 
-3149 PSDFIPK
+3149 
-3156 HFGGSTHN
+3156 
-3164 ITLRPHQAKAV
+3164 
-3175 VRGTMQPLMLAHEV
+3175 
-3189 GTGKTFTLI
+3189 
-3198 STAMEMRRLGTAR
+3198 
-3211 KPMIVVQNATVGQF
+3211 
-3225 VASAKALYP
+3225 
-3234 NAKILTLENA
+3234 
-3244 DHGAEGRKRFY
+3244 
-3255 AKIRYNDWDMI
+3255 
-3266 VVPQSTFE
+3266 
-3274 FIPDSE
+3274 
-3280 ERQIAFIKD
+3280 
-3289 KVEEKMIVLE
+3289 
-3299 KMREAD
+3299 
-3305 ESGQSF
+3305 
-3311 MTRRAEKELEQLQE
+3311 
-3325 ELATLTDNAAQ
+3325 
-3336 KRNEKQLTAKELKK
+3336 
-3350 KEVSKQNTAV
+3350 
-3360 KAREMLDR
+3360 
-3368 RTDDTQNFDDM
+3368 
-3379 GIDALLIDEAHEY
+3379 
-3392 KHLGFAT
+3392 
-3399 AMQRGVKGVD
+3399 
-3409 PSYSKKSQ
+3409 
-3417 GVFLK
+3417 
-3422 TQAVLSKNHGRNVI
+3422 
-3436 FATGTPISN
+3436 
-3445 TAAEIWTFMRYLMPS
+3445 
-3460 DTMKEYGIYYFDD
+3460 
-3473 FVRNFGSIQQML
+3473 
-3485 EFTTSGK
+3485 
-3492 FKENNRFAGYIDLPE
+3492 
-3507 LARIWSSVSDIVLT
+3507 
-3521 EEQEELKEKIPE
+3521 
-3533 IEGGKAQDIYL
+3533 
-3544 PQTKALRSVMKY
+3544 
-3556 VKKQLTD
+3556 
-3563 YDNMS
+3563 
-3568 GKEKKENSHIPLTMY
+3568 
-3583 GIAKAAAV
+3583 
-3591 DARLVDATAEDD
+3591 EDD
-3603 VNNKTNE
+3603 
-3610 AVRQT
+3610 
-3615 LSALKETASY
+3615 
-3625 KGTVAIFADIYQNKA
+3625 I
-3640 SGFNL
+3640 
-3645 YEDIRK
+3645 
-3651 KLIEQGVPEKE
+3651 
-3662 IFIMKPGMTINK
+3662 
-3674 KLEIFDKVNSGEIRV
+3674 
-3689 VMGSTFT
+3689 
-3696 LGTGVNIQERLHTL
+3696 
-3710 IHVDAPNR
+3710 
-3718 PMDYTQRNGRIL
+3718 
-3730 RQGNIH
+3730 
-3736 KDMNKPVRILR
+3736 
-3747 FGVEDS
+3747 
-3753 LDVTAYQRL
+3753 
-3762 KTKGAIADSIMNSKQ
+3762 
-3777 LMANSMENRAI
+3777 
-3788 EEEEDVFGDTVA
+3788 
-3800 QLSGS
+3800 
-3805 EYAMLKNQAEKAV
+3805 
-3818 RKFESKKRQWE
+3818 
-3829 ADQTY
+3829 
-3834 IHNAKPRLRGQ
+3834 
-3845 IFDAE
+3845 
-3850 RMLADNSA
+3850 
-3858 HLETVT
+3858 
-3864 KTFPNGEFKK
+3864 
-3874 ITIGK
+3874 
-3879 MQFDSVD
+3879 
-3886 AMSDFIKD
+3886 
-3894 FNKKIR
+3894 
-3900 EESDKIKDS
+3900 
-3909 ANSNYNSKLVVNI
+3909 
-3922 DGLDFVVHTEMTKE
+3922 
-3936 TISKGI
+3936 
-3942 NIFSKTTRKMY
+3942 
-3953 YSQEELGLKNVP
+3953 
-3965 IKQGLLRNG
+3965 
-3974 IEDIVL
+3974 
-3980 NVITGHDFAERI
+3980 
-3992 DTLNQN
+3992 
-3998 IARYKSDL
+3998 
-4006 ELILTRDG
+4006 
-4014 KPFEFEKELENAKE
+4014 
-4028 KYEEYSEAMKKELEE
+4028 
-4043 KEKKYAELD
+4043 
-4052 SKIEEAD
+4052 
-4059 NLSEA
+4059 
-4064 VEAEEDESVK
+4064 
-4074 DTDSDVLY
+4074 LY

-4092 VGYSLSKRA
+4092 VGYSMSKRA
-4101 AEAKEEGRYP
+4101 AEAKEEDRGTN
-4111 KTEFKREYHITEKSL
+4111 TEPT
-4126 DMLTRLGFIDNSEWH
+4126 TN
-4141 HTSMYGNKTP
+4141 
-4151 FYGWTED
+4151 
-4158 EFADDY
+4158 
-4164 LKHKKEIDTLCK
+4164 
-4176 GIDPKTKQPLL
+4176 
-4187 EKVEKPQYEHDY
+4187 
-4199 ELPQYNEAEA
+4199 
-4209 AVNPIRAWRFKQTDK
+4209 
-4224 YDEFTGFKGYTDA
+4224 
-4237 TEEEKAEREAYM
+4237 TEE
-4249 QSLSEQMEKKIQE
+4249 
-4262 KLAKDFPDYLA
+4262 
-4273 AKNALEA
+4273 
-4280 YNNYEENL
+4280 
-4288 RKAIGERI
+4288 
-4296 KEYLDIDKYSQRRRE
+4296 
-4311 QTTTTQPTADIDTLT
+4311 LT
-4326 EHAESVVRNLHLD
+4326 NHAESVVQNLHLN

-4350 NGRQA
+4350 NGEQA

-4386 HEAVAHYGLRQ
+4386 HEAVAHHGLRQ
-4397 LFGNDFDKFLDTVF
+4397 LFGNDFDKFLDTVY
-4411 AKSDIETRRQIAH
+4411 AKADIETRRQIAH

-4436 TEEYLASMAEDTN
+4436 TEEYLASMAGDTN

-4472 GLHHAKLTDN
+4472 GLHHANITDN
-4482 DLRYM
+4482 DLRYI
-4487 LWRSYKNLQGG
+4487 LWRSYKNLQNS
-4498 GKRSILDMAEDIA
+4498 GKHSILDKAEDIA
-4511 TQYRLKVGNHAD
+4511 MQYRLKVGNYTD
-4523 KFTNELN
+4523 KFTDELN

-4541 NLTEENADKVALWL
+4541 NLTEENADKVTLWL

-4592 LRNLPRAVAD
+4592 LRDLPRAVAD
-4602 PIAVFDN
+4602 PVAVFN
-4609 IGREGNRS
+4609 NYQREGNRS
-4617 VLTELHTENGNFL
+4617 ILTELKTQQGNFL
-4630 VAIDLGKGKEDI
+4630 VSVNIGKDADI
-4642 DFNIISSVFGK
+4642 NFNIVRSVFGK
-4653 DDNKVVDWI
+4653 GNENVVAWI
-4662 NKGFATY
+4662 NNGLATY
-4669 INKEKALNYLHHS
+4669 INKEKALSFLSHQSAPIAATAANAGQESSSYLHLS
-4682 APIAEALSNS
+4682 APIAEAAENS
-4692 RLSSAAKIIKDFHN
+4692 ELSSAAKIIKDFHN

-4717 SIDPTATEVL
+4717 GIDPTATEVL
-4727 PDARTRYEEETKEP
+4727 PDARTRYEKETKEP

-4769 SFTSSVLEATG
+4769 SFTNSVLEATG

-4853 AQNEEN
+4853 AQNDEN
-4859 VLKAKKSLEDALAAY
+4859 VLKAKKTLEDAQAAY
-4874 NENSTSESETAVQK
+4874 NEDPTSKNEAAIQK
-4888 AQEKYSKVY
+4888 AQEKYTNVY
-4897 DKALEVHTSR
+4897 NKALEVHTNK
-4907 DYSGLTELTGKE
+4907 DYSGLTELTDKE

-4928 QKIVDAVETP
+4928 QKIVDAVETS
-4938 DAMPKVTAF
+4938 DVMPKVTAF
-4947 WGKVNAATKQ
+4947 WSKVNAATKQ

-4988 WAKPTADD
+4988 WAEPTADD

-5082 IPTDATPDEISKIIE
+5082 IPANATPDEISKLVA
-5097 EHELEMQRLAEQ
+5097 EHEQEMQTLAET
-5109 GTAIKQRNGL
+5109 GEAIKQRNGL

-5249 LDMNDETERYF
+5249 LDLNNETERYF

-5281 KKEVK
+5281 KKEIK

-5334 VDAIYDAKDITVN
+5334 VDSIYDAKDITVN

-5411 GLCGG
+5411 ALCGG

-5432 NIVLRLPF
+5432 NIVLRIPF

-5471 ETFSSGQQKAVE
+5471 ETFSSGLQKAVE

-5496 GGNLPITLTP
+5496 GGNLSITLTP

-5516 FNTDYFGRKVYNDN
+5516 FNTDYFGRKIYNDN
-5530 EKKKF
+5530 ENKEF

-5566 DRGAVSLNPD
+5566 DKGAVSLNPD

-5599 LYKGFSGNAKEIRW
+5599 LYKGFSGDAKEIRW
-5613 RDVPVASRFVQQ
+5613 RDIPVASRFVQQ

-5744 LGDNLSELNNNLK
+5744 LGDNLSELNNNLN

-5779 EELISDDKETTMR
+5779 EELISEDKETTMR

>member
-11 IYNTLAKEGYN
+11 IYDALAKEGYN
-22 DLGTEQEFAESM
+22 DLGSEQTFAESM
-34 ADENNRKLIY
+34 ADENNRKLVY
-44 NTLKGKEFAD
+44 NTLKDKGFSD
-54 VKDYDSFSNMVYQQ
+54 VKDYDSFSSMVYQRPNANNTGAQINGSTVQAVNPNGSDLGGILPKGQGVDSQ
-68 PKARQQQEEEMKPV
+68 PAPKYLKVFDARQIPEDFKVEGDFVNNPIIVGGKERTMGDVANELYRGYDNDYRTTENKKTNAWGRVLERAKAMGLDEDQAAQLAGGVDKLYRQNLATDLAEGIYQRMYKEGDPLTNVEDVLYDKDFSQIIADTAAAVGYNNVGTYIEHDLKPALNNMLQKKFGGYNANLHRIATDIDDIRARVSERERKKAEEDRLRKQVEEMK
-82 EPARIDPR
+82 
-90 FVAPNVGKPT
+90 
-100 DAQPILKGIQQG
+100 L
-112 TGFVAPQDY
+112 
-121 NPQNAFLSNVG
+121 
-132 KNYNVA
+132 
-138 SHIPDAQQPIKMY
+138 
-151 GTDSN
+151 
-156 LGEVIDNLYIVYDE
+156 
-170 AYKKDN
+170 
-176 PQKIAEAVNMA
+176 
-187 RSMGLDNEQAE
+187 
-198 KALTLVHGLYSQNVA
+198 
-213 NNMADYLYSRMNN
+213 
-226 GDPLYALKEVYYDKG
+226 
-241 FQKKLKDTAT
+241 
-251 RLGLRNTQGF
+251 
-261 VEYYLK
+261 
-267 PAMQRKLQ
+267 
-275 NERGY
+275 
-280 TGNINFGIH
+280 
-289 SGDEKTQQLVEVF
+289 
-302 GQRKAEEERLQQQVD
+302 
-317 AMRAEGER
+317 EGER
-325 LEEQGERLHDPN
+325 LQEQGTAMQQQD
-337 YKNRPWWADLIPVE
+337 RPWWAGFVPAAA
-351 GGGRSAYDEAEG
+351 GGVNAYDVAAQER
-363 IHRNPEAEKLMR
+363 RNPDADRMVR
-375 TGQAMQRMAG
+375 TGRAIQYMAD
-385 DAQAAISEDN
+385 DAQAAINEDN
-395 ILRTRKT
+395 ILHTQKT
-402 DGLTN
+402 TGLTN
-407 QIKNAFGRI
+407 QIKNAFGRVI
-416 LRGGAKTATDIRTWD
+416 RGGAHAIADVRTWD
-431 FGFTDLKDATVIKAA
+431 FGFTELNNATAVKAA
-446 ADAYANNRATAAQ
+446 ADAYAKNKATAEQ
-459 KALLNAVALK
+459 KTLLNAVALK
-469 NAVMGKHGDALGGLY
+469 NVVMSKHGESLSGLY
-484 GAAGTT
+484 GAGTT
-490 IQMAPYMMQ
+490 TVQMVPFMAQ
-499 FAASPVKGVGVG
+499 FAFSPVKGVGPAV
-511 FQKYCRAQLEKA
+511 QKYCRTQLEKT

-537 KSGELA
+537 KGGELV
-543 GRFAGDVAQGAAMTT
+543 GRFAGDLAQGAAMTT
-558 IFNMPAVAAD
+558 IFNMADVAAD
-568 TKSRMTGD
+568 AKNRMTGD
-576 LEATTDDKGNIVYS
+576 LEAATDDKGNIVYS

-608 AQTIENQSELV
+608 AKTIENQSELF
-619 GEYFAPLQDFIQ
+619 GEYLKPLANFMQ
-631 KSAIKA
+631 KGAAKA
-637 LDKWGLVR
+637 MNKWGLSK
-645 TKDFLTG
+645 TKDFLTSL
-652 INNKQLMKGFNRF
+652 NNKQIMKSFNRF
-665 TKKTEWNKLLG
+665 TKNTEWNGLFG
-676 ETGEEFIGN
+676 EVGEEIVGN
-685 IENAATVGDL
+685 FENAFTVGDL
-695 NFKLDPDDDNSVF
+695 NLNLDINDENSVF
-708 SKKVNTDIILGVGL
+708 SKKLNTDIILGVGL
-722 GCGIIS
+722 GYGLIS
-728 GARVGSYLRNNRKLN
+728 GARVGSYIRNNRKLS
-743 TAINDADTHA
+743 TAINDADIHG

-763 QIKSE
+763 QIKDE

-773 DDKAGNLLQSYI
+773 DDKAGELLRS
-785 DNTKLNNEQKQTI
+785 KLESAELNSDQKQTI
-798 VDYTVNTY
+798 VNYTINTY
-806 IKRGNDISQL
+806 IKRGSDISQL
-816 KNAIEDNISS
+816 KNALEGNVSA
-826 EQQEVQ
+826 EQEEAM
-832 SAYENGQN
+832 SAYENGHN
-840 ARDAQMN
+840 ATDEQLN
-847 EVKTSLDE
+847 EVKVALDD
-855 AEKHAAELLGEDE
+855 AEKNASELLGEE
-868 LNALDGVEDVDA
+868 ALDVLDEVADVDTFKNSDA
-880 FKESNAYKSYSEE
+880 FKSYTRE
-893 QRETALKYIIARTA
+893 QKEAAVRYMIARTA
-907 YNGMINRVQDEI
+907 YKGMIERVQDDI
-919 KAAVNKTNAEIDN
+919 NNAVNKSNAEIDN
-932 LTHNDSGTIIRAALK
+932 LTHKESESIIRATLK
-947 NGDQEVYVVSGNV
+947 DADREVYIVSGNV
-960 ATSPDGKSIDT
+960 AMSADGKNVDT
-971 ERSDSDI
+971 EKSDKNI
-978 VVYNTENG
+978 VVYDAQKG
-986 KKEMLNIKDLQSVDT
+986 KKEMLDIHDFLSVDT
-1001 PIDAAT
+1001 PIDAES
-1007 YKADSAAETTRQIAE
+1007 YKADRAEEIKQEIAQG
-1022 AEAAKIDGT
+1022 EAARIDGVRT
-1031 RSFHYNDTV
+1031 FHYDDVV
-1040 KVQDKEGNLIDGSV
+1040 KVQDKDGNLIDGVV
-1054 QDVTPDGVI
+1054 QDVQGDEVV
-1063 VVSDAYPGGKTYTAE
+1063 VVSDAYQGGKTYTAA
-1078 ELTAMQPQTVAEN
+1078 ELTAMQPQPQTVAEN
-1091 TMVAQPAEE
+1091 ATVEQQTEE
-1100 AVTDNE
+1100 AVAGNE
-1106 SNGTPAQTESEVNS
+1106 SNEVPAQTESEVNS
-1120 PQAETET
+1120 PQVETET
-1127 EAAQPTEQPSI
+1127 EAAQSTGQLSI

-1156 IKDLYDGALDD
+1156 IKDLYDGTLDD

-1176 NIEAAQKEYDK
+1176 NIEAAQREYDK
-1187 VVKKAPKI
+1187 VAKKAPKI
-1195 GTDKARYLQEK
+1195 GTDKGKYLQEK
-1206 KAYQAETDK
+1206 KAYQEEVAEVK
-1215 AKAKVDYWQAVED
+1215 RKVDYWQSV
-1228 ERQRITHTMP
+1228 
-1238 AEVQAKEDELSGEAA
+1238 EAA
-1253 RQDFRNGYD
+1253 RQELTHTTKAEIEAKESELNGDAARSEYQD
-1262 GSQQFD
+1262 GRDTDDSFA
-1268 TAEDLTRDF
+1268 TAEDMTRDF
-1277 LRSAKITP
+1277 LRDAKITP
-1285 ESFRDETGL
+1285 ESFREETGL
-1294 PTTEQQKFVGTI
+1294 GVAEQRKFVGMI
-1306 SKQGKTIAKLAE
+1306 SNQGDTIAKLGERLAE
-1318 ELADYDETS
+1318 YDELH

-1336 SNAARS
+1336 SNEARS
-1342 TIIDTLVSSRSR
+1342 AIINAIIGSKSVS
-1354 ADFKAQT
+1354 DFKVNTDT
-1361 TRAEEDE
+1361 TAEDE
-1368 YVRQAEQ
+1368 YAEEVARQRDE
-1375 QREQWYY
+1375 WYY
-1382 ENYHMT
+1382 NNYHLT

-1398 VLPELLR
+1398 LLPELLR

-1411 PDIFYPQF
+1411 EEEFYRDCAVIFEEI
-1419 AASFE
+1419 ASQENTQTIKTE
-1424 DAYAAEHS
+1424 DN
-1432 QTDNIEN
+1432 DK
-1439 GEQGNDTTTEEQGT
+1439 QGTDTTAEEQGT
-1453 DRSTTVLQG
+1453 DRSTTVLSG
-1462 EETHNSGRD
+1462 EKTGNSGRD
-1471 SQSKEQGGEIPTGLQ
+1471 SQSQEQGREVPTGLQ
-1486 SEVENATVSETT
+1486 GEVENATVSETT
-1498 QGEVDKEPLSEE
+1498 QGEVASETDYILSNKKAENGENFYQDVNGNIDLANIPEEVFDKIDRPKAPL
-1510 AAQSLITSMEE
+1510 
-1521 NAIEDPEIRL
+1521 RL
-1531 TPQTW
+1531 TPSM
-1536 LETFG
+1536 LKHVFDRHGKEMG
-1541 INNSIDTPIGK
+1541 LSRADDAIDFILDVMDNFDH
-1552 VRMGENQYVKLQDKK
+1552 VRQGDKNA
-1567 RTSEFGMVSLTL
+1567 
-1579 SDPDVIFVE
+1579 VIFSIE
-1588 PSKAKGED
+1588 
-1596 VAERNFSYV
+1596 
-1605 FAKTFKRNGNKL
+1605 NGRSR
-1617 KYYTSVTVSIDGL
+1617 TGRRAVTVLLNSESGEYYGIKTSGY
-1630 EISVSSHFVNPN
+1630 ERIEG
-1642 KMLNKLMEF
+1642 LNK
-1651 NREYTKETLF
+1651 K
-1661 SNSSE
+1661 
-1666 MRLAEHQS
+1666 
-1674 DVPDLLPTQGNNVS
+1674 PLLWEKGANKTSATGVAPANVTTEQAQQGNEPTGSASNHS
-1688 SIGKDTQSSQ
+1688 NGSDSKDTQSSQ

-1716 SILDFAERVA
+1716 SITDYAQRVA
-1726 AEHQSYQERKEEEA
+1726 AEYQSYQERKEEEA

-1762 VDGLDIT
+1762 VDGLNIT

-1819 EGNVFVVDQIN
+1819 EGNVFVVDQID

-1847 ESAKRAYL
+1847 ESAKQAYL

-1885 KTKPFAEYSTVK
+1885 KTKPFAKYSTVK
-1897 TQGDVQ
+1897 MQGDVQ

-1947 ASMEIEDGARKFID
+1947 ASMEIEDGARKFVD
-1961 FAKKMISEIGNEIRP
+1961 FAKKMISEIGDEIRP

-1982 NGARDLPGMESLSE
+1982 NGTRDLPGMESLSE
-1996 EMTPYDEVKAF
+1996 EMTPYDEVRVF
-2007 NIATIGKETEDIKP
+2007 NVATIGKEAEDVKP

-2036 ELSAKEEAKNTV
+2036 EHSTKEEAKSIV
-2048 ETEDVDNDVYSITK
+2048 ESEDVDNDVYSITK

-2072 WVVRGKERTDKG
+2072 WVVRGKERTDKD
-2084 VYMQRKQAAR
+2084 VYMQRKQAAK

-2118 SFADKVFD
+2118 SFADKVFNP
-2126 AKDEQIN
+2126 KDEQIN
-2133 TETNGN
+2133 TETNEN
-2139 YAHNSNEIIR
+2139 YAHNSEEIMHE
-2149 KDEDGDASNL
+2149 DEDSNAANL

-2164 NEQEQSEKE
+2164 NEQEQSGKE

-2179 KVGDKVLYKGKEA
+2179 KIGDKVLYKGKEA

-2197 DNGKPVLDTGL
+2197 DNGRPVLDTGL
-2208 APVVYDVVEMDAIKP
+2208 APVVYNVVDMDAVKP
-2223 IDKQEQ
+2223 IEKQGQ
-2229 VAADVKENL
+2229 TKTNVKEDL

-2243 EAKAEETNNK
+2243 EAKGDSANNK
-2253 TLSSHVEGNL
+2253 TLSSHTEGNL
-2263 FDAAPTESLT
+2263 FDAAPSLT
-2273 NKDKNDEVHVR
+2273 NKDKDDEVHVR

-2323 DTTHSRTDA
+2323 DTAHSRTDA

-2340 VSKSKQRLNTTNNH
+2340 ISKSKQRLNTTNNH

-2379 ANELIENGEKAT
+2379 AKELIENGEKAT

-2444 ANSSYYTPAHII
+2444 ANSSYYTPAHVI

-2575 KLREGGIGIF
+2575 KLREGGVGIF

-2591 LDNSQKLCDWVV
+2591 LDSSQKLCDWVV

-2649 TVTGERTAEFNTG
+2649 TVTGERTADFDTG
-2662 EVKNVKGEMIPVIKD
+2662 ETKRAGEGYIPVVKH
-2677 LSMDYNKYFVEHP
+2677 LSMDYNKYFIEHP
-2690 ENMAGEMDFAFE
+2690 ENMAGEMAFAFE

-2714 YPVQDKPQDKLL
+2714 YPAKDKPQDKLL
-2726 KDFVNSFAAKQEQ
+2726 KDFVNSLTAKQEQ
-2739 AVADNEKTD
+2739 TIADSEETD
-2748 NAVYKT
+2748 NTIYET

-2792 TKQECFNAY
+2792 TKQECLNAY
-2801 TEIKQALD
+2801 TEIKRALD
-2809 DVLTYET
+2809 NVLTYET
-2816 ENTNDKGLQPLLDK
+2816 ENADDKGLQPLLDK

-2898 EPKPDNVKD
+2898 EPKPDNIKD
-2907 GVIVSIYKNGR
+2907 GVVVSIYKNGR

-2929 MSEDAVK
+2929 LSEDAVRE
-2936 DEIINSGLGF
+2936 EIINTGLGF

-2985 KALKEVVPAN
+2985 KALKEVIPAN

-3080 VSKTQKN
+3080 VSKTQKD
-3087 WGGKTETI
+3087 WDGKTETI
-3095 IDKEATQACGARIDE
+3095 VDKEATQACGTRIDE

-3124 SDVELNTEIER
+3124 SDIELNAEIER
-3135 TYNETFNNYVPIDI
+3135 IYNETFNNYVPIDI

-3350 KEVSKQNTAV
+3350 KEVSKQNAEV

-3368 RTDDTQNFDDM
+3368 RTDDVENFDDM
-3379 GIDALLIDEAHEY
+3379 GIDALLVDEAHEY

-3521 EEQEELKEKIPE
+3521 EEQEELKKKIPE
-3533 IEGGKAQDIYL
+3533 TEGGKAQDIYL

-3556 VKKQLTD
+3556 VKKQLTY

-3603 VNNKTNE
+3603 INNKTNE

-3615 LSALKETASY
+3615 LRALQETESY
-3625 KGTVAIFADIYQNKA
+3625 KGTVAIFADIYQNKE

-3651 KLIEQGVPEKE
+3651 KLIEQGVSEKE
-3662 IFIMKPGMTINK
+3662 IFIMKSGMTINK
-3674 KLEIFDKVNSGEIRV
+3674 KLEIFNKVNSGEIRV

-3696 LGTGVNIQERLHTL
+3696 LGTGVNIQERLYTL

-3762 KTKGAIADSIMNSKQ
+3762 KTKGAIADSIMNGKQ
-3777 LMANSMENRAI
+3777 LMVNSMENRAI

-3834 IHNAKPRLRGQ
+3834 IHNAKPRLKGQ

-3850 RMLADNSA
+3850 RMLEDNRA

-3879 MQFDSVD
+3879 MQFDSID

-3936 TISKGI
+3936 TTSKGV

-3953 YSQEELGLKNVP
+3953 YSQDELGLKNVP

-3992 DTLNQN
+3992 DTLKQN

-4006 ELILTRDG
+4006 ELILARDG

-4028 KYEEYSEAMKKELEE
+4028 KYEEYTEAMKKELEE
-4043 KEKKYAELD
+4043 KEKKYADLD
-4052 SKIEEAD
+4052 SEVEEAD

-4064 VEAEEDESVK
+4064 AEAEEDESGK
-4074 DTDSDVLY
+4074 DTDNDVLY

-4111 KTEFKREYHITEKSL
+4111 KTEFKKEYHITEKSL
-4126 DMLTRLGFIDNSEWH
+4126 DALTRLGFIDNSEWH

-4151 FYGWTED
+4151 FYGWLED
-4158 EFADDY
+4158 EFAEDY
-4164 LKHKKEIDTLCK
+4164 LKHKKEIDALCK
-4176 GIDPKTKQPLL
+4176 GIDPNTKQPLL

-4199 ELPQYNEAEA
+4199 ELPQYDEAEMS
-4209 AVNPIRAWRFKQTDK
+4209 VNPIKTWRNKQLDEYDK
-4224 YDEFTGFKGYTDA
+4224 ATNFKGYADA
-4237 TEEEKAEREAYM
+4237 TEEEKAKREAYM
-4249 QSLSEQMEKKIQE
+4249 QSLHKQMEKKIHE
-4262 KLAKDFPDYLA
+4262 KLAKDFPEYLA
-4273 AKNALEA
+4273 AKTAFDA

-4288 RKAIGERI
+4288 RKVIGERV
-4296 KEYLDIDKYSQRRRE
+4296 KEYLDLDKYSQRWRE
-4311 QTTTTQPTADIDTLT
+4311 GRDIEPSTDVEELIQHAAQTARSL
-4326 EHAESVVRNLHLD
+4326 NLD
-4339 NVEIVPDGSSL
+4339 NMEVVADGSIFEDKK
-4350 NGRQA
+4350 A
-4355 TAKGFYNKRTGKIV
+4355 TAKGFYNKKTGKITII
-4369 VVASN
+4369 ASN

-4386 HEAVAHYGLRQ
+4386 HEGVAHYGLRK
-4397 LFGNDFDKFLDTVF
+4397 LFGDNFNAFLDTVIVQ
-4411 AKSDIETRRQIAH
+4411 SEEYVRRKIAEMA
-4424 LSAKHGWNVRTA
+4424 AKHEWSFRTA
-4436 TEEYLASMAEDTN
+4436 AEEYLAEMAEDAN
-4449 FEQIKP
+4449 FEQLKP
-4455 TLWQR
+4455 TTWQR
-4460 IKQLF
+4460 IKRLF
-4465 GEIMSAF
+4465 GEMMSAL
-4472 GLHHAKLTDN
+4472 GLHHSDVTDN
-4482 DLRYM
+4482 DLRYL
-4487 LWRSYKNLQGG
+4487 LWRSYKNLENS

-4511 TQYRLKVGNHAD
+4511 MQYRLKVGNYA
-4523 KFTNELN
+4523 
-4530 AVNERFNEELS
+4530 
-4541 NLTEENADKVALWL
+4541 
-4555 GKPSKV
+4555 
-4561 LLAAGVEDKPMKLY
+4561 
-4575 GNKVIRKM
+4575 
-4583 KKHGFSLEE
+4583 
-4592 LRNLPRAVAD
+4592 
-4602 PIAVFDN
+4602 
-4609 IGREGNRS
+4609 
-4617 VLTELHTENGNFL
+4617 HTQS
-4630 VAIDLGKGKEDI
+4630 D
-4642 DFNIISSVFGK
+4642 
-4653 DDNKVVDWI
+4653 
-4662 NKGFATY
+4662 Y
-4669 INKEKALNYLHHS
+4669 
-4682 APIAEALSNS
+4682 SNS
-4692 RLSSAAKIIKDFHN
+4692 NI
-4706 PKLNSNVLYRS
+4706 LYRS
-4717 SIDPTATEVL
+4717 SIDPTENEML
-4727 PDARTRYEEETKEP
+4727 PDAHTRYEKETKEP
-4741 DNIGSVPKTHNFFR
+4741 DKINSVPKTHNFFR

-4769 SFTSSVLEATG
+4769 SYMDSVLEATG
-4780 DKMASHEDTYKAE
+4780 DKLSSHEDAYKAE
-4793 NAMTSKNKTDGEVY
+4793 NQMTSRNKTQYEAY
-4807 NRDYYNPLLTA
+4807 ERDYYNPMIEA
-4818 AQQLCE
+4818 GRKLCE
-4824 AVGMDYDA
+4824 AVGMNYDA
-4832 LNMYMVAK
+4832 LKMYIVAK
-4840 HGLERNEYMGKRA
+4840 HGLERNKYMGERA
-4853 AQNEEN
+4853 ARNDKHVLEAQAAVERVKKAFADNPTDNNEEAIQAAQAAYE
-4859 VLKAKKSLEDALAAY
+4859 LLYEDALV
-4874 NENSTSESETAVQK
+4874 E
-4888 AQEKYSKVY
+4888 YSK
-4897 DKALEVHTSR
+4897 R
-4907 DYSGLTELTGKE
+4907 DYSGLTELTGEE
-4919 DVAEAEYEA
+4919 DVAVAERKA
-4928 QKIVDAVETP
+4928 QELVDKVEQQP
-4938 DAMPKVTAF
+4938 NAMPKVNAF
-4947 WGKVNAATKQ
+4947 WKKVNAATKA
-4957 TLKTGYESGIMT
+4957 TLRTGYESGIMT
-4969 KDTYEHILN
+4969 KEAYEHIAQ

-4988 WAKPTADD
+4988 WDEAIASDI
-4996 VYTYYNNRSYEG
+4996 YTYYG
-5008 KPLTKTAKGRTSLAE
+5008 DWFGTGQPLMKTAGGRSSLAE
-5023 DPMAIIASMAQRS
+5023 DPLAMIEQMAQRS
-5036 IIEANR
+5036 IIAANR
-5042 NKMKQTFLNF
+5042 NKMKQAFLNF
-5052 VLNHPT
+5052 TLNHP
-5058 SLATVGEQWYIKN
+5058 SNLASVSEQWYVKN
-5071 ALGEWE
+5071 ALDEWE
-5077 RSDAN
+5077 RRDAV
-5082 IPTDATPDEISKIIE
+5082 IPADATPDEISKIVA
-5097 EHELEMQRLAEQ
+5097 EHEQEMQALAEQ
-5109 GTAIKQRNGL
+5109 GKAVKQRNGL

-5124 VINGEGAEHTIKVW
+5124 VLNGEGAEHTIKVW
-5138 RGGKEYIIYING
+5138 RGGKEYVIYING

-5161 TNPDT
+5161 TNPDVR
-5166 QGSDLPK
+5166 GSMLPE
-5173 WAKIGAAQLKNF
+5173 WAKIGLAKLKNF
-5185 LSGVY
+5185 LSAVY
-5190 TSFSPAFVLTNFT
+5190 TSFSPAFVFTNFT

-5220 YKRQASKNARNLFFS
+5220 YKRQATKNAMELFAT
-5235 GALPRLVYKWEHGT
+5235 GALPKLVYKWEHGT
-5249 LDMNDETERYF
+5249 LDTSNQTEKLF

-5269 TGFTALRDIESI
+5269 TGFTALRDIEAV
-5281 KKEVK
+5281 KKDIEN
-5286 DAINGNKANIAKRG
+5286 AINGNKENAAKRG
-5300 WKSFINAVEFANRS
+5300 WKAFLRSIEFANRS

-5320 FVTFMTSRQ
+5320 FVTYMTSRQ
-5329 QGKNI
+5329 QGKSI

-5347 FNKKGSGEMGSRFMN
+5347 FNKKGSGEMGARYMN
-5362 FAYIFFNAAVQSI
+5362 FAYVFFNAAVQSI
-5375 NNFGTMLKQHPARTM
+5375 NNFATMAKQHPARTA
-5390 LVISKFGALGFGVP
+5390 LVVSKFGSLGFGIP
-5404 MLNAFLT
+5404 MMNAFLMAV
-5411 GLCGG
+5411 CG
-5416 GDDDKYWDNM
+5416 GDDERYWDNM
-5426 DWVRRN
+5426 EWIRRN
-5432 NIVLRLPF
+5432 NILLYVPF
-5440 LEKTFISIPLP
+5440 TKDTFISIPLP
-5451 QELRPFYGMGEIAA
+5451 HELRPFYGMGEIAT

-5471 ETFSSGQQKAVE
+5471 ETLEGGFVKALE
-5483 GFTGLLPIDFTGN
+5483 GFTGMLPIDFTGN
-5496 GGNLPITLTP
+5496 GGDLATTLTP
-5506 TVLQPVAQYM
+5506 TVGQPLAQWKS
-5516 FNTDYFGRKVYNDN
+5516 NTDFFGRKVYNDSEYLKN
-5530 EKKKF
+5530 
-5535 APGWTKAFSST
+5535 APEWTKAFSST
-5546 PPVLIEATKFLN
+5546 PPLLVDITKALN
-5558 SLTGGNDV
+5558 NITGGNAV
-5566 DRGAVSLNPD
+5566 DKGVVNLNPD
-5576 VINHFVKG
+5576 IINHLVKG
-5584 YFGGPATFVTQMSSL
+5584 YFGGTAKFVTQMSSL
-5599 LYKGFSGNAKEIRW
+5599 LYKGFSGNTSDIQW
-5613 RDVPVASRFVQQ
+5613 RDIPVGSNFVQQ

-5630 VRSSAQ
+5630 YGSSAS
-5636 GSYKDFKEETEE
+5636 GSYKDFAEEAKETES
-5648 TEYRLS
+5648 RLAG
-5654 NYKKQVKMGKMEYAK
+5654 YKKQVRMGSMEYAEK
-5669 MITDLIKSPEYQRY
+5669 ITELLNSPEYRRY

-5688 YKKPMDLL
+5688 YEKPMDLL
-5696 QETLNHIDNTT
+5696 RETLKHIDDPT
-5707 DKKEVEKALTGLRH
+5707 DREAVNSALRGLRRR
-5721 YMMETVESEQKG
+5721 MTETVEIERG
-5733 KHAKREEDFNY
+5733 KNYPVRDDDFSFTGEAVDE
-5744 LGDNLSELNNNLK
+5744 LGDALK
-5757 YSLRSLKRN
+5757 YSIKGLRQG
-5766 EEQRLDGEEDDGI
+5766 EQERLEEDYDNDA
-5779 EELISDDKETTMR
+5779 EEYISENKEETMR
-5792 IIREMNKLF
+5792 IIGELNKLLG
-5801 KKK
+5801 KKKAK